1 MTLSR
6 GAIGNL
12 VNRYRAVLRK
22 CRMMNVFGSL
32 AVAGMLV
39 AGNAGFA
46 GAEDPIIAPNS
57 SISKHYDTN
66 TTVLNTDQPQ
76 FSKELYAIGATGSQG
91 ALDISME
98 GDAALTVDASWRR
111 DAADSNRD
119 QLSAVYVG
127 SGAQFSFTGTGLF
140 RATGQGKVMEA
151 VAFRNGANGPTGGTM
166 RLTGAITGEAITEAS
181 ENGSGYK
188 AIGVKAENAG
198 TIIFSGKSAWLK
210 AMAHAG
216 TADGVYARYGG
227 VVDFQSEEVKV
238 LSQSD
243 TGSAA
248 SGISIEYSGGT
259 ITSSEQTAL
268 TVGVKAPASTATGI
282 SLSGASKGLVD
293 LAGSLAVSVEG
304 SPVRGIENDQ
314 GTLHVAKASSITGI
328 GEGTFPSYGI
338 WGRNGSSTELRGDV
352 DVNMTSSTTVYGVY
366 ADSATVSLGSE
377 GDVAILVQGSLGRGV
392 AAFSGGNVE
401 LGSQGKEVSITAQNT
416 GVEAGTSSTV
426 SLNGKVKIDSGTGI
440 SLSSTTVDKFP
451 SLLSNGSVS
460 IISAGTGIVAKYAH
474 AVFNELHIQAGTGI
488 DVQSPGYIGSG
499 NTDTVLDVNGP
510 AEIVAQN
517 TALQIVG
524 ASGSK
529 SASSGFV
536 GTFNDAASLRASNG
550 NGVQLSASTH
560 SGTTAAR
567 DCSVTFKGQTSIASE
582 KGTGVVVNGPVA
594 STAQDGASVVFEGA
608 TTIDAAK
615 AIEIK
620 KNNGKG
626 ASVTFAYN
634 PTPINVPARAQ
645 DADSQVNGSVTG
657 TGTLIKSG
665 GGSLALNGDNSS
677 FSGEF
682 NMQGGR
688 AFLGSGKGYF
698 SGATVNL
705 TGGTL
710 VAPELRFSGG
720 KLLVAG
726 GTLETGTGQIFTS
739 ALNADGDMKDPG
751 AVKLSDSNWKFD
763 SGVIAFDDAKYNIV
777 YAQTAA
783 GLLGAGNVAADNASG
798 SGSAKEITFTG
809 TLVELP
815 PGDPDSFETL
825 QKAVLDT
832 GIDSIK
838 LGSDIVLSKRLQGT
852 TPVTRS
858 LTIDGNGHTISGAYP
873 GLWFKGMDSGT
884 VSIQNITFDGLK
896 TSSGDR
902 YEGPVSFGPAIFF
915 DMGYFAD
922 NWKSTAK
929 LIIGDGV
936 QFRNTESVG
945 DGAGG
950 AVRTAHGIVEIGNNV
965 SFINCT
971 GGSGG
976 GLYSESFTTIGDN
989 VVFEGN
995 KGRRGGALNV
1005 VDDYGGY
1012 LTDPNYASGARRVK
1026 YVHIGKNALF
1036 KDNSVEL
1043 LGSGGNGGAIEVQ
1056 SGELSIDDGATFTG
1070 NTSKS
1075 TGGAIAVCDWSP
1087 QLPAKAVLGSA
1098 TFIQNSAGSYG
1109 GAIIN
1114 EGDVRF
1120 NGPVSFVENTAG
1132 KIGGAVCNLN
1142 TLNMAAESAFSKNTA
1157 GVGGG
1162 LYNEGIASLGKASF
1176 IENAA
1181 ADGGGA
1187 VFNVHQLTF
1196 ADGAVFS
1203 GNSATD
1209 GGAVYND
1216 FSADKDGNVVS
1227 DGSLTFNGGARFTG
1241 NTASGFGGAIYN
1253 TRSITLNPGAGQ
1265 EIVFSGNT
1273 DSTGSNAIFMGDGS
1287 SLDIMGDGKVVF
1299 DDALS
1304 SQSAT
1309 PTLKKTG
1316 SGELLLNAS
1325 MDGFLGTASFE
1336 GGLTSIAEKW
1346 LIKNLST
1353 VAGGKLKMSEF
1364 SFASQDAENAVTGG
1378 KLVLAGG
1385 ILETGTGQIF
1395 ANGLNAEGDA
1405 RNPGSVKL
1413 NGDNW
1418 SFDSGLIA
1426 FDDAKYNLT
1435 YAQAAALLLGAS
1447 NVGADASGSGSAK
1460 EITFTGTYVNI
1471 PNPGPLSPYYYTG
1484 NKSDAASDGTVGG
1497 WRDSSGLPIAIADVI
1512 TVKTEPGQASE
1523 YRFLSGVYD
1532 GSKTSDTSETYACL
1546 IHGGDSGVRVTS
1558 DGPLTI
1564 QNWGTGL
1571 MPYHASVAS
1580 SNGEILFG
1588 DNVSLLNNHSA
1599 GDATKGGGAIFSK
1612 KGVTFGDNAVLS
1624 GNSTALAI
1632 GGGGYGG
1639 GAIFLDG
1646 KGVVRFGKNA
1656 VIANN
1661 ESYHYGGAIYSL
1673 GSVSMGEGATVRGN
1687 TTSYMGGAIAVTG
1700 ALSLGTGSVVESN
1713 QAQAGGAV
1721 YSTGQ
1726 VNATGT
1732 TFRKNVATSNY
1743 GGGIYSA
1750 GGSIVLVDS
1759 RMEENK
1765 AAGGG
1770 AIILAGGGT
1779 ASVMDTAFAANT
1791 ATNGGAFFIDKNG
1804 VLTTASGGVG
1814 TDAGTL
1820 FDGNSAT
1827 TNGGAVYVQNGTV
1840 DLGSGTRLQ
1849 GNQAAKGGAIY
1860 ALGGKDA
1867 SAKLTFAG
1875 TVFGKNSGTYGGAVY
1890 SSASVGGTVNA
1901 AASDVVFEGNTATS
1915 GGAVYLGGSG
1925 TSDIA
1930 FTDAVFKENQA
1941 NTGNGGAIYSAISG
1955 SSNLAIADSTFEG
1968 NNAGYGG
1975 AVFNNGQLTT
1985 SGNVVFSGNTA
1996 TYGGAVYNYF
2006 TSTTDGSLAFNGGAR
2021 FTGNTASGLGGAIY
2035 NTRAVTLNPGA
2046 GQEIVFSGNTDSTG
2060 SNAIFMGDGSSLDIM
2075 GDGKVVFDDALS
2087 SQSATPTLKK
2097 TGSGELLLN
2106 ASMDGFLGT
2115 ASFEG
2120 GLTSI
2125 AEKWLIKNL
2134 STVAGGKLKM
2144 SEFSFASQDAEN
2156 AVTGGKLVLAG
2167 GILETGTG
2175 QIFANGLNAEG
2186 DARNPG
2192 SVKLN
2197 GDNWSFDSGL
2207 IAFDDAKYNLT
2218 YAQAAALLLGAS
2230 NVGADASGS
2239 GSAKEITFTG
2249 TYVNIPNPGPIS
2261 PYYYTGNKS
2270 DAASDGTVGGWLDNS
2285 GVPVTLANAI
2295 TVKKEPGQASEYRFL
2310 SGVFDGSKASDTSS
2324 LIHDDSGVHVT
2335 SDGPLTIQNWG
2346 TELVPAH
2353 TSTVASTGEIVF
2365 GNNVSVLNNHSA
2377 GDGTK
2382 GGGALFS
2389 KASITFGDNA
2399 VLSGNATV
2407 LAAGGEGYG
2416 GGALFLDG
2424 KGEILLGKNALI
2436 EKNESCGYGG
2446 AIYSLGSVRLGEGA
2460 VIRGNK
2466 ASYMGGALAVTGA
2479 LSLGKNALVE
2489 DNQARQGGAIYAQNG
2504 TLALGSGTRLERN
2517 QADRGGAIYL
2527 QGGSGDSTTLD
2538 LMNSVFRENSAS
2550 NGGALYLTG
2559 DGTLR
2564 IAAADTVFEGNSAS
2578 YGGAIYN
2585 GFPMNE
2591 KGHSGSDGSLAFNG
2605 GARFT
2610 GNTASGLGGAIYN
2623 TRAVTLNPGAGQEIV
2638 FSGNTDS
2645 TGSNAIFMGDGS
2657 SLDITGDGKVVF
2669 DDALSSQSATPT
2681 LKKTGGGTLLFNAS
2695 MDGFLGTAAFEDG
2708 RTEIAQKWLIKNTVT
2723 ITGGRLKMPEFSFA
2737 AQGEGNNVAGGK
2749 LILAGGILET
2759 GTGQI
2764 FTNGLNAEG
2773 DNKDP
2778 GAVKLRDDNW
2788 SFNSGLIAF
2797 NDALYNLTYAQAAA
2811 DSLGANNVE
2820 AGEGVGS
2827 TSAKEI
2833 TFIGTGYVDP
2843 DPDPVPPVDPDPTP
2857 PAPEPKPDEDRTGKV
2872 SVDEL
2877 NNNHANNIVLGNVT
2891 ITTGTSSDSGKD
2903 FVVGASATDDKTDS
2917 ISGSI
2922 GGKNIDLGSSGRNIS
2937 VVGGHYLTLVGGSSD
2952 TPLVTAGGNPVNV
2965 HVGGTG
2971 EGASGVLN
2979 LGTPVMDSGGT
2990 LSGNIEIAA
2999 ASTVN
3004 VRAGTHVIT
3013 GEANE
3018 TTGTADVAGM
3028 NNNGGTINIAEGA
3041 HLQST
3046 IRQADGQ
3053 TNVSG
3058 RLTSASVEL
3067 SGGGLNVSGAV
3078 DSSSVTAS
3086 KGDIKV
3092 AGTLAADVLT
3102 TSSDVQINIGDQGSA
3117 GRVVA
3122 RQARLQGGRVFLDP
3136 AWKGNDA
3143 LTDASHGV
3151 FTFVNNEIDGLLT
3164 AGQNSLL
3171 VLGDTDT
3178 GWALDAFG
3186 RSSLQWGQNGVTAA
3200 LAIRKPQ
3207 TLNGTLGAVMVDGT
3221 KTSAPVL
3228 TPNTATFTDGSL
3240 LLVDGSGL
3248 NGAAALTSQGG
3259 TLNVDAGAKLLIDNI
3274 TQGEYAITSGFSV
3287 SSVQGWNGDNLSTP
3301 DNLIGLVL
3309 GKDADGSMKIQATAR
3324 RSSDVF
3330 RGLSLVNTM
3339 DAIWGKGLNDTE
3351 SDSMGI
3357 RFLSRAVNENYLPK
3371 ADTVHTV
3378 DGAAQIAVAG
3388 GVQGMAVA
3396 AADAPVRAIQDHA
3409 SLLHMTATREGAVRK
3424 DGLNLWINALYGAE
3438 HARNFGAGSL
3448 DGGYNADFGGI
3459 VFGGDYAFGVFR
3471 VGMALNAGSGTAR
3484 SRGDF
3489 NATKND
3495 FDFWG
3500 VNLYGSWS
3508 RDQFNIV
3515 GDLGYSAN
3523 KNEVKQDLPT
3533 TMQLGQLRGDVD
3545 TGVLTA
3551 GLRGE
3556 YRFETDWADVT
3567 PHVGVRYYNL
3577 RTDGFTSRIDEHDVF
3592 RVGRDTQE
3600 IWTFPIGVSFS
3611 RDFETSS
3618 GWKVKPRADL
3628 SVVPAAGDL
3637 KAKTKA
3643 RVPGV
3648 AASDTIKARM
3658 MDSVS
3663 FDGTLGLEVQRDNI
3677 SFGLDYG
3684 IRASEHKTGHGVNV
3698 SFTYKF

>member
-46 GAEDPIIAPNS
+46 GAEELSGDISPISLSGDTRNIIGVGD
-57 SISKHYDTN
+57 ISLRSTESALRYLIN
-66 TTVLNTDQPQ
+66 V
-76 FSKELYAIGATGSQG
+76 SGQG
-91 ALDISME
+91 QLDISMSN
-98 GDAALTVDASWRR
+98 GSSMAVGNADGIYLKDYSDSDQYAS
-111 DAADSNRD
+111 AFHVA
-119 QLSAVYVG
+119 G
-127 SGAQFSFTGTGLF
+127 SGSSGSFVGTGTFSMVG
-140 RATGQGKVMEA
+140 GGKLLGVC
-151 VAFRNGANGPTGGTM
+151 AFLSESKGT
-166 RLTGAITGEAITEAS
+166 LTLSGDITGEAEAVM
-181 ENGSGYK
+181 NGSNGYASFAAAAAGGNLVFGGDRTTLRAK
-188 AIGVKAENAG
+188 ASTGNNANGAFVKYGGMIDFASKSVLIESKNTDSNSVGINCADGTVKTSADTDLDIVVEGNKATTGIQLTASSSDVQLAG
-198 TIIFSGKSAWLK
+198 NLDLTATQTGQDSFASVLGISNDSGKMVVSGPTSLRLATNAPFDAKGITASGK
-210 AMAHAG
+210 ADMSFLGDVEIA
-216 TADGVYARYGG
+216 V
-227 VVDFQSEEVKV
+227 
-238 LSQSD
+238 
-243 TGSAA
+243 TGSA
-248 SGISIEYSGGT
+248 SGSALYTTYRYDYSTQAG
-259 ITSSEQTAL
+259 ICP
-268 TVGVKAPASTATGI
+268 VI
-282 SLSGASKGLVD
+282 SLGTDGKAVTLNSSG
-293 LAGSLAVSVEG
+293 
-304 SPVRGIENDQ
+304 
-314 GTLHVAKASSITGI
+314 
-328 GEGTFPSYGI
+328 YGI
-338 WGRNGSSTELRGDV
+338 N
-352 DVNMTSSTTVYGVY
+352 N
-366 ADSATVSLGSE
+366 
-377 GDVAILVQGSLGRGV
+377 QG
-392 AAFSGGNVE
+392 
-401 LGSQGKEVSITAQNT
+401 
-416 GVEAGTSSTV
+416 
-426 SLNGKVKIDSGTGI
+426 
-440 SLSSTTVDKFP
+440 
-451 SLLSNGSVS
+451 GSVS
-460 IISAGTGIVAKYAH
+460 LTGQRINITGSTGVFVEGGGNENVFADVRFDGPTTINADKAIV
-474 AVFNELHIQAGTGI
+474 
-488 DVQSPGYIGSG
+488 
-499 NTDTVLDVNGP
+499 
-510 AEIVAQN
+510 
-517 TALQIVG
+517 
-524 ASGSK
+524 
-529 SASSGFV
+529 
-536 GTFNDAASLRASNG
+536 
-550 NGVQLSASTH
+550 
-560 SGTTAAR
+560 
-567 DCSVTFKGQTSIASE
+567 TSI
-582 KGTGVVVNGPVA
+582 
-594 STAQDGASVVFEGA
+594 
-608 TTIDAAK
+608 K
-615 AIEIK
+615 AGEQV
-620 KNNGKG
+620 G

-634 PTPINVPARAQ
+634 PTPINVPVTKES
-645 DADSQVNGSVTG
+645 ADSKVRGSVTG
-657 TGTLIKSG
+657 SSGTINKENA
-665 GGSLALNGDNSS
+665 GSLAFYGDISN
-677 FSGEF
+677 FSGVF
-682 NMQGGR
+682 NQKGGTT
-688 AFLGSGKGYF
+688 FLSEGAAGYF
-698 SGATVNL
+698 GKAQLAV
-705 TGGTL
+705 TGGAL
-710 VAPELRFSGG
+710 VAPTLSFQKTG
-720 KLLVAG
+720 KLTLAG

-783 GLLGAGNVAADNASG
+783 GLLGAGNVAADNVSG

-825 QKAVLDT
+825 QKAVLDS

-852 TPVTRS
+852 TPVARS
-858 LTIDGNGHTISGAYP
+858 LAIDGNGHTISGAYP

-884 VSIQNITFDGLK
+884 VSIQNIAFDGLK

-965 SFINCT
+965 GFINCT

-1005 VDDYGGY
+1005 VDDYEDY
-1012 LTDPNYASGARRVK
+1012 LTDPDYASGARRVK

-1036 KDNSVEL
+1036 KNNSVEL

-1070 NTSKS
+1070 NSSKS

-1098 TFIQNSAGSYG
+1098 AFTQNSAGSYG

-1120 NGPVSFVENTAG
+1120 NGPVSFVENTAS

-1142 TLNMAAESAFSKNTA
+1142 TLNMAAESTFSKNTA

-1162 LYNEGIASLGKASF
+1162 FYNEGIASLGKASF

-1216 FSADKDGNVVS
+1216 FSEDKDGNAVS
-1227 DGSLTFNGGARFTG
+1227 A
-1241 NTASGFGGAIYN
+1241 
-1253 TRSITLNPGAGQ
+1253 
-1265 EIVFSGNT
+1265 
-1273 DSTGSNAIFMGDGS
+1273 
-1287 SLDIMGDGKVVF
+1287 
-1299 DDALS
+1299 
-1304 SQSAT
+1304 
-1309 PTLKKTG
+1309 
-1316 SGELLLNAS
+1316 
-1325 MDGFLGTASFE
+1325 
-1336 GGLTSIAEKW
+1336 
-1346 LIKNLST
+1346 
-1353 VAGGKLKMSEF
+1353 
-1364 SFASQDAENAVTGG
+1364 
-1378 KLVLAGG
+1378 
-1385 ILETGTGQIF
+1385 
-1395 ANGLNAEGDA
+1395 
-1405 RNPGSVKL
+1405 
-1413 NGDNW
+1413 
-1418 SFDSGLIA
+1418 
-1426 FDDAKYNLT
+1426 
-1435 YAQAAALLLGAS
+1435 
-1447 NVGADASGSGSAK
+1447 
-1460 EITFTGTYVNI
+1460 
-1471 PNPGPLSPYYYTG
+1471 
-1484 NKSDAASDGTVGG
+1484 
-1497 WRDSSGLPIAIADVI
+1497 
-1512 TVKTEPGQASE
+1512 
-1523 YRFLSGVYD
+1523 
-1532 GSKTSDTSETYACL
+1532 
-1546 IHGGDSGVRVTS
+1546 
-1558 DGPLTI
+1558 
-1564 QNWGTGL
+1564 
-1571 MPYHASVAS
+1571 
-1580 SNGEILFG
+1580 
-1588 DNVSLLNNHSA
+1588 
-1599 GDATKGGGAIFSK
+1599 
-1612 KGVTFGDNAVLS
+1612 
-1624 GNSTALAI
+1624 
-1632 GGGGYGG
+1632 
-1639 GAIFLDG
+1639 
-1646 KGVVRFGKNA
+1646 
-1656 VIANN
+1656 
-1661 ESYHYGGAIYSL
+1661 
-1673 GSVSMGEGATVRGN
+1673 
-1687 TTSYMGGAIAVTG
+1687 
-1700 ALSLGTGSVVESN
+1700 
-1713 QAQAGGAV
+1713 
-1721 YSTGQ
+1721 
-1726 VNATGT
+1726 
-1732 TFRKNVATSNY
+1732 
-1743 GGGIYSA
+1743 
-1750 GGSIVLVDS
+1750 
-1759 RMEENK
+1759 
-1765 AAGGG
+1765 
-1770 AIILAGGGT
+1770 
-1779 ASVMDTAFAANT
+1779 
-1791 ATNGGAFFIDKNG
+1791 
-1804 VLTTASGGVG
+1804 
-1814 TDAGTL
+1814 
-1820 FDGNSAT
+1820 
-1827 TNGGAVYVQNGTV
+1827 
-1840 DLGSGTRLQ
+1840 
-1849 GNQAAKGGAIY
+1849 
-1860 ALGGKDA
+1860 
-1867 SAKLTFAG
+1867 
-1875 TVFGKNSGTYGGAVY
+1875 
-1890 SSASVGGTVNA
+1890 
-1901 AASDVVFEGNTATS
+1901 
-1915 GGAVYLGGSG
+1915 
-1925 TSDIA
+1925 
-1930 FTDAVFKENQA
+1930 
-1941 NTGNGGAIYSAISG
+1941 
-1955 SSNLAIADSTFEG
+1955 
-1968 NNAGYGG
+1968 
-1975 AVFNNGQLTT
+1975 
-1985 SGNVVFSGNTA
+1985 
-1996 TYGGAVYNYF
+1996 
-2006 TSTTDGSLAFNGGAR
+2006 GSLAFNGGAR

-2035 NTRAVTLNPGA
+2035 NTR
-2046 GQEIVFSGNTDSTG
+2046 
-2060 SNAIFMGDGSSLDIM
+2060 
-2075 GDGKVVFDDALS
+2075 
-2087 SQSATPTLKK
+2087 
-2097 TGSGELLLN
+2097 
-2106 ASMDGFLGT
+2106 
-2115 ASFEG
+2115 
-2120 GLTSI
+2120 SI
-2125 AEKWLIKNL
+2125 
-2134 STVAGGKLKM
+2134 
-2144 SEFSFASQDAEN
+2144 
-2156 AVTGGKLVLAG
+2156 
-2167 GILETGTG
+2167 
-2175 QIFANGLNAEG
+2175 
-2186 DARNPG
+2186 
-2192 SVKLN
+2192 
-2197 GDNWSFDSGL
+2197 
-2207 IAFDDAKYNLT
+2207 
-2218 YAQAAALLLGAS
+2218 
-2230 NVGADASGS
+2230 
-2239 GSAKEITFTG
+2239 
-2249 TYVNIPNPGPIS
+2249 
-2261 PYYYTGNKS
+2261 
-2270 DAASDGTVGGWLDNS
+2270 
-2285 GVPVTLANAI
+2285 
-2295 TVKKEPGQASEYRFL
+2295 
-2310 SGVFDGSKASDTSS
+2310 
-2324 LIHDDSGVHVT
+2324 
-2335 SDGPLTIQNWG
+2335 
-2346 TELVPAH
+2346 
-2353 TSTVASTGEIVF
+2353 
-2365 GNNVSVLNNHSA
+2365 
-2377 GDGTK
+2377 
-2382 GGGALFS
+2382 
-2389 KASITFGDNA
+2389 
-2399 VLSGNATV
+2399 
-2407 LAAGGEGYG
+2407 
-2416 GGALFLDG
+2416 
-2424 KGEILLGKNALI
+2424 
-2436 EKNESCGYGG
+2436 
-2446 AIYSLGSVRLGEGA
+2446 
-2460 VIRGNK
+2460 
-2466 ASYMGGALAVTGA
+2466 
-2479 LSLGKNALVE
+2479 
-2489 DNQARQGGAIYAQNG
+2489 
-2504 TLALGSGTRLERN
+2504 
-2517 QADRGGAIYL
+2517 
-2527 QGGSGDSTTLD
+2527 
-2538 LMNSVFRENSAS
+2538 
-2550 NGGALYLTG
+2550 
-2559 DGTLR
+2559 
-2564 IAAADTVFEGNSAS
+2564 
-2578 YGGAIYN
+2578 
-2585 GFPMNE
+2585 
-2591 KGHSGSDGSLAFNG
+2591 
-2605 GARFT
+2605 
-2610 GNTASGLGGAIYN
+2610 
-2623 TRAVTLNPGAGQEIV
+2623 TLNPGAGQEIV

-2669 DDALSSQSATPT
+2669 DDALSSQSATPI
-2681 LKKTGGGTLLFNAS
+2681 LKKTGSGTLLFNAS

-2723 ITGGRLKMPEFSFA
+2723 ITGGRLKMPAFSFV

-2764 FTNGLNAEG
+2764 FVNGLNAEG

-2778 GAVKLRDDNW
+2778 GAVKLSGDNW
-2788 SFNSGLIAF
+2788 SFDSGLIAF

-2820 AGEGVGS
+2820 AGEGAGS

-2843 DPDPVPPVDPDPTP
+2843 GPDPVPPVDPGPDPVPPVEPDPTP

-2903 FVVGASATDDKTDS
+2903 FVVGASAKDDKTDS

-2965 HVGGTG
+2965 HVGGAG
-2971 EGASGVLN
+2971 EGAFGVLN

-3046 IRQADGQ
+3046 IRQTDGQ

-3058 RLTSASVEL
+3058 KLTSASVEL
-3067 SGGGLNVSGAV
+3067 SGGALNVSGAV

-3102 TSSDVQINIGDQGSA
+3102 TSSDVQLNIGDQGSA

-3122 RQARLQGGRVFLDP
+3122 RQAQLQGGRVFLDP

-3143 LTDASHGV
+3143 LADASHGV

-3228 TPNTATFTDGSL
+3228 TPNTATFADGSL

-3287 SSVQGWNGDNLSTP
+3287 SNVQGWNGDNLSTP

-3309 GKDADGSMKIQATAR
+3309 GKDADGSMKVQATAR

-3351 SDSMGI
+3351 SGNMGI
-3357 RFLSRAVNENYLPK
+3357 RFLSRAVNENHLPK

-3409 SLLHMTATREGAVRK
+3409 SLLHMTTTREGAIRK

-3438 HARNFGAGSL
+3438 HARNLGAGSL

-3459 VFGGDYAFGVFR
+3459 VFGGDYAFGDFR

-3500 VNLYGSWS
+3500 MNLYGSWS

-3533 TMQLGQLRGDVD
+3533 TMQLGQLRADVD

-3577 RTDGFTSRIDEHDVF
+3577 RTDGFTSRIDDHDVF
-3592 RVGRDTQE
+3592 RVGRNTQE

-3618 GWKVKPRADL
+3618 GWKVKPKADL
-3628 SVVPAAGDL
+3628 SVAPAAGDL
-3637 KAKTKA
+3637 KAKTKV

-3663 FDGTLGLEVQRDNI
+3663 FDGTLGLEVQKDNI

-3684 IRASEHKTGHGVNV
+3684 IRASEHKAGHGVNV

>member
-1 MTLSR
+1 M
-6 GAIGNL
+6 
-12 VNRYRAVLRK
+12 
-22 CRMMNVFGSL
+22 
-32 AVAGMLV
+32 
-39 AGNAGFA
+39 
-46 GAEDPIIAPNS
+46 
-57 SISKHYDTN
+57 
-66 TTVLNTDQPQ
+66 
-76 FSKELYAIGATGSQG
+76 
-91 ALDISME
+91 
-98 GDAALTVDASWRR
+98 
-111 DAADSNRD
+111 
-119 QLSAVYVG
+119 
-127 SGAQFSFTGTGLF
+127 
-140 RATGQGKVMEA
+140 
-151 VAFRNGANGPTGGTM
+151 
-166 RLTGAITGEAITEAS
+166 
-181 ENGSGYK
+181 
-188 AIGVKAENAG
+188 
-198 TIIFSGKSAWLK
+198 
-210 AMAHAG
+210 
-216 TADGVYARYGG
+216 
-227 VVDFQSEEVKV
+227 
-238 LSQSD
+238 
-243 TGSAA
+243 
-248 SGISIEYSGGT
+248 
-259 ITSSEQTAL
+259 
-268 TVGVKAPASTATGI
+268 
-282 SLSGASKGLVD
+282 
-293 LAGSLAVSVEG
+293 
-304 SPVRGIENDQ
+304 
-314 GTLHVAKASSITGI
+314 
-328 GEGTFPSYGI
+328 
-338 WGRNGSSTELRGDV
+338 
-352 DVNMTSSTTVYGVY
+352 
-366 ADSATVSLGSE
+366 
-377 GDVAILVQGSLGRGV
+377 
-392 AAFSGGNVE
+392 
-401 LGSQGKEVSITAQNT
+401 
-416 GVEAGTSSTV
+416 
-426 SLNGKVKIDSGTGI
+426 
-440 SLSSTTVDKFP
+440 
-451 SLLSNGSVS
+451 
-460 IISAGTGIVAKYAH
+460 
-474 AVFNELHIQAGTGI
+474 
-488 DVQSPGYIGSG
+488 
-499 NTDTVLDVNGP
+499 
-510 AEIVAQN
+510 
-517 TALQIVG
+517 
-524 ASGSK
+524 
-529 SASSGFV
+529 
-536 GTFNDAASLRASNG
+536 
-550 NGVQLSASTH
+550 
-560 SGTTAAR
+560 
-567 DCSVTFKGQTSIASE
+567 
-582 KGTGVVVNGPVA
+582 
-594 STAQDGASVVFEGA
+594 
-608 TTIDAAK
+608 
-615 AIEIK
+615 
-620 KNNGKG
+620 
-626 ASVTFAYN
+626 TFAYN
-634 PTPINVPARAQ
+634 PTPINVPVTKES
-645 DADSQVNGSVTG
+645 ADSKVRGSVTG
-657 TGTLIKSG
+657 SSGTINKENA
-665 GGSLALNGDNSS
+665 GSLAFYGDISN
-677 FSGEF
+677 FSGVF
-682 NMQGGR
+682 NQKGGTT
-688 AFLGSGKGYF
+688 FLSEGAAGYF
-698 SGATVNL
+698 GKAQLAV
-705 TGGTL
+705 TGGAL
-710 VAPELRFSGG
+710 VAPTLSFQKTG
-720 KLLVAG
+720 KLTLAG

-739 ALNADGDMKDPG
+739 ALNVDGDMKDPG
-751 AVKLSDSNWKFD
+751 ALSDSNWKFD

-783 GLLGAGNVAADNASG
+783 GLLGAGNVAADNVSG

-852 TPVTRS
+852 TPVARS
-858 LTIDGNGHTISGAYP
+858 LAIDGNGHTISGAYP

-884 VSIQNITFDGLK
+884 VSIQNIAFDGLK

-965 SFINCT
+965 GFINCT

-1012 LTDPNYASGARRVK
+1012 LTDPDYASGARRVK

-1036 KDNSVEL
+1036 KNNSVEL

-1098 TFIQNSAGSYG
+1098 AFTQNSAGSYG

-1114 EGDVRF
+1114 EGDARF

-1142 TLNMAAESAFSKNTA
+1142 TLNMAAESTFSKNTA

-1216 FSADKDGNVVS
+1216 FSEDKDGNAVS
-1227 DGSLTFNGGARFTG
+1227 VGSLAFNGGARFTG
-1241 NTASGFGGAIYN
+1241 NTAGGLGGAIYN

-1287 SLDIMGDGKVVF
+1287 SLDITGDGKVVF
-1299 DDALS
+1299 NDALS

-1309 PTLKKTG
+1309 PALKKTG
-1316 SGELLLNAS
+1316 S
-1325 MDGFLGTASFE
+1325 
-1336 GGLTSIAEKW
+1336 
-1346 LIKNLST
+1346 
-1353 VAGGKLKMSEF
+1353 
-1364 SFASQDAENAVTGG
+1364 
-1378 KLVLAGG
+1378 
-1385 ILETGTGQIF
+1385 
-1395 ANGLNAEGDA
+1395 
-1405 RNPGSVKL
+1405 
-1413 NGDNW
+1413 
-1418 SFDSGLIA
+1418 
-1426 FDDAKYNLT
+1426 
-1435 YAQAAALLLGAS
+1435 
-1447 NVGADASGSGSAK
+1447 
-1460 EITFTGTYVNI
+1460 
-1471 PNPGPLSPYYYTG
+1471 
-1484 NKSDAASDGTVGG
+1484 
-1497 WRDSSGLPIAIADVI
+1497 
-1512 TVKTEPGQASE
+1512 
-1523 YRFLSGVYD
+1523 
-1532 GSKTSDTSETYACL
+1532 
-1546 IHGGDSGVRVTS
+1546 
-1558 DGPLTI
+1558 
-1564 QNWGTGL
+1564 
-1571 MPYHASVAS
+1571 
-1580 SNGEILFG
+1580 
-1588 DNVSLLNNHSA
+1588 
-1599 GDATKGGGAIFSK
+1599 
-1612 KGVTFGDNAVLS
+1612 
-1624 GNSTALAI
+1624 
-1632 GGGGYGG
+1632 
-1639 GAIFLDG
+1639 
-1646 KGVVRFGKNA
+1646 
-1656 VIANN
+1656 
-1661 ESYHYGGAIYSL
+1661 
-1673 GSVSMGEGATVRGN
+1673 
-1687 TTSYMGGAIAVTG
+1687 
-1700 ALSLGTGSVVESN
+1700 
-1713 QAQAGGAV
+1713 
-1721 YSTGQ
+1721 
-1726 VNATGT
+1726 
-1732 TFRKNVATSNY
+1732 
-1743 GGGIYSA
+1743 
-1750 GGSIVLVDS
+1750 
-1759 RMEENK
+1759 
-1765 AAGGG
+1765 
-1770 AIILAGGGT
+1770 
-1779 ASVMDTAFAANT
+1779 
-1791 ATNGGAFFIDKNG
+1791 
-1804 VLTTASGGVG
+1804 
-1814 TDAGTL
+1814 
-1820 FDGNSAT
+1820 
-1827 TNGGAVYVQNGTV
+1827 
-1840 DLGSGTRLQ
+1840 
-1849 GNQAAKGGAIY
+1849 
-1860 ALGGKDA
+1860 
-1867 SAKLTFAG
+1867 
-1875 TVFGKNSGTYGGAVY
+1875 
-1890 SSASVGGTVNA
+1890 
-1901 AASDVVFEGNTATS
+1901 
-1915 GGAVYLGGSG
+1915 
-1925 TSDIA
+1925 
-1930 FTDAVFKENQA
+1930 
-1941 NTGNGGAIYSAISG
+1941 
-1955 SSNLAIADSTFEG
+1955 
-1968 NNAGYGG
+1968 
-1975 AVFNNGQLTT
+1975 
-1985 SGNVVFSGNTA
+1985 
-1996 TYGGAVYNYF
+1996 
-2006 TSTTDGSLAFNGGAR
+2006 
-2021 FTGNTASGLGGAIY
+2021 
-2035 NTRAVTLNPGA
+2035 
-2046 GQEIVFSGNTDSTG
+2046 
-2060 SNAIFMGDGSSLDIM
+2060 
-2075 GDGKVVFDDALS
+2075 
-2087 SQSATPTLKK
+2087 
-2097 TGSGELLLN
+2097 
-2106 ASMDGFLGT
+2106 
-2115 ASFEG
+2115 
-2120 GLTSI
+2120 
-2125 AEKWLIKNL
+2125 
-2134 STVAGGKLKM
+2134 
-2144 SEFSFASQDAEN
+2144 
-2156 AVTGGKLVLAG
+2156 
-2167 GILETGTG
+2167 
-2175 QIFANGLNAEG
+2175 
-2186 DARNPG
+2186 
-2192 SVKLN
+2192 
-2197 GDNWSFDSGL
+2197 
-2207 IAFDDAKYNLT
+2207 
-2218 YAQAAALLLGAS
+2218 
-2230 NVGADASGS
+2230 
-2239 GSAKEITFTG
+2239 
-2249 TYVNIPNPGPIS
+2249 
-2261 PYYYTGNKS
+2261 
-2270 DAASDGTVGGWLDNS
+2270 
-2285 GVPVTLANAI
+2285 
-2295 TVKKEPGQASEYRFL
+2295 
-2310 SGVFDGSKASDTSS
+2310 
-2324 LIHDDSGVHVT
+2324 
-2335 SDGPLTIQNWG
+2335 
-2346 TELVPAH
+2346 
-2353 TSTVASTGEIVF
+2353 
-2365 GNNVSVLNNHSA
+2365 
-2377 GDGTK
+2377 
-2382 GGGALFS
+2382 
-2389 KASITFGDNA
+2389 
-2399 VLSGNATV
+2399 
-2407 LAAGGEGYG
+2407 
-2416 GGALFLDG
+2416 
-2424 KGEILLGKNALI
+2424 
-2436 EKNESCGYGG
+2436 
-2446 AIYSLGSVRLGEGA
+2446 
-2460 VIRGNK
+2460 
-2466 ASYMGGALAVTGA
+2466 
-2479 LSLGKNALVE
+2479 
-2489 DNQARQGGAIYAQNG
+2489 
-2504 TLALGSGTRLERN
+2504 
-2517 QADRGGAIYL
+2517 
-2527 QGGSGDSTTLD
+2527 
-2538 LMNSVFRENSAS
+2538 
-2550 NGGALYLTG
+2550 
-2559 DGTLR
+2559 
-2564 IAAADTVFEGNSAS
+2564 
-2578 YGGAIYN
+2578 
-2585 GFPMNE
+2585 
-2591 KGHSGSDGSLAFNG
+2591 
-2605 GARFT
+2605 
-2610 GNTASGLGGAIYN
+2610 
-2623 TRAVTLNPGAGQEIV
+2623 
-2638 FSGNTDS
+2638 
-2645 TGSNAIFMGDGS
+2645 
-2657 SLDITGDGKVVF
+2657 
-2669 DDALSSQSATPT
+2669 
-2681 LKKTGGGTLLFNAS
+2681 GTLLFNAS

-2723 ITGGRLKMPEFSFA
+2723 ITGGRLKMPAFSFV

-2764 FTNGLNAEG
+2764 FINGLNAEG

-2778 GAVKLRDDNW
+2778 GAVKLSGDNW
-2788 SFNSGLIAF
+2788 SFDSGLIAF

-2820 AGEGVGS
+2820 AGEGAGS

-2843 DPDPVPPVDPDPTP
+2843 VPDPVPPVEPDPDPVPPVDPVPDPVPPVEPDPDPVPPVDPVPDPVPPVEPDPTP

-2903 FVVGASATDDKTDS
+2903 FVVGASAKDDKTDS

-3018 TTGTADVAGM
+3018 ITGTADVAGM

-3058 RLTSASVEL
+3058 KLTSASVEL
-3067 SGGGLNVSGAV
+3067 SGGALNVSGAV

-3102 TSSDVQINIGDQGSA
+3102 TSSDVQLNIGDQGSA

-3122 RQARLQGGRVFLDP
+3122 RQAQLQGGRVFLDP

-3143 LTDASHGV
+3143 LADASHGV

-3228 TPNTATFTDGSL
+3228 TPNTATFADGSL

-3248 NGAAALTSQGG
+3248 NGAAALTSQVG

-3287 SSVQGWNGDNLSTP
+3287 SNVQGWNGDNLSTP

-3309 GKDADGSMKIQATAR
+3309 GKDADGSMKVQATAR

-3351 SDSMGI
+3351 SGNMGI
-3357 RFLSRAVNENYLPK
+3357 RFLSRAVNENHLPK

-3409 SLLHMTATREGAVRK
+3409 SLSHMTTTREGAIRK

-3438 HARNFGAGSL
+3438 HARNLGAGSL

-3459 VFGGDYAFGVFR
+3459 VFGGDYAFGDFR

-3500 VNLYGSWS
+3500 MNLYGSWS

-3533 TMQLGQLRGDVD
+3533 TMQLGQLRADVD

-3577 RTDGFTSRIDEHDVF
+3577 RTDGFTSRIDDHDVF

-3637 KAKTKA
+3637 KAKTKV

-3663 FDGTLGLEVQRDNI
+3663 FDGTLGLEVQKDNI

-3684 IRASEHKTGHGVNV
+3684 IRASEHKAGHGVNV

>member
-46 GAEDPIIAPNS
+46 GAEELSGDISPISLSGDTRNIIGVGD
-57 SISKHYDTN
+57 ISLRSTEPALRYLIN
-66 TTVLNTDQPQ
+66 V
-76 FSKELYAIGATGSQG
+76 SGQG
-91 ALDISME
+91 QLDISMSN
-98 GDAALTVDASWRR
+98 GSSMAVGHADGIYLKDYSDYDQYAS
-111 DAADSNRD
+111 AFHVA
-119 QLSAVYVG
+119 G
-127 SGAQFSFTGTGLF
+127 SGSSGSFVGTGTFSMVG
-140 RATGQGKVMEA
+140 GGKLLGVC
-151 VAFRNGANGPTGGTM
+151 AFLSESKGT
-166 RLTGAITGEAITEAS
+166 LTLSGDITGEAEAVM
-181 ENGSGYK
+181 NGSNGYASFAAAAAGGNLVFGGDRTTLRAK
-188 AIGVKAENAG
+188 ASTGNNANGAFVKYGGMIDFASKSVLIESKNTDSNSVGINCADGTVKTSADTDLDIVVEGNKATTGIQLTASSSDVQLAG
-198 TIIFSGKSAWLK
+198 NLDLTATQTGQDSFASVLGISNDSGKMVVSGPTSLRLVTNAPFDAKGITASGK
-210 AMAHAG
+210 ADMSFLGDVEIA
-216 TADGVYARYGG
+216 V
-227 VVDFQSEEVKV
+227 
-238 LSQSD
+238 
-243 TGSAA
+243 TGSA
-248 SGISIEYSGGT
+248 SGSALYTTYRYDYSTQAG
-259 ITSSEQTAL
+259 ICP
-268 TVGVKAPASTATGI
+268 VI
-282 SLSGASKGLVD
+282 SLGTDGKAVALNSSG
-293 LAGSLAVSVEG
+293 
-304 SPVRGIENDQ
+304 
-314 GTLHVAKASSITGI
+314 
-328 GEGTFPSYGI
+328 YGI
-338 WGRNGSSTELRGDV
+338 N
-352 DVNMTSSTTVYGVY
+352 N
-366 ADSATVSLGSE
+366 
-377 GDVAILVQGSLGRGV
+377 QG
-392 AAFSGGNVE
+392 
-401 LGSQGKEVSITAQNT
+401 
-416 GVEAGTSSTV
+416 
-426 SLNGKVKIDSGTGI
+426 
-440 SLSSTTVDKFP
+440 
-451 SLLSNGSVS
+451 GSVS
-460 IISAGTGIVAKYAH
+460 LTGQRINITGSTGVFVEGGGNENVFADVRFDGPTTINADKAIV
-474 AVFNELHIQAGTGI
+474 
-488 DVQSPGYIGSG
+488 
-499 NTDTVLDVNGP
+499 
-510 AEIVAQN
+510 
-517 TALQIVG
+517 
-524 ASGSK
+524 
-529 SASSGFV
+529 
-536 GTFNDAASLRASNG
+536 
-550 NGVQLSASTH
+550 
-560 SGTTAAR
+560 
-567 DCSVTFKGQTSIASE
+567 TSI
-582 KGTGVVVNGPVA
+582 
-594 STAQDGASVVFEGA
+594 
-608 TTIDAAK
+608 K
-615 AIEIK
+615 AGEQV
-620 KNNGKG
+620 G

-634 PTPINVPARAQ
+634 PTPINVPVTKES
-645 DADSQVNGSVTG
+645 ADSKVRGSVTG
-657 TGTLIKSG
+657 SSGTINKENA
-665 GGSLALNGDNSS
+665 GSLAFYGDISN
-677 FSGEF
+677 FSGVF
-682 NMQGGR
+682 NQKGGTT
-688 AFLGSGKGYF
+688 FLSEGAAGYF
-698 SGATVNL
+698 GKAQLAV
-705 TGGTL
+705 TGGAL
-710 VAPELRFSGG
+710 VAPTLSFQKTG
-720 KLLVAG
+720 KLTLAG

-763 SGVIAFDDAKYNIV
+763 SGVIAFDDARYNIV

-783 GLLGAGNVAADNASG
+783 GLLGAGNVAADNVSG

-852 TPVTRS
+852 TPVARS
-858 LTIDGNGHTISGAYP
+858 LAIDGNGHTISGAYP

-884 VSIQNITFDGLK
+884 VSIQNIAFDGLK

-965 SFINCT
+965 GFINCT

-1005 VDDYGGY
+1005 VDDYEDY
-1012 LTDPNYASGARRVK
+1012 LTDPDYASGARRVK

-1036 KDNSVEL
+1036 KNNSVEL

-1098 TFIQNSAGSYG
+1098 TFTQNSAGSYG
-1109 GAIIN
+1109 GAIIS

-1142 TLNMAAESAFSKNTA
+1142 TLNMAAESTFSKNTA

-1162 LYNEGIASLGKASF
+1162 FYNEGIASLGKASF

-1216 FSADKDGNVVS
+1216 FSEDKDGNAVS
-1227 DGSLTFNGGARFTG
+1227 AGSLAFNGGARFTG
-1241 NTASGFGGAIYN
+1241 NTASGLGGAIYN

-1287 SLDIMGDGKVVF
+1287 SLDITGDGKVVF
-1299 DDALS
+1299 NDALS

-1325 MDGFLGTASFE
+1325 MDGFLGTA
-1336 GGLTSIAEKW
+1336 
-1346 LIKNLST
+1346 
-1353 VAGGKLKMSEF
+1353 
-1364 SFASQDAENAVTGG
+1364 
-1378 KLVLAGG
+1378 
-1385 ILETGTGQIF
+1385 
-1395 ANGLNAEGDA
+1395 
-1405 RNPGSVKL
+1405 
-1413 NGDNW
+1413 
-1418 SFDSGLIA
+1418 
-1426 FDDAKYNLT
+1426 
-1435 YAQAAALLLGAS
+1435 
-1447 NVGADASGSGSAK
+1447 
-1460 EITFTGTYVNI
+1460 
-1471 PNPGPLSPYYYTG
+1471 
-1484 NKSDAASDGTVGG
+1484 
-1497 WRDSSGLPIAIADVI
+1497 
-1512 TVKTEPGQASE
+1512 
-1523 YRFLSGVYD
+1523 
-1532 GSKTSDTSETYACL
+1532 
-1546 IHGGDSGVRVTS
+1546 
-1558 DGPLTI
+1558 
-1564 QNWGTGL
+1564 
-1571 MPYHASVAS
+1571 
-1580 SNGEILFG
+1580 
-1588 DNVSLLNNHSA
+1588 
-1599 GDATKGGGAIFSK
+1599 
-1612 KGVTFGDNAVLS
+1612 
-1624 GNSTALAI
+1624 
-1632 GGGGYGG
+1632 
-1639 GAIFLDG
+1639 
-1646 KGVVRFGKNA
+1646 
-1656 VIANN
+1656 
-1661 ESYHYGGAIYSL
+1661 
-1673 GSVSMGEGATVRGN
+1673 
-1687 TTSYMGGAIAVTG
+1687 
-1700 ALSLGTGSVVESN
+1700 
-1713 QAQAGGAV
+1713 
-1721 YSTGQ
+1721 
-1726 VNATGT
+1726 
-1732 TFRKNVATSNY
+1732 
-1743 GGGIYSA
+1743 
-1750 GGSIVLVDS
+1750 
-1759 RMEENK
+1759 
-1765 AAGGG
+1765 
-1770 AIILAGGGT
+1770 
-1779 ASVMDTAFAANT
+1779 
-1791 ATNGGAFFIDKNG
+1791 
-1804 VLTTASGGVG
+1804 
-1814 TDAGTL
+1814 
-1820 FDGNSAT
+1820 
-1827 TNGGAVYVQNGTV
+1827 
-1840 DLGSGTRLQ
+1840 
-1849 GNQAAKGGAIY
+1849 
-1860 ALGGKDA
+1860 
-1867 SAKLTFAG
+1867 
-1875 TVFGKNSGTYGGAVY
+1875 
-1890 SSASVGGTVNA
+1890 
-1901 AASDVVFEGNTATS
+1901 
-1915 GGAVYLGGSG
+1915 
-1925 TSDIA
+1925 
-1930 FTDAVFKENQA
+1930 
-1941 NTGNGGAIYSAISG
+1941 
-1955 SSNLAIADSTFEG
+1955 
-1968 NNAGYGG
+1968 
-1975 AVFNNGQLTT
+1975 
-1985 SGNVVFSGNTA
+1985 
-1996 TYGGAVYNYF
+1996 
-2006 TSTTDGSLAFNGGAR
+2006 
-2021 FTGNTASGLGGAIY
+2021 
-2035 NTRAVTLNPGA
+2035 
-2046 GQEIVFSGNTDSTG
+2046 
-2060 SNAIFMGDGSSLDIM
+2060 
-2075 GDGKVVFDDALS
+2075 
-2087 SQSATPTLKK
+2087 
-2097 TGSGELLLN
+2097 
-2106 ASMDGFLGT
+2106 
-2115 ASFEG
+2115 
-2120 GLTSI
+2120 
-2125 AEKWLIKNL
+2125 
-2134 STVAGGKLKM
+2134 
-2144 SEFSFASQDAEN
+2144 
-2156 AVTGGKLVLAG
+2156 
-2167 GILETGTG
+2167 
-2175 QIFANGLNAEG
+2175 
-2186 DARNPG
+2186 
-2192 SVKLN
+2192 
-2197 GDNWSFDSGL
+2197 
-2207 IAFDDAKYNLT
+2207 
-2218 YAQAAALLLGAS
+2218 
-2230 NVGADASGS
+2230 
-2239 GSAKEITFTG
+2239 
-2249 TYVNIPNPGPIS
+2249 
-2261 PYYYTGNKS
+2261 
-2270 DAASDGTVGGWLDNS
+2270 
-2285 GVPVTLANAI
+2285 
-2295 TVKKEPGQASEYRFL
+2295 
-2310 SGVFDGSKASDTSS
+2310 
-2324 LIHDDSGVHVT
+2324 
-2335 SDGPLTIQNWG
+2335 
-2346 TELVPAH
+2346 
-2353 TSTVASTGEIVF
+2353 
-2365 GNNVSVLNNHSA
+2365 
-2377 GDGTK
+2377 
-2382 GGGALFS
+2382 
-2389 KASITFGDNA
+2389 
-2399 VLSGNATV
+2399 
-2407 LAAGGEGYG
+2407 
-2416 GGALFLDG
+2416 
-2424 KGEILLGKNALI
+2424 
-2436 EKNESCGYGG
+2436 
-2446 AIYSLGSVRLGEGA
+2446 
-2460 VIRGNK
+2460 
-2466 ASYMGGALAVTGA
+2466 
-2479 LSLGKNALVE
+2479 
-2489 DNQARQGGAIYAQNG
+2489 
-2504 TLALGSGTRLERN
+2504 
-2517 QADRGGAIYL
+2517 
-2527 QGGSGDSTTLD
+2527 
-2538 LMNSVFRENSAS
+2538 
-2550 NGGALYLTG
+2550 
-2559 DGTLR
+2559 
-2564 IAAADTVFEGNSAS
+2564 
-2578 YGGAIYN
+2578 
-2585 GFPMNE
+2585 
-2591 KGHSGSDGSLAFNG
+2591 
-2605 GARFT
+2605 
-2610 GNTASGLGGAIYN
+2610 
-2623 TRAVTLNPGAGQEIV
+2623 
-2638 FSGNTDS
+2638 
-2645 TGSNAIFMGDGS
+2645 
-2657 SLDITGDGKVVF
+2657 
-2669 DDALSSQSATPT
+2669 
-2681 LKKTGGGTLLFNAS
+2681 
-2695 MDGFLGTAAFEDG
+2695 AFEDG
-2708 RTEIAQKWLIKNTVT
+2708 RTEIAQKCLIKNTVT
-2723 ITGGRLKMPEFSFA
+2723 ITGGRLKMPAFSFV

-2764 FTNGLNAEG
+2764 FINGLNAEG

-2778 GAVKLRDDNW
+2778 GAVKLSGDNW
-2788 SFNSGLIAF
+2788 SFDSGLIAF

-2820 AGEGVGS
+2820 AGEGAGS

-2843 DPDPVPPVDPDPTP
+2843 DPDPVPPVEPVPDPVPPVEPDPTP

-2903 FVVGASATDDKTDS
+2903 FVVGASAKDDKTDS

-2990 LSGNIEIAA
+2990 LSGNIEIAT

-3058 RLTSASVEL
+3058 KLTSASVEL
-3067 SGGGLNVSGAV
+3067 SGGALNVSGAV

-3102 TSSDVQINIGDQGSA
+3102 ISSDVQINIGDQGSA

-3122 RQARLQGGRVFLDP
+3122 RQAQLQGGRVFLDP

-3143 LTDASHGV
+3143 LADASHGV

-3171 VLGDTDT
+3171 LLGDTDT

-3228 TPNTATFTDGSL
+3228 IPNTATFADGSL

-3287 SSVQGWNGDNLSTP
+3287 SNVQGWNGDNLSTP

-3309 GKDADGSMKIQATAR
+3309 GKDADGSMKVQATAR

-3339 DAIWGKGLNDTE
+3339 DAIWGRGLNDTE
-3351 SDSMGI
+3351 SGNMGI
-3357 RFLSRAVNENYLPK
+3357 RFLSRAVNENHLPK

-3409 SLLHMTATREGAVRK
+3409 SLSHMTTTREGAIRK

-3438 HARNFGAGSL
+3438 HARNLGAGSL

-3459 VFGGDYAFGVFR
+3459 VFGGDYAFGDFR

-3500 VNLYGSWS
+3500 MNLYGSWS

-3533 TMQLGQLRGDVD
+3533 TMQLGQLRADVD

-3577 RTDGFTSRIDEHDVF
+3577 RTDGFTSRIDDHDVF

-3637 KAKTKA
+3637 KAKTKV

-3663 FDGTLGLEVQRDNI
+3663 FDGTLGLEVQKDNI

-3684 IRASEHKTGHGVNV
+3684 IRASEHKAGHGVNV

>member
-989 VVFEGN
+989 VVFVGN

-1036 KDNSVEL
+1036 KNNSVEL

-1241 NTASGFGGAIYN
+1241 NTASGLGGAIYN
-1253 TRSITLNPGAGQ
+1253 TRAVTLNPGAGQ

-1316 SGELLLNAS
+1316 NGELLLNAS

-1336 GGLTSIAEKW
+1336 GGLTGIAEKW
-1346 LIKNLST
+1346 LIKNLVT
-1353 VAGGKLKMSEF
+1353 IAGGKLKMPEF
-1364 SFASQDAENAVTGG
+1364 SFASQDAENAITGG

-1471 PNPGPLSPYYYTG
+1471 PNPGPISPYYYTG

-1624 GNSTALAI
+1624 DNSTALAI

-1779 ASVMDTAFAANT
+1779 ASVTDTAFAANT

-1867 SAKLTFAG
+1867 STKLTFAG

-1985 SGNVVFSGNTA
+1985 SGNVVFSGNMA

-2035 NTRAVTLNPGA
+2035 NTR
-2046 GQEIVFSGNTDSTG
+2046 
-2060 SNAIFMGDGSSLDIM
+2060 
-2075 GDGKVVFDDALS
+2075 
-2087 SQSATPTLKK
+2087 
-2097 TGSGELLLN
+2097 
-2106 ASMDGFLGT
+2106 
-2115 ASFEG
+2115 
-2120 GLTSI
+2120 SI
-2125 AEKWLIKNL
+2125 
-2134 STVAGGKLKM
+2134 
-2144 SEFSFASQDAEN
+2144 
-2156 AVTGGKLVLAG
+2156 
-2167 GILETGTG
+2167 
-2175 QIFANGLNAEG
+2175 
-2186 DARNPG
+2186 
-2192 SVKLN
+2192 
-2197 GDNWSFDSGL
+2197 
-2207 IAFDDAKYNLT
+2207 
-2218 YAQAAALLLGAS
+2218 
-2230 NVGADASGS
+2230 
-2239 GSAKEITFTG
+2239 
-2249 TYVNIPNPGPIS
+2249 
-2261 PYYYTGNKS
+2261 
-2270 DAASDGTVGGWLDNS
+2270 
-2285 GVPVTLANAI
+2285 
-2295 TVKKEPGQASEYRFL
+2295 
-2310 SGVFDGSKASDTSS
+2310 
-2324 LIHDDSGVHVT
+2324 
-2335 SDGPLTIQNWG
+2335 
-2346 TELVPAH
+2346 
-2353 TSTVASTGEIVF
+2353 
-2365 GNNVSVLNNHSA
+2365 
-2377 GDGTK
+2377 
-2382 GGGALFS
+2382 
-2389 KASITFGDNA
+2389 
-2399 VLSGNATV
+2399 
-2407 LAAGGEGYG
+2407 
-2416 GGALFLDG
+2416 
-2424 KGEILLGKNALI
+2424 
-2436 EKNESCGYGG
+2436 
-2446 AIYSLGSVRLGEGA
+2446 
-2460 VIRGNK
+2460 
-2466 ASYMGGALAVTGA
+2466 
-2479 LSLGKNALVE
+2479 
-2489 DNQARQGGAIYAQNG
+2489 
-2504 TLALGSGTRLERN
+2504 
-2517 QADRGGAIYL
+2517 
-2527 QGGSGDSTTLD
+2527 
-2538 LMNSVFRENSAS
+2538 
-2550 NGGALYLTG
+2550 
-2559 DGTLR
+2559 
-2564 IAAADTVFEGNSAS
+2564 
-2578 YGGAIYN
+2578 
-2585 GFPMNE
+2585 
-2591 KGHSGSDGSLAFNG
+2591 
-2605 GARFT
+2605 
-2610 GNTASGLGGAIYN
+2610 
-2623 TRAVTLNPGAGQEIV
+2623 TLNPGAGQEIV

-2669 DDALSSQSATPT
+2669 DDTLSSQSATPT
-2681 LKKTGGGTLLFNAS
+2681 LKKTGSGELLLNAS

-2778 GAVKLRDDNW
+2778 GAVKLSGDNW
-2788 SFNSGLIAF
+2788 SFDSGLIAF

-2820 AGEGVGS
+2820 AGEGAGS

-2952 TPLVTAGGNPVNV
+2952 TPLVMAGGNPVNV

-3143 LTDASHGV
+3143 LADASHGV

-3309 GKDADGSMKIQATAR
+3309 GKDADGSMKVQATAR

-3663 FDGTLGLEVQRDNI
+3663 FDGTLGLEVQKDNI

>member
-46 GAEDPIIAPNS
+46 GAEELSGDISPISLSGDTRNIIGVGD
-57 SISKHYDTN
+57 ISLRSTEPALRYLIN
-66 TTVLNTDQPQ
+66 V
-76 FSKELYAIGATGSQG
+76 SGQG
-91 ALDISME
+91 QLDISMSN
-98 GDAALTVDASWRR
+98 GSSMAVGHADGIYLKDYSDYDQYAS
-111 DAADSNRD
+111 AFHVA
-119 QLSAVYVG
+119 G
-127 SGAQFSFTGTGLF
+127 SGSSGSFVGTGTFSMVG
-140 RATGQGKVMEA
+140 GGKLLSVC
-151 VAFRNGANGPTGGTM
+151 AFLSESKGT
-166 RLTGAITGEAITEAS
+166 LTLSGDITGEAEAVM
-181 ENGSGYK
+181 NGSNGYASFVAAAAGGNLVFGGDRTTLRAK
-188 AIGVKAENAG
+188 ASTGNNANGAFVKYGGMIDFASKSVLIESKNTDSSSVGINCADGTVKTSADTDLDIVVEGNKATTGIQLTASSSDVQLAG
-198 TIIFSGKSAWLK
+198 NLDLTATQTGQDSFASVLGISNDSGKMVVSGPTSLRLVTNAPFDAKGITASGK
-210 AMAHAG
+210 ADMSFLGDVEIA
-216 TADGVYARYGG
+216 V
-227 VVDFQSEEVKV
+227 
-238 LSQSD
+238 
-243 TGSAA
+243 TGSA
-248 SGISIEYSGGT
+248 SGSALYTTYRYDYSTQAG
-259 ITSSEQTAL
+259 ICP
-268 TVGVKAPASTATGI
+268 VI
-282 SLSGASKGLVD
+282 SLGTDGKAVTLNSSG
-293 LAGSLAVSVEG
+293 
-304 SPVRGIENDQ
+304 
-314 GTLHVAKASSITGI
+314 
-328 GEGTFPSYGI
+328 YGI
-338 WGRNGSSTELRGDV
+338 N
-352 DVNMTSSTTVYGVY
+352 N
-366 ADSATVSLGSE
+366 
-377 GDVAILVQGSLGRGV
+377 QG
-392 AAFSGGNVE
+392 
-401 LGSQGKEVSITAQNT
+401 
-416 GVEAGTSSTV
+416 
-426 SLNGKVKIDSGTGI
+426 
-440 SLSSTTVDKFP
+440 
-451 SLLSNGSVS
+451 GSVS
-460 IISAGTGIVAKYAH
+460 LTGQRINITGSTGVFVEGGGNENVFADVRFDGPTTINADKAIV
-474 AVFNELHIQAGTGI
+474 
-488 DVQSPGYIGSG
+488 
-499 NTDTVLDVNGP
+499 
-510 AEIVAQN
+510 
-517 TALQIVG
+517 
-524 ASGSK
+524 
-529 SASSGFV
+529 
-536 GTFNDAASLRASNG
+536 
-550 NGVQLSASTH
+550 
-560 SGTTAAR
+560 
-567 DCSVTFKGQTSIASE
+567 TSI
-582 KGTGVVVNGPVA
+582 
-594 STAQDGASVVFEGA
+594 
-608 TTIDAAK
+608 K
-615 AIEIK
+615 AGEQV
-620 KNNGKG
+620 G

-634 PTPINVPARAQ
+634 PTPINVPVTKES
-645 DADSQVNGSVTG
+645 ADSKVRGSVTG
-657 TGTLIKSG
+657 SSGTINKENA
-665 GGSLALNGDNSS
+665 GSLAFYGDISN
-677 FSGEF
+677 FSGVF
-682 NMQGGR
+682 NQKGGTT
-688 AFLGSGKGYF
+688 FLSEGAAGYF
-698 SGATVNL
+698 GKAQLAV
-705 TGGTL
+705 TGGAL
-710 VAPELRFSGG
+710 VAPTLSFQKTG
-720 KLLVAG
+720 KLTLAG

-763 SGVIAFDDAKYNIV
+763 SGVIAFDDARYNIV

-783 GLLGAGNVAADNASG
+783 GLLGAGNVAADNVSG

-852 TPVTRS
+852 TPVARS
-858 LTIDGNGHTISGAYP
+858 LAIDGNGHTISGAYP

-884 VSIQNITFDGLK
+884 VSIQNIAFDGLK

-965 SFINCT
+965 GFINCT

-1005 VDDYGGY
+1005 VDDYEDY
-1012 LTDPNYASGARRVK
+1012 LTDPDYASGARRVK

-1036 KDNSVEL
+1036 KNNSVEL

-1056 SGELSIDDGATFTG
+1056 SGELSIDDGATFKG

-1098 TFIQNSAGSYG
+1098 AFTQNSAGSYG

-1142 TLNMAAESAFSKNTA
+1142 TLNMAAESTFFKNTA

-1162 LYNEGIASLGKASF
+1162 LYNEGIVSLGKAFF

-1216 FSADKDGNVVS
+1216 FSEDKDGNAVS
-1227 DGSLTFNGGARFTG
+1227 AGSLAFNGGARFTG
-1241 NTASGFGGAIYN
+1241 NTASGLGGAIYN

-1287 SLDIMGDGKVVF
+1287 SLDITGDGKVVF
-1299 DDALS
+1299 NDALS

-1309 PTLKKTG
+1309 PALKKTG
-1316 SGELLLNAS
+1316 SGELLPNAS

-1346 LIKNLST
+1346 LIKNLIT
-1353 VAGGKLKMSEF
+1353 IAGGKLKMSEF

-1447 NVGADASGSGSAK
+1447 NVGAEASGSGSAK

-1471 PNPGPLSPYYYTG
+1471 PNPGLLSPYYYTG

-1497 WRDSSGLPIAIADVI
+1497 WLDSSGVPIAIADVI
-1512 TVKTEPGQASE
+1512 TVKTDPGQASE

-1532 GSKTSDTSETYACL
+1532 GSKTSDASDTYACL

-1580 SNGEILFG
+1580 SSGEILFG

-1612 KGVTFGDNAVLS
+1612 KGVAFGDNAVLS

-1646 KGVVRFGKNA
+1646 KGAVRFGKNA

-1673 GSVSMGEGATVRGN
+1673 GSVSMGEGAIVRGN

-1726 VNATGT
+1726 VSATGT

-1770 AIILAGGGT
+1770 AVLLAGGGT
-1779 ASVMDTAFAANT
+1779 ASVTDTTFAANT

-1804 VLTTASGGVG
+1804 MLTTTSGEAGS
-1814 TDAGTL
+1814 DAGTL
-1820 FDGNSAT
+1820 FEGNSAT
-1827 TNGGAVYVQNGTV
+1827 TNGGAVYVQNGAV

-1849 GNQAAKGGAIY
+1849 GNQAVKGGAIY

-1867 SAKLTFAG
+1867 SAKLTFADA
-1875 TVFGKNSGTYGGAVY
+1875 VFGKNSGTYGGAVY
-1890 SSASVGGTVNA
+1890 SSASVGGTVNV

-1941 NTGNGGAIYSAISG
+1941 NTGNGGAIYSGISG
-1955 SSNLAIADSTFEG
+1955 SSNLAIADSSFEG
-1968 NNAGYGG
+1968 NSAGYGG
-1975 AVFNNGQLTT
+1975 AVFNNGQLAT
-1985 SGNVVFSGNTA
+1985 SGNVVFSGNRA

-2006 TSTTDGSLAFNGGAR
+2006 TSTTDGSLVFNGGAR

-2035 NTRAVTLNPGA
+2035 NTR
-2046 GQEIVFSGNTDSTG
+2046 
-2060 SNAIFMGDGSSLDIM
+2060 
-2075 GDGKVVFDDALS
+2075 
-2087 SQSATPTLKK
+2087 
-2097 TGSGELLLN
+2097 
-2106 ASMDGFLGT
+2106 
-2115 ASFEG
+2115 
-2120 GLTSI
+2120 SI
-2125 AEKWLIKNL
+2125 
-2134 STVAGGKLKM
+2134 
-2144 SEFSFASQDAEN
+2144 
-2156 AVTGGKLVLAG
+2156 
-2167 GILETGTG
+2167 
-2175 QIFANGLNAEG
+2175 
-2186 DARNPG
+2186 
-2192 SVKLN
+2192 
-2197 GDNWSFDSGL
+2197 
-2207 IAFDDAKYNLT
+2207 
-2218 YAQAAALLLGAS
+2218 
-2230 NVGADASGS
+2230 
-2239 GSAKEITFTG
+2239 
-2249 TYVNIPNPGPIS
+2249 
-2261 PYYYTGNKS
+2261 
-2270 DAASDGTVGGWLDNS
+2270 
-2285 GVPVTLANAI
+2285 
-2295 TVKKEPGQASEYRFL
+2295 
-2310 SGVFDGSKASDTSS
+2310 
-2324 LIHDDSGVHVT
+2324 
-2335 SDGPLTIQNWG
+2335 
-2346 TELVPAH
+2346 
-2353 TSTVASTGEIVF
+2353 
-2365 GNNVSVLNNHSA
+2365 
-2377 GDGTK
+2377 
-2382 GGGALFS
+2382 
-2389 KASITFGDNA
+2389 
-2399 VLSGNATV
+2399 
-2407 LAAGGEGYG
+2407 
-2416 GGALFLDG
+2416 
-2424 KGEILLGKNALI
+2424 
-2436 EKNESCGYGG
+2436 
-2446 AIYSLGSVRLGEGA
+2446 
-2460 VIRGNK
+2460 
-2466 ASYMGGALAVTGA
+2466 
-2479 LSLGKNALVE
+2479 
-2489 DNQARQGGAIYAQNG
+2489 
-2504 TLALGSGTRLERN
+2504 
-2517 QADRGGAIYL
+2517 
-2527 QGGSGDSTTLD
+2527 
-2538 LMNSVFRENSAS
+2538 
-2550 NGGALYLTG
+2550 
-2559 DGTLR
+2559 
-2564 IAAADTVFEGNSAS
+2564 
-2578 YGGAIYN
+2578 
-2585 GFPMNE
+2585 
-2591 KGHSGSDGSLAFNG
+2591 
-2605 GARFT
+2605 
-2610 GNTASGLGGAIYN
+2610 
-2623 TRAVTLNPGAGQEIV
+2623 TLNPGAGQEIV

-2669 DDALSSQSATPT
+2669 NDALSSQSATPA
-2681 LKKTGGGTLLFNAS
+2681 LKKTGSGTLLFNAS

-2723 ITGGRLKMPEFSFA
+2723 ITGGRLKMPAFSFV

-2764 FTNGLNAEG
+2764 FINGLNAEG

-2778 GAVKLRDDNW
+2778 GAVKLSGDNW
-2788 SFNSGLIAF
+2788 SFDSGLIAF

-2820 AGEGVGS
+2820 AGEGAGS

-2833 TFIGTGYVDP
+2833 TFIGTGYVDPGPDPVPPVDPGPDPVPPVDP

-2877 NNNHANNIVLGNVT
+2877 NNNHATNIVLGNVT

-2903 FVVGASATDDKTDS
+2903 FVVGASAKDDKTDS

-3058 RLTSASVEL
+3058 KLTSASVEL
-3067 SGGGLNVSGAV
+3067 SGGALNVSGAV

-3102 TSSDVQINIGDQGSA
+3102 TSSDVQLNIGDQGSA

-3122 RQARLQGGRVFLDP
+3122 RQAQLQGGRVFLDP

-3143 LTDASHGV
+3143 LADASHGV

-3228 TPNTATFTDGSL
+3228 TPNTATFADGSL

-3287 SSVQGWNGDNLSTP
+3287 SNVQGWNGDNLSTP

-3309 GKDADGSMKIQATAR
+3309 GKDADGSMKVQATAR

-3351 SDSMGI
+3351 SGNMGI
-3357 RFLSRAVNENYLPK
+3357 RFLSRAVNENHLPK

-3409 SLLHMTATREGAVRK
+3409 SLSHMTATREGAIRK

-3438 HARNFGAGSL
+3438 HARNLGAGSL

-3459 VFGGDYAFGVFR
+3459 VFGGDYAFGDFR

-3500 VNLYGSWS
+3500 MNLYGSWS

-3533 TMQLGQLRGDVD
+3533 TMQLGQLRADVD

-3577 RTDGFTSRIDEHDVF
+3577 RTDGFTSRIDDHDVF

-3628 SVVPAAGDL
+3628 SVAPAAGDL
-3637 KAKTKA
+3637 KAKAKA

-3663 FDGTLGLEVQRDNI
+3663 FDGTLGLEVQKDNI

-3684 IRASEHKTGHGVNV
+3684 IRASEHKAGHGVNV

>member
-46 GAEDPIIAPNS
+46 GAEELSGDISPISLSGDTRNIIGVGD
-57 SISKHYDTN
+57 ISLRSTEPALRYLIN
-66 TTVLNTDQPQ
+66 V
-76 FSKELYAIGATGSQG
+76 SGQG
-91 ALDISME
+91 QLDISMSN
-98 GDAALTVDASWRR
+98 GSPMAVGNADGIYLKDYSDYDQYAS
-111 DAADSNRD
+111 AFHVA
-119 QLSAVYVG
+119 G
-127 SGAQFSFTGTGLF
+127 SGSSGSFVGTGTFSMVG
-140 RATGQGKVMEA
+140 GGKLLGVC
-151 VAFRNGANGPTGGTM
+151 AFLSESKGT
-166 RLTGAITGEAITEAS
+166 LTLSGDITGEAEAVM
-181 ENGSGYK
+181 NGSNGYASFAAAAAGGNLVFGGDRTTLRAK
-188 AIGVKAENAG
+188 ASTGNNANGAFVKYGGMIDFASKSVLIESKNTDSSSVGINCADGTVKTSADTDLDIVVEGNKATTGIQLTASSSDVQLAG
-198 TIIFSGKSAWLK
+198 NLDLTATQTGQDSFASVLGISNDSGKMVVSGPTSLRLATNAPFDAKGITASGK
-210 AMAHAG
+210 ADMSFLGDVEIA
-216 TADGVYARYGG
+216 V
-227 VVDFQSEEVKV
+227 
-238 LSQSD
+238 
-243 TGSAA
+243 TGSA
-248 SGISIEYSGGT
+248 SGSALYTTYRYDYSTQAG
-259 ITSSEQTAL
+259 ICP
-268 TVGVKAPASTATGI
+268 VI
-282 SLSGASKGLVD
+282 SLGTDGKAVTLNSSG
-293 LAGSLAVSVEG
+293 
-304 SPVRGIENDQ
+304 
-314 GTLHVAKASSITGI
+314 
-328 GEGTFPSYGI
+328 YGI
-338 WGRNGSSTELRGDV
+338 N
-352 DVNMTSSTTVYGVY
+352 N
-366 ADSATVSLGSE
+366 
-377 GDVAILVQGSLGRGV
+377 QG
-392 AAFSGGNVE
+392 
-401 LGSQGKEVSITAQNT
+401 
-416 GVEAGTSSTV
+416 
-426 SLNGKVKIDSGTGI
+426 
-440 SLSSTTVDKFP
+440 
-451 SLLSNGSVS
+451 GSVS
-460 IISAGTGIVAKYAH
+460 LTGQRINITGSTGVFVEGGGNENVFADVRFDGPTTINADKAIV
-474 AVFNELHIQAGTGI
+474 
-488 DVQSPGYIGSG
+488 
-499 NTDTVLDVNGP
+499 
-510 AEIVAQN
+510 
-517 TALQIVG
+517 
-524 ASGSK
+524 
-529 SASSGFV
+529 
-536 GTFNDAASLRASNG
+536 
-550 NGVQLSASTH
+550 
-560 SGTTAAR
+560 
-567 DCSVTFKGQTSIASE
+567 TSI
-582 KGTGVVVNGPVA
+582 
-594 STAQDGASVVFEGA
+594 
-608 TTIDAAK
+608 K
-615 AIEIK
+615 AGEQV
-620 KNNGKG
+620 G

-634 PTPINVPARAQ
+634 PTPINVPVTKES
-645 DADSQVNGSVTG
+645 ADSKVRGSVTG
-657 TGTLIKSG
+657 SSGTINKENA
-665 GGSLALNGDNSS
+665 GSLAFYGDISN
-677 FSGEF
+677 FSGVF
-682 NMQGGR
+682 NQKGGTT
-688 AFLGSGKGYF
+688 FLSEGAAGYF
-698 SGATVNL
+698 GKAQLAV

-710 VAPELRFSGG
+710 VAPTLSFQKTG
-720 KLLVAG
+720 KLTLAG
-726 GTLETGTGQIFTS
+726 GTLETGTGQIFTN

-783 GLLGAGNVAADNASG
+783 GLLGAGNVAADNVSG

-852 TPVTRS
+852 TPVARS
-858 LTIDGNGHTISGAYP
+858 LAIDGNGHTISGAYP

-884 VSIQNITFDGLK
+884 VSIQNIAFDGLK

-965 SFINCT
+965 GFINCM

-1005 VDDYGGY
+1005 VDDYEDY
-1012 LTDPNYASGARRVK
+1012 LTDPDYASGARRVK

-1036 KDNSVEL
+1036 KNNSVEL

-1098 TFIQNSAGSYG
+1098 TFTQNSAGSYG

-1142 TLNMAAESAFSKNTA
+1142 TLNMAAESTFSKNTA

-1187 VFNVHQLTF
+1187 IFNVHQLTF

-1216 FSADKDGNVVS
+1216 FSEDKDGNAVS
-1227 DGSLTFNGGARFTG
+1227 AGSLAFNGGARFTG
-1241 NTASGFGGAIYN
+1241 NTASGLGGAIYN

-1287 SLDIMGDGKVVF
+1287 SLDITGDGKVVF
-1299 DDALS
+1299 NDTLS

-1309 PTLKKTG
+1309 PALKKTG
-1316 SGELLLNAS
+1316 SGELLL
-1325 MDGFLGTASFE
+1325 
-1336 GGLTSIAEKW
+1336 
-1346 LIKNLST
+1346 
-1353 VAGGKLKMSEF
+1353 
-1364 SFASQDAENAVTGG
+1364 
-1378 KLVLAGG
+1378 
-1385 ILETGTGQIF
+1385 
-1395 ANGLNAEGDA
+1395 
-1405 RNPGSVKL
+1405 
-1413 NGDNW
+1413 
-1418 SFDSGLIA
+1418 
-1426 FDDAKYNLT
+1426 
-1435 YAQAAALLLGAS
+1435 
-1447 NVGADASGSGSAK
+1447 
-1460 EITFTGTYVNI
+1460 
-1471 PNPGPLSPYYYTG
+1471 
-1484 NKSDAASDGTVGG
+1484 
-1497 WRDSSGLPIAIADVI
+1497 
-1512 TVKTEPGQASE
+1512 
-1523 YRFLSGVYD
+1523 
-1532 GSKTSDTSETYACL
+1532 
-1546 IHGGDSGVRVTS
+1546 
-1558 DGPLTI
+1558 
-1564 QNWGTGL
+1564 
-1571 MPYHASVAS
+1571 
-1580 SNGEILFG
+1580 
-1588 DNVSLLNNHSA
+1588 
-1599 GDATKGGGAIFSK
+1599 
-1612 KGVTFGDNAVLS
+1612 
-1624 GNSTALAI
+1624 
-1632 GGGGYGG
+1632 
-1639 GAIFLDG
+1639 
-1646 KGVVRFGKNA
+1646 
-1656 VIANN
+1656 
-1661 ESYHYGGAIYSL
+1661 
-1673 GSVSMGEGATVRGN
+1673 
-1687 TTSYMGGAIAVTG
+1687 
-1700 ALSLGTGSVVESN
+1700 
-1713 QAQAGGAV
+1713 
-1721 YSTGQ
+1721 
-1726 VNATGT
+1726 
-1732 TFRKNVATSNY
+1732 
-1743 GGGIYSA
+1743 
-1750 GGSIVLVDS
+1750 
-1759 RMEENK
+1759 
-1765 AAGGG
+1765 
-1770 AIILAGGGT
+1770 
-1779 ASVMDTAFAANT
+1779 
-1791 ATNGGAFFIDKNG
+1791 
-1804 VLTTASGGVG
+1804 
-1814 TDAGTL
+1814 
-1820 FDGNSAT
+1820 
-1827 TNGGAVYVQNGTV
+1827 
-1840 DLGSGTRLQ
+1840 
-1849 GNQAAKGGAIY
+1849 
-1860 ALGGKDA
+1860 
-1867 SAKLTFAG
+1867 
-1875 TVFGKNSGTYGGAVY
+1875 
-1890 SSASVGGTVNA
+1890 
-1901 AASDVVFEGNTATS
+1901 
-1915 GGAVYLGGSG
+1915 
-1925 TSDIA
+1925 
-1930 FTDAVFKENQA
+1930 
-1941 NTGNGGAIYSAISG
+1941 
-1955 SSNLAIADSTFEG
+1955 
-1968 NNAGYGG
+1968 
-1975 AVFNNGQLTT
+1975 
-1985 SGNVVFSGNTA
+1985 
-1996 TYGGAVYNYF
+1996 
-2006 TSTTDGSLAFNGGAR
+2006 
-2021 FTGNTASGLGGAIY
+2021 
-2035 NTRAVTLNPGA
+2035 
-2046 GQEIVFSGNTDSTG
+2046 
-2060 SNAIFMGDGSSLDIM
+2060 
-2075 GDGKVVFDDALS
+2075 
-2087 SQSATPTLKK
+2087 
-2097 TGSGELLLN
+2097 
-2106 ASMDGFLGT
+2106 
-2115 ASFEG
+2115 
-2120 GLTSI
+2120 
-2125 AEKWLIKNL
+2125 
-2134 STVAGGKLKM
+2134 
-2144 SEFSFASQDAEN
+2144 
-2156 AVTGGKLVLAG
+2156 
-2167 GILETGTG
+2167 
-2175 QIFANGLNAEG
+2175 
-2186 DARNPG
+2186 
-2192 SVKLN
+2192 
-2197 GDNWSFDSGL
+2197 
-2207 IAFDDAKYNLT
+2207 
-2218 YAQAAALLLGAS
+2218 
-2230 NVGADASGS
+2230 
-2239 GSAKEITFTG
+2239 
-2249 TYVNIPNPGPIS
+2249 
-2261 PYYYTGNKS
+2261 
-2270 DAASDGTVGGWLDNS
+2270 
-2285 GVPVTLANAI
+2285 
-2295 TVKKEPGQASEYRFL
+2295 
-2310 SGVFDGSKASDTSS
+2310 
-2324 LIHDDSGVHVT
+2324 
-2335 SDGPLTIQNWG
+2335 
-2346 TELVPAH
+2346 
-2353 TSTVASTGEIVF
+2353 
-2365 GNNVSVLNNHSA
+2365 
-2377 GDGTK
+2377 
-2382 GGGALFS
+2382 
-2389 KASITFGDNA
+2389 
-2399 VLSGNATV
+2399 
-2407 LAAGGEGYG
+2407 
-2416 GGALFLDG
+2416 
-2424 KGEILLGKNALI
+2424 
-2436 EKNESCGYGG
+2436 
-2446 AIYSLGSVRLGEGA
+2446 
-2460 VIRGNK
+2460 
-2466 ASYMGGALAVTGA
+2466 
-2479 LSLGKNALVE
+2479 
-2489 DNQARQGGAIYAQNG
+2489 
-2504 TLALGSGTRLERN
+2504 
-2517 QADRGGAIYL
+2517 
-2527 QGGSGDSTTLD
+2527 
-2538 LMNSVFRENSAS
+2538 
-2550 NGGALYLTG
+2550 
-2559 DGTLR
+2559 
-2564 IAAADTVFEGNSAS
+2564 
-2578 YGGAIYN
+2578 
-2585 GFPMNE
+2585 
-2591 KGHSGSDGSLAFNG
+2591 
-2605 GARFT
+2605 
-2610 GNTASGLGGAIYN
+2610 
-2623 TRAVTLNPGAGQEIV
+2623 
-2638 FSGNTDS
+2638 
-2645 TGSNAIFMGDGS
+2645 
-2657 SLDITGDGKVVF
+2657 
-2669 DDALSSQSATPT
+2669 
-2681 LKKTGGGTLLFNAS
+2681 NAS

-2723 ITGGRLKMPEFSFA
+2723 ITGGRLKMPAFSFV

-2764 FTNGLNAEG
+2764 FINGLNAEG

-2778 GAVKLRDDNW
+2778 GAVKLSGDNW
-2788 SFNSGLIAF
+2788 SFDSGLIAF

-2820 AGEGVGS
+2820 AGEGAGS

-2843 DPDPVPPVDPDPTP
+2843 GPDPVPPVEPDPTP

-2903 FVVGASATDDKTDS
+2903 FVVGASAKDDKTDS

-3058 RLTSASVEL
+3058 KLTSASVEL
-3067 SGGGLNVSGAV
+3067 SGGALNVSGAV

-3102 TSSDVQINIGDQGSA
+3102 TSSDVQLNIGDQGSA

-3122 RQARLQGGRVFLDP
+3122 RQAQLQGGRVFLDP

-3143 LTDASHGV
+3143 LADASHGV

-3228 TPNTATFTDGSL
+3228 TPNTATFADGSL

-3287 SSVQGWNGDNLSTP
+3287 SNVQGWNGDNLSTP

-3309 GKDADGSMKIQATAR
+3309 GKDADGSMKVQATAR

-3351 SDSMGI
+3351 SGNMGI
-3357 RFLSRAVNENYLPK
+3357 RFLSRAVNENHLPK

-3409 SLLHMTATREGAVRK
+3409 SLSHMTTTREGAIRK
-3424 DGLNLWINALYGAE
+3424 DGLNLWLNALYGAE
-3438 HARNFGAGSL
+3438 HARNLGAGSL

-3459 VFGGDYAFGVFR
+3459 VFGGDYAFGDFR
-3471 VGMALNAGSGTAR
+3471 VGMALNAGSGTVR

-3500 VNLYGSWS
+3500 MNLYGSWS

-3523 KNEVKQDLPT
+3523 KNEVKQDLPA
-3533 TMQLGQLRGDVD
+3533 TMQLGQLRADVD

-3577 RTDGFTSRIDEHDVF
+3577 RTDGFTSRIDDHDVF

-3628 SVVPAAGDL
+3628 SVAPAAGDL
-3637 KAKTKA
+3637 KAKAKA

-3663 FDGTLGLEVQRDNI
+3663 FDGTLGLEVQKDNI

-3684 IRASEHKTGHGVNV
+3684 IRASEHKAGHGVNV

>member
-46 GAEDPIIAPNS
+46 GAEELSGDISPISLSGDTRNIIGVGD
-57 SISKHYDTN
+57 ISLRSTEPALRYLIN
-66 TTVLNTDQPQ
+66 V
-76 FSKELYAIGATGSQG
+76 SGQG
-91 ALDISME
+91 QLDISMSN
-98 GDAALTVDASWRR
+98 GSPMAVGNADGIYLKDYSDYDQYAS
-111 DAADSNRD
+111 AFHVA
-119 QLSAVYVG
+119 G
-127 SGAQFSFTGTGLF
+127 SGSSGSFVGTGTFSMVG
-140 RATGQGKVMEA
+140 GGKLLGVC
-151 VAFRNGANGPTGGTM
+151 AFLSESKGT
-166 RLTGAITGEAITEAS
+166 LTLSGDITGEAEAVM
-181 ENGSGYK
+181 NGSNGYASFAAAAAGGNLVFGGDRTTLRAK
-188 AIGVKAENAG
+188 ASTGNNANGAFVKYGGMIDFASKSVLIESKNTDSSSVGINCADGTVKTSADTDLDIVVEGNKATTGIQLTASSSDVQLAG
-198 TIIFSGKSAWLK
+198 NLDLTATQTGQDSFASVLGISNDSGKMVVSGPTSLRLATNAPFDAKGITASGK
-210 AMAHAG
+210 ADMSFLGDVEIA
-216 TADGVYARYGG
+216 V
-227 VVDFQSEEVKV
+227 
-238 LSQSD
+238 
-243 TGSAA
+243 TGSA
-248 SGISIEYSGGT
+248 SGSALYTTYRYDYSTQAG
-259 ITSSEQTAL
+259 ICP
-268 TVGVKAPASTATGI
+268 VI
-282 SLSGASKGLVD
+282 SLGTDGKAVTLNSSG
-293 LAGSLAVSVEG
+293 
-304 SPVRGIENDQ
+304 
-314 GTLHVAKASSITGI
+314 
-328 GEGTFPSYGI
+328 YGI
-338 WGRNGSSTELRGDV
+338 N
-352 DVNMTSSTTVYGVY
+352 N
-366 ADSATVSLGSE
+366 
-377 GDVAILVQGSLGRGV
+377 QG
-392 AAFSGGNVE
+392 
-401 LGSQGKEVSITAQNT
+401 
-416 GVEAGTSSTV
+416 
-426 SLNGKVKIDSGTGI
+426 
-440 SLSSTTVDKFP
+440 
-451 SLLSNGSVS
+451 GSVS
-460 IISAGTGIVAKYAH
+460 LTGQRINITGSTGVFVEGGGNENVFADVRFDGPTTINADKAIV
-474 AVFNELHIQAGTGI
+474 
-488 DVQSPGYIGSG
+488 
-499 NTDTVLDVNGP
+499 
-510 AEIVAQN
+510 
-517 TALQIVG
+517 
-524 ASGSK
+524 
-529 SASSGFV
+529 
-536 GTFNDAASLRASNG
+536 
-550 NGVQLSASTH
+550 
-560 SGTTAAR
+560 
-567 DCSVTFKGQTSIASE
+567 TSI
-582 KGTGVVVNGPVA
+582 
-594 STAQDGASVVFEGA
+594 
-608 TTIDAAK
+608 K
-615 AIEIK
+615 AGEQV
-620 KNNGKG
+620 G

-634 PTPINVPARAQ
+634 PTPINVPVTKES
-645 DADSQVNGSVTG
+645 ADSKVRGSVTG
-657 TGTLIKSG
+657 SSGTINKENA
-665 GGSLALNGDNSS
+665 GSLAFYGDISN
-677 FSGEF
+677 FSGVF
-682 NMQGGR
+682 NQKGGTT
-688 AFLGSGKGYF
+688 FLSEGAAGYF
-698 SGATVNL
+698 GKAQLAV
-705 TGGTL
+705 TGGAL
-710 VAPELRFSGG
+710 VAPTLSFQKTG
-720 KLLVAG
+720 KLTLAG

-763 SGVIAFDDAKYNIV
+763 SGVIAFDDARYNIV

-783 GLLGAGNVAADNASG
+783 GLLGAGNVAADNVSG

-852 TPVTRS
+852 TPVARS
-858 LTIDGNGHTISGAYP
+858 LAIDGNGHTISGAYP

-884 VSIQNITFDGLK
+884 VSIQNIAFDGLK

-965 SFINCT
+965 GFINCT

-1012 LTDPNYASGARRVK
+1012 LTDPDYASGARRVK

-1036 KDNSVEL
+1036 KNNSVEL

-1098 TFIQNSAGSYG
+1098 AFTQNSAGSYG

-1142 TLNMAAESAFSKNTA
+1142 TLNMAAESTFSKNTA

-1162 LYNEGIASLGKASF
+1162 FYNEGIASLGKASF

-1216 FSADKDGNVVS
+1216 FSEDKDGNAVS
-1227 DGSLTFNGGARFTG
+1227 A
-1241 NTASGFGGAIYN
+1241 
-1253 TRSITLNPGAGQ
+1253 
-1265 EIVFSGNT
+1265 
-1273 DSTGSNAIFMGDGS
+1273 
-1287 SLDIMGDGKVVF
+1287 
-1299 DDALS
+1299 
-1304 SQSAT
+1304 
-1309 PTLKKTG
+1309 
-1316 SGELLLNAS
+1316 
-1325 MDGFLGTASFE
+1325 
-1336 GGLTSIAEKW
+1336 
-1346 LIKNLST
+1346 
-1353 VAGGKLKMSEF
+1353 
-1364 SFASQDAENAVTGG
+1364 
-1378 KLVLAGG
+1378 
-1385 ILETGTGQIF
+1385 
-1395 ANGLNAEGDA
+1395 
-1405 RNPGSVKL
+1405 
-1413 NGDNW
+1413 
-1418 SFDSGLIA
+1418 
-1426 FDDAKYNLT
+1426 
-1435 YAQAAALLLGAS
+1435 
-1447 NVGADASGSGSAK
+1447 
-1460 EITFTGTYVNI
+1460 
-1471 PNPGPLSPYYYTG
+1471 
-1484 NKSDAASDGTVGG
+1484 
-1497 WRDSSGLPIAIADVI
+1497 
-1512 TVKTEPGQASE
+1512 
-1523 YRFLSGVYD
+1523 
-1532 GSKTSDTSETYACL
+1532 
-1546 IHGGDSGVRVTS
+1546 
-1558 DGPLTI
+1558 
-1564 QNWGTGL
+1564 
-1571 MPYHASVAS
+1571 
-1580 SNGEILFG
+1580 
-1588 DNVSLLNNHSA
+1588 
-1599 GDATKGGGAIFSK
+1599 
-1612 KGVTFGDNAVLS
+1612 
-1624 GNSTALAI
+1624 
-1632 GGGGYGG
+1632 
-1639 GAIFLDG
+1639 
-1646 KGVVRFGKNA
+1646 
-1656 VIANN
+1656 
-1661 ESYHYGGAIYSL
+1661 
-1673 GSVSMGEGATVRGN
+1673 
-1687 TTSYMGGAIAVTG
+1687 
-1700 ALSLGTGSVVESN
+1700 
-1713 QAQAGGAV
+1713 
-1721 YSTGQ
+1721 
-1726 VNATGT
+1726 
-1732 TFRKNVATSNY
+1732 
-1743 GGGIYSA
+1743 
-1750 GGSIVLVDS
+1750 
-1759 RMEENK
+1759 
-1765 AAGGG
+1765 
-1770 AIILAGGGT
+1770 
-1779 ASVMDTAFAANT
+1779 
-1791 ATNGGAFFIDKNG
+1791 
-1804 VLTTASGGVG
+1804 
-1814 TDAGTL
+1814 
-1820 FDGNSAT
+1820 
-1827 TNGGAVYVQNGTV
+1827 
-1840 DLGSGTRLQ
+1840 
-1849 GNQAAKGGAIY
+1849 
-1860 ALGGKDA
+1860 
-1867 SAKLTFAG
+1867 
-1875 TVFGKNSGTYGGAVY
+1875 
-1890 SSASVGGTVNA
+1890 
-1901 AASDVVFEGNTATS
+1901 
-1915 GGAVYLGGSG
+1915 
-1925 TSDIA
+1925 
-1930 FTDAVFKENQA
+1930 
-1941 NTGNGGAIYSAISG
+1941 
-1955 SSNLAIADSTFEG
+1955 
-1968 NNAGYGG
+1968 
-1975 AVFNNGQLTT
+1975 
-1985 SGNVVFSGNTA
+1985 
-1996 TYGGAVYNYF
+1996 
-2006 TSTTDGSLAFNGGAR
+2006 GSLAFNGGAR

-2035 NTRAVTLNPGA
+2035 NTR
-2046 GQEIVFSGNTDSTG
+2046 
-2060 SNAIFMGDGSSLDIM
+2060 
-2075 GDGKVVFDDALS
+2075 
-2087 SQSATPTLKK
+2087 
-2097 TGSGELLLN
+2097 
-2106 ASMDGFLGT
+2106 
-2115 ASFEG
+2115 
-2120 GLTSI
+2120 SI
-2125 AEKWLIKNL
+2125 
-2134 STVAGGKLKM
+2134 
-2144 SEFSFASQDAEN
+2144 
-2156 AVTGGKLVLAG
+2156 
-2167 GILETGTG
+2167 
-2175 QIFANGLNAEG
+2175 
-2186 DARNPG
+2186 
-2192 SVKLN
+2192 
-2197 GDNWSFDSGL
+2197 
-2207 IAFDDAKYNLT
+2207 
-2218 YAQAAALLLGAS
+2218 
-2230 NVGADASGS
+2230 
-2239 GSAKEITFTG
+2239 
-2249 TYVNIPNPGPIS
+2249 
-2261 PYYYTGNKS
+2261 
-2270 DAASDGTVGGWLDNS
+2270 
-2285 GVPVTLANAI
+2285 
-2295 TVKKEPGQASEYRFL
+2295 
-2310 SGVFDGSKASDTSS
+2310 
-2324 LIHDDSGVHVT
+2324 
-2335 SDGPLTIQNWG
+2335 
-2346 TELVPAH
+2346 
-2353 TSTVASTGEIVF
+2353 
-2365 GNNVSVLNNHSA
+2365 
-2377 GDGTK
+2377 
-2382 GGGALFS
+2382 
-2389 KASITFGDNA
+2389 
-2399 VLSGNATV
+2399 
-2407 LAAGGEGYG
+2407 
-2416 GGALFLDG
+2416 
-2424 KGEILLGKNALI
+2424 
-2436 EKNESCGYGG
+2436 
-2446 AIYSLGSVRLGEGA
+2446 
-2460 VIRGNK
+2460 
-2466 ASYMGGALAVTGA
+2466 
-2479 LSLGKNALVE
+2479 
-2489 DNQARQGGAIYAQNG
+2489 
-2504 TLALGSGTRLERN
+2504 
-2517 QADRGGAIYL
+2517 
-2527 QGGSGDSTTLD
+2527 
-2538 LMNSVFRENSAS
+2538 
-2550 NGGALYLTG
+2550 
-2559 DGTLR
+2559 
-2564 IAAADTVFEGNSAS
+2564 
-2578 YGGAIYN
+2578 
-2585 GFPMNE
+2585 
-2591 KGHSGSDGSLAFNG
+2591 
-2605 GARFT
+2605 
-2610 GNTASGLGGAIYN
+2610 
-2623 TRAVTLNPGAGQEIV
+2623 TLNPGAGQEIV

-2681 LKKTGGGTLLFNAS
+2681 LKKTGSGELLLNAS

-2723 ITGGRLKMPEFSFA
+2723 ITGGRLEMPAFSFV

-2764 FTNGLNAEG
+2764 FINGLNAEG

-2778 GAVKLRDDNW
+2778 GAVKLSGDNW
-2788 SFNSGLIAF
+2788 SFDSGLIAF

-2820 AGEGVGS
+2820 AGEGAGS

-2843 DPDPVPPVDPDPTP
+2843 DPDPVPPVDPVPDPVPPVEPDPTP

-2903 FVVGASATDDKTDS
+2903 FVVGASAKDDKTDS

-2965 HVGGTG
+2965 HVGGIG

-3058 RLTSASVEL
+3058 KLTSASVEL
-3067 SGGGLNVSGAV
+3067 SGGALNVSGAV

-3102 TSSDVQINIGDQGSA
+3102 TSSDVQLNIGDQGSA

-3122 RQARLQGGRVFLDP
+3122 RQAQLQGGRVFLDP

-3143 LTDASHGV
+3143 LADASHGV

-3228 TPNTATFTDGSL
+3228 TPNTATFADGSL

-3287 SSVQGWNGDNLSTP
+3287 SNVQGWNGDNLSTP

-3309 GKDADGSMKIQATAR
+3309 GKDADGSMKVQATAR

-3351 SDSMGI
+3351 SGNMGI
-3357 RFLSRAVNENYLPK
+3357 RFLSRAVNENHLPK

-3409 SLLHMTATREGAVRK
+3409 SLSHMTTTREGAIRK

-3438 HARNFGAGSL
+3438 HARNLGAGSL

-3459 VFGGDYAFGVFR
+3459 VFGGDYAFGDFR

-3500 VNLYGSWS
+3500 MNLYGSWS

-3533 TMQLGQLRGDVD
+3533 TMQLGQLRADVD

-3577 RTDGFTSRIDEHDVF
+3577 RTDGFTSRIDDHDVF

-3628 SVVPAAGDL
+3628 SVAPAAGDL
-3637 KAKTKA
+3637 KAKAKA

-3663 FDGTLGLEVQRDNI
+3663 FDGTLGLEVQKDNI

-3684 IRASEHKTGHGVNV
+3684 IRASEHKVGHGVYV
-3698 SFTYKF
+3698 SFSYKF

>member
-46 GAEDPIIAPNS
+46 GAEELSGDISPISLSGDTRNIIGVGD
-57 SISKHYDTN
+57 ISLRSTEPALRYLIN
-66 TTVLNTDQPQ
+66 V
-76 FSKELYAIGATGSQG
+76 SGQG
-91 ALDISME
+91 QLDISMSN
-98 GDAALTVDASWRR
+98 GSSMAVGHADGIYLKDYSDYDQYAS
-111 DAADSNRD
+111 AFHVA
-119 QLSAVYVG
+119 G
-127 SGAQFSFTGTGLF
+127 SGSSGSFVGTGTFSMVG
-140 RATGQGKVMEA
+140 GGKLLGVC
-151 VAFRNGANGPTGGTM
+151 AFLSESKGT
-166 RLTGAITGEAITEAS
+166 LTLSGDITGEAEAVM
-181 ENGSGYK
+181 NGSNGYASFAAAAAGGNLVFGGDRTTLRAK
-188 AIGVKAENAG
+188 ASTGNNANGAFVKYGGMIGFASKSVLIESKNTDSNSVGINCADGTVKTSADTDLDIVVEGNKATTGIQLTASSSDVQLAG
-198 TIIFSGKSAWLK
+198 NLDLTATQTGQDSFASVLGISNDSGKMVVSGPTSLRLVTNAPFDAKGITASGK
-210 AMAHAG
+210 ADMSFLGDVEIA
-216 TADGVYARYGG
+216 V
-227 VVDFQSEEVKV
+227 
-238 LSQSD
+238 
-243 TGSAA
+243 TGSA
-248 SGISIEYSGGT
+248 SGSALYTTYRYDYSTQAG
-259 ITSSEQTAL
+259 ICP
-268 TVGVKAPASTATGI
+268 VI
-282 SLSGASKGLVD
+282 SLGTDGKAVTLNSSG
-293 LAGSLAVSVEG
+293 
-304 SPVRGIENDQ
+304 
-314 GTLHVAKASSITGI
+314 
-328 GEGTFPSYGI
+328 YGI
-338 WGRNGSSTELRGDV
+338 N
-352 DVNMTSSTTVYGVY
+352 N
-366 ADSATVSLGSE
+366 
-377 GDVAILVQGSLGRGV
+377 QG
-392 AAFSGGNVE
+392 
-401 LGSQGKEVSITAQNT
+401 
-416 GVEAGTSSTV
+416 
-426 SLNGKVKIDSGTGI
+426 
-440 SLSSTTVDKFP
+440 
-451 SLLSNGSVS
+451 GSVS
-460 IISAGTGIVAKYAH
+460 LTGQRINITGSTGVFVEGGGNENVFADVRFDGPTTINADKAIV
-474 AVFNELHIQAGTGI
+474 
-488 DVQSPGYIGSG
+488 
-499 NTDTVLDVNGP
+499 
-510 AEIVAQN
+510 
-517 TALQIVG
+517 
-524 ASGSK
+524 
-529 SASSGFV
+529 
-536 GTFNDAASLRASNG
+536 
-550 NGVQLSASTH
+550 
-560 SGTTAAR
+560 
-567 DCSVTFKGQTSIASE
+567 TSI
-582 KGTGVVVNGPVA
+582 
-594 STAQDGASVVFEGA
+594 
-608 TTIDAAK
+608 K
-615 AIEIK
+615 AGEQV
-620 KNNGKG
+620 G

-634 PTPINVPARAQ
+634 PTPINVPVTKES
-645 DADSQVNGSVTG
+645 ADSKVRGSVTG
-657 TGTLIKSG
+657 SSGTINKENA
-665 GGSLALNGDNSS
+665 GSLAFYGDISN
-677 FSGEF
+677 FSGVF
-682 NMQGGR
+682 NQKGGTT
-688 AFLGSGKGYF
+688 FLSEGAAGYF
-698 SGATVNL
+698 GKAQLAV
-705 TGGTL
+705 TGGAL
-710 VAPELRFSGG
+710 VAPTLSFQKTG
-720 KLLVAG
+720 KLTLAG

-763 SGVIAFDDAKYNIV
+763 SGLIAFDDAKYNIA

-783 GLLGAGNVAADNASG
+783 GLLGAGNVAADNVSG

-852 TPVTRS
+852 TPVARS
-858 LTIDGNGHTISGAYP
+858 LAIDGNGHTISGAYP

-884 VSIQNITFDGLK
+884 VSIQNIAFDGLK

-965 SFINCT
+965 GFINCT

-1012 LTDPNYASGARRVK
+1012 LTDPDYASGARRVK

-1036 KDNSVEL
+1036 KNNSVEL

-1098 TFIQNSAGSYG
+1098 TFTQNSAGSYG

-1142 TLNMAAESAFSKNTA
+1142 TLNMAAESTFFKNTA

-1216 FSADKDGNVVS
+1216 FSEDKDGNAVS
-1227 DGSLTFNGGARFTG
+1227 A
-1241 NTASGFGGAIYN
+1241 
-1253 TRSITLNPGAGQ
+1253 
-1265 EIVFSGNT
+1265 
-1273 DSTGSNAIFMGDGS
+1273 
-1287 SLDIMGDGKVVF
+1287 
-1299 DDALS
+1299 
-1304 SQSAT
+1304 
-1309 PTLKKTG
+1309 
-1316 SGELLLNAS
+1316 
-1325 MDGFLGTASFE
+1325 
-1336 GGLTSIAEKW
+1336 
-1346 LIKNLST
+1346 
-1353 VAGGKLKMSEF
+1353 
-1364 SFASQDAENAVTGG
+1364 
-1378 KLVLAGG
+1378 
-1385 ILETGTGQIF
+1385 
-1395 ANGLNAEGDA
+1395 
-1405 RNPGSVKL
+1405 
-1413 NGDNW
+1413 
-1418 SFDSGLIA
+1418 
-1426 FDDAKYNLT
+1426 
-1435 YAQAAALLLGAS
+1435 
-1447 NVGADASGSGSAK
+1447 
-1460 EITFTGTYVNI
+1460 
-1471 PNPGPLSPYYYTG
+1471 
-1484 NKSDAASDGTVGG
+1484 
-1497 WRDSSGLPIAIADVI
+1497 
-1512 TVKTEPGQASE
+1512 
-1523 YRFLSGVYD
+1523 
-1532 GSKTSDTSETYACL
+1532 
-1546 IHGGDSGVRVTS
+1546 
-1558 DGPLTI
+1558 
-1564 QNWGTGL
+1564 
-1571 MPYHASVAS
+1571 
-1580 SNGEILFG
+1580 
-1588 DNVSLLNNHSA
+1588 
-1599 GDATKGGGAIFSK
+1599 
-1612 KGVTFGDNAVLS
+1612 
-1624 GNSTALAI
+1624 
-1632 GGGGYGG
+1632 
-1639 GAIFLDG
+1639 
-1646 KGVVRFGKNA
+1646 
-1656 VIANN
+1656 
-1661 ESYHYGGAIYSL
+1661 
-1673 GSVSMGEGATVRGN
+1673 
-1687 TTSYMGGAIAVTG
+1687 
-1700 ALSLGTGSVVESN
+1700 
-1713 QAQAGGAV
+1713 
-1721 YSTGQ
+1721 
-1726 VNATGT
+1726 
-1732 TFRKNVATSNY
+1732 
-1743 GGGIYSA
+1743 
-1750 GGSIVLVDS
+1750 
-1759 RMEENK
+1759 
-1765 AAGGG
+1765 
-1770 AIILAGGGT
+1770 
-1779 ASVMDTAFAANT
+1779 
-1791 ATNGGAFFIDKNG
+1791 
-1804 VLTTASGGVG
+1804 
-1814 TDAGTL
+1814 
-1820 FDGNSAT
+1820 
-1827 TNGGAVYVQNGTV
+1827 
-1840 DLGSGTRLQ
+1840 
-1849 GNQAAKGGAIY
+1849 
-1860 ALGGKDA
+1860 
-1867 SAKLTFAG
+1867 
-1875 TVFGKNSGTYGGAVY
+1875 
-1890 SSASVGGTVNA
+1890 
-1901 AASDVVFEGNTATS
+1901 
-1915 GGAVYLGGSG
+1915 
-1925 TSDIA
+1925 
-1930 FTDAVFKENQA
+1930 
-1941 NTGNGGAIYSAISG
+1941 
-1955 SSNLAIADSTFEG
+1955 
-1968 NNAGYGG
+1968 
-1975 AVFNNGQLTT
+1975 
-1985 SGNVVFSGNTA
+1985 
-1996 TYGGAVYNYF
+1996 
-2006 TSTTDGSLAFNGGAR
+2006 GSLAFNGGAR

-2035 NTRAVTLNPGA
+2035 NTR
-2046 GQEIVFSGNTDSTG
+2046 
-2060 SNAIFMGDGSSLDIM
+2060 
-2075 GDGKVVFDDALS
+2075 
-2087 SQSATPTLKK
+2087 
-2097 TGSGELLLN
+2097 
-2106 ASMDGFLGT
+2106 
-2115 ASFEG
+2115 
-2120 GLTSI
+2120 SI
-2125 AEKWLIKNL
+2125 
-2134 STVAGGKLKM
+2134 
-2144 SEFSFASQDAEN
+2144 
-2156 AVTGGKLVLAG
+2156 
-2167 GILETGTG
+2167 
-2175 QIFANGLNAEG
+2175 
-2186 DARNPG
+2186 
-2192 SVKLN
+2192 
-2197 GDNWSFDSGL
+2197 
-2207 IAFDDAKYNLT
+2207 
-2218 YAQAAALLLGAS
+2218 
-2230 NVGADASGS
+2230 
-2239 GSAKEITFTG
+2239 
-2249 TYVNIPNPGPIS
+2249 
-2261 PYYYTGNKS
+2261 
-2270 DAASDGTVGGWLDNS
+2270 
-2285 GVPVTLANAI
+2285 
-2295 TVKKEPGQASEYRFL
+2295 
-2310 SGVFDGSKASDTSS
+2310 
-2324 LIHDDSGVHVT
+2324 
-2335 SDGPLTIQNWG
+2335 
-2346 TELVPAH
+2346 
-2353 TSTVASTGEIVF
+2353 
-2365 GNNVSVLNNHSA
+2365 
-2377 GDGTK
+2377 
-2382 GGGALFS
+2382 
-2389 KASITFGDNA
+2389 
-2399 VLSGNATV
+2399 
-2407 LAAGGEGYG
+2407 
-2416 GGALFLDG
+2416 
-2424 KGEILLGKNALI
+2424 
-2436 EKNESCGYGG
+2436 
-2446 AIYSLGSVRLGEGA
+2446 
-2460 VIRGNK
+2460 
-2466 ASYMGGALAVTGA
+2466 
-2479 LSLGKNALVE
+2479 
-2489 DNQARQGGAIYAQNG
+2489 
-2504 TLALGSGTRLERN
+2504 
-2517 QADRGGAIYL
+2517 
-2527 QGGSGDSTTLD
+2527 
-2538 LMNSVFRENSAS
+2538 
-2550 NGGALYLTG
+2550 
-2559 DGTLR
+2559 
-2564 IAAADTVFEGNSAS
+2564 
-2578 YGGAIYN
+2578 
-2585 GFPMNE
+2585 
-2591 KGHSGSDGSLAFNG
+2591 
-2605 GARFT
+2605 
-2610 GNTASGLGGAIYN
+2610 
-2623 TRAVTLNPGAGQEIV
+2623 TLNPGAGQEIV

-2669 DDALSSQSATPT
+2669 DDALSSQSATPA
-2681 LKKTGGGTLLFNAS
+2681 LKKTGSGTLLFNAS

-2723 ITGGRLKMPEFSFA
+2723 ITGGRLKMPAFSFV

-2764 FTNGLNAEG
+2764 FINGLNAEG

-2778 GAVKLRDDNW
+2778 GAVKLSGDNW
-2788 SFNSGLIAF
+2788 SFDSGLIAF

-2820 AGEGVGS
+2820 AGEGAGS

-2843 DPDPVPPVDPDPTP
+2843 DPDPVPPVDPGPDPVPPVEPDPTP

-2903 FVVGASATDDKTDS
+2903 FVVGASAKDDKTDS

-2965 HVGGTG
+2965 YVGGTG

-3058 RLTSASVEL
+3058 KLTSASVEL
-3067 SGGGLNVSGAV
+3067 SGGALNVSGAV

-3102 TSSDVQINIGDQGSA
+3102 TSSDVQLNIGDQGSA

-3122 RQARLQGGRVFLDP
+3122 RQAQLQGGRVFLDP

-3143 LTDASHGV
+3143 LADASHGV

-3228 TPNTATFTDGSL
+3228 IPNTATFADGSL

-3287 SSVQGWNGDNLSTP
+3287 SNVQGWNGDNLSTP

-3309 GKDADGSMKIQATAR
+3309 GKDADGSMKVQATAR

-3351 SDSMGI
+3351 SGNMGI
-3357 RFLSRAVNENYLPK
+3357 RFLSRAVNENHLPK

-3409 SLLHMTATREGAVRK
+3409 SLSHMTTTREGAIRK

-3438 HARNFGAGSL
+3438 HARNLGAGSL

-3459 VFGGDYAFGVFR
+3459 VFGGDYAFGDFR

-3500 VNLYGSWS
+3500 MNLYGSWS

-3523 KNEVKQDLPT
+3523 KNEVKQDLPA
-3533 TMQLGQLRGDVD
+3533 TMQLGQLRADVD

-3556 YRFETDWADVT
+3556 CRFETDWADVT

-3577 RTDGFTSRIDEHDVF
+3577 RTDGFTSRIDDHDVF

-3628 SVVPAAGDL
+3628 SVAPAAGDL
-3637 KAKTKA
+3637 KAKAKA

-3663 FDGTLGLEVQRDNI
+3663 FDGTLGLEVQKDNI

-3684 IRASEHKTGHGVNV
+3684 IRASEHKAGHGVNV

>member
-46 GAEDPIIAPNS
+46 GAEELSGDISPISLSGDTRNIIGVGD
-57 SISKHYDTN
+57 ISLRSTEPALRYLIN
-66 TTVLNTDQPQ
+66 V
-76 FSKELYAIGATGSQG
+76 SGQG
-91 ALDISME
+91 QLDISMSN
-98 GDAALTVDASWRR
+98 GSPMAVGHADGIYLKDYSDYDQYAS
-111 DAADSNRD
+111 AFHVA
-119 QLSAVYVG
+119 G
-127 SGAQFSFTGTGLF
+127 SGSSGSFVGTGTFSMVG
-140 RATGQGKVMEA
+140 GGKLLGVC
-151 VAFRNGANGPTGGTM
+151 AFLSESKGT
-166 RLTGAITGEAITEAS
+166 LTLSGDITGEAEAVM
-181 ENGSGYK
+181 NGSNGYASFAAAAAGGNLVFGGDRTTLRAK
-188 AIGVKAENAG
+188 ASTGNNANGAFVKYGGMIDFASKSVLIESKNTNSNSVGINCADGTVKTSADTDLDIVVEGNKATTGIQLTASSSDVQLAG
-198 TIIFSGKSAWLK
+198 NLDLTATQTGQDSFASVLGISNDSGKMVVSGPTSLRLVTNAPFDAKGITASGK
-210 AMAHAG
+210 ADMSFLGDVEIA
-216 TADGVYARYGG
+216 V
-227 VVDFQSEEVKV
+227 
-238 LSQSD
+238 
-243 TGSAA
+243 TGSA
-248 SGISIEYSGGT
+248 SGSALYTTYRYDYSTQAG
-259 ITSSEQTAL
+259 ICP
-268 TVGVKAPASTATGI
+268 VI
-282 SLSGASKGLVD
+282 SLGTDGKAVTLNSSG
-293 LAGSLAVSVEG
+293 
-304 SPVRGIENDQ
+304 
-314 GTLHVAKASSITGI
+314 
-328 GEGTFPSYGI
+328 YGI
-338 WGRNGSSTELRGDV
+338 N
-352 DVNMTSSTTVYGVY
+352 N
-366 ADSATVSLGSE
+366 
-377 GDVAILVQGSLGRGV
+377 QG
-392 AAFSGGNVE
+392 
-401 LGSQGKEVSITAQNT
+401 
-416 GVEAGTSSTV
+416 
-426 SLNGKVKIDSGTGI
+426 
-440 SLSSTTVDKFP
+440 
-451 SLLSNGSVS
+451 GSVS
-460 IISAGTGIVAKYAH
+460 LTGQRINITGSTGVFVEGGGNENVFADVRFDGPTTINADKAIV
-474 AVFNELHIQAGTGI
+474 
-488 DVQSPGYIGSG
+488 
-499 NTDTVLDVNGP
+499 
-510 AEIVAQN
+510 
-517 TALQIVG
+517 
-524 ASGSK
+524 
-529 SASSGFV
+529 
-536 GTFNDAASLRASNG
+536 
-550 NGVQLSASTH
+550 
-560 SGTTAAR
+560 
-567 DCSVTFKGQTSIASE
+567 TSI
-582 KGTGVVVNGPVA
+582 
-594 STAQDGASVVFEGA
+594 
-608 TTIDAAK
+608 K
-615 AIEIK
+615 AGEQV
-620 KNNGKG
+620 G

-634 PTPINVPARAQ
+634 PTPINVPVTKES
-645 DADSQVNGSVTG
+645 ADSKVRGSVTG
-657 TGTLIKSG
+657 SSGTINKENA
-665 GGSLALNGDNSS
+665 GSLAFYGDISN
-677 FSGEF
+677 FSGVF
-682 NMQGGR
+682 NQKGGTT
-688 AFLGSGKGYF
+688 FLSEGAAGYF
-698 SGATVNL
+698 GKAQLAV
-705 TGGTL
+705 TGGAL
-710 VAPELRFSGG
+710 VAPTLSFQKTG
-720 KLLVAG
+720 KLTLAG

-783 GLLGAGNVAADNASG
+783 GLLGAGNVAADNVSG

-852 TPVTRS
+852 TPVARS
-858 LTIDGNGHTISGAYP
+858 LAIDGNGHTISGAYP

-884 VSIQNITFDGLK
+884 VSIQNIAFDGLK

-902 YEGPVSFGPAIFF
+902 YEGSVSFGPAIFF

-965 SFINCT
+965 GFINCT

-1012 LTDPNYASGARRVK
+1012 LTDPDYASGARRVK

-1036 KDNSVEL
+1036 KNNSVEL

-1098 TFIQNSAGSYG
+1098 AFTQNSAGSYG

-1142 TLNMAAESAFSKNTA
+1142 TLNMAAESTFSKNTA

-1181 ADGGGA
+1181 ADSGGA

-1216 FSADKDGNVVS
+1216 FSEDKDGNAVS
-1227 DGSLTFNGGARFTG
+1227 A
-1241 NTASGFGGAIYN
+1241 
-1253 TRSITLNPGAGQ
+1253 
-1265 EIVFSGNT
+1265 
-1273 DSTGSNAIFMGDGS
+1273 
-1287 SLDIMGDGKVVF
+1287 
-1299 DDALS
+1299 
-1304 SQSAT
+1304 
-1309 PTLKKTG
+1309 
-1316 SGELLLNAS
+1316 
-1325 MDGFLGTASFE
+1325 
-1336 GGLTSIAEKW
+1336 
-1346 LIKNLST
+1346 
-1353 VAGGKLKMSEF
+1353 
-1364 SFASQDAENAVTGG
+1364 
-1378 KLVLAGG
+1378 
-1385 ILETGTGQIF
+1385 
-1395 ANGLNAEGDA
+1395 
-1405 RNPGSVKL
+1405 
-1413 NGDNW
+1413 
-1418 SFDSGLIA
+1418 
-1426 FDDAKYNLT
+1426 
-1435 YAQAAALLLGAS
+1435 
-1447 NVGADASGSGSAK
+1447 
-1460 EITFTGTYVNI
+1460 
-1471 PNPGPLSPYYYTG
+1471 
-1484 NKSDAASDGTVGG
+1484 
-1497 WRDSSGLPIAIADVI
+1497 
-1512 TVKTEPGQASE
+1512 
-1523 YRFLSGVYD
+1523 
-1532 GSKTSDTSETYACL
+1532 
-1546 IHGGDSGVRVTS
+1546 
-1558 DGPLTI
+1558 
-1564 QNWGTGL
+1564 
-1571 MPYHASVAS
+1571 
-1580 SNGEILFG
+1580 
-1588 DNVSLLNNHSA
+1588 
-1599 GDATKGGGAIFSK
+1599 
-1612 KGVTFGDNAVLS
+1612 
-1624 GNSTALAI
+1624 
-1632 GGGGYGG
+1632 
-1639 GAIFLDG
+1639 
-1646 KGVVRFGKNA
+1646 
-1656 VIANN
+1656 
-1661 ESYHYGGAIYSL
+1661 
-1673 GSVSMGEGATVRGN
+1673 
-1687 TTSYMGGAIAVTG
+1687 
-1700 ALSLGTGSVVESN
+1700 
-1713 QAQAGGAV
+1713 
-1721 YSTGQ
+1721 
-1726 VNATGT
+1726 
-1732 TFRKNVATSNY
+1732 
-1743 GGGIYSA
+1743 
-1750 GGSIVLVDS
+1750 
-1759 RMEENK
+1759 
-1765 AAGGG
+1765 
-1770 AIILAGGGT
+1770 
-1779 ASVMDTAFAANT
+1779 
-1791 ATNGGAFFIDKNG
+1791 
-1804 VLTTASGGVG
+1804 
-1814 TDAGTL
+1814 
-1820 FDGNSAT
+1820 
-1827 TNGGAVYVQNGTV
+1827 
-1840 DLGSGTRLQ
+1840 
-1849 GNQAAKGGAIY
+1849 
-1860 ALGGKDA
+1860 
-1867 SAKLTFAG
+1867 
-1875 TVFGKNSGTYGGAVY
+1875 
-1890 SSASVGGTVNA
+1890 
-1901 AASDVVFEGNTATS
+1901 
-1915 GGAVYLGGSG
+1915 
-1925 TSDIA
+1925 
-1930 FTDAVFKENQA
+1930 
-1941 NTGNGGAIYSAISG
+1941 
-1955 SSNLAIADSTFEG
+1955 
-1968 NNAGYGG
+1968 
-1975 AVFNNGQLTT
+1975 
-1985 SGNVVFSGNTA
+1985 
-1996 TYGGAVYNYF
+1996 
-2006 TSTTDGSLAFNGGAR
+2006 GSLAFNGGAR

-2035 NTRAVTLNPGA
+2035 NTR
-2046 GQEIVFSGNTDSTG
+2046 
-2060 SNAIFMGDGSSLDIM
+2060 
-2075 GDGKVVFDDALS
+2075 
-2087 SQSATPTLKK
+2087 
-2097 TGSGELLLN
+2097 
-2106 ASMDGFLGT
+2106 
-2115 ASFEG
+2115 
-2120 GLTSI
+2120 SI
-2125 AEKWLIKNL
+2125 
-2134 STVAGGKLKM
+2134 
-2144 SEFSFASQDAEN
+2144 
-2156 AVTGGKLVLAG
+2156 
-2167 GILETGTG
+2167 
-2175 QIFANGLNAEG
+2175 
-2186 DARNPG
+2186 
-2192 SVKLN
+2192 
-2197 GDNWSFDSGL
+2197 
-2207 IAFDDAKYNLT
+2207 
-2218 YAQAAALLLGAS
+2218 
-2230 NVGADASGS
+2230 
-2239 GSAKEITFTG
+2239 
-2249 TYVNIPNPGPIS
+2249 
-2261 PYYYTGNKS
+2261 
-2270 DAASDGTVGGWLDNS
+2270 
-2285 GVPVTLANAI
+2285 
-2295 TVKKEPGQASEYRFL
+2295 
-2310 SGVFDGSKASDTSS
+2310 
-2324 LIHDDSGVHVT
+2324 
-2335 SDGPLTIQNWG
+2335 
-2346 TELVPAH
+2346 
-2353 TSTVASTGEIVF
+2353 
-2365 GNNVSVLNNHSA
+2365 
-2377 GDGTK
+2377 
-2382 GGGALFS
+2382 
-2389 KASITFGDNA
+2389 
-2399 VLSGNATV
+2399 
-2407 LAAGGEGYG
+2407 
-2416 GGALFLDG
+2416 
-2424 KGEILLGKNALI
+2424 
-2436 EKNESCGYGG
+2436 
-2446 AIYSLGSVRLGEGA
+2446 
-2460 VIRGNK
+2460 
-2466 ASYMGGALAVTGA
+2466 
-2479 LSLGKNALVE
+2479 
-2489 DNQARQGGAIYAQNG
+2489 
-2504 TLALGSGTRLERN
+2504 
-2517 QADRGGAIYL
+2517 
-2527 QGGSGDSTTLD
+2527 
-2538 LMNSVFRENSAS
+2538 
-2550 NGGALYLTG
+2550 
-2559 DGTLR
+2559 
-2564 IAAADTVFEGNSAS
+2564 
-2578 YGGAIYN
+2578 
-2585 GFPMNE
+2585 
-2591 KGHSGSDGSLAFNG
+2591 
-2605 GARFT
+2605 
-2610 GNTASGLGGAIYN
+2610 
-2623 TRAVTLNPGAGQEIV
+2623 TLNPGAGQEIV

-2669 DDALSSQSATPT
+2669 DDALSSQSATPI
-2681 LKKTGGGTLLFNAS
+2681 LKKTGSGTLLFNAS

-2723 ITGGRLKMPEFSFA
+2723 ITGGRLKMPAFSFV

-2764 FTNGLNAEG
+2764 FINGLNAEG

-2778 GAVKLRDDNW
+2778 GAVKLSGDNW
-2788 SFNSGLIAF
+2788 SFDSGLIAF

-2820 AGEGVGS
+2820 AGEGAGS

-2843 DPDPVPPVDPDPTP
+2843 VPDPVPPVEPDPDPVPPVDPVPDPVPPVEPDPTP

-2903 FVVGASATDDKTDS
+2903 FVVGASAKDDKTDS

-3058 RLTSASVEL
+3058 KLTSASVEL
-3067 SGGGLNVSGAV
+3067 SGGALNVSGAV

-3102 TSSDVQINIGDQGSA
+3102 TSSDVQLNIGDQGSA

-3122 RQARLQGGRVFLDP
+3122 RQAQLQGGRVFLDP

-3143 LTDASHGV
+3143 LADASHGV

-3228 TPNTATFTDGSL
+3228 TPNTATFADGSL

-3287 SSVQGWNGDNLSTP
+3287 SNVQGWNGDNLSTP

-3309 GKDADGSMKIQATAR
+3309 GKDADGSMKVQATAR

-3351 SDSMGI
+3351 SGNMGI
-3357 RFLSRAVNENYLPK
+3357 RFLSRAVNEKHLPK

-3388 GVQGMAVA
+3388 GVQGMTVA

-3409 SLLHMTATREGAVRK
+3409 SLSHMTTTREGAIRK

-3438 HARNFGAGSL
+3438 HARNLGAGSL

-3459 VFGGDYAFGVFR
+3459 VFGGDYAFGDFR

-3500 VNLYGSWS
+3500 MNLYGSWS

-3523 KNEVKQDLPT
+3523 KNEVKQDLPA
-3533 TMQLGQLRGDVD
+3533 TMQLGQLRADVD

-3577 RTDGFTSRIDEHDVF
+3577 RTDGFTSRIDDHDVF

-3663 FDGTLGLEVQRDNI
+3663 FDGTLGLEVQKDNI

-3684 IRASEHKTGHGVNV
+3684 IRASEHKAGHGVNV

>member
-46 GAEDPIIAPNS
+46 GAEELSGDISPISLSGDTRNIIGVGD
-57 SISKHYDTN
+57 ISLRSTEPALRYLIN
-66 TTVLNTDQPQ
+66 V
-76 FSKELYAIGATGSQG
+76 SGQG
-91 ALDISME
+91 QLDISMSN
-98 GDAALTVDASWRR
+98 GSPMAVGHADGIYLKDYSDSDQYAS
-111 DAADSNRD
+111 AFHVA
-119 QLSAVYVG
+119 G
-127 SGAQFSFTGTGLF
+127 SGSSGSFVGTGTFSMVG
-140 RATGQGKVMEA
+140 GGKLLGVC
-151 VAFRNGANGPTGGTM
+151 AFLSESKGT
-166 RLTGAITGEAITEAS
+166 LTLSGDITGEAEAVM
-181 ENGSGYK
+181 NGSNGYASFAAAAAGGNLVFGGDRTTLRAK
-188 AIGVKAENAG
+188 ASTGNNANGAFVKYGGMIDFASKSVLIESKNTDSNSVGINCADGTVKTSADTDLDIVVEGNKATTGIQLTASSSDVQLAG
-198 TIIFSGKSAWLK
+198 NLDLTATQTGQDSFASVLGISNDSGKMVVSGPTSLRLVTNAPFDAKGITASGK
-210 AMAHAG
+210 ADMSFLGDVEIA
-216 TADGVYARYGG
+216 V
-227 VVDFQSEEVKV
+227 
-238 LSQSD
+238 
-243 TGSAA
+243 TGSA
-248 SGISIEYSGGT
+248 SGSALYTTYRYDYSTQAG
-259 ITSSEQTAL
+259 ICP
-268 TVGVKAPASTATGI
+268 VI
-282 SLSGASKGLVD
+282 SLGTDGKAVTLNSSG
-293 LAGSLAVSVEG
+293 
-304 SPVRGIENDQ
+304 
-314 GTLHVAKASSITGI
+314 
-328 GEGTFPSYGI
+328 YGI
-338 WGRNGSSTELRGDV
+338 N
-352 DVNMTSSTTVYGVY
+352 N
-366 ADSATVSLGSE
+366 
-377 GDVAILVQGSLGRGV
+377 QG
-392 AAFSGGNVE
+392 
-401 LGSQGKEVSITAQNT
+401 
-416 GVEAGTSSTV
+416 
-426 SLNGKVKIDSGTGI
+426 
-440 SLSSTTVDKFP
+440 
-451 SLLSNGSVS
+451 GSVS
-460 IISAGTGIVAKYAH
+460 LTGQRINITGSTGVFVEGGGNENVFADVRFDGPTTINADKAIV
-474 AVFNELHIQAGTGI
+474 
-488 DVQSPGYIGSG
+488 
-499 NTDTVLDVNGP
+499 
-510 AEIVAQN
+510 
-517 TALQIVG
+517 
-524 ASGSK
+524 
-529 SASSGFV
+529 
-536 GTFNDAASLRASNG
+536 
-550 NGVQLSASTH
+550 
-560 SGTTAAR
+560 
-567 DCSVTFKGQTSIASE
+567 TSI
-582 KGTGVVVNGPVA
+582 
-594 STAQDGASVVFEGA
+594 
-608 TTIDAAK
+608 K
-615 AIEIK
+615 AGEQV
-620 KNNGKG
+620 G

-634 PTPINVPARAQ
+634 PTPINVPVTKES
-645 DADSQVNGSVTG
+645 ADSKVRGSVTG
-657 TGTLIKSG
+657 SSGTINKENA
-665 GGSLALNGDNSS
+665 GSLAFYGDISN
-677 FSGEF
+677 FSGVF
-682 NMQGGR
+682 NQKGGTT
-688 AFLGSGKGYF
+688 FLSEGAAGYF
-698 SGATVNL
+698 GKAQLAV
-705 TGGTL
+705 TGGAL
-710 VAPELRFSGG
+710 VAPTLSFQKTG
-720 KLLVAG
+720 KLTLAG

-777 YAQTAA
+777 YAQTAV
-783 GLLGAGNVAADNASG
+783 GLLGAGNVAADNVSG

-815 PGDPDSFETL
+815 LGDPDSFETL

-852 TPVTRS
+852 TPVARS
-858 LTIDGNGHTISGAYP
+858 LAIDGNGHTISGAYP

-884 VSIQNITFDGLK
+884 VSIQNIAFDGLK

-965 SFINCT
+965 GFINCT

-1012 LTDPNYASGARRVK
+1012 LTDPDYASGARRVK

-1036 KDNSVEL
+1036 KNNSVEL

-1098 TFIQNSAGSYG
+1098 AFTQNSAGSYG

-1142 TLNMAAESAFSKNTA
+1142 TLNMAAESTFSKNTA

-1162 LYNEGIASLGKASF
+1162 FYNEGIAFLGKASF

-1216 FSADKDGNVVS
+1216 FSEDKDGNAVS
-1227 DGSLTFNGGARFTG
+1227 A
-1241 NTASGFGGAIYN
+1241 
-1253 TRSITLNPGAGQ
+1253 
-1265 EIVFSGNT
+1265 
-1273 DSTGSNAIFMGDGS
+1273 
-1287 SLDIMGDGKVVF
+1287 
-1299 DDALS
+1299 
-1304 SQSAT
+1304 
-1309 PTLKKTG
+1309 
-1316 SGELLLNAS
+1316 
-1325 MDGFLGTASFE
+1325 
-1336 GGLTSIAEKW
+1336 
-1346 LIKNLST
+1346 
-1353 VAGGKLKMSEF
+1353 
-1364 SFASQDAENAVTGG
+1364 
-1378 KLVLAGG
+1378 
-1385 ILETGTGQIF
+1385 
-1395 ANGLNAEGDA
+1395 
-1405 RNPGSVKL
+1405 
-1413 NGDNW
+1413 
-1418 SFDSGLIA
+1418 
-1426 FDDAKYNLT
+1426 
-1435 YAQAAALLLGAS
+1435 
-1447 NVGADASGSGSAK
+1447 
-1460 EITFTGTYVNI
+1460 
-1471 PNPGPLSPYYYTG
+1471 
-1484 NKSDAASDGTVGG
+1484 
-1497 WRDSSGLPIAIADVI
+1497 
-1512 TVKTEPGQASE
+1512 
-1523 YRFLSGVYD
+1523 
-1532 GSKTSDTSETYACL
+1532 
-1546 IHGGDSGVRVTS
+1546 
-1558 DGPLTI
+1558 
-1564 QNWGTGL
+1564 
-1571 MPYHASVAS
+1571 
-1580 SNGEILFG
+1580 
-1588 DNVSLLNNHSA
+1588 
-1599 GDATKGGGAIFSK
+1599 
-1612 KGVTFGDNAVLS
+1612 
-1624 GNSTALAI
+1624 
-1632 GGGGYGG
+1632 
-1639 GAIFLDG
+1639 
-1646 KGVVRFGKNA
+1646 
-1656 VIANN
+1656 
-1661 ESYHYGGAIYSL
+1661 
-1673 GSVSMGEGATVRGN
+1673 
-1687 TTSYMGGAIAVTG
+1687 
-1700 ALSLGTGSVVESN
+1700 
-1713 QAQAGGAV
+1713 
-1721 YSTGQ
+1721 
-1726 VNATGT
+1726 
-1732 TFRKNVATSNY
+1732 
-1743 GGGIYSA
+1743 
-1750 GGSIVLVDS
+1750 
-1759 RMEENK
+1759 
-1765 AAGGG
+1765 
-1770 AIILAGGGT
+1770 
-1779 ASVMDTAFAANT
+1779 
-1791 ATNGGAFFIDKNG
+1791 
-1804 VLTTASGGVG
+1804 
-1814 TDAGTL
+1814 
-1820 FDGNSAT
+1820 
-1827 TNGGAVYVQNGTV
+1827 
-1840 DLGSGTRLQ
+1840 
-1849 GNQAAKGGAIY
+1849 
-1860 ALGGKDA
+1860 
-1867 SAKLTFAG
+1867 
-1875 TVFGKNSGTYGGAVY
+1875 
-1890 SSASVGGTVNA
+1890 
-1901 AASDVVFEGNTATS
+1901 
-1915 GGAVYLGGSG
+1915 
-1925 TSDIA
+1925 
-1930 FTDAVFKENQA
+1930 
-1941 NTGNGGAIYSAISG
+1941 
-1955 SSNLAIADSTFEG
+1955 
-1968 NNAGYGG
+1968 
-1975 AVFNNGQLTT
+1975 
-1985 SGNVVFSGNTA
+1985 
-1996 TYGGAVYNYF
+1996 
-2006 TSTTDGSLAFNGGAR
+2006 GSLAFNGGAR
-2021 FTGNTASGLGGAIY
+2021 FIGNTAGGLGGAIY
-2035 NTRAVTLNPGA
+2035 NTR
-2046 GQEIVFSGNTDSTG
+2046 
-2060 SNAIFMGDGSSLDIM
+2060 
-2075 GDGKVVFDDALS
+2075 
-2087 SQSATPTLKK
+2087 
-2097 TGSGELLLN
+2097 
-2106 ASMDGFLGT
+2106 
-2115 ASFEG
+2115 
-2120 GLTSI
+2120 SI
-2125 AEKWLIKNL
+2125 
-2134 STVAGGKLKM
+2134 
-2144 SEFSFASQDAEN
+2144 
-2156 AVTGGKLVLAG
+2156 
-2167 GILETGTG
+2167 
-2175 QIFANGLNAEG
+2175 
-2186 DARNPG
+2186 
-2192 SVKLN
+2192 
-2197 GDNWSFDSGL
+2197 
-2207 IAFDDAKYNLT
+2207 
-2218 YAQAAALLLGAS
+2218 
-2230 NVGADASGS
+2230 
-2239 GSAKEITFTG
+2239 
-2249 TYVNIPNPGPIS
+2249 
-2261 PYYYTGNKS
+2261 
-2270 DAASDGTVGGWLDNS
+2270 
-2285 GVPVTLANAI
+2285 
-2295 TVKKEPGQASEYRFL
+2295 
-2310 SGVFDGSKASDTSS
+2310 
-2324 LIHDDSGVHVT
+2324 
-2335 SDGPLTIQNWG
+2335 
-2346 TELVPAH
+2346 
-2353 TSTVASTGEIVF
+2353 
-2365 GNNVSVLNNHSA
+2365 
-2377 GDGTK
+2377 
-2382 GGGALFS
+2382 
-2389 KASITFGDNA
+2389 
-2399 VLSGNATV
+2399 
-2407 LAAGGEGYG
+2407 
-2416 GGALFLDG
+2416 
-2424 KGEILLGKNALI
+2424 
-2436 EKNESCGYGG
+2436 
-2446 AIYSLGSVRLGEGA
+2446 
-2460 VIRGNK
+2460 
-2466 ASYMGGALAVTGA
+2466 
-2479 LSLGKNALVE
+2479 
-2489 DNQARQGGAIYAQNG
+2489 
-2504 TLALGSGTRLERN
+2504 
-2517 QADRGGAIYL
+2517 
-2527 QGGSGDSTTLD
+2527 
-2538 LMNSVFRENSAS
+2538 
-2550 NGGALYLTG
+2550 
-2559 DGTLR
+2559 
-2564 IAAADTVFEGNSAS
+2564 
-2578 YGGAIYN
+2578 
-2585 GFPMNE
+2585 
-2591 KGHSGSDGSLAFNG
+2591 
-2605 GARFT
+2605 
-2610 GNTASGLGGAIYN
+2610 
-2623 TRAVTLNPGAGQEIV
+2623 TLNPGAGQEIV

-2669 DDALSSQSATPT
+2669 DDALSSQSATPA
-2681 LKKTGGGTLLFNAS
+2681 LKKTGSGELLLNAS

-2708 RTEIAQKWLIKNTVT
+2708 RTEIAQKWLIKNLVT
-2723 ITGGRLKMPEFSFA
+2723 IAGGRLKMPAFSFV

-2764 FTNGLNAEG
+2764 FINGLNAEG

-2778 GAVKLRDDNW
+2778 GAVKLSGDNW
-2788 SFNSGLIAF
+2788 SFDSGLIAF

-2820 AGEGVGS
+2820 AGEGAGS

-2843 DPDPVPPVDPDPTP
+2843 DPDPVPPVDPGPDPVPPVEPDPTP

-2903 FVVGASATDDKTDS
+2903 FVVGASAKDDKTDS

-3058 RLTSASVEL
+3058 KLTSASVEL
-3067 SGGGLNVSGAV
+3067 SGGALNVSGAV

-3102 TSSDVQINIGDQGSA
+3102 TSSDVQLNIGDQGSA

-3122 RQARLQGGRVFLDP
+3122 RQAQLQGGRVFLDP

-3143 LTDASHGV
+3143 LADASHGV

-3228 TPNTATFTDGSL
+3228 TPNTATFADGSL

-3287 SSVQGWNGDNLSTP
+3287 SNVQGWNGDNLSTP

-3309 GKDADGSMKIQATAR
+3309 GKDADGSMKVQATAR

-3351 SDSMGI
+3351 SGNMGI
-3357 RFLSRAVNENYLPK
+3357 RFLSRAVNEKHLPK

-3388 GVQGMAVA
+3388 GVQGMTVA

-3409 SLLHMTATREGAVRK
+3409 SLSHMTTTREGAIRK

-3438 HARNFGAGSL
+3438 HARNLGAGSL

-3459 VFGGDYAFGVFR
+3459 VFGGDYAFGDFR

-3500 VNLYGSWS
+3500 MNLYGSWS

-3533 TMQLGQLRGDVD
+3533 TMQLGQLRADVD

-3577 RTDGFTSRIDEHDVF
+3577 RTDGFTSRIDDHDVF

-3663 FDGTLGLEVQRDNI
+3663 FDGTLGLEVQKDNI

-3684 IRASEHKTGHGVNV
+3684 IRASEHKAGHGVNV

>member
-46 GAEDPIIAPNS
+46 GAEELSGDISPISLSGDTRNIIGVGD
-57 SISKHYDTN
+57 ISLRSTEPALRYLIN
-66 TTVLNTDQPQ
+66 V
-76 FSKELYAIGATGSQG
+76 SGQG
-91 ALDISME
+91 QLDISMSN
-98 GDAALTVDASWRR
+98 GSSMAVGHADGIYLKDYSDYDQYAS
-111 DAADSNRD
+111 AFHVA
-119 QLSAVYVG
+119 G
-127 SGAQFSFTGTGLF
+127 SGSSGSFAGTGTFSMVG
-140 RATGQGKVMEA
+140 GGKLLGVC
-151 VAFRNGANGPTGGTM
+151 AFLSESKGT
-166 RLTGAITGEAITEAS
+166 LTLSGDITGEAEAVM
-181 ENGSGYK
+181 NGSNGYASFAAAAAGGNLVFGGDRTTLRAK
-188 AIGVKAENAG
+188 ASTGNNANGAFVKYGGMIDFASKSVLIESKNTDSSSVGINCADGTVKTSADTDLDIVVEGNKATTGIQLTASFSDVQLAG
-198 TIIFSGKSAWLK
+198 NLDLTATQTGQDSFASVLGISNDSGKMVVSGPTSLRLVTNAPFDAKGITASGK
-210 AMAHAG
+210 ADMSFLGDVEIA
-216 TADGVYARYGG
+216 V
-227 VVDFQSEEVKV
+227 
-238 LSQSD
+238 
-243 TGSAA
+243 TGSA
-248 SGISIEYSGGT
+248 SGSALYTTYRYDYSTQAG
-259 ITSSEQTAL
+259 ICP
-268 TVGVKAPASTATGI
+268 VI
-282 SLSGASKGLVD
+282 SLGTDGKAVTLNSSG
-293 LAGSLAVSVEG
+293 
-304 SPVRGIENDQ
+304 
-314 GTLHVAKASSITGI
+314 
-328 GEGTFPSYGI
+328 YGI
-338 WGRNGSSTELRGDV
+338 N
-352 DVNMTSSTTVYGVY
+352 N
-366 ADSATVSLGSE
+366 
-377 GDVAILVQGSLGRGV
+377 QG
-392 AAFSGGNVE
+392 
-401 LGSQGKEVSITAQNT
+401 
-416 GVEAGTSSTV
+416 
-426 SLNGKVKIDSGTGI
+426 
-440 SLSSTTVDKFP
+440 
-451 SLLSNGSVS
+451 GSVS
-460 IISAGTGIVAKYAH
+460 LTGQRINITGSTGVFVEGGGNENVFADVRFDGPTTINADKAIV
-474 AVFNELHIQAGTGI
+474 
-488 DVQSPGYIGSG
+488 
-499 NTDTVLDVNGP
+499 
-510 AEIVAQN
+510 
-517 TALQIVG
+517 
-524 ASGSK
+524 
-529 SASSGFV
+529 
-536 GTFNDAASLRASNG
+536 
-550 NGVQLSASTH
+550 
-560 SGTTAAR
+560 
-567 DCSVTFKGQTSIASE
+567 TSI
-582 KGTGVVVNGPVA
+582 
-594 STAQDGASVVFEGA
+594 
-608 TTIDAAK
+608 K
-615 AIEIK
+615 AGEQV
-620 KNNGKG
+620 G

-634 PTPINVPARAQ
+634 PTPINVPVTKES
-645 DADSQVNGSVTG
+645 ADSKVRGSVTG
-657 TGTLIKSG
+657 SSGTINKENA
-665 GGSLALNGDNSS
+665 GSLAFYGDISN
-677 FSGEF
+677 FSGVF
-682 NMQGGR
+682 NQKGGTT
-688 AFLGSGKGYF
+688 FLSEGAAGYF
-698 SGATVNL
+698 GKAQLAV
-705 TGGTL
+705 TGGAL
-710 VAPELRFSGG
+710 VAPTLSFQKTG
-720 KLLVAG
+720 KLTLAG

-783 GLLGAGNVAADNASG
+783 GLLGAGNVAADNVSG

-852 TPVTRS
+852 TPVARS
-858 LTIDGNGHTISGAYP
+858 LAIDGNGHTISGAYP

-884 VSIQNITFDGLK
+884 VSIQNIAFDGLK

-965 SFINCT
+965 GFINCT

-1012 LTDPNYASGARRVK
+1012 LTDPDYASGARRVK

-1036 KDNSVEL
+1036 KNNSVEL

-1098 TFIQNSAGSYG
+1098 TFTQNSAGSYG

-1142 TLNMAAESAFSKNTA
+1142 TLNMAAESTFSKNTA

-1216 FSADKDGNVVS
+1216 FSEDKDGNAVS
-1227 DGSLTFNGGARFTG
+1227 A
-1241 NTASGFGGAIYN
+1241 
-1253 TRSITLNPGAGQ
+1253 
-1265 EIVFSGNT
+1265 
-1273 DSTGSNAIFMGDGS
+1273 
-1287 SLDIMGDGKVVF
+1287 
-1299 DDALS
+1299 
-1304 SQSAT
+1304 
-1309 PTLKKTG
+1309 
-1316 SGELLLNAS
+1316 
-1325 MDGFLGTASFE
+1325 
-1336 GGLTSIAEKW
+1336 
-1346 LIKNLST
+1346 
-1353 VAGGKLKMSEF
+1353 
-1364 SFASQDAENAVTGG
+1364 
-1378 KLVLAGG
+1378 
-1385 ILETGTGQIF
+1385 
-1395 ANGLNAEGDA
+1395 
-1405 RNPGSVKL
+1405 
-1413 NGDNW
+1413 
-1418 SFDSGLIA
+1418 
-1426 FDDAKYNLT
+1426 
-1435 YAQAAALLLGAS
+1435 
-1447 NVGADASGSGSAK
+1447 
-1460 EITFTGTYVNI
+1460 
-1471 PNPGPLSPYYYTG
+1471 
-1484 NKSDAASDGTVGG
+1484 
-1497 WRDSSGLPIAIADVI
+1497 
-1512 TVKTEPGQASE
+1512 
-1523 YRFLSGVYD
+1523 
-1532 GSKTSDTSETYACL
+1532 
-1546 IHGGDSGVRVTS
+1546 
-1558 DGPLTI
+1558 
-1564 QNWGTGL
+1564 
-1571 MPYHASVAS
+1571 
-1580 SNGEILFG
+1580 
-1588 DNVSLLNNHSA
+1588 
-1599 GDATKGGGAIFSK
+1599 
-1612 KGVTFGDNAVLS
+1612 
-1624 GNSTALAI
+1624 
-1632 GGGGYGG
+1632 
-1639 GAIFLDG
+1639 
-1646 KGVVRFGKNA
+1646 
-1656 VIANN
+1656 
-1661 ESYHYGGAIYSL
+1661 
-1673 GSVSMGEGATVRGN
+1673 
-1687 TTSYMGGAIAVTG
+1687 
-1700 ALSLGTGSVVESN
+1700 
-1713 QAQAGGAV
+1713 
-1721 YSTGQ
+1721 
-1726 VNATGT
+1726 
-1732 TFRKNVATSNY
+1732 
-1743 GGGIYSA
+1743 
-1750 GGSIVLVDS
+1750 
-1759 RMEENK
+1759 
-1765 AAGGG
+1765 
-1770 AIILAGGGT
+1770 
-1779 ASVMDTAFAANT
+1779 
-1791 ATNGGAFFIDKNG
+1791 
-1804 VLTTASGGVG
+1804 
-1814 TDAGTL
+1814 
-1820 FDGNSAT
+1820 
-1827 TNGGAVYVQNGTV
+1827 
-1840 DLGSGTRLQ
+1840 
-1849 GNQAAKGGAIY
+1849 
-1860 ALGGKDA
+1860 
-1867 SAKLTFAG
+1867 
-1875 TVFGKNSGTYGGAVY
+1875 
-1890 SSASVGGTVNA
+1890 
-1901 AASDVVFEGNTATS
+1901 
-1915 GGAVYLGGSG
+1915 
-1925 TSDIA
+1925 
-1930 FTDAVFKENQA
+1930 
-1941 NTGNGGAIYSAISG
+1941 
-1955 SSNLAIADSTFEG
+1955 
-1968 NNAGYGG
+1968 
-1975 AVFNNGQLTT
+1975 
-1985 SGNVVFSGNTA
+1985 
-1996 TYGGAVYNYF
+1996 
-2006 TSTTDGSLAFNGGAR
+2006 GSLAFNGGAR

-2035 NTRAVTLNPGA
+2035 NTR
-2046 GQEIVFSGNTDSTG
+2046 
-2060 SNAIFMGDGSSLDIM
+2060 
-2075 GDGKVVFDDALS
+2075 
-2087 SQSATPTLKK
+2087 
-2097 TGSGELLLN
+2097 
-2106 ASMDGFLGT
+2106 
-2115 ASFEG
+2115 
-2120 GLTSI
+2120 SI
-2125 AEKWLIKNL
+2125 
-2134 STVAGGKLKM
+2134 
-2144 SEFSFASQDAEN
+2144 
-2156 AVTGGKLVLAG
+2156 
-2167 GILETGTG
+2167 
-2175 QIFANGLNAEG
+2175 
-2186 DARNPG
+2186 
-2192 SVKLN
+2192 
-2197 GDNWSFDSGL
+2197 
-2207 IAFDDAKYNLT
+2207 
-2218 YAQAAALLLGAS
+2218 
-2230 NVGADASGS
+2230 
-2239 GSAKEITFTG
+2239 
-2249 TYVNIPNPGPIS
+2249 
-2261 PYYYTGNKS
+2261 
-2270 DAASDGTVGGWLDNS
+2270 
-2285 GVPVTLANAI
+2285 
-2295 TVKKEPGQASEYRFL
+2295 
-2310 SGVFDGSKASDTSS
+2310 
-2324 LIHDDSGVHVT
+2324 
-2335 SDGPLTIQNWG
+2335 
-2346 TELVPAH
+2346 
-2353 TSTVASTGEIVF
+2353 
-2365 GNNVSVLNNHSA
+2365 
-2377 GDGTK
+2377 
-2382 GGGALFS
+2382 
-2389 KASITFGDNA
+2389 
-2399 VLSGNATV
+2399 
-2407 LAAGGEGYG
+2407 
-2416 GGALFLDG
+2416 
-2424 KGEILLGKNALI
+2424 
-2436 EKNESCGYGG
+2436 
-2446 AIYSLGSVRLGEGA
+2446 
-2460 VIRGNK
+2460 
-2466 ASYMGGALAVTGA
+2466 
-2479 LSLGKNALVE
+2479 
-2489 DNQARQGGAIYAQNG
+2489 
-2504 TLALGSGTRLERN
+2504 
-2517 QADRGGAIYL
+2517 
-2527 QGGSGDSTTLD
+2527 
-2538 LMNSVFRENSAS
+2538 
-2550 NGGALYLTG
+2550 
-2559 DGTLR
+2559 
-2564 IAAADTVFEGNSAS
+2564 
-2578 YGGAIYN
+2578 
-2585 GFPMNE
+2585 
-2591 KGHSGSDGSLAFNG
+2591 
-2605 GARFT
+2605 
-2610 GNTASGLGGAIYN
+2610 
-2623 TRAVTLNPGAGQEIV
+2623 TLNPGAGQEIV

-2681 LKKTGGGTLLFNAS
+2681 LKKTGSGELLLNAS

-2708 RTEIAQKWLIKNTVT
+2708 RTEIPQKWLIKNTVT
-2723 ITGGRLKMPEFSFA
+2723 ITGGRLKMPAFSFV

-2764 FTNGLNAEG
+2764 FINGLNAEG

-2778 GAVKLRDDNW
+2778 GAVKLSGDNW
-2788 SFNSGLIAF
+2788 SFDSGLIAF

-2820 AGEGVGS
+2820 AGEGAGS

-2843 DPDPVPPVDPDPTP
+2843 DPDPVPPVDPVPDPVPPVEPDPTP

-2903 FVVGASATDDKTDS
+2903 FVVGASEKDDKTDS

-2971 EGASGVLN
+2971 EGAFGVLN

-3058 RLTSASVEL
+3058 KLTSASVEL
-3067 SGGGLNVSGAV
+3067 SGGALNVSGAV

-3122 RQARLQGGRVFLDP
+3122 RQAQLQGGRVFLDP

-3143 LTDASHGV
+3143 LADASHGV

-3228 TPNTATFTDGSL
+3228 TPNTATFADGSL

-3287 SSVQGWNGDNLSTP
+3287 SNVQGWNGDNLSTP

-3309 GKDADGSMKIQATAR
+3309 GKDADGSMKVQATAR

-3351 SDSMGI
+3351 SGNMGI
-3357 RFLSRAVNENYLPK
+3357 RFLSRAVNEKHLPK

-3388 GVQGMAVA
+3388 GVQGMTVA

-3409 SLLHMTATREGAVRK
+3409 SLSHMTTTREGAIRK

-3438 HARNFGAGSL
+3438 HARNLGAGSL

-3459 VFGGDYAFGVFR
+3459 VFGGDYAFGDFR

-3500 VNLYGSWS
+3500 MNLYGSWS

-3533 TMQLGQLRGDVD
+3533 TMQLGQLRADVD

-3577 RTDGFTSRIDEHDVF
+3577 RTDGFTSRIDDHDVF

-3628 SVVPAAGDL
+3628 SVAPAAGDL
-3637 KAKTKA
+3637 KAKAKA

-3648 AASDTIKARM
+3648 AASDTIKARI

-3663 FDGTLGLEVQRDNI
+3663 FDGTLGLEVQKDNI

-3684 IRASEHKTGHGVNV
+3684 IRASEHKVGHGVNV

>member
-499 NTDTVLDVNGP
+499 NTDTVFDVNGP

-751 AVKLSDSNWKFD
+751 AVKLNDSNWKFD

-858 LTIDGNGHTISGAYP
+858 LTINGNGHTISGAYP

-1227 DGSLTFNGGARFTG
+1227 AGSLT
-1241 NTASGFGGAIYN
+1241 
-1253 TRSITLNPGAGQ
+1253 
-1265 EIVFSGNT
+1265 
-1273 DSTGSNAIFMGDGS
+1273 
-1287 SLDIMGDGKVVF
+1287 
-1299 DDALS
+1299 
-1304 SQSAT
+1304 
-1309 PTLKKTG
+1309 
-1316 SGELLLNAS
+1316 
-1325 MDGFLGTASFE
+1325 
-1336 GGLTSIAEKW
+1336 
-1346 LIKNLST
+1346 
-1353 VAGGKLKMSEF
+1353 
-1364 SFASQDAENAVTGG
+1364 
-1378 KLVLAGG
+1378 
-1385 ILETGTGQIF
+1385 
-1395 ANGLNAEGDA
+1395 
-1405 RNPGSVKL
+1405 
-1413 NGDNW
+1413 
-1418 SFDSGLIA
+1418 
-1426 FDDAKYNLT
+1426 
-1435 YAQAAALLLGAS
+1435 
-1447 NVGADASGSGSAK
+1447 
-1460 EITFTGTYVNI
+1460 
-1471 PNPGPLSPYYYTG
+1471 
-1484 NKSDAASDGTVGG
+1484 
-1497 WRDSSGLPIAIADVI
+1497 
-1512 TVKTEPGQASE
+1512 
-1523 YRFLSGVYD
+1523 
-1532 GSKTSDTSETYACL
+1532 
-1546 IHGGDSGVRVTS
+1546 
-1558 DGPLTI
+1558 
-1564 QNWGTGL
+1564 
-1571 MPYHASVAS
+1571 
-1580 SNGEILFG
+1580 
-1588 DNVSLLNNHSA
+1588 
-1599 GDATKGGGAIFSK
+1599 
-1612 KGVTFGDNAVLS
+1612 
-1624 GNSTALAI
+1624 
-1632 GGGGYGG
+1632 
-1639 GAIFLDG
+1639 
-1646 KGVVRFGKNA
+1646 
-1656 VIANN
+1656 
-1661 ESYHYGGAIYSL
+1661 
-1673 GSVSMGEGATVRGN
+1673 
-1687 TTSYMGGAIAVTG
+1687 
-1700 ALSLGTGSVVESN
+1700 
-1713 QAQAGGAV
+1713 
-1721 YSTGQ
+1721 
-1726 VNATGT
+1726 
-1732 TFRKNVATSNY
+1732 
-1743 GGGIYSA
+1743 
-1750 GGSIVLVDS
+1750 
-1759 RMEENK
+1759 
-1765 AAGGG
+1765 
-1770 AIILAGGGT
+1770 
-1779 ASVMDTAFAANT
+1779 
-1791 ATNGGAFFIDKNG
+1791 
-1804 VLTTASGGVG
+1804 
-1814 TDAGTL
+1814 
-1820 FDGNSAT
+1820 
-1827 TNGGAVYVQNGTV
+1827 
-1840 DLGSGTRLQ
+1840 
-1849 GNQAAKGGAIY
+1849 
-1860 ALGGKDA
+1860 
-1867 SAKLTFAG
+1867 
-1875 TVFGKNSGTYGGAVY
+1875 
-1890 SSASVGGTVNA
+1890 
-1901 AASDVVFEGNTATS
+1901 
-1915 GGAVYLGGSG
+1915 
-1925 TSDIA
+1925 
-1930 FTDAVFKENQA
+1930 
-1941 NTGNGGAIYSAISG
+1941 
-1955 SSNLAIADSTFEG
+1955 
-1968 NNAGYGG
+1968 
-1975 AVFNNGQLTT
+1975 
-1985 SGNVVFSGNTA
+1985 
-1996 TYGGAVYNYF
+1996 
-2006 TSTTDGSLAFNGGAR
+2006 
-2021 FTGNTASGLGGAIY
+2021 
-2035 NTRAVTLNPGA
+2035 
-2046 GQEIVFSGNTDSTG
+2046 
-2060 SNAIFMGDGSSLDIM
+2060 
-2075 GDGKVVFDDALS
+2075 
-2087 SQSATPTLKK
+2087 
-2097 TGSGELLLN
+2097 
-2106 ASMDGFLGT
+2106 
-2115 ASFEG
+2115 
-2120 GLTSI
+2120 
-2125 AEKWLIKNL
+2125 
-2134 STVAGGKLKM
+2134 
-2144 SEFSFASQDAEN
+2144 
-2156 AVTGGKLVLAG
+2156 
-2167 GILETGTG
+2167 
-2175 QIFANGLNAEG
+2175 
-2186 DARNPG
+2186 
-2192 SVKLN
+2192 
-2197 GDNWSFDSGL
+2197 
-2207 IAFDDAKYNLT
+2207 
-2218 YAQAAALLLGAS
+2218 
-2230 NVGADASGS
+2230 
-2239 GSAKEITFTG
+2239 
-2249 TYVNIPNPGPIS
+2249 
-2261 PYYYTGNKS
+2261 
-2270 DAASDGTVGGWLDNS
+2270 
-2285 GVPVTLANAI
+2285 
-2295 TVKKEPGQASEYRFL
+2295 
-2310 SGVFDGSKASDTSS
+2310 
-2324 LIHDDSGVHVT
+2324 
-2335 SDGPLTIQNWG
+2335 
-2346 TELVPAH
+2346 
-2353 TSTVASTGEIVF
+2353 
-2365 GNNVSVLNNHSA
+2365 
-2377 GDGTK
+2377 
-2382 GGGALFS
+2382 
-2389 KASITFGDNA
+2389 
-2399 VLSGNATV
+2399 
-2407 LAAGGEGYG
+2407 
-2416 GGALFLDG
+2416 
-2424 KGEILLGKNALI
+2424 
-2436 EKNESCGYGG
+2436 
-2446 AIYSLGSVRLGEGA
+2446 
-2460 VIRGNK
+2460 
-2466 ASYMGGALAVTGA
+2466 
-2479 LSLGKNALVE
+2479 
-2489 DNQARQGGAIYAQNG
+2489 
-2504 TLALGSGTRLERN
+2504 
-2517 QADRGGAIYL
+2517 
-2527 QGGSGDSTTLD
+2527 
-2538 LMNSVFRENSAS
+2538 
-2550 NGGALYLTG
+2550 
-2559 DGTLR
+2559 
-2564 IAAADTVFEGNSAS
+2564 
-2578 YGGAIYN
+2578 
-2585 GFPMNE
+2585 
-2591 KGHSGSDGSLAFNG
+2591 FNG

-2681 LKKTGGGTLLFNAS
+2681 LKKTGSGELLLNAS

-2708 RTEIAQKWLIKNTVT
+2708 RTEIVQKWLIKNTVT

-2833 TFIGTGYVDP
+2833 TFIGTGYVDPDPDPVPPVDP

-3122 RQARLQGGRVFLDP
+3122 RQVQLQGGRVFLDP

-3143 LTDASHGV
+3143 LADASHGV

-3171 VLGDTDT
+3171 LLGDTDT

-3186 RSSLQWGQNGVTAA
+3186 RSSLQWGQNGVTVA

-3309 GKDADGSMKIQATAR
+3309 GKDADGSMKVQATAR

-3459 VFGGDYAFGVFR
+3459 VFGGDYAFGDFR

-3577 RTDGFTSRIDEHDVF
+3577 RTDGFTSRIDDHDVF

>member
-46 GAEDPIIAPNS
+46 GAEELSGDISPISLSGDTRNIIGVGD
-57 SISKHYDTN
+57 ISLRSTEPALRYLIN
-66 TTVLNTDQPQ
+66 V
-76 FSKELYAIGATGSQG
+76 SGQG
-91 ALDISME
+91 QLDISMSN
-98 GDAALTVDASWRR
+98 GSPMAVGNADGIYLKDYSDYDQYAS
-111 DAADSNRD
+111 AFHVA
-119 QLSAVYVG
+119 G
-127 SGAQFSFTGTGLF
+127 SGSSGSFVGTGTFSMVG
-140 RATGQGKVMEA
+140 GGKLLGVC
-151 VAFRNGANGPTGGTM
+151 AFLSESKGT
-166 RLTGAITGEAITEAS
+166 LTLSGDITGEAEAVM
-181 ENGSGYK
+181 NGSNGYASFVAAAAGGNLVFGGDRTTLRAK
-188 AIGVKAENAG
+188 ASTGNNANGAFVKYGGMIDFASKSVLIESKNTDSNSVGINCADGTVKTSADTDLDIVVEGNKATTGIQLTASSSDVQLAG
-198 TIIFSGKSAWLK
+198 NLDLTATQTGQDSFASVLGISNDSGKMVVSGPTSLRLVTNAPFDAKGITASGK
-210 AMAHAG
+210 ADMSFLGDVEIA
-216 TADGVYARYGG
+216 V
-227 VVDFQSEEVKV
+227 
-238 LSQSD
+238 
-243 TGSAA
+243 TGSA
-248 SGISIEYSGGT
+248 SGSALYTTYRYDYSTQAG
-259 ITSSEQTAL
+259 ICP
-268 TVGVKAPASTATGI
+268 VI
-282 SLSGASKGLVD
+282 SLGTDGKAVTLNSSG
-293 LAGSLAVSVEG
+293 
-304 SPVRGIENDQ
+304 
-314 GTLHVAKASSITGI
+314 
-328 GEGTFPSYGI
+328 YGI
-338 WGRNGSSTELRGDV
+338 N
-352 DVNMTSSTTVYGVY
+352 N
-366 ADSATVSLGSE
+366 
-377 GDVAILVQGSLGRGV
+377 QG
-392 AAFSGGNVE
+392 
-401 LGSQGKEVSITAQNT
+401 
-416 GVEAGTSSTV
+416 
-426 SLNGKVKIDSGTGI
+426 
-440 SLSSTTVDKFP
+440 
-451 SLLSNGSVS
+451 GSVS
-460 IISAGTGIVAKYAH
+460 LTGQRINITGSTGVFVEGGGNENVFADVRFDGPTTINADKAIV
-474 AVFNELHIQAGTGI
+474 
-488 DVQSPGYIGSG
+488 
-499 NTDTVLDVNGP
+499 
-510 AEIVAQN
+510 
-517 TALQIVG
+517 
-524 ASGSK
+524 
-529 SASSGFV
+529 
-536 GTFNDAASLRASNG
+536 
-550 NGVQLSASTH
+550 
-560 SGTTAAR
+560 
-567 DCSVTFKGQTSIASE
+567 TSI
-582 KGTGVVVNGPVA
+582 
-594 STAQDGASVVFEGA
+594 
-608 TTIDAAK
+608 K
-615 AIEIK
+615 AGEQV
-620 KNNGKG
+620 G

-634 PTPINVPARAQ
+634 PTPINVPVTKES
-645 DADSQVNGSVTG
+645 ADSKVRGSVTG
-657 TGTLIKSG
+657 SSGTINKENA
-665 GGSLALNGDNSS
+665 GSLAFYGDISN
-677 FSGEF
+677 FSGVF
-682 NMQGGR
+682 NQKGGTT
-688 AFLGSGKGYF
+688 FLSEGAAGYF
-698 SGATVNL
+698 GKAQLAV
-705 TGGTL
+705 TGGAL
-710 VAPELRFSGG
+710 VAPTLSFQKTG
-720 KLLVAG
+720 KLTLAG

-739 ALNADGDMKDPG
+739 ALNVDGDMKDPG

-783 GLLGAGNVAADNASG
+783 GLLGAGNVAADNVSG

-825 QKAVLDT
+825 QKAVLDS

-852 TPVTRS
+852 TPVARS
-858 LTIDGNGHTISGAYP
+858 LAIDGNGHTISGAYP

-884 VSIQNITFDGLK
+884 VSIQNIAFDGLK

-915 DMGYFAD
+915 DMGYFSD

-965 SFINCT
+965 GFINCT

-1012 LTDPNYASGARRVK
+1012 LTDPDYASGARRVK

-1036 KDNSVEL
+1036 KNNSVEL

-1098 TFIQNSAGSYG
+1098 AFTQNSAGSYG

-1142 TLNMAAESAFSKNTA
+1142 TLNMAAESTFSKNTA

-1187 VFNVHQLTF
+1187 IFNVHQLTF

-1216 FSADKDGNVVS
+1216 FSEDKDGNAVS
-1227 DGSLTFNGGARFTG
+1227 AGSLAFNGGARFTG
-1241 NTASGFGGAIYN
+1241 NTASGLGGAIYN

-1287 SLDIMGDGKVVF
+1287 SLDITGDGKVVF

-1309 PTLKKTG
+1309 PALKKTG

-1346 LIKNLST
+1346 LIKNLIT
-1353 VAGGKLKMSEF
+1353 IAGGKLKMPEF

-1447 NVGADASGSGSAK
+1447 NVGVEASGSGSAK

-1497 WRDSSGLPIAIADVI
+1497 WLDSSGVPIAIADVI
-1512 TVKTEPGQASE
+1512 TVKTDPGQASE

-1532 GSKTSDTSETYACL
+1532 GSKTSDASDTYACL

-1580 SNGEILFG
+1580 SSGEILFG

-1612 KGVTFGDNAVLS
+1612 KGVAFGDNAVLS

-1639 GAIFLDG
+1639 GAIFLEG
-1646 KGVVRFGKNA
+1646 KGAVRFGKNA

-1673 GSVSMGEGATVRGN
+1673 GSVSMGEGAIVRGN

-1726 VNATGT
+1726 VSATGT

-1770 AIILAGGGT
+1770 AVLLAGGGT
-1779 ASVMDTAFAANT
+1779 ASVTDTTFAANT

-1804 VLTTASGGVG
+1804 MLTTTSGEAGS
-1814 TDAGTL
+1814 DAGTL
-1820 FDGNSAT
+1820 FEGNSAT
-1827 TNGGAVYVQNGTV
+1827 TNGGAVYVQNGAV

-1849 GNQAAKGGAIY
+1849 GNQAVKGGAIY

-1867 SAKLTFAG
+1867 SAKLTFADA
-1875 TVFGKNSGTYGGAVY
+1875 VFGKNSGTYGGAVY
-1890 SSASVGGTVNA
+1890 SSASVGGTVNV

-1941 NTGNGGAIYSAISG
+1941 NTGNGGAIYSGISG
-1955 SSNLAIADSTFEG
+1955 SSNLAIADSSFEG
-1968 NNAGYGG
+1968 NSAGYGG

-1985 SGNVVFSGNTA
+1985 SGNVVFSGNRA

-2021 FTGNTASGLGGAIY
+2021 FTGNTAGGLGGAIY
-2035 NTRAVTLNPGA
+2035 NTR
-2046 GQEIVFSGNTDSTG
+2046 
-2060 SNAIFMGDGSSLDIM
+2060 
-2075 GDGKVVFDDALS
+2075 
-2087 SQSATPTLKK
+2087 
-2097 TGSGELLLN
+2097 
-2106 ASMDGFLGT
+2106 
-2115 ASFEG
+2115 
-2120 GLTSI
+2120 SI
-2125 AEKWLIKNL
+2125 
-2134 STVAGGKLKM
+2134 
-2144 SEFSFASQDAEN
+2144 
-2156 AVTGGKLVLAG
+2156 
-2167 GILETGTG
+2167 
-2175 QIFANGLNAEG
+2175 
-2186 DARNPG
+2186 
-2192 SVKLN
+2192 
-2197 GDNWSFDSGL
+2197 
-2207 IAFDDAKYNLT
+2207 
-2218 YAQAAALLLGAS
+2218 
-2230 NVGADASGS
+2230 
-2239 GSAKEITFTG
+2239 
-2249 TYVNIPNPGPIS
+2249 
-2261 PYYYTGNKS
+2261 
-2270 DAASDGTVGGWLDNS
+2270 
-2285 GVPVTLANAI
+2285 
-2295 TVKKEPGQASEYRFL
+2295 
-2310 SGVFDGSKASDTSS
+2310 
-2324 LIHDDSGVHVT
+2324 
-2335 SDGPLTIQNWG
+2335 
-2346 TELVPAH
+2346 
-2353 TSTVASTGEIVF
+2353 
-2365 GNNVSVLNNHSA
+2365 
-2377 GDGTK
+2377 
-2382 GGGALFS
+2382 
-2389 KASITFGDNA
+2389 
-2399 VLSGNATV
+2399 
-2407 LAAGGEGYG
+2407 
-2416 GGALFLDG
+2416 
-2424 KGEILLGKNALI
+2424 
-2436 EKNESCGYGG
+2436 
-2446 AIYSLGSVRLGEGA
+2446 
-2460 VIRGNK
+2460 
-2466 ASYMGGALAVTGA
+2466 
-2479 LSLGKNALVE
+2479 
-2489 DNQARQGGAIYAQNG
+2489 
-2504 TLALGSGTRLERN
+2504 
-2517 QADRGGAIYL
+2517 
-2527 QGGSGDSTTLD
+2527 
-2538 LMNSVFRENSAS
+2538 
-2550 NGGALYLTG
+2550 
-2559 DGTLR
+2559 
-2564 IAAADTVFEGNSAS
+2564 
-2578 YGGAIYN
+2578 
-2585 GFPMNE
+2585 
-2591 KGHSGSDGSLAFNG
+2591 
-2605 GARFT
+2605 
-2610 GNTASGLGGAIYN
+2610 
-2623 TRAVTLNPGAGQEIV
+2623 TLNPGAGQEIV

-2669 DDALSSQSATPT
+2669 DDALSSQSATPA
-2681 LKKTGGGTLLFNAS
+2681 LKKTGSGTLLFNAS
-2695 MDGFLGTAAFEDG
+2695 MDGFLGTAAFEGG

-2723 ITGGRLKMPEFSFA
+2723 ITGGRLKMPAFSFVA
-2737 AQGEGNNVAGGK
+2737 RGEGNNVAGGK

-2764 FTNGLNAEG
+2764 FINGLNAEG

-2778 GAVKLRDDNW
+2778 GAVKLSGDNW
-2788 SFNSGLIAF
+2788 SFDSGLIAF

-2820 AGEGVGS
+2820 AGEGAGS

-2843 DPDPVPPVDPDPTP
+2843 VPDPVPPVDPGPDPVPPVEPDPTP

-2903 FVVGASATDDKTDS
+2903 FVVGASAKDDKTDS

-2971 EGASGVLN
+2971 EGAFGVLN

-3058 RLTSASVEL
+3058 KLTSASVEL
-3067 SGGGLNVSGAV
+3067 SGGALNVSGAV

-3102 TSSDVQINIGDQGSA
+3102 TSSDVQLNIGDQGSA

-3122 RQARLQGGRVFLDP
+3122 RQAQLQGGRVFLDP

-3143 LTDASHGV
+3143 LADASHGV

-3228 TPNTATFTDGSL
+3228 TPNTATFADGSL

-3287 SSVQGWNGDNLSTP
+3287 SNVQGWNGDNLSTP

-3309 GKDADGSMKIQATAR
+3309 GKDADGSMKVQATAR

-3351 SDSMGI
+3351 SGNMGI
-3357 RFLSRAVNENYLPK
+3357 RFLSRAVNENHLPK

-3409 SLLHMTATREGAVRK
+3409 SLSHMTTTREGAIRK

-3438 HARNFGAGSL
+3438 HARNLGAGSL

-3459 VFGGDYAFGVFR
+3459 VFGGDYAFGDFR

-3500 VNLYGSWS
+3500 MNLYGSWS

-3533 TMQLGQLRGDVD
+3533 TMQLGQLRADVD

-3577 RTDGFTSRIDEHDVF
+3577 RTDGFTSRIDDHDVF

-3637 KAKTKA
+3637 KAKTKV

-3663 FDGTLGLEVQRDNI
+3663 FDGTLGLEVQKDNI

-3684 IRASEHKTGHGVNV
+3684 IRASEHKAGHGVNV

>member
-46 GAEDPIIAPNS
+46 GAEELSGDISPISLSGDTRNIIGVGD
-57 SISKHYDTN
+57 ISLRSTEPALRYLIN
-66 TTVLNTDQPQ
+66 V
-76 FSKELYAIGATGSQG
+76 SGQG
-91 ALDISME
+91 QLDISMSN
-98 GDAALTVDASWRR
+98 GSPMAVGNADGIYLKDYSDYDQYAS
-111 DAADSNRD
+111 AFHVA
-119 QLSAVYVG
+119 G
-127 SGAQFSFTGTGLF
+127 SGSSGSFAGTGTFSMVG
-140 RATGQGKVMEA
+140 GGKLLGVC
-151 VAFRNGANGPTGGTM
+151 AFLSESKGT
-166 RLTGAITGEAITEAS
+166 LTLSGDITGEAEAVM
-181 ENGSGYK
+181 NGSNGYASFAAAAAGGNLVFGGDRTTLRAK
-188 AIGVKAENAG
+188 ASTGNNANGAFVKYGGMIDFASKSVLIESKNTDSSSVGINCADGTVKTSADTDLDIVVEGNKATTGIQLTASSSDVQLAG
-198 TIIFSGKSAWLK
+198 NLDLTATQTGQDSFASVLGISNDSGKMVVSGPTSLRLATNAPFDAKGITASGK
-210 AMAHAG
+210 ADMSFLGDVEIA
-216 TADGVYARYGG
+216 V
-227 VVDFQSEEVKV
+227 
-238 LSQSD
+238 
-243 TGSAA
+243 TGSA
-248 SGISIEYSGGT
+248 SGSALYTTYRYDYSTQAG
-259 ITSSEQTAL
+259 ICP
-268 TVGVKAPASTATGI
+268 VI
-282 SLSGASKGLVD
+282 SLGTDGKAVALNSSG
-293 LAGSLAVSVEG
+293 
-304 SPVRGIENDQ
+304 
-314 GTLHVAKASSITGI
+314 
-328 GEGTFPSYGI
+328 YGI
-338 WGRNGSSTELRGDV
+338 N
-352 DVNMTSSTTVYGVY
+352 N
-366 ADSATVSLGSE
+366 
-377 GDVAILVQGSLGRGV
+377 QG
-392 AAFSGGNVE
+392 
-401 LGSQGKEVSITAQNT
+401 
-416 GVEAGTSSTV
+416 
-426 SLNGKVKIDSGTGI
+426 
-440 SLSSTTVDKFP
+440 
-451 SLLSNGSVS
+451 GSVS
-460 IISAGTGIVAKYAH
+460 LTGQRINITGSTGVFVEGGGNENVFADVRFDGPTTINADKAIV
-474 AVFNELHIQAGTGI
+474 
-488 DVQSPGYIGSG
+488 
-499 NTDTVLDVNGP
+499 
-510 AEIVAQN
+510 
-517 TALQIVG
+517 
-524 ASGSK
+524 
-529 SASSGFV
+529 
-536 GTFNDAASLRASNG
+536 
-550 NGVQLSASTH
+550 
-560 SGTTAAR
+560 
-567 DCSVTFKGQTSIASE
+567 TSI
-582 KGTGVVVNGPVA
+582 
-594 STAQDGASVVFEGA
+594 
-608 TTIDAAK
+608 K
-615 AIEIK
+615 AGEQV
-620 KNNGKG
+620 G

-634 PTPINVPARAQ
+634 PTPINVPVTKES
-645 DADSQVNGSVTG
+645 ADSKVRGSVTG
-657 TGTLIKSG
+657 SSGTINKENA
-665 GGSLALNGDNSS
+665 GSLAFYGDISN
-677 FSGEF
+677 FSGVF
-682 NMQGGR
+682 NQKGGTT
-688 AFLGSGKGYF
+688 FLSEGAAGYF
-698 SGATVNL
+698 GKAQLAV
-705 TGGTL
+705 TGGAL
-710 VAPELRFSGG
+710 VAPTLSFQKTG
-720 KLLVAG
+720 KLTLAG
-726 GTLETGTGQIFTS
+726 GTLETGTGQIFTN

-763 SGVIAFDDAKYNIV
+763 SGVIAFDDARYNIV

-783 GLLGAGNVAADNASG
+783 GLLGAGNVAADNVSG

-852 TPVTRS
+852 TPVARS
-858 LTIDGNGHTISGAYP
+858 LAIDGNGHTISGAYP

-884 VSIQNITFDGLK
+884 VSIQNIAFDGLK

-965 SFINCT
+965 GFINCT

-1005 VDDYGGY
+1005 VDDYEDY
-1012 LTDPNYASGARRVK
+1012 LTDPDYASGARRVK

-1036 KDNSVEL
+1036 KNNSVEL

-1098 TFIQNSAGSYG
+1098 TFTQNSAGSYG

-1142 TLNMAAESAFSKNTA
+1142 TLNMAAESTFSKNTA

-1216 FSADKDGNVVS
+1216 FSEDKDGNAVS
-1227 DGSLTFNGGARFTG
+1227 AGSLAFNGGARFIG
-1241 NTASGFGGAIYN
+1241 NTASGLGGAIYN

-1287 SLDIMGDGKVVF
+1287 SLDITGDGKVVF
-1299 DDALS
+1299 NDALS

-1309 PTLKKTG
+1309 PALKKTG

-1346 LIKNLST
+1346 LIKNLVT
-1353 VAGGKLKMSEF
+1353 IAGGKLKMPEF
-1364 SFASQDAENAVTGG
+1364 SFAPQDAENAVTGG

-1447 NVGADASGSGSAK
+1447 NVGAEASGSGSAK

-1497 WRDSSGLPIAIADVI
+1497 WLDSSGVPIAIADVI
-1512 TVKTEPGQASE
+1512 TVKTDPGQASE

-1532 GSKTSDTSETYACL
+1532 GSKTSDASDTYACL

-1612 KGVTFGDNAVLS
+1612 KGVAFGDNAVLS

-1646 KGVVRFGKNA
+1646 KGAVRFGKNA
-1656 VIANN
+1656 FIANN

-1673 GSVSMGEGATVRGN
+1673 GSVSMGEGAIVRGN

-1726 VNATGT
+1726 VSATGT

-1770 AIILAGGGT
+1770 AVLLAGGGT
-1779 ASVMDTAFAANT
+1779 ASVTDTTFAANT

-1804 VLTTASGGVG
+1804 MLTTTSGEAGS
-1814 TDAGTL
+1814 DAGTL
-1820 FDGNSAT
+1820 FEGNSAT
-1827 TNGGAVYVQNGTV
+1827 TNGGAVYVQNGAV

-1849 GNQAAKGGAIY
+1849 GNQAVKGGAIY

-1867 SAKLTFAG
+1867 SAKLTFADA
-1875 TVFGKNSGTYGGAVY
+1875 VFGKNSGTYGGAVY
-1890 SSASVGGTVNA
+1890 SSASVGGTVNV

-1941 NTGNGGAIYSAISG
+1941 NTGNGGAIYSGISG
-1955 SSNLAIADSTFEG
+1955 SSNLAIADSSFEG
-1968 NNAGYGG
+1968 NSAGYGG

-1985 SGNVVFSGNTA
+1985 SGNVVFSGNGA

-2006 TSTTDGSLAFNGGAR
+2006 TSTTDGSLVFNGGAR
-2021 FTGNTASGLGGAIY
+2021 FTGNTAGGLGGAIY
-2035 NTRAVTLNPGA
+2035 NTR
-2046 GQEIVFSGNTDSTG
+2046 
-2060 SNAIFMGDGSSLDIM
+2060 
-2075 GDGKVVFDDALS
+2075 
-2087 SQSATPTLKK
+2087 
-2097 TGSGELLLN
+2097 
-2106 ASMDGFLGT
+2106 
-2115 ASFEG
+2115 
-2120 GLTSI
+2120 SI
-2125 AEKWLIKNL
+2125 
-2134 STVAGGKLKM
+2134 
-2144 SEFSFASQDAEN
+2144 
-2156 AVTGGKLVLAG
+2156 
-2167 GILETGTG
+2167 
-2175 QIFANGLNAEG
+2175 
-2186 DARNPG
+2186 
-2192 SVKLN
+2192 
-2197 GDNWSFDSGL
+2197 
-2207 IAFDDAKYNLT
+2207 
-2218 YAQAAALLLGAS
+2218 
-2230 NVGADASGS
+2230 
-2239 GSAKEITFTG
+2239 
-2249 TYVNIPNPGPIS
+2249 
-2261 PYYYTGNKS
+2261 
-2270 DAASDGTVGGWLDNS
+2270 
-2285 GVPVTLANAI
+2285 
-2295 TVKKEPGQASEYRFL
+2295 
-2310 SGVFDGSKASDTSS
+2310 
-2324 LIHDDSGVHVT
+2324 
-2335 SDGPLTIQNWG
+2335 
-2346 TELVPAH
+2346 
-2353 TSTVASTGEIVF
+2353 
-2365 GNNVSVLNNHSA
+2365 
-2377 GDGTK
+2377 
-2382 GGGALFS
+2382 
-2389 KASITFGDNA
+2389 
-2399 VLSGNATV
+2399 
-2407 LAAGGEGYG
+2407 
-2416 GGALFLDG
+2416 
-2424 KGEILLGKNALI
+2424 
-2436 EKNESCGYGG
+2436 
-2446 AIYSLGSVRLGEGA
+2446 
-2460 VIRGNK
+2460 
-2466 ASYMGGALAVTGA
+2466 
-2479 LSLGKNALVE
+2479 
-2489 DNQARQGGAIYAQNG
+2489 
-2504 TLALGSGTRLERN
+2504 
-2517 QADRGGAIYL
+2517 
-2527 QGGSGDSTTLD
+2527 
-2538 LMNSVFRENSAS
+2538 
-2550 NGGALYLTG
+2550 
-2559 DGTLR
+2559 
-2564 IAAADTVFEGNSAS
+2564 
-2578 YGGAIYN
+2578 
-2585 GFPMNE
+2585 
-2591 KGHSGSDGSLAFNG
+2591 
-2605 GARFT
+2605 
-2610 GNTASGLGGAIYN
+2610 
-2623 TRAVTLNPGAGQEIV
+2623 TLNPGAGQEIV

-2669 DDALSSQSATPT
+2669 NDALSSQSATPA
-2681 LKKTGGGTLLFNAS
+2681 LKKTGSGELLLNAS

-2723 ITGGRLKMPEFSFA
+2723 ITGGRLKMPAFSFV

-2764 FTNGLNAEG
+2764 FINGLNAEG

-2778 GAVKLRDDNW
+2778 GAVKLSGDNW
-2788 SFNSGLIAF
+2788 SFDSGLIAF

-2820 AGEGVGS
+2820 AGEGAGS

-2843 DPDPVPPVDPDPTP
+2843 VPDPVPPVEPDPDPVPPVEPDPTP

-2903 FVVGASATDDKTDS
+2903 FVVGASAKDDKTDS

-3058 RLTSASVEL
+3058 KLTSASVEL
-3067 SGGGLNVSGAV
+3067 SGGALNVSGAV

-3102 TSSDVQINIGDQGSA
+3102 TSSDVQLNIGDQGSA

-3122 RQARLQGGRVFLDP
+3122 RQAQLQGGRVFLDP

-3143 LTDASHGV
+3143 LADASHGV

-3171 VLGDTDT
+3171 LLGDTDT

-3186 RSSLQWGQNGVTAA
+3186 RSSLQWGQNGVNAA

-3228 TPNTATFTDGSL
+3228 IPNTATFADGSL

-3287 SSVQGWNGDNLSTP
+3287 SNVQGWNGDNLSTP

-3309 GKDADGSMKIQATAR
+3309 GKDADGSMKVQATAR

-3351 SDSMGI
+3351 SGNMGI
-3357 RFLSRAVNENYLPK
+3357 RFLSRAVNENHLPK

-3409 SLLHMTATREGAVRK
+3409 SLLHMTTTREGAIRK

-3438 HARNFGAGSL
+3438 HARNLGAGSL

-3459 VFGGDYAFGVFR
+3459 VFGGDYAFGDFR

-3500 VNLYGSWS
+3500 MNLYGSWS

-3523 KNEVKQDLPT
+3523 KNEVKQDLPA
-3533 TMQLGQLRGDVD
+3533 TMQLGQLRADVD

-3577 RTDGFTSRIDEHDVF
+3577 RTDGFTSRIDDHDVF

-3628 SVVPAAGDL
+3628 SVAPAAGDL
-3637 KAKTKA
+3637 KAKAKA

-3663 FDGTLGLEVQRDNI
+3663 FDGTLGLEVQKDNI

-3684 IRASEHKTGHGVNV
+3684 IRASEHKAGHGVNV

>member
-46 GAEDPIIAPNS
+46 GAEELSGDISPISLSGDTRNIIGVGD
-57 SISKHYDTN
+57 ISLRSTEPALRYLIN
-66 TTVLNTDQPQ
+66 V
-76 FSKELYAIGATGSQG
+76 SGQG
-91 ALDISME
+91 QLDISMSN
-98 GDAALTVDASWRR
+98 GSPMAVGNADGIYLKDYSDYDQYAS
-111 DAADSNRD
+111 AFHVA
-119 QLSAVYVG
+119 G
-127 SGAQFSFTGTGLF
+127 SGSSGSFAGTGTFSMVG
-140 RATGQGKVMEA
+140 GGKLLGVC
-151 VAFRNGANGPTGGTM
+151 AFLSESKGT
-166 RLTGAITGEAITEAS
+166 LTLSGDITGEAEAVM
-181 ENGSGYK
+181 NGSNGYASFAAAAAGGNLVFGGDRTTLRAK
-188 AIGVKAENAG
+188 ASTGNNANGAFVKYGGMIDFASKSVLIESKNTDSSSVGINCADGTVKTSADTDLDIVVEGNKATTGIQLTASSSDVQLAG
-198 TIIFSGKSAWLK
+198 NLDLTATQTGQDSFASVLGISNDSGKMVVSGPTSLRLVTNAPFDAKGITASGK
-210 AMAHAG
+210 ADMSFLGDVEIA
-216 TADGVYARYGG
+216 V
-227 VVDFQSEEVKV
+227 
-238 LSQSD
+238 
-243 TGSAA
+243 TGSA
-248 SGISIEYSGGT
+248 SGSALYTTYRYDYSTQAG
-259 ITSSEQTAL
+259 ICP
-268 TVGVKAPASTATGI
+268 VI
-282 SLSGASKGLVD
+282 SLGTDGKAVTLNSSG
-293 LAGSLAVSVEG
+293 
-304 SPVRGIENDQ
+304 
-314 GTLHVAKASSITGI
+314 
-328 GEGTFPSYGI
+328 YGI
-338 WGRNGSSTELRGDV
+338 N
-352 DVNMTSSTTVYGVY
+352 N
-366 ADSATVSLGSE
+366 
-377 GDVAILVQGSLGRGV
+377 QG
-392 AAFSGGNVE
+392 
-401 LGSQGKEVSITAQNT
+401 
-416 GVEAGTSSTV
+416 
-426 SLNGKVKIDSGTGI
+426 
-440 SLSSTTVDKFP
+440 
-451 SLLSNGSVS
+451 GSVS
-460 IISAGTGIVAKYAH
+460 LTGQRINITGSTGVFVEGGGNENVFADVRFDGPTTINADKAIV
-474 AVFNELHIQAGTGI
+474 
-488 DVQSPGYIGSG
+488 
-499 NTDTVLDVNGP
+499 
-510 AEIVAQN
+510 
-517 TALQIVG
+517 
-524 ASGSK
+524 
-529 SASSGFV
+529 
-536 GTFNDAASLRASNG
+536 
-550 NGVQLSASTH
+550 
-560 SGTTAAR
+560 
-567 DCSVTFKGQTSIASE
+567 TSI
-582 KGTGVVVNGPVA
+582 
-594 STAQDGASVVFEGA
+594 
-608 TTIDAAK
+608 K
-615 AIEIK
+615 AGEQV
-620 KNNGKG
+620 G

-634 PTPINVPARAQ
+634 PTPINVSVTKES
-645 DADSQVNGSVTG
+645 ADSKVRGSVTG
-657 TGTLIKSG
+657 SSGTINKENA
-665 GGSLALNGDNSS
+665 GSLAFYGDISN
-677 FSGEF
+677 FSGVF
-682 NMQGGR
+682 NQKGGTT
-688 AFLGSGKGYF
+688 FLSEGAAGYF
-698 SGATVNL
+698 GKAQLAV
-705 TGGTL
+705 TGGAL
-710 VAPELRFSGG
+710 VAPTLSFQKTG
-720 KLLVAG
+720 KLTLAG

-763 SGVIAFDDAKYNIV
+763 SGVIAFDDARYNIV

-783 GLLGAGNVAADNASG
+783 GLLGAGNVAADNVSG

-852 TPVTRS
+852 TPVARS
-858 LTIDGNGHTISGAYP
+858 LAIDGNGHTISGAYP

-884 VSIQNITFDGLK
+884 VSIQNIAFDGLK

-965 SFINCT
+965 GFINCT

-1012 LTDPNYASGARRVK
+1012 LTDPDYASGARRVK

-1036 KDNSVEL
+1036 KNNSVEL

-1098 TFIQNSAGSYG
+1098 TFTQNSAGSYG

-1142 TLNMAAESAFSKNTA
+1142 TLNMAAESTFSKNTA

-1162 LYNEGIASLGKASF
+1162 FYNEGIASLGKASF

-1216 FSADKDGNVVS
+1216 FSEDKDGNAVS
-1227 DGSLTFNGGARFTG
+1227 A
-1241 NTASGFGGAIYN
+1241 
-1253 TRSITLNPGAGQ
+1253 
-1265 EIVFSGNT
+1265 
-1273 DSTGSNAIFMGDGS
+1273 
-1287 SLDIMGDGKVVF
+1287 
-1299 DDALS
+1299 
-1304 SQSAT
+1304 
-1309 PTLKKTG
+1309 
-1316 SGELLLNAS
+1316 
-1325 MDGFLGTASFE
+1325 
-1336 GGLTSIAEKW
+1336 
-1346 LIKNLST
+1346 
-1353 VAGGKLKMSEF
+1353 
-1364 SFASQDAENAVTGG
+1364 
-1378 KLVLAGG
+1378 
-1385 ILETGTGQIF
+1385 
-1395 ANGLNAEGDA
+1395 
-1405 RNPGSVKL
+1405 
-1413 NGDNW
+1413 
-1418 SFDSGLIA
+1418 
-1426 FDDAKYNLT
+1426 
-1435 YAQAAALLLGAS
+1435 
-1447 NVGADASGSGSAK
+1447 
-1460 EITFTGTYVNI
+1460 
-1471 PNPGPLSPYYYTG
+1471 
-1484 NKSDAASDGTVGG
+1484 
-1497 WRDSSGLPIAIADVI
+1497 
-1512 TVKTEPGQASE
+1512 
-1523 YRFLSGVYD
+1523 
-1532 GSKTSDTSETYACL
+1532 
-1546 IHGGDSGVRVTS
+1546 
-1558 DGPLTI
+1558 
-1564 QNWGTGL
+1564 
-1571 MPYHASVAS
+1571 
-1580 SNGEILFG
+1580 
-1588 DNVSLLNNHSA
+1588 
-1599 GDATKGGGAIFSK
+1599 
-1612 KGVTFGDNAVLS
+1612 
-1624 GNSTALAI
+1624 
-1632 GGGGYGG
+1632 
-1639 GAIFLDG
+1639 
-1646 KGVVRFGKNA
+1646 
-1656 VIANN
+1656 
-1661 ESYHYGGAIYSL
+1661 
-1673 GSVSMGEGATVRGN
+1673 
-1687 TTSYMGGAIAVTG
+1687 
-1700 ALSLGTGSVVESN
+1700 
-1713 QAQAGGAV
+1713 
-1721 YSTGQ
+1721 
-1726 VNATGT
+1726 
-1732 TFRKNVATSNY
+1732 
-1743 GGGIYSA
+1743 
-1750 GGSIVLVDS
+1750 
-1759 RMEENK
+1759 
-1765 AAGGG
+1765 
-1770 AIILAGGGT
+1770 
-1779 ASVMDTAFAANT
+1779 
-1791 ATNGGAFFIDKNG
+1791 
-1804 VLTTASGGVG
+1804 
-1814 TDAGTL
+1814 
-1820 FDGNSAT
+1820 
-1827 TNGGAVYVQNGTV
+1827 
-1840 DLGSGTRLQ
+1840 
-1849 GNQAAKGGAIY
+1849 
-1860 ALGGKDA
+1860 
-1867 SAKLTFAG
+1867 
-1875 TVFGKNSGTYGGAVY
+1875 
-1890 SSASVGGTVNA
+1890 
-1901 AASDVVFEGNTATS
+1901 
-1915 GGAVYLGGSG
+1915 
-1925 TSDIA
+1925 
-1930 FTDAVFKENQA
+1930 
-1941 NTGNGGAIYSAISG
+1941 
-1955 SSNLAIADSTFEG
+1955 
-1968 NNAGYGG
+1968 
-1975 AVFNNGQLTT
+1975 
-1985 SGNVVFSGNTA
+1985 
-1996 TYGGAVYNYF
+1996 
-2006 TSTTDGSLAFNGGAR
+2006 GSLAFNGGAR
-2021 FTGNTASGLGGAIY
+2021 FTGNTAGGLGGAIY
-2035 NTRAVTLNPGA
+2035 NTR
-2046 GQEIVFSGNTDSTG
+2046 
-2060 SNAIFMGDGSSLDIM
+2060 
-2075 GDGKVVFDDALS
+2075 
-2087 SQSATPTLKK
+2087 
-2097 TGSGELLLN
+2097 
-2106 ASMDGFLGT
+2106 
-2115 ASFEG
+2115 
-2120 GLTSI
+2120 SI
-2125 AEKWLIKNL
+2125 
-2134 STVAGGKLKM
+2134 
-2144 SEFSFASQDAEN
+2144 
-2156 AVTGGKLVLAG
+2156 
-2167 GILETGTG
+2167 
-2175 QIFANGLNAEG
+2175 
-2186 DARNPG
+2186 
-2192 SVKLN
+2192 
-2197 GDNWSFDSGL
+2197 
-2207 IAFDDAKYNLT
+2207 
-2218 YAQAAALLLGAS
+2218 
-2230 NVGADASGS
+2230 
-2239 GSAKEITFTG
+2239 
-2249 TYVNIPNPGPIS
+2249 
-2261 PYYYTGNKS
+2261 
-2270 DAASDGTVGGWLDNS
+2270 
-2285 GVPVTLANAI
+2285 
-2295 TVKKEPGQASEYRFL
+2295 
-2310 SGVFDGSKASDTSS
+2310 
-2324 LIHDDSGVHVT
+2324 
-2335 SDGPLTIQNWG
+2335 
-2346 TELVPAH
+2346 
-2353 TSTVASTGEIVF
+2353 
-2365 GNNVSVLNNHSA
+2365 
-2377 GDGTK
+2377 
-2382 GGGALFS
+2382 
-2389 KASITFGDNA
+2389 
-2399 VLSGNATV
+2399 
-2407 LAAGGEGYG
+2407 
-2416 GGALFLDG
+2416 
-2424 KGEILLGKNALI
+2424 
-2436 EKNESCGYGG
+2436 
-2446 AIYSLGSVRLGEGA
+2446 
-2460 VIRGNK
+2460 
-2466 ASYMGGALAVTGA
+2466 
-2479 LSLGKNALVE
+2479 
-2489 DNQARQGGAIYAQNG
+2489 
-2504 TLALGSGTRLERN
+2504 
-2517 QADRGGAIYL
+2517 
-2527 QGGSGDSTTLD
+2527 
-2538 LMNSVFRENSAS
+2538 
-2550 NGGALYLTG
+2550 
-2559 DGTLR
+2559 
-2564 IAAADTVFEGNSAS
+2564 
-2578 YGGAIYN
+2578 
-2585 GFPMNE
+2585 
-2591 KGHSGSDGSLAFNG
+2591 
-2605 GARFT
+2605 
-2610 GNTASGLGGAIYN
+2610 
-2623 TRAVTLNPGAGQEIV
+2623 TLNPGAGQEIV

-2669 DDALSSQSATPT
+2669 DDALSSQSATPA
-2681 LKKTGGGTLLFNAS
+2681 LKKTGSGELLLNAS

-2723 ITGGRLKMPEFSFA
+2723 ITGGRLKMPAFSFV

-2764 FTNGLNAEG
+2764 FINGLNAEG

-2778 GAVKLRDDNW
+2778 GAVKLSGDNW
-2788 SFNSGLIAF
+2788 SFDSGLIAF

-2820 AGEGVGS
+2820 AGEGAGS

-2843 DPDPVPPVDPDPTP
+2843 DPDPVPPVEPDPTP

-2903 FVVGASATDDKTDS
+2903 FVVGASAKDDKTDS

-2971 EGASGVLN
+2971 EGAFGVLN

-3058 RLTSASVEL
+3058 KLTSASVEL
-3067 SGGGLNVSGAV
+3067 SGGALNVSGAV

-3122 RQARLQGGRVFLDP
+3122 RQAQLQGGRVFLDP

-3143 LTDASHGV
+3143 LADASHGV

-3228 TPNTATFTDGSL
+3228 TPNTATFADGSL

-3287 SSVQGWNGDNLSTP
+3287 SNVQGWNGDNLSTP

-3309 GKDADGSMKIQATAR
+3309 GKDADGSMKVQATAR

-3351 SDSMGI
+3351 SGNMGI
-3357 RFLSRAVNENYLPK
+3357 RFLSRAVNENHLPK

-3409 SLLHMTATREGAVRK
+3409 LLSHMTTTREGAIRK

-3438 HARNFGAGSL
+3438 HARNLGAGSL

-3459 VFGGDYAFGVFR
+3459 VFGGDYAFGDFR

-3500 VNLYGSWS
+3500 MNLYGSWS

-3533 TMQLGQLRGDVD
+3533 TMQLGQLRADVD

-3577 RTDGFTSRIDEHDVF
+3577 RTDGFTSRIDDHDVF

-3637 KAKTKA
+3637 KAKTKV

-3663 FDGTLGLEVQRDNI
+3663 FDGTLGLEVQKDNI

-3684 IRASEHKTGHGVNV
+3684 IRASEHKAGHGVNV

>member
-127 SGAQFSFTGTGLF
+127 NGAQFSFTGTGLF

-751 AVKLSDSNWKFD
+751 AVKLNDSNWKFD

-858 LTIDGNGHTISGAYP
+858 LTINGNGHTISGAYP

-1036 KDNSVEL
+1036 KNNSVEL

-1241 NTASGFGGAIYN
+1241 NTASGLGGAIYN
-1253 TRSITLNPGAGQ
+1253 TRSI
-1265 EIVFSGNT
+1265 
-1273 DSTGSNAIFMGDGS
+1273 
-1287 SLDIMGDGKVVF
+1287 
-1299 DDALS
+1299 
-1304 SQSAT
+1304 
-1309 PTLKKTG
+1309 
-1316 SGELLLNAS
+1316 
-1325 MDGFLGTASFE
+1325 
-1336 GGLTSIAEKW
+1336 
-1346 LIKNLST
+1346 
-1353 VAGGKLKMSEF
+1353 
-1364 SFASQDAENAVTGG
+1364 
-1378 KLVLAGG
+1378 
-1385 ILETGTGQIF
+1385 
-1395 ANGLNAEGDA
+1395 
-1405 RNPGSVKL
+1405 
-1413 NGDNW
+1413 
-1418 SFDSGLIA
+1418 
-1426 FDDAKYNLT
+1426 
-1435 YAQAAALLLGAS
+1435 
-1447 NVGADASGSGSAK
+1447 
-1460 EITFTGTYVNI
+1460 
-1471 PNPGPLSPYYYTG
+1471 
-1484 NKSDAASDGTVGG
+1484 
-1497 WRDSSGLPIAIADVI
+1497 
-1512 TVKTEPGQASE
+1512 
-1523 YRFLSGVYD
+1523 
-1532 GSKTSDTSETYACL
+1532 
-1546 IHGGDSGVRVTS
+1546 
-1558 DGPLTI
+1558 
-1564 QNWGTGL
+1564 
-1571 MPYHASVAS
+1571 
-1580 SNGEILFG
+1580 
-1588 DNVSLLNNHSA
+1588 
-1599 GDATKGGGAIFSK
+1599 
-1612 KGVTFGDNAVLS
+1612 
-1624 GNSTALAI
+1624 
-1632 GGGGYGG
+1632 
-1639 GAIFLDG
+1639 
-1646 KGVVRFGKNA
+1646 
-1656 VIANN
+1656 
-1661 ESYHYGGAIYSL
+1661 
-1673 GSVSMGEGATVRGN
+1673 
-1687 TTSYMGGAIAVTG
+1687 
-1700 ALSLGTGSVVESN
+1700 
-1713 QAQAGGAV
+1713 
-1721 YSTGQ
+1721 
-1726 VNATGT
+1726 
-1732 TFRKNVATSNY
+1732 
-1743 GGGIYSA
+1743 
-1750 GGSIVLVDS
+1750 
-1759 RMEENK
+1759 
-1765 AAGGG
+1765 
-1770 AIILAGGGT
+1770 
-1779 ASVMDTAFAANT
+1779 
-1791 ATNGGAFFIDKNG
+1791 
-1804 VLTTASGGVG
+1804 
-1814 TDAGTL
+1814 
-1820 FDGNSAT
+1820 
-1827 TNGGAVYVQNGTV
+1827 
-1840 DLGSGTRLQ
+1840 
-1849 GNQAAKGGAIY
+1849 
-1860 ALGGKDA
+1860 
-1867 SAKLTFAG
+1867 
-1875 TVFGKNSGTYGGAVY
+1875 
-1890 SSASVGGTVNA
+1890 
-1901 AASDVVFEGNTATS
+1901 
-1915 GGAVYLGGSG
+1915 
-1925 TSDIA
+1925 
-1930 FTDAVFKENQA
+1930 
-1941 NTGNGGAIYSAISG
+1941 
-1955 SSNLAIADSTFEG
+1955 
-1968 NNAGYGG
+1968 
-1975 AVFNNGQLTT
+1975 
-1985 SGNVVFSGNTA
+1985 
-1996 TYGGAVYNYF
+1996 
-2006 TSTTDGSLAFNGGAR
+2006 
-2021 FTGNTASGLGGAIY
+2021 
-2035 NTRAVTLNPGA
+2035 
-2046 GQEIVFSGNTDSTG
+2046 
-2060 SNAIFMGDGSSLDIM
+2060 
-2075 GDGKVVFDDALS
+2075 
-2087 SQSATPTLKK
+2087 
-2097 TGSGELLLN
+2097 
-2106 ASMDGFLGT
+2106 
-2115 ASFEG
+2115 
-2120 GLTSI
+2120 
-2125 AEKWLIKNL
+2125 
-2134 STVAGGKLKM
+2134 
-2144 SEFSFASQDAEN
+2144 
-2156 AVTGGKLVLAG
+2156 
-2167 GILETGTG
+2167 
-2175 QIFANGLNAEG
+2175 
-2186 DARNPG
+2186 
-2192 SVKLN
+2192 
-2197 GDNWSFDSGL
+2197 
-2207 IAFDDAKYNLT
+2207 
-2218 YAQAAALLLGAS
+2218 
-2230 NVGADASGS
+2230 
-2239 GSAKEITFTG
+2239 
-2249 TYVNIPNPGPIS
+2249 
-2261 PYYYTGNKS
+2261 
-2270 DAASDGTVGGWLDNS
+2270 
-2285 GVPVTLANAI
+2285 
-2295 TVKKEPGQASEYRFL
+2295 
-2310 SGVFDGSKASDTSS
+2310 
-2324 LIHDDSGVHVT
+2324 
-2335 SDGPLTIQNWG
+2335 
-2346 TELVPAH
+2346 
-2353 TSTVASTGEIVF
+2353 
-2365 GNNVSVLNNHSA
+2365 
-2377 GDGTK
+2377 
-2382 GGGALFS
+2382 
-2389 KASITFGDNA
+2389 
-2399 VLSGNATV
+2399 
-2407 LAAGGEGYG
+2407 
-2416 GGALFLDG
+2416 
-2424 KGEILLGKNALI
+2424 
-2436 EKNESCGYGG
+2436 
-2446 AIYSLGSVRLGEGA
+2446 
-2460 VIRGNK
+2460 
-2466 ASYMGGALAVTGA
+2466 
-2479 LSLGKNALVE
+2479 
-2489 DNQARQGGAIYAQNG
+2489 
-2504 TLALGSGTRLERN
+2504 
-2517 QADRGGAIYL
+2517 
-2527 QGGSGDSTTLD
+2527 
-2538 LMNSVFRENSAS
+2538 
-2550 NGGALYLTG
+2550 
-2559 DGTLR
+2559 
-2564 IAAADTVFEGNSAS
+2564 
-2578 YGGAIYN
+2578 
-2585 GFPMNE
+2585 
-2591 KGHSGSDGSLAFNG
+2591 
-2605 GARFT
+2605 
-2610 GNTASGLGGAIYN
+2610 
-2623 TRAVTLNPGAGQEIV
+2623 TLNPGAGQEIV

-2759 GTGQI
+2759 GTEQI

-2778 GAVKLRDDNW
+2778 GAVKLSGDNW
-2788 SFNSGLIAF
+2788 SFDSGLIAF

-2820 AGEGVGS
+2820 AGEGAGS

-2952 TPLVTAGGNPVNV
+2952 TPLVMAGGNPVNV

-3018 TTGTADVAGM
+3018 NTGTADVAGM

-3122 RQARLQGGRVFLDP
+3122 RQVQLQGGRVFLDP

-3143 LTDASHGV
+3143 LADASHGV

-3207 TLNGTLGAVMVDGT
+3207 RLNGTLGAVMADGT

-3309 GKDADGSMKIQATAR
+3309 GKDADGSMKVQATAR

-3459 VFGGDYAFGVFR
+3459 VFGGDYAFGDFR

-3489 NATKND
+3489 NVTKND

-3533 TMQLGQLRGDVD
+3533 TMQLGQLRADVD

-3556 YRFETDWADVT
+3556 YRFETDWVDVT

>member
-46 GAEDPIIAPNS
+46 GAEELSGDISPISLSGDTRNIIGVGD
-57 SISKHYDTN
+57 ISLRSTEPALRYLIN
-66 TTVLNTDQPQ
+66 V
-76 FSKELYAIGATGSQG
+76 SGQG
-91 ALDISME
+91 QLDISMSNGSPMAVGNADGIYLKDYSE
-98 GDAALTVDASWRR
+98 YDQYAS
-111 DAADSNRD
+111 AFHVA
-119 QLSAVYVG
+119 G
-127 SGAQFSFTGTGLF
+127 SGSSGSFAGTGTFSMVG
-140 RATGQGKVMEA
+140 GGKLLGVC
-151 VAFRNGANGPTGGTM
+151 AFLSESKGT
-166 RLTGAITGEAITEAS
+166 LTLSGDITGEAEAVM
-181 ENGSGYK
+181 NGSNGYASFAAAAAGGNLVFGGDRTTLRAK
-188 AIGVKAENAG
+188 ASTGNNANGAFVKYGGMIDFASKSVLIESKNTDSKSVGINCADGTVKTSADTDLDIVVEGNKATTGIQLTASSSDVQLAG
-198 TIIFSGKSAWLK
+198 NLDLTATQTGQDSFASVLGISNDSGKMVVSGPTSLRLVTNAPFDAKGITASGK
-210 AMAHAG
+210 ADMSFFGDVEIA
-216 TADGVYARYGG
+216 V
-227 VVDFQSEEVKV
+227 
-238 LSQSD
+238 
-243 TGSAA
+243 TGSASGSA
-248 SGISIEYSGGT
+248 LYTTYRYDYSTQSGICP
-259 ITSSEQTAL
+259 
-268 TVGVKAPASTATGI
+268 VI
-282 SLSGASKGLVD
+282 SLGTDGKAVTLNSSG
-293 LAGSLAVSVEG
+293 
-304 SPVRGIENDQ
+304 
-314 GTLHVAKASSITGI
+314 
-328 GEGTFPSYGI
+328 YGI
-338 WGRNGSSTELRGDV
+338 N
-352 DVNMTSSTTVYGVY
+352 N
-366 ADSATVSLGSE
+366 
-377 GDVAILVQGSLGRGV
+377 QG
-392 AAFSGGNVE
+392 
-401 LGSQGKEVSITAQNT
+401 
-416 GVEAGTSSTV
+416 
-426 SLNGKVKIDSGTGI
+426 
-440 SLSSTTVDKFP
+440 
-451 SLLSNGSVS
+451 GSVS
-460 IISAGTGIVAKYAH
+460 LTGQRINITGSTGVFVEGGGNENVFADVRFDGPTTINADKAIV
-474 AVFNELHIQAGTGI
+474 
-488 DVQSPGYIGSG
+488 
-499 NTDTVLDVNGP
+499 
-510 AEIVAQN
+510 
-517 TALQIVG
+517 
-524 ASGSK
+524 
-529 SASSGFV
+529 
-536 GTFNDAASLRASNG
+536 
-550 NGVQLSASTH
+550 
-560 SGTTAAR
+560 
-567 DCSVTFKGQTSIASE
+567 TSI
-582 KGTGVVVNGPVA
+582 
-594 STAQDGASVVFEGA
+594 
-608 TTIDAAK
+608 K
-615 AIEIK
+615 AGEQV
-620 KNNGKG
+620 G

-634 PTPINVPARAQ
+634 PTPINVPVTKES
-645 DADSQVNGSVTG
+645 ADSKVRGSVTG
-657 TGTLIKSG
+657 SSGTINKENA
-665 GGSLALNGDNSS
+665 GSLAFYGDISN
-677 FSGEF
+677 FSGVF
-682 NMQGGR
+682 NQKGGTT
-688 AFLGSGKGYF
+688 FLSEGAAGYF
-698 SGATVNL
+698 GKAQLAV
-705 TGGTL
+705 TGGAL
-710 VAPELRFSGG
+710 VAPTLSFQKTG
-720 KLLVAG
+720 KLTLAG

-783 GLLGAGNVAADNASG
+783 GLLGAGNVAADNVSG

-852 TPVTRS
+852 TPVARS
-858 LTIDGNGHTISGAYP
+858 LAIDGNGHTISGAYP

-884 VSIQNITFDGLK
+884 VSIQNIAFDGLK

-902 YEGPVSFGPAIFF
+902 YEGSVSFGPAIFF

-965 SFINCT
+965 GFINCT

-1005 VDDYGGY
+1005 VDDYEDY
-1012 LTDPNYASGARRVK
+1012 LTDPDYASGARRVK

-1036 KDNSVEL
+1036 KNNSVEL

-1098 TFIQNSAGSYG
+1098 AFTQNSAGSYG

-1142 TLNMAAESAFSKNTA
+1142 TLNMAAESTFSKNTA

-1162 LYNEGIASLGKASF
+1162 FYNEGIASLGKASF

-1216 FSADKDGNVVS
+1216 FSEDKDGNAVS
-1227 DGSLTFNGGARFTG
+1227 AGSLAFNGGARFTG
-1241 NTASGFGGAIYN
+1241 NTASGLGGAIYN

-1287 SLDIMGDGKVVF
+1287 SLDITGDGKVVF
-1299 DDALS
+1299 NDALS

-1309 PTLKKTG
+1309 PALKKTG
-1316 SGELLLNAS
+1316 S
-1325 MDGFLGTASFE
+1325 
-1336 GGLTSIAEKW
+1336 
-1346 LIKNLST
+1346 
-1353 VAGGKLKMSEF
+1353 
-1364 SFASQDAENAVTGG
+1364 
-1378 KLVLAGG
+1378 
-1385 ILETGTGQIF
+1385 
-1395 ANGLNAEGDA
+1395 
-1405 RNPGSVKL
+1405 
-1413 NGDNW
+1413 
-1418 SFDSGLIA
+1418 
-1426 FDDAKYNLT
+1426 
-1435 YAQAAALLLGAS
+1435 
-1447 NVGADASGSGSAK
+1447 
-1460 EITFTGTYVNI
+1460 
-1471 PNPGPLSPYYYTG
+1471 
-1484 NKSDAASDGTVGG
+1484 
-1497 WRDSSGLPIAIADVI
+1497 
-1512 TVKTEPGQASE
+1512 
-1523 YRFLSGVYD
+1523 
-1532 GSKTSDTSETYACL
+1532 
-1546 IHGGDSGVRVTS
+1546 
-1558 DGPLTI
+1558 
-1564 QNWGTGL
+1564 
-1571 MPYHASVAS
+1571 
-1580 SNGEILFG
+1580 
-1588 DNVSLLNNHSA
+1588 
-1599 GDATKGGGAIFSK
+1599 
-1612 KGVTFGDNAVLS
+1612 
-1624 GNSTALAI
+1624 
-1632 GGGGYGG
+1632 
-1639 GAIFLDG
+1639 
-1646 KGVVRFGKNA
+1646 
-1656 VIANN
+1656 
-1661 ESYHYGGAIYSL
+1661 
-1673 GSVSMGEGATVRGN
+1673 
-1687 TTSYMGGAIAVTG
+1687 
-1700 ALSLGTGSVVESN
+1700 
-1713 QAQAGGAV
+1713 
-1721 YSTGQ
+1721 
-1726 VNATGT
+1726 
-1732 TFRKNVATSNY
+1732 
-1743 GGGIYSA
+1743 
-1750 GGSIVLVDS
+1750 
-1759 RMEENK
+1759 
-1765 AAGGG
+1765 
-1770 AIILAGGGT
+1770 
-1779 ASVMDTAFAANT
+1779 
-1791 ATNGGAFFIDKNG
+1791 
-1804 VLTTASGGVG
+1804 
-1814 TDAGTL
+1814 
-1820 FDGNSAT
+1820 
-1827 TNGGAVYVQNGTV
+1827 
-1840 DLGSGTRLQ
+1840 
-1849 GNQAAKGGAIY
+1849 
-1860 ALGGKDA
+1860 
-1867 SAKLTFAG
+1867 
-1875 TVFGKNSGTYGGAVY
+1875 
-1890 SSASVGGTVNA
+1890 
-1901 AASDVVFEGNTATS
+1901 
-1915 GGAVYLGGSG
+1915 
-1925 TSDIA
+1925 
-1930 FTDAVFKENQA
+1930 
-1941 NTGNGGAIYSAISG
+1941 
-1955 SSNLAIADSTFEG
+1955 
-1968 NNAGYGG
+1968 
-1975 AVFNNGQLTT
+1975 
-1985 SGNVVFSGNTA
+1985 
-1996 TYGGAVYNYF
+1996 
-2006 TSTTDGSLAFNGGAR
+2006 
-2021 FTGNTASGLGGAIY
+2021 
-2035 NTRAVTLNPGA
+2035 
-2046 GQEIVFSGNTDSTG
+2046 
-2060 SNAIFMGDGSSLDIM
+2060 
-2075 GDGKVVFDDALS
+2075 
-2087 SQSATPTLKK
+2087 
-2097 TGSGELLLN
+2097 
-2106 ASMDGFLGT
+2106 
-2115 ASFEG
+2115 
-2120 GLTSI
+2120 
-2125 AEKWLIKNL
+2125 
-2134 STVAGGKLKM
+2134 
-2144 SEFSFASQDAEN
+2144 
-2156 AVTGGKLVLAG
+2156 
-2167 GILETGTG
+2167 
-2175 QIFANGLNAEG
+2175 
-2186 DARNPG
+2186 
-2192 SVKLN
+2192 
-2197 GDNWSFDSGL
+2197 
-2207 IAFDDAKYNLT
+2207 
-2218 YAQAAALLLGAS
+2218 
-2230 NVGADASGS
+2230 
-2239 GSAKEITFTG
+2239 
-2249 TYVNIPNPGPIS
+2249 
-2261 PYYYTGNKS
+2261 
-2270 DAASDGTVGGWLDNS
+2270 
-2285 GVPVTLANAI
+2285 
-2295 TVKKEPGQASEYRFL
+2295 
-2310 SGVFDGSKASDTSS
+2310 
-2324 LIHDDSGVHVT
+2324 
-2335 SDGPLTIQNWG
+2335 
-2346 TELVPAH
+2346 
-2353 TSTVASTGEIVF
+2353 
-2365 GNNVSVLNNHSA
+2365 
-2377 GDGTK
+2377 
-2382 GGGALFS
+2382 
-2389 KASITFGDNA
+2389 
-2399 VLSGNATV
+2399 
-2407 LAAGGEGYG
+2407 
-2416 GGALFLDG
+2416 
-2424 KGEILLGKNALI
+2424 
-2436 EKNESCGYGG
+2436 
-2446 AIYSLGSVRLGEGA
+2446 
-2460 VIRGNK
+2460 
-2466 ASYMGGALAVTGA
+2466 
-2479 LSLGKNALVE
+2479 
-2489 DNQARQGGAIYAQNG
+2489 
-2504 TLALGSGTRLERN
+2504 
-2517 QADRGGAIYL
+2517 
-2527 QGGSGDSTTLD
+2527 
-2538 LMNSVFRENSAS
+2538 
-2550 NGGALYLTG
+2550 
-2559 DGTLR
+2559 
-2564 IAAADTVFEGNSAS
+2564 
-2578 YGGAIYN
+2578 
-2585 GFPMNE
+2585 
-2591 KGHSGSDGSLAFNG
+2591 
-2605 GARFT
+2605 
-2610 GNTASGLGGAIYN
+2610 
-2623 TRAVTLNPGAGQEIV
+2623 
-2638 FSGNTDS
+2638 
-2645 TGSNAIFMGDGS
+2645 
-2657 SLDITGDGKVVF
+2657 
-2669 DDALSSQSATPT
+2669 
-2681 LKKTGGGTLLFNAS
+2681 GTLLFNAS

-2723 ITGGRLKMPEFSFA
+2723 ITGGRLKMPAFSFV

-2764 FTNGLNAEG
+2764 FINGLNAEG

-2778 GAVKLRDDNW
+2778 GAVKLSGDNW
-2788 SFNSGLIAF
+2788 SFDSGLIAF

-2820 AGEGVGS
+2820 AGEGAGS

-2843 DPDPVPPVDPDPTP
+2843 VPDPVPPVEPDPDPVPPVDPGPDPVPPVEPDPTP

-2903 FVVGASATDDKTDS
+2903 FVVGASAKDDKTDS

-2971 EGASGVLN
+2971 EGAFGVLN

-3058 RLTSASVEL
+3058 KLTSASVEL
-3067 SGGGLNVSGAV
+3067 SGGALNVSGAV

-3122 RQARLQGGRVFLDP
+3122 RQSQLQGGRVFLDP

-3143 LTDASHGV
+3143 LADASHGV

-3178 GWALDAFG
+3178 SWALDAFG

-3228 TPNTATFTDGSL
+3228 TPNTATFADGSL

-3287 SSVQGWNGDNLSTP
+3287 SNVQGWNGDNLSTP

-3309 GKDADGSMKIQATAR
+3309 GKDADGSMKVQATAR

-3351 SDSMGI
+3351 SGNMGI
-3357 RFLSRAVNENYLPK
+3357 RFLSRAVNENHLPK

-3409 SLLHMTATREGAVRK
+3409 SLSHMTTTREGAIRK

-3438 HARNFGAGSL
+3438 HARNLGAGSL

-3459 VFGGDYAFGVFR
+3459 VFGGDYAFGDFR

-3500 VNLYGSWS
+3500 MNLYGSWL

-3533 TMQLGQLRGDVD
+3533 TMQLGQLRADVD

-3577 RTDGFTSRIDEHDVF
+3577 RTDGFTSRIDDHDVF

-3637 KAKTKA
+3637 KAKTKV

-3663 FDGTLGLEVQRDNI
+3663 FDGTLGLEVQKDNI

-3684 IRASEHKTGHGVNV
+3684 IRASEHKAGHGVNV

>member
-46 GAEDPIIAPNS
+46 GAEELSGDISPISLSGDTRNIIGVGD
-57 SISKHYDTN
+57 ISLRSTEPALRYLIN
-66 TTVLNTDQPQ
+66 V
-76 FSKELYAIGATGSQG
+76 SGQG
-91 ALDISME
+91 QLDISMSN
-98 GDAALTVDASWRR
+98 GSSMAVGHADGIYLKDYSDYDQYAS
-111 DAADSNRD
+111 AFHVA
-119 QLSAVYVG
+119 G
-127 SGAQFSFTGTGLF
+127 SGSSGSFVGTGTFSMVG
-140 RATGQGKVMEA
+140 GGKLLGVC
-151 VAFRNGANGPTGGTM
+151 AFLSESKGT
-166 RLTGAITGEAITEAS
+166 LTLSGDITGEAEAVM
-181 ENGSGYK
+181 NGSNGYASFAAAAAGGNLVFGGDRTTLRAK
-188 AIGVKAENAG
+188 ASTGNNANGAFVKYGGMIDFASKSVLIESKNTDSSSVGINCADGTVKTSADTDLDIVVEGNKATTGIQLTASSSDVQLAG
-198 TIIFSGKSAWLK
+198 NLDLTATQTGQDSFASVLGISNDSGKMVVSGPTSLRLATNAPFDAKGITASGK
-210 AMAHAG
+210 ADMSFLGDVEIA
-216 TADGVYARYGG
+216 V
-227 VVDFQSEEVKV
+227 
-238 LSQSD
+238 
-243 TGSAA
+243 TGSA
-248 SGISIEYSGGT
+248 SGSALYTAYRYDYSTQAG
-259 ITSSEQTAL
+259 ICP
-268 TVGVKAPASTATGI
+268 VI
-282 SLSGASKGLVD
+282 SLGTDGKAVTLNSSG
-293 LAGSLAVSVEG
+293 
-304 SPVRGIENDQ
+304 
-314 GTLHVAKASSITGI
+314 
-328 GEGTFPSYGI
+328 YGI
-338 WGRNGSSTELRGDV
+338 N
-352 DVNMTSSTTVYGVY
+352 N
-366 ADSATVSLGSE
+366 
-377 GDVAILVQGSLGRGV
+377 QG
-392 AAFSGGNVE
+392 
-401 LGSQGKEVSITAQNT
+401 
-416 GVEAGTSSTV
+416 
-426 SLNGKVKIDSGTGI
+426 
-440 SLSSTTVDKFP
+440 
-451 SLLSNGSVS
+451 GSVS
-460 IISAGTGIVAKYAH
+460 LTGQRINITGSTGVFVEGGGNENVFADVRFDGPTTINADKAIV
-474 AVFNELHIQAGTGI
+474 
-488 DVQSPGYIGSG
+488 
-499 NTDTVLDVNGP
+499 
-510 AEIVAQN
+510 
-517 TALQIVG
+517 
-524 ASGSK
+524 
-529 SASSGFV
+529 
-536 GTFNDAASLRASNG
+536 
-550 NGVQLSASTH
+550 
-560 SGTTAAR
+560 
-567 DCSVTFKGQTSIASE
+567 TSI
-582 KGTGVVVNGPVA
+582 
-594 STAQDGASVVFEGA
+594 
-608 TTIDAAK
+608 K
-615 AIEIK
+615 AGEQV
-620 KNNGKG
+620 G

-634 PTPINVPARAQ
+634 PTPINVPVTKES
-645 DADSQVNGSVTG
+645 ADSKVRGSVTG
-657 TGTLIKSG
+657 SSGTINKENA
-665 GGSLALNGDNSS
+665 GSLAFYGDISN
-677 FSGEF
+677 FSGVF
-682 NMQGGR
+682 NQKGGTT
-688 AFLGSGKGYF
+688 FLSEGAAGYF
-698 SGATVNL
+698 GKAQLAV
-705 TGGTL
+705 TGGAL
-710 VAPELRFSGG
+710 VAPTLSFQKTG
-720 KLLVAG
+720 KLTLAG

-783 GLLGAGNVAADNASG
+783 GLLGAGNVAADNVSG

-852 TPVTRS
+852 TPVARS
-858 LTIDGNGHTISGAYP
+858 LAIDGNGHTISGAYP

-884 VSIQNITFDGLK
+884 VSIQNIAFDGLK

-965 SFINCT
+965 GFINCT

-1012 LTDPNYASGARRVK
+1012 LTDPDYASGARRVK

-1036 KDNSVEL
+1036 KNNSVEL

-1098 TFIQNSAGSYG
+1098 AFTQNSAGSYG

-1142 TLNMAAESAFSKNTA
+1142 TLNMAAESTFSKNTA

-1162 LYNEGIASLGKASF
+1162 FYNEGIASLGKASF

-1209 GGAVYND
+1209 GGAVYNY
-1216 FSADKDGNVVS
+1216 FTSTT
-1227 DGSLTFNGGARFTG
+1227 DGSLAFNGGARFTG
-1241 NTASGFGGAIYN
+1241 NTASGLGGAIYN

-1287 SLDIMGDGKVVF
+1287 SLDITGDGKVVF

-1309 PTLKKTG
+1309 PALKKTG

-1325 MDGFLGTASFE
+1325 MGGFLGTASFE

-1346 LIKNLST
+1346 LIKNLVT
-1353 VAGGKLKMSEF
+1353 IAGGKLKMPEF
-1364 SFASQDAENAVTGG
+1364 SFAPQDAENAVTGG

-1426 FDDAKYNLT
+1426 FDDTKYNLT

-1447 NVGADASGSGSAK
+1447 NVGAEASGSGSAK
-1460 EITFTGTYVNI
+1460 EITFTGTLVAL
-1471 PNPGPLSPYYYTG
+1471 PPGDPDSFETLQKAVLDTGIDSIKLGSDIVLSKRLQGTTPVARSLAIDG
-1484 NKSDAASDGTVGG
+1484 NGHTISGAYPGLWFKGMDSGTVSIQNIAFDGLKT
-1497 WRDSSGLPIAIADVI
+1497 SSGDRYEGPVSFGPAIFFDMGYFADNWKSTAKLIIGDGVQFRN
-1512 TVKTEPGQASE
+1512 TESVGDGAGGAVRTAHGIVEIGNNVGFINCTGGSGGGLYSE
-1523 YRFLSGVYD
+1523 SF
-1532 GSKTSDTSETYACL
+1532 T
-1546 IHGGDSGVRVTS
+1546 
-1558 DGPLTI
+1558 TI
-1564 QNWGTGL
+1564 
-1571 MPYHASVAS
+1571 
-1580 SNGEILFG
+1580 G
-1588 DNVSLLNNHSA
+1588 DNVVFEGNKGRRGGALNVVDDYGGYLTDPDYASGARRVKYVHIGKNALFKNNSVELLGSGGN
-1599 GDATKGGGAIFSK
+1599 GGAIEVQS
-1612 KGVTFGDNAVLS
+1612 GELS
-1624 GNSTALAI
+1624 I
-1632 GGGGYGG
+1632 
-1639 GAIFLDG
+1639 DD
-1646 KGVVRFGKNA
+1646 
-1656 VIANN
+1656 
-1661 ESYHYGGAIYSL
+1661 
-1673 GSVSMGEGATVRGN
+1673 GATFTGN
-1687 TTSYMGGAIAVTG
+1687 TSKSTGGAIAVCDWSPQLP
-1700 ALSLGTGSVVESN
+1700 AKAVLGSAAFTQN
-1713 QAQAGGAV
+1713 
-1721 YSTGQ
+1721 
-1726 VNATGT
+1726 
-1732 TFRKNVATSNY
+1732 
-1743 GGGIYSA
+1743 SA
-1750 GGSIVLVDS
+1750 GSY
-1759 RMEENK
+1759 
-1765 AAGGG
+1765 GG
-1770 AIILAGGGT
+1770 AIINEGDVRFNGPV
-1779 ASVMDTAFAANT
+1779 SFVENT
-1791 ATNGGAFFIDKNG
+1791 AGKI
-1804 VLTTASGGVG
+1804 
-1814 TDAGTL
+1814 
-1820 FDGNSAT
+1820 
-1827 TNGGAVYVQNGTV
+1827 GGAVCNLNT
-1840 DLGSGTRLQ
+1840 L
-1849 GNQAAKGGAIY
+1849 NMAAE
-1860 ALGGKDA
+1860 
-1867 SAKLTFAG
+1867 STFSKNTAG
-1875 TVFGKNSGTYGGAVY
+1875 
-1890 SSASVGGTVNA
+1890 VGGGFYNEGIASLGKASFIENA
-1901 AASDVVFEGNTATS
+1901 AADG
-1915 GGAVYLGGSG
+1915 
-1925 TSDIA
+1925 
-1930 FTDAVFKENQA
+1930 
-1941 NTGNGGAIYSAISG
+1941 
-1955 SSNLAIADSTFEG
+1955 
-1968 NNAGYGG
+1968 GG
-1975 AVFNNGQLTT
+1975 AVFNVHQLTFAD
-1985 SGNVVFSGNTA
+1985 GAVFSGNSA
-1996 TYGGAVYNYF
+1996 TDGGAVYNYF

-2035 NTRAVTLNPGA
+2035 NTR
-2046 GQEIVFSGNTDSTG
+2046 
-2060 SNAIFMGDGSSLDIM
+2060 
-2075 GDGKVVFDDALS
+2075 
-2087 SQSATPTLKK
+2087 
-2097 TGSGELLLN
+2097 
-2106 ASMDGFLGT
+2106 
-2115 ASFEG
+2115 
-2120 GLTSI
+2120 SI
-2125 AEKWLIKNL
+2125 
-2134 STVAGGKLKM
+2134 
-2144 SEFSFASQDAEN
+2144 
-2156 AVTGGKLVLAG
+2156 
-2167 GILETGTG
+2167 
-2175 QIFANGLNAEG
+2175 
-2186 DARNPG
+2186 
-2192 SVKLN
+2192 
-2197 GDNWSFDSGL
+2197 
-2207 IAFDDAKYNLT
+2207 
-2218 YAQAAALLLGAS
+2218 
-2230 NVGADASGS
+2230 
-2239 GSAKEITFTG
+2239 
-2249 TYVNIPNPGPIS
+2249 
-2261 PYYYTGNKS
+2261 
-2270 DAASDGTVGGWLDNS
+2270 
-2285 GVPVTLANAI
+2285 
-2295 TVKKEPGQASEYRFL
+2295 
-2310 SGVFDGSKASDTSS
+2310 
-2324 LIHDDSGVHVT
+2324 
-2335 SDGPLTIQNWG
+2335 
-2346 TELVPAH
+2346 
-2353 TSTVASTGEIVF
+2353 
-2365 GNNVSVLNNHSA
+2365 
-2377 GDGTK
+2377 
-2382 GGGALFS
+2382 
-2389 KASITFGDNA
+2389 
-2399 VLSGNATV
+2399 
-2407 LAAGGEGYG
+2407 
-2416 GGALFLDG
+2416 
-2424 KGEILLGKNALI
+2424 
-2436 EKNESCGYGG
+2436 
-2446 AIYSLGSVRLGEGA
+2446 
-2460 VIRGNK
+2460 
-2466 ASYMGGALAVTGA
+2466 
-2479 LSLGKNALVE
+2479 
-2489 DNQARQGGAIYAQNG
+2489 
-2504 TLALGSGTRLERN
+2504 
-2517 QADRGGAIYL
+2517 
-2527 QGGSGDSTTLD
+2527 
-2538 LMNSVFRENSAS
+2538 
-2550 NGGALYLTG
+2550 
-2559 DGTLR
+2559 
-2564 IAAADTVFEGNSAS
+2564 
-2578 YGGAIYN
+2578 
-2585 GFPMNE
+2585 
-2591 KGHSGSDGSLAFNG
+2591 
-2605 GARFT
+2605 
-2610 GNTASGLGGAIYN
+2610 
-2623 TRAVTLNPGAGQEIV
+2623 TLNPGAGQEIV

-2669 DDALSSQSATPT
+2669 DDALSSQSATPA
-2681 LKKTGGGTLLFNAS
+2681 LKKTGSGELLLNAS

-2708 RTEIAQKWLIKNTVT
+2708 RTEIPQKWLIKNTVT
-2723 ITGGRLKMPEFSFA
+2723 ITGGRLKMPAFSFV

-2764 FTNGLNAEG
+2764 FINGLNAEG

-2778 GAVKLRDDNW
+2778 GAVKLSGDNW
-2788 SFNSGLIAF
+2788 SFDSGLIAF

-2820 AGEGVGS
+2820 AGEGAGS

-2843 DPDPVPPVDPDPTP
+2843 GPDPVPPVEPDPTP

-2903 FVVGASATDDKTDS
+2903 FVVGASAKDDKTDS

-3058 RLTSASVEL
+3058 KLTSASVEL
-3067 SGGGLNVSGAV
+3067 SGGALNVSGAV

-3102 TSSDVQINIGDQGSA
+3102 TSSDVQLNIGDQGSA

-3122 RQARLQGGRVFLDP
+3122 RQAQLQGGRVFLDP

-3143 LTDASHGV
+3143 LADASHGV

-3228 TPNTATFTDGSL
+3228 TPNTATFADGSL

-3287 SSVQGWNGDNLSTP
+3287 SNVQGWNGDNLSTP

-3309 GKDADGSMKIQATAR
+3309 GKDADGSMKVQATAR

-3351 SDSMGI
+3351 SGNMGI
-3357 RFLSRAVNENYLPK
+3357 RFLSRAVNENHLPK

-3409 SLLHMTATREGAVRK
+3409 SLSHMTTTREGAIRK

-3438 HARNFGAGSL
+3438 HARNLGAGSL

-3459 VFGGDYAFGVFR
+3459 VFGGDYAFGDFR

-3500 VNLYGSWS
+3500 MNLYGSWS

-3533 TMQLGQLRGDVD
+3533 TMQLGQLRADVD

-3577 RTDGFTSRIDEHDVF
+3577 RTDGFTSRIDDHDVF

-3628 SVVPAAGDL
+3628 SVAPAAGDL
-3637 KAKTKA
+3637 KAKAKA

-3663 FDGTLGLEVQRDNI
+3663 FDGTLGLEVQKDNI

-3684 IRASEHKTGHGVNV
+3684 IRASEHKAGHGVNV

>member
-1 MTLSR
+1 MVVS
-6 GAIGNL
+6 
-12 VNRYRAVLRK
+12 
-22 CRMMNVFGSL
+22 
-32 AVAGMLV
+32 
-39 AGNAGFA
+39 
-46 GAEDPIIAPNS
+46 
-57 SISKHYDTN
+57 
-66 TTVLNTDQPQ
+66 
-76 FSKELYAIGATGSQG
+76 
-91 ALDISME
+91 
-98 GDAALTVDASWRR
+98 
-111 DAADSNRD
+111 
-119 QLSAVYVG
+119 
-127 SGAQFSFTGTGLF
+127 
-140 RATGQGKVMEA
+140 
-151 VAFRNGANGPTGGTM
+151 GPTSL
-166 RLTGAITGEAITEAS
+166 RLVTNAPFDAKGITA
-181 ENGSGYK
+181 
-188 AIGVKAENAG
+188 
-198 TIIFSGKSAWLK
+198 SGK
-210 AMAHAG
+210 
-216 TADGVYARYGG
+216 ADMSFLGDVEIA
-227 VVDFQSEEVKV
+227 V
-238 LSQSD
+238 
-243 TGSAA
+243 TGSA
-248 SGISIEYSGGT
+248 SGSALYTTYRYDYSTQAG
-259 ITSSEQTAL
+259 ICP
-268 TVGVKAPASTATGI
+268 VI
-282 SLSGASKGLVD
+282 SLGTDGKAVALNSSG
-293 LAGSLAVSVEG
+293 
-304 SPVRGIENDQ
+304 
-314 GTLHVAKASSITGI
+314 
-328 GEGTFPSYGI
+328 YGI
-338 WGRNGSSTELRGDV
+338 N
-352 DVNMTSSTTVYGVY
+352 N
-366 ADSATVSLGSE
+366 
-377 GDVAILVQGSLGRGV
+377 QG
-392 AAFSGGNVE
+392 
-401 LGSQGKEVSITAQNT
+401 
-416 GVEAGTSSTV
+416 
-426 SLNGKVKIDSGTGI
+426 
-440 SLSSTTVDKFP
+440 
-451 SLLSNGSVS
+451 GSVS
-460 IISAGTGIVAKYAH
+460 LTGQRINITGSTGVFVEGGGNENVFADVRFDGPTTINADKAIV
-474 AVFNELHIQAGTGI
+474 
-488 DVQSPGYIGSG
+488 
-499 NTDTVLDVNGP
+499 
-510 AEIVAQN
+510 
-517 TALQIVG
+517 
-524 ASGSK
+524 
-529 SASSGFV
+529 
-536 GTFNDAASLRASNG
+536 
-550 NGVQLSASTH
+550 
-560 SGTTAAR
+560 
-567 DCSVTFKGQTSIASE
+567 TSI
-582 KGTGVVVNGPVA
+582 
-594 STAQDGASVVFEGA
+594 
-608 TTIDAAK
+608 K
-615 AIEIK
+615 AGEQV
-620 KNNGKG
+620 G

-634 PTPINVPARAQ
+634 PTPINVPVTKES
-645 DADSQVNGSVTG
+645 ADSKVRGSVTG
-657 TGTLIKSG
+657 SSGTINKENA
-665 GGSLALNGDNSS
+665 GSLAFYGDISN
-677 FSGEF
+677 FSGVF
-682 NMQGGR
+682 NQKGGTT
-688 AFLGSGKGYF
+688 FLSEGAAGYF
-698 SGATVNL
+698 GKAQLAV
-705 TGGTL
+705 TGGAL
-710 VAPELRFSGG
+710 VAPTLSFQKTG
-720 KLLVAG
+720 KLTLAG

-739 ALNADGDMKDPG
+739 ALNVDGDMKDPG

-783 GLLGAGNVAADNASG
+783 GLLGAGNVAADNVSG

-825 QKAVLDT
+825 QKAVLDS

-852 TPVTRS
+852 TPVARS
-858 LTIDGNGHTISGAYP
+858 LAIDGNGHTISGAYP

-884 VSIQNITFDGLK
+884 VSIQNIAFDGLK

-915 DMGYFAD
+915 DMGYFSD

-965 SFINCT
+965 GFINCT

-1012 LTDPNYASGARRVK
+1012 LTDPDYASGARRVK

-1036 KDNSVEL
+1036 KNNSVEL

-1098 TFIQNSAGSYG
+1098 AFTQNSAGSYG

-1142 TLNMAAESAFSKNTA
+1142 TLNMAAESTFSKNTA

-1187 VFNVHQLTF
+1187 IFNVHQLTF

-1216 FSADKDGNVVS
+1216 FSEDKDGNAVS
-1227 DGSLTFNGGARFTG
+1227 AGSLAFNGGARFTG
-1241 NTASGFGGAIYN
+1241 NTAGGLGGAIYN

-1265 EIVFSGNT
+1265 EIVFNGNT

-1287 SLDIMGDGKVVF
+1287 SLDITGDGKVVF

-1309 PTLKKTG
+1309 PALKKTG

-1346 LIKNLST
+1346 LIKNLIT
-1353 VAGGKLKMSEF
+1353 IAGGKLKMPEF

-1447 NVGADASGSGSAK
+1447 NVGVEASGSGSAK

-1497 WRDSSGLPIAIADVI
+1497 WLDSSGVPIAIADVI
-1512 TVKTEPGQASE
+1512 TVKTDPGQASE

-1532 GSKTSDTSETYACL
+1532 GSKTSDASDTYACL

-1580 SNGEILFG
+1580 SSGEILFG

-1612 KGVTFGDNAVLS
+1612 KGVAFGDNAVLS

-1639 GAIFLDG
+1639 GAIFLEG
-1646 KGVVRFGKNA
+1646 KGAVRFGKNA

-1673 GSVSMGEGATVRGN
+1673 GSVSMGEGAIVRGN

-1726 VNATGT
+1726 VSATGT

-1770 AIILAGGGT
+1770 AVLLAGGGT
-1779 ASVMDTAFAANT
+1779 ASVTDTTFAANT

-1804 VLTTASGGVG
+1804 MLTTTSGEAGS
-1814 TDAGTL
+1814 DAGTL
-1820 FDGNSAT
+1820 FEGNSAT
-1827 TNGGAVYVQNGTV
+1827 TNGGAVYVQNGAV

-1849 GNQAAKGGAIY
+1849 GNQAVKGGAIY

-1867 SAKLTFAG
+1867 SAKLTFADA
-1875 TVFGKNSGTYGGAVY
+1875 VFGKNSGTYGGAVY
-1890 SSASVGGTVNA
+1890 SSASVGGTVNV

-1941 NTGNGGAIYSAISG
+1941 NTGNGGAIYSGISG
-1955 SSNLAIADSTFEG
+1955 SSNLAIADSSFEG
-1968 NNAGYGG
+1968 NSAGYGG

-1985 SGNVVFSGNTA
+1985 SGNVVFSGNRA

-2021 FTGNTASGLGGAIY
+2021 FTGNTAGGLGGAIY
-2035 NTRAVTLNPGA
+2035 NTRSITLNPGA
-2046 GQEIVFSGNTDSTG
+2046 GQEIVFN
-2060 SNAIFMGDGSSLDIM
+2060 
-2075 GDGKVVFDDALS
+2075 
-2087 SQSATPTLKK
+2087 
-2097 TGSGELLLN
+2097 
-2106 ASMDGFLGT
+2106 
-2115 ASFEG
+2115 
-2120 GLTSI
+2120 
-2125 AEKWLIKNL
+2125 
-2134 STVAGGKLKM
+2134 
-2144 SEFSFASQDAEN
+2144 
-2156 AVTGGKLVLAG
+2156 
-2167 GILETGTG
+2167 
-2175 QIFANGLNAEG
+2175 
-2186 DARNPG
+2186 
-2192 SVKLN
+2192 
-2197 GDNWSFDSGL
+2197 
-2207 IAFDDAKYNLT
+2207 
-2218 YAQAAALLLGAS
+2218 
-2230 NVGADASGS
+2230 
-2239 GSAKEITFTG
+2239 
-2249 TYVNIPNPGPIS
+2249 
-2261 PYYYTGNKS
+2261 
-2270 DAASDGTVGGWLDNS
+2270 
-2285 GVPVTLANAI
+2285 
-2295 TVKKEPGQASEYRFL
+2295 
-2310 SGVFDGSKASDTSS
+2310 
-2324 LIHDDSGVHVT
+2324 
-2335 SDGPLTIQNWG
+2335 
-2346 TELVPAH
+2346 
-2353 TSTVASTGEIVF
+2353 
-2365 GNNVSVLNNHSA
+2365 
-2377 GDGTK
+2377 
-2382 GGGALFS
+2382 
-2389 KASITFGDNA
+2389 
-2399 VLSGNATV
+2399 
-2407 LAAGGEGYG
+2407 
-2416 GGALFLDG
+2416 
-2424 KGEILLGKNALI
+2424 
-2436 EKNESCGYGG
+2436 
-2446 AIYSLGSVRLGEGA
+2446 
-2460 VIRGNK
+2460 
-2466 ASYMGGALAVTGA
+2466 
-2479 LSLGKNALVE
+2479 
-2489 DNQARQGGAIYAQNG
+2489 
-2504 TLALGSGTRLERN
+2504 
-2517 QADRGGAIYL
+2517 
-2527 QGGSGDSTTLD
+2527 
-2538 LMNSVFRENSAS
+2538 
-2550 NGGALYLTG
+2550 
-2559 DGTLR
+2559 
-2564 IAAADTVFEGNSAS
+2564 
-2578 YGGAIYN
+2578 
-2585 GFPMNE
+2585 
-2591 KGHSGSDGSLAFNG
+2591 
-2605 GARFT
+2605 
-2610 GNTASGLGGAIYN
+2610 
-2623 TRAVTLNPGAGQEIV
+2623 
-2638 FSGNTDS
+2638 GNTDS

-2669 DDALSSQSATPT
+2669 DDALSSQSATPA
-2681 LKKTGGGTLLFNAS
+2681 LKKTGSGTLLFNAS
-2695 MDGFLGTAAFEDG
+2695 MDGFLGTAAFEGG

-2723 ITGGRLKMPEFSFA
+2723 ITGGRLKMPAFSFVA
-2737 AQGEGNNVAGGK
+2737 RGEGNNVAGGK

-2764 FTNGLNAEG
+2764 FINGLNAEG

-2778 GAVKLRDDNW
+2778 GAVKLSGDNW
-2788 SFNSGLIAF
+2788 SFDSGLIAF

-2820 AGEGVGS
+2820 AGEGAGS

-2843 DPDPVPPVDPDPTP
+2843 VPDPVPPVDPGPDPVPPVEPDPTP

-2903 FVVGASATDDKTDS
+2903 FVVGASAKDDKTDS

-2971 EGASGVLN
+2971 EGAFGVLN

-3058 RLTSASVEL
+3058 KLTSASVEL
-3067 SGGGLNVSGAV
+3067 SGGALNVSGAV

-3102 TSSDVQINIGDQGSA
+3102 TSSDVQLNIGDQGSA

-3122 RQARLQGGRVFLDP
+3122 RQAQLQGGRVFLDP

-3143 LTDASHGV
+3143 LADASHGV

-3228 TPNTATFTDGSL
+3228 TPNTATFADGSL

-3287 SSVQGWNGDNLSTP
+3287 SNVQGWNGDNLSTP

-3309 GKDADGSMKIQATAR
+3309 GKDADGSMKVQATAR

-3351 SDSMGI
+3351 SGNMGI
-3357 RFLSRAVNENYLPK
+3357 RFLSRAVNENHLPK

-3409 SLLHMTATREGAVRK
+3409 SLSHMTTTREGAIRK

-3438 HARNFGAGSL
+3438 HARNLGAGSL

-3459 VFGGDYAFGVFR
+3459 VFGGDYAFGDFR

-3500 VNLYGSWS
+3500 MNLYGSWS

-3533 TMQLGQLRGDVD
+3533 TMQLGQLRADVD

-3577 RTDGFTSRIDEHDVF
+3577 RTDGFTSRIDDHDVF

-3637 KAKTKA
+3637 KAKTKV

-3663 FDGTLGLEVQRDNI
+3663 FDGTLGLEVQKDNI

-3684 IRASEHKTGHGVNV
+3684 IRASEHKAGHGVNV

>member
-46 GAEDPIIAPNS
+46 GAEELSGDISPISLSGDTRNIIGVGD
-57 SISKHYDTN
+57 ISLRSTEPALRYLIN
-66 TTVLNTDQPQ
+66 V
-76 FSKELYAIGATGSQG
+76 SGQG
-91 ALDISME
+91 QLDISMSN
-98 GDAALTVDASWRR
+98 GSSMAVGHADGIYLKDYSDYDQYAS
-111 DAADSNRD
+111 AFHVA
-119 QLSAVYVG
+119 G
-127 SGAQFSFTGTGLF
+127 SGSSGSFVGTGTFSMVG
-140 RATGQGKVMEA
+140 GGKLLGVC
-151 VAFRNGANGPTGGTM
+151 AFLSESKGT
-166 RLTGAITGEAITEAS
+166 LTLSGDITGEAEAVM
-181 ENGSGYK
+181 NGSNGYASFAAAAAGGNLVFGGDRTTLRAK
-188 AIGVKAENAG
+188 ASTGNNANGAFVKYGGMIDFASKSVLIESKNTDSNSVGINCADGTVKTSADTDLDIVVEGNKATTGIQLTASSSDVQLAG
-198 TIIFSGKSAWLK
+198 NLDLTATQTGQDSFASVLGISNDSGKMVVSGPTSLRLATNAPFDAKGITASGK
-210 AMAHAG
+210 ADMSFLGDVEIA
-216 TADGVYARYGG
+216 V
-227 VVDFQSEEVKV
+227 
-238 LSQSD
+238 
-243 TGSAA
+243 TGSA
-248 SGISIEYSGGT
+248 SGSALYTTYRYDYSTQAG
-259 ITSSEQTAL
+259 ICP
-268 TVGVKAPASTATGI
+268 VI
-282 SLSGASKGLVD
+282 SLGTDGKAVTLNSSG
-293 LAGSLAVSVEG
+293 
-304 SPVRGIENDQ
+304 
-314 GTLHVAKASSITGI
+314 
-328 GEGTFPSYGI
+328 YGI
-338 WGRNGSSTELRGDV
+338 N
-352 DVNMTSSTTVYGVY
+352 N
-366 ADSATVSLGSE
+366 
-377 GDVAILVQGSLGRGV
+377 QG
-392 AAFSGGNVE
+392 
-401 LGSQGKEVSITAQNT
+401 
-416 GVEAGTSSTV
+416 
-426 SLNGKVKIDSGTGI
+426 
-440 SLSSTTVDKFP
+440 
-451 SLLSNGSVS
+451 GSVS
-460 IISAGTGIVAKYAH
+460 LTGQRINITGSTGVFVEGGGNENVFADVRFDGPTTINADKAIV
-474 AVFNELHIQAGTGI
+474 
-488 DVQSPGYIGSG
+488 
-499 NTDTVLDVNGP
+499 
-510 AEIVAQN
+510 
-517 TALQIVG
+517 
-524 ASGSK
+524 
-529 SASSGFV
+529 
-536 GTFNDAASLRASNG
+536 
-550 NGVQLSASTH
+550 
-560 SGTTAAR
+560 
-567 DCSVTFKGQTSIASE
+567 TSI
-582 KGTGVVVNGPVA
+582 
-594 STAQDGASVVFEGA
+594 
-608 TTIDAAK
+608 K
-615 AIEIK
+615 AGEQV
-620 KNNGKG
+620 G

-634 PTPINVPARAQ
+634 PTPINVPVTKES
-645 DADSQVNGSVTG
+645 ADSKVRGSVTG
-657 TGTLIKSG
+657 SSGTINKENA
-665 GGSLALNGDNSS
+665 GSLAFYGDISN
-677 FSGEF
+677 FSGVF
-682 NMQGGR
+682 NQKGGTT
-688 AFLGSGKGYF
+688 FLSEGAAGYF
-698 SGATVNL
+698 GKAQLAV
-705 TGGTL
+705 TGGAL
-710 VAPELRFSGG
+710 VAPTLSFQKTG
-720 KLLVAG
+720 KLTLAG

-783 GLLGAGNVAADNASG
+783 GLLGAGNVAADNVSG

-852 TPVTRS
+852 TPVARS
-858 LTIDGNGHTISGAYP
+858 LAIDGNGHTISGAYP

-884 VSIQNITFDGLK
+884 VSIQNIAFDGLK

-965 SFINCT
+965 GFINCT

-1012 LTDPNYASGARRVK
+1012 LTDPDYASGARRVK

-1036 KDNSVEL
+1036 KNNSVEL

-1098 TFIQNSAGSYG
+1098 AFTQNSAGSYG

-1142 TLNMAAESAFSKNTA
+1142 TLNMAAESTFSKNTA

-1216 FSADKDGNVVS
+1216 FSEDKDGNAVS
-1227 DGSLTFNGGARFTG
+1227 AGSLAFNGGARFTG
-1241 NTASGFGGAIYN
+1241 NTASGLGGAIYN

-1287 SLDIMGDGKVVF
+1287 SLDITGDGKVVF
-1299 DDALS
+1299 NDALS

-1309 PTLKKTG
+1309 PALKKTG

-1346 LIKNLST
+1346 LIKNLIT
-1353 VAGGKLKMSEF
+1353 IAGGKLKMPEF
-1364 SFASQDAENAVTGG
+1364 SFAPQDAENAVTGG

-1447 NVGADASGSGSAK
+1447 NVGAEASGSGSAK

-1497 WRDSSGLPIAIADVI
+1497 WLDSSGVPIAIADVI
-1512 TVKTEPGQASE
+1512 TVKTDPGQASE

-1532 GSKTSDTSETYACL
+1532 GSKTSDANDTYACL

-1558 DGPLTI
+1558 GGPLTI

-1580 SNGEILFG
+1580 SSGEILFG

-1612 KGVTFGDNAVLS
+1612 KGVAFGDNAVLS

-1646 KGVVRFGKNA
+1646 KGAVRFGKNA

-1673 GSVSMGEGATVRGN
+1673 GSVSMGEGAIVRGN

-1726 VNATGT
+1726 VSATGT

-1770 AIILAGGGT
+1770 AVLLAGGGT
-1779 ASVMDTAFAANT
+1779 ASVTDTTFAANT

-1804 VLTTASGGVG
+1804 MLTTTSGEAGS
-1814 TDAGTL
+1814 DAGTL
-1820 FDGNSAT
+1820 FEGNSAT
-1827 TNGGAVYVQNGTV
+1827 TNGGAVYVQNGAV

-1849 GNQAAKGGAIY
+1849 GNQAVKGGAIY

-1867 SAKLTFAG
+1867 SAKLTFADA
-1875 TVFGKNSGTYGGAVY
+1875 VFGKNSGTYGGAVY
-1890 SSASVGGTVNA
+1890 SSASVGGTVNV

-1941 NTGNGGAIYSAISG
+1941 NTGNGGAIYSGISG
-1955 SSNLAIADSTFEG
+1955 SSNLAIADSSFEG
-1968 NNAGYGG
+1968 NSAGYGG
-1975 AVFNNGQLTT
+1975 AVFNNGQLAT
-1985 SGNVVFSGNTA
+1985 SGNVVFSGNRA

-2035 NTRAVTLNPGA
+2035 NTR
-2046 GQEIVFSGNTDSTG
+2046 
-2060 SNAIFMGDGSSLDIM
+2060 
-2075 GDGKVVFDDALS
+2075 
-2087 SQSATPTLKK
+2087 
-2097 TGSGELLLN
+2097 
-2106 ASMDGFLGT
+2106 
-2115 ASFEG
+2115 
-2120 GLTSI
+2120 SI
-2125 AEKWLIKNL
+2125 
-2134 STVAGGKLKM
+2134 
-2144 SEFSFASQDAEN
+2144 
-2156 AVTGGKLVLAG
+2156 
-2167 GILETGTG
+2167 
-2175 QIFANGLNAEG
+2175 
-2186 DARNPG
+2186 
-2192 SVKLN
+2192 
-2197 GDNWSFDSGL
+2197 
-2207 IAFDDAKYNLT
+2207 
-2218 YAQAAALLLGAS
+2218 
-2230 NVGADASGS
+2230 
-2239 GSAKEITFTG
+2239 
-2249 TYVNIPNPGPIS
+2249 
-2261 PYYYTGNKS
+2261 
-2270 DAASDGTVGGWLDNS
+2270 
-2285 GVPVTLANAI
+2285 
-2295 TVKKEPGQASEYRFL
+2295 
-2310 SGVFDGSKASDTSS
+2310 
-2324 LIHDDSGVHVT
+2324 
-2335 SDGPLTIQNWG
+2335 
-2346 TELVPAH
+2346 
-2353 TSTVASTGEIVF
+2353 
-2365 GNNVSVLNNHSA
+2365 
-2377 GDGTK
+2377 
-2382 GGGALFS
+2382 
-2389 KASITFGDNA
+2389 
-2399 VLSGNATV
+2399 
-2407 LAAGGEGYG
+2407 
-2416 GGALFLDG
+2416 
-2424 KGEILLGKNALI
+2424 
-2436 EKNESCGYGG
+2436 
-2446 AIYSLGSVRLGEGA
+2446 
-2460 VIRGNK
+2460 
-2466 ASYMGGALAVTGA
+2466 
-2479 LSLGKNALVE
+2479 
-2489 DNQARQGGAIYAQNG
+2489 
-2504 TLALGSGTRLERN
+2504 
-2517 QADRGGAIYL
+2517 
-2527 QGGSGDSTTLD
+2527 
-2538 LMNSVFRENSAS
+2538 
-2550 NGGALYLTG
+2550 
-2559 DGTLR
+2559 
-2564 IAAADTVFEGNSAS
+2564 
-2578 YGGAIYN
+2578 
-2585 GFPMNE
+2585 
-2591 KGHSGSDGSLAFNG
+2591 
-2605 GARFT
+2605 
-2610 GNTASGLGGAIYN
+2610 
-2623 TRAVTLNPGAGQEIV
+2623 TLNPGAGQEIV

-2669 DDALSSQSATPT
+2669 NDALSSQSATPA
-2681 LKKTGGGTLLFNAS
+2681 LKKTGSGELLLNAS

-2723 ITGGRLKMPEFSFA
+2723 ITGGRLKMPAFSFV

-2764 FTNGLNAEG
+2764 FINGLNAEG

-2778 GAVKLRDDNW
+2778 GAVKLSGDNW
-2788 SFNSGLIAF
+2788 SFDSGLIAF

-2820 AGEGVGS
+2820 AGEGAGS

-2843 DPDPVPPVDPDPTP
+2843 VPDPVPPVEPDPDPVPPVDPVPDPVPPVEPDPTP

-2903 FVVGASATDDKTDS
+2903 FVVGASAKDDKTDS

-3058 RLTSASVEL
+3058 KLTSASVEL
-3067 SGGGLNVSGAV
+3067 SGGALNVSGAV

-3102 TSSDVQINIGDQGSA
+3102 TSSDVQLNIGDQGSA

-3122 RQARLQGGRVFLDP
+3122 RQAQLQGGRVFLDP

-3143 LTDASHGV
+3143 LADASHGV

-3228 TPNTATFTDGSL
+3228 TPNTATFADGSL

-3287 SSVQGWNGDNLSTP
+3287 SNVQGWNGDNLSTP

-3309 GKDADGSMKIQATAR
+3309 GKDADGSMKVQATAR

-3351 SDSMGI
+3351 SGNMGI
-3357 RFLSRAVNENYLPK
+3357 RFLSRAVNENHLPK

-3409 SLLHMTATREGAVRK
+3409 SLLHMTTTREGAIRK

-3438 HARNFGAGSL
+3438 HARNLGAGSL

-3459 VFGGDYAFGVFR
+3459 VFGGDYAFGDFR

-3500 VNLYGSWS
+3500 MNLYGSWS

-3533 TMQLGQLRGDVD
+3533 TMQLGQLRADVD

-3577 RTDGFTSRIDEHDVF
+3577 RTDGFTSRIDDHDVF

-3637 KAKTKA
+3637 KAKTKV

-3663 FDGTLGLEVQRDNI
+3663 FDGTLGLEVQKDNI

-3684 IRASEHKTGHGVNV
+3684 IRASEHKAGHGVNV

>member
-46 GAEDPIIAPNS
+46 GAEELSGDISPISLSGDTRNIIGVGD
-57 SISKHYDTN
+57 ISLRSTEPALRYLIN
-66 TTVLNTDQPQ
+66 V
-76 FSKELYAIGATGSQG
+76 SGQG
-91 ALDISME
+91 QLDISMSN
-98 GDAALTVDASWRR
+98 GSPMAVGNADGIYLKDYSDYDQYAS
-111 DAADSNRD
+111 AFHVA
-119 QLSAVYVG
+119 G
-127 SGAQFSFTGTGLF
+127 SGSSGSFVGTGTFSMVG
-140 RATGQGKVMEA
+140 GGKLLGVC
-151 VAFRNGANGPTGGTM
+151 AFLSESKGT
-166 RLTGAITGEAITEAS
+166 LTLSGDITGEAEAVM
-181 ENGSGYK
+181 NGSNGYASFAAAAAGGNLVFGGDRTTLRAK
-188 AIGVKAENAG
+188 ASTGNNANGAFVKYGGMIDFASKSVLIESKNTDSNSVGINCADGTVKTSADTDLDIVVEGNKATTGIQLTASSSDVQLAG
-198 TIIFSGKSAWLK
+198 NLDLTATQTGQDSFASVLGISNDSGKMVVSGPTSLRLATNAPFDAKGITASGK
-210 AMAHAG
+210 ADMSFLGDVEIA
-216 TADGVYARYGG
+216 V
-227 VVDFQSEEVKV
+227 
-238 LSQSD
+238 
-243 TGSAA
+243 TGSA
-248 SGISIEYSGGT
+248 SGSALYTTYRYDYSTQAG
-259 ITSSEQTAL
+259 ICP
-268 TVGVKAPASTATGI
+268 VI
-282 SLSGASKGLVD
+282 SLGTDGKAVTLNSSG
-293 LAGSLAVSVEG
+293 
-304 SPVRGIENDQ
+304 
-314 GTLHVAKASSITGI
+314 
-328 GEGTFPSYGI
+328 YGI
-338 WGRNGSSTELRGDV
+338 N
-352 DVNMTSSTTVYGVY
+352 N
-366 ADSATVSLGSE
+366 
-377 GDVAILVQGSLGRGV
+377 QG
-392 AAFSGGNVE
+392 
-401 LGSQGKEVSITAQNT
+401 
-416 GVEAGTSSTV
+416 
-426 SLNGKVKIDSGTGI
+426 
-440 SLSSTTVDKFP
+440 
-451 SLLSNGSVS
+451 GSVS
-460 IISAGTGIVAKYAH
+460 LTGQRINITGSTGVFVEGGGNENVFADVRFDGPTTINADKAIV
-474 AVFNELHIQAGTGI
+474 
-488 DVQSPGYIGSG
+488 
-499 NTDTVLDVNGP
+499 
-510 AEIVAQN
+510 
-517 TALQIVG
+517 
-524 ASGSK
+524 
-529 SASSGFV
+529 
-536 GTFNDAASLRASNG
+536 
-550 NGVQLSASTH
+550 
-560 SGTTAAR
+560 
-567 DCSVTFKGQTSIASE
+567 TSI
-582 KGTGVVVNGPVA
+582 
-594 STAQDGASVVFEGA
+594 
-608 TTIDAAK
+608 K
-615 AIEIK
+615 AGEQV
-620 KNNGKG
+620 G

-634 PTPINVPARAQ
+634 PTPINVPVTKES
-645 DADSQVNGSVTG
+645 ADSKVRGSVTG
-657 TGTLIKSG
+657 SSGTINKENA
-665 GGSLALNGDNSS
+665 GSLAFYGDISN
-677 FSGEF
+677 FSGVF
-682 NMQGGR
+682 NQKGGTT
-688 AFLGSGKGYF
+688 FLSEGAAGYF
-698 SGATVNL
+698 GKAQLAV
-705 TGGTL
+705 TGGAL
-710 VAPELRFSGG
+710 VAPTLSFQKTG
-720 KLLVAG
+720 KLTLAG

-783 GLLGAGNVAADNASG
+783 GLLGAGNVAADNVSG

-852 TPVTRS
+852 TPVARS
-858 LTIDGNGHTISGAYP
+858 LAIDGNGHTISGAYP

-884 VSIQNITFDGLK
+884 VSIQNIAFDGLK

-965 SFINCT
+965 GFINCT

-1012 LTDPNYASGARRVK
+1012 LTDPDYASGARRVK

-1036 KDNSVEL
+1036 KNNSVEL

-1056 SGELSIDDGATFTG
+1056 SGELSIDDGATFKG

-1098 TFIQNSAGSYG
+1098 AFTQNSAGSYG

-1142 TLNMAAESAFSKNTA
+1142 TLNMAAESTFFKNTA

-1162 LYNEGIASLGKASF
+1162 LYNEGIVSLGKASF

-1216 FSADKDGNVVS
+1216 FSEDKDGNAVS
-1227 DGSLTFNGGARFTG
+1227 VGSLAFNGGARFIG
-1241 NTASGFGGAIYN
+1241 NTAGGLGGAIYN

-1287 SLDIMGDGKVVF
+1287 SLDITGDGKVVF
-1299 DDALS
+1299 NDALS

-1309 PTLKKTG
+1309 PALKKTG

-1325 MDGFLGTASFE
+1325 MDGFLGTAAFE
-1336 GGLTSIAEKW
+1336 DGRTEIAQKW
-1346 LIKNLST
+1346 LIKNT
-1353 VAGGKLKMSEF
+1353 VTITGGKLKMPEF
-1364 SFASQDAENAVTGG
+1364 SFAPQDAENAVTGG

-1447 NVGADASGSGSAK
+1447 NVGAEASGSGSAK

-1497 WRDSSGLPIAIADVI
+1497 WLDSSGVPIAIADVI
-1512 TVKTEPGQASE
+1512 TVKTDPGQASE

-1532 GSKTSDTSETYACL
+1532 GSKTSDASDTYACL

-1580 SNGEILFG
+1580 SSGEILFG

-1612 KGVTFGDNAVLS
+1612 KGVAFGENAVLS

-1646 KGVVRFGKNA
+1646 KGAVRFGKNA
-1656 VIANN
+1656 FIANN

-1673 GSVSMGEGATVRGN
+1673 GSVSMGEGAIVRGN

-1726 VNATGT
+1726 VSATGT

-1770 AIILAGGGT
+1770 AVLLAGGGT
-1779 ASVMDTAFAANT
+1779 ASVTDTTFAANT

-1804 VLTTASGGVG
+1804 MLTTTSGEAGS
-1814 TDAGTL
+1814 DAGTL
-1820 FDGNSAT
+1820 FEGNSAT
-1827 TNGGAVYVQNGTV
+1827 TNGGAVYVQNGAV

-1849 GNQAAKGGAIY
+1849 GNQAVKGGAIY

-1867 SAKLTFAG
+1867 SAKLTFADA
-1875 TVFGKNSGTYGGAVY
+1875 VFGKNSGTYGGAVY
-1890 SSASVGGTVNA
+1890 SSASVGGTVNV

-1941 NTGNGGAIYSAISG
+1941 NTGNGGAIYSGISG
-1955 SSNLAIADSTFEG
+1955 SSNLAIADSSFEG
-1968 NNAGYGG
+1968 NSAGYGG

-1985 SGNVVFSGNTA
+1985 SGNVVFSGNGA

-2006 TSTTDGSLAFNGGAR
+2006 TSTTDGSLVFNGGAR
-2021 FTGNTASGLGGAIY
+2021 FTGNTAGGLGGAIY
-2035 NTRAVTLNPGA
+2035 NTR
-2046 GQEIVFSGNTDSTG
+2046 
-2060 SNAIFMGDGSSLDIM
+2060 
-2075 GDGKVVFDDALS
+2075 
-2087 SQSATPTLKK
+2087 
-2097 TGSGELLLN
+2097 
-2106 ASMDGFLGT
+2106 
-2115 ASFEG
+2115 
-2120 GLTSI
+2120 SI
-2125 AEKWLIKNL
+2125 
-2134 STVAGGKLKM
+2134 
-2144 SEFSFASQDAEN
+2144 
-2156 AVTGGKLVLAG
+2156 
-2167 GILETGTG
+2167 
-2175 QIFANGLNAEG
+2175 
-2186 DARNPG
+2186 
-2192 SVKLN
+2192 
-2197 GDNWSFDSGL
+2197 
-2207 IAFDDAKYNLT
+2207 
-2218 YAQAAALLLGAS
+2218 
-2230 NVGADASGS
+2230 
-2239 GSAKEITFTG
+2239 
-2249 TYVNIPNPGPIS
+2249 
-2261 PYYYTGNKS
+2261 
-2270 DAASDGTVGGWLDNS
+2270 
-2285 GVPVTLANAI
+2285 
-2295 TVKKEPGQASEYRFL
+2295 
-2310 SGVFDGSKASDTSS
+2310 
-2324 LIHDDSGVHVT
+2324 
-2335 SDGPLTIQNWG
+2335 
-2346 TELVPAH
+2346 
-2353 TSTVASTGEIVF
+2353 
-2365 GNNVSVLNNHSA
+2365 
-2377 GDGTK
+2377 
-2382 GGGALFS
+2382 
-2389 KASITFGDNA
+2389 
-2399 VLSGNATV
+2399 
-2407 LAAGGEGYG
+2407 
-2416 GGALFLDG
+2416 
-2424 KGEILLGKNALI
+2424 
-2436 EKNESCGYGG
+2436 
-2446 AIYSLGSVRLGEGA
+2446 
-2460 VIRGNK
+2460 
-2466 ASYMGGALAVTGA
+2466 
-2479 LSLGKNALVE
+2479 
-2489 DNQARQGGAIYAQNG
+2489 
-2504 TLALGSGTRLERN
+2504 
-2517 QADRGGAIYL
+2517 
-2527 QGGSGDSTTLD
+2527 
-2538 LMNSVFRENSAS
+2538 
-2550 NGGALYLTG
+2550 
-2559 DGTLR
+2559 
-2564 IAAADTVFEGNSAS
+2564 
-2578 YGGAIYN
+2578 
-2585 GFPMNE
+2585 
-2591 KGHSGSDGSLAFNG
+2591 
-2605 GARFT
+2605 
-2610 GNTASGLGGAIYN
+2610 
-2623 TRAVTLNPGAGQEIV
+2623 TLNPGAGQEIV

-2669 DDALSSQSATPT
+2669 NDALSSQSATPA
-2681 LKKTGGGTLLFNAS
+2681 LKKTGSGELLLNAS

-2723 ITGGRLKMPEFSFA
+2723 ITGGRLKMPAFSFV

-2764 FTNGLNAEG
+2764 FINGLNAEG

-2778 GAVKLRDDNW
+2778 GAVKLSGDNW
-2788 SFNSGLIAF
+2788 SFDSGLIAF

-2820 AGEGVGS
+2820 AGEGAGS

-2843 DPDPVPPVDPDPTP
+2843 VPDPVPPVEPDPDPVPPVDPVPDPVPPVEPDPTP

-2903 FVVGASATDDKTDS
+2903 FVVGASAKDDKTDS

-3058 RLTSASVEL
+3058 KLTSASVEL
-3067 SGGGLNVSGAV
+3067 SGGALNVSGAV

-3102 TSSDVQINIGDQGSA
+3102 TSSDVQLNIGDQGSA

-3122 RQARLQGGRVFLDP
+3122 RQAQLQGGRVFLDP

-3143 LTDASHGV
+3143 LADASHGV

-3228 TPNTATFTDGSL
+3228 TPNTATFADGSL

-3287 SSVQGWNGDNLSTP
+3287 SNVQGWNGDNLSTP

-3309 GKDADGSMKIQATAR
+3309 GKDADGSMKVQATAR

-3351 SDSMGI
+3351 SGNMGI
-3357 RFLSRAVNENYLPK
+3357 RFLSRAVNENHLPK

-3409 SLLHMTATREGAVRK
+3409 SLSHMTTTREGAIRK

-3438 HARNFGAGSL
+3438 HARNLGAGSL

-3459 VFGGDYAFGVFR
+3459 VFGGDYAFGDFR

-3500 VNLYGSWS
+3500 MNLYGSWS

-3523 KNEVKQDLPT
+3523 KNEVKQDLPA
-3533 TMQLGQLRGDVD
+3533 TMQLGQLRADVD

-3577 RTDGFTSRIDEHDVF
+3577 RTDGFTSRIDDHDVF

-3628 SVVPAAGDL
+3628 SVAPAAGDL
-3637 KAKTKA
+3637 KAKAKT

-3648 AASDTIKARM
+3648 AASDTIKARI

-3663 FDGTLGLEVQRDNI
+3663 LDGTLGLEVQKDNI

-3684 IRASEHKTGHGVNV
+3684 IRASEHKVGHGVNV

>member
-1 MTLSR
+1 MVVS
-6 GAIGNL
+6 
-12 VNRYRAVLRK
+12 
-22 CRMMNVFGSL
+22 
-32 AVAGMLV
+32 
-39 AGNAGFA
+39 
-46 GAEDPIIAPNS
+46 
-57 SISKHYDTN
+57 
-66 TTVLNTDQPQ
+66 
-76 FSKELYAIGATGSQG
+76 
-91 ALDISME
+91 
-98 GDAALTVDASWRR
+98 
-111 DAADSNRD
+111 
-119 QLSAVYVG
+119 
-127 SGAQFSFTGTGLF
+127 
-140 RATGQGKVMEA
+140 
-151 VAFRNGANGPTGGTM
+151 GPTSL
-166 RLTGAITGEAITEAS
+166 RLATNAPFDAKGITA
-181 ENGSGYK
+181 
-188 AIGVKAENAG
+188 
-198 TIIFSGKSAWLK
+198 SGK
-210 AMAHAG
+210 
-216 TADGVYARYGG
+216 ADMSFLGDVEIA
-227 VVDFQSEEVKV
+227 V
-238 LSQSD
+238 
-243 TGSAA
+243 TGSA
-248 SGISIEYSGGT
+248 SGSALYTTYRYDYSTQAG
-259 ITSSEQTAL
+259 ICP
-268 TVGVKAPASTATGI
+268 VI
-282 SLSGASKGLVD
+282 SLGTDGKAVALNSSG
-293 LAGSLAVSVEG
+293 
-304 SPVRGIENDQ
+304 
-314 GTLHVAKASSITGI
+314 
-328 GEGTFPSYGI
+328 YGI
-338 WGRNGSSTELRGDV
+338 N
-352 DVNMTSSTTVYGVY
+352 N
-366 ADSATVSLGSE
+366 
-377 GDVAILVQGSLGRGV
+377 QG
-392 AAFSGGNVE
+392 
-401 LGSQGKEVSITAQNT
+401 
-416 GVEAGTSSTV
+416 
-426 SLNGKVKIDSGTGI
+426 
-440 SLSSTTVDKFP
+440 
-451 SLLSNGSVS
+451 GSVS
-460 IISAGTGIVAKYAH
+460 LTGQRINITGSTGVFVEGGGNENVVADVRFDGPTTINADKAIV
-474 AVFNELHIQAGTGI
+474 
-488 DVQSPGYIGSG
+488 
-499 NTDTVLDVNGP
+499 
-510 AEIVAQN
+510 
-517 TALQIVG
+517 
-524 ASGSK
+524 
-529 SASSGFV
+529 
-536 GTFNDAASLRASNG
+536 
-550 NGVQLSASTH
+550 
-560 SGTTAAR
+560 
-567 DCSVTFKGQTSIASE
+567 TSI
-582 KGTGVVVNGPVA
+582 
-594 STAQDGASVVFEGA
+594 
-608 TTIDAAK
+608 K
-615 AIEIK
+615 AGEQV
-620 KNNGKG
+620 G

-634 PTPINVPARAQ
+634 PTPINVPVTKES
-645 DADSQVNGSVTG
+645 ADSKVRGSVTG
-657 TGTLIKSG
+657 SSGTINKENA
-665 GGSLALNGDNSS
+665 GSLAFYGDISN
-677 FSGEF
+677 FSGVF
-682 NMQGGR
+682 NQKGGTT
-688 AFLGSGKGYF
+688 FLSEGAAGYF
-698 SGATVNL
+698 GKAQLAV
-705 TGGTL
+705 TGGAL
-710 VAPELRFSGG
+710 VAPTLSFQKTG
-720 KLLVAG
+720 KLTLAG

-783 GLLGAGNVAADNASG
+783 GLLGAGNVAADNVSG

-852 TPVTRS
+852 TPVARS
-858 LTIDGNGHTISGAYP
+858 LAIDGNGHTISGAYP

-884 VSIQNITFDGLK
+884 VSIQNIAFDGLK

-902 YEGPVSFGPAIFF
+902 YEGPVSFGPVIFF

-965 SFINCT
+965 GFINCT

-1012 LTDPNYASGARRVK
+1012 LTDPDYASGARRVK

-1036 KDNSVEL
+1036 KNNSVEL

-1098 TFIQNSAGSYG
+1098 AFTQNSAGSYG

-1120 NGPVSFVENTAG
+1120 NGPVSFVENTAD

-1142 TLNMAAESAFSKNTA
+1142 TLNMAAESTFSKNTA

-1162 LYNEGIASLGKASF
+1162 LYNEGIVSLGKASF

-1216 FSADKDGNVVS
+1216 FSEDKDGNAVS
-1227 DGSLTFNGGARFTG
+1227 AGSLAFNGGARFTG
-1241 NTASGFGGAIYN
+1241 NTASGLGGAIYN

-1287 SLDIMGDGKVVF
+1287 SLDITGDGKVVF

-1309 PTLKKTG
+1309 PALKKTG

-1346 LIKNLST
+1346 LIKNLIT
-1353 VAGGKLKMSEF
+1353 IAGGKLKMSEF
-1364 SFASQDAENAVTGG
+1364 SFAPQDAENAVTGG

-1447 NVGADASGSGSAK
+1447 NVGAEASGSGSAK

-1497 WRDSSGLPIAIADVI
+1497 WLDSSGVPIAIADVI
-1512 TVKTEPGQASE
+1512 TVKTDPGQASE

-1532 GSKTSDTSETYACL
+1532 GSKTSDASDTYACL

-1580 SNGEILFG
+1580 SSGEILFG

-1612 KGVTFGDNAVLS
+1612 KGVAFGDNAVLS

-1646 KGVVRFGKNA
+1646 KGAVRFGKNA

-1673 GSVSMGEGATVRGN
+1673 GSVSMGEGAIVRGN

-1700 ALSLGTGSVVESN
+1700 ALSLGTGSIVESN

-1726 VNATGT
+1726 VSATGT

-1770 AIILAGGGT
+1770 AVLLAGGGT
-1779 ASVMDTAFAANT
+1779 ASVTDTTFAANT

-1804 VLTTASGGVG
+1804 MLTTTSGEAGS
-1814 TDAGTL
+1814 DAGTL
-1820 FDGNSAT
+1820 FEGNSAT

-1849 GNQAAKGGAIY
+1849 GNQAVKGGAIY

-1867 SAKLTFAG
+1867 SAKLTFADA
-1875 TVFGKNSGTYGGAVY
+1875 VFGKNSGTYGGAVY
-1890 SSASVGGTVNA
+1890 SSASVGGTVNV

-1941 NTGNGGAIYSAISG
+1941 NTGNGGAIYSGISG
-1955 SSNLAIADSTFEG
+1955 SSNLAIADSSFEG
-1968 NNAGYGG
+1968 NSAGYGG

-1985 SGNVVFSGNTA
+1985 SGNVVFSGNRA

-2021 FTGNTASGLGGAIY
+2021 FTGNTAGGLGGAIY
-2035 NTRAVTLNPGA
+2035 NTR
-2046 GQEIVFSGNTDSTG
+2046 
-2060 SNAIFMGDGSSLDIM
+2060 
-2075 GDGKVVFDDALS
+2075 
-2087 SQSATPTLKK
+2087 
-2097 TGSGELLLN
+2097 
-2106 ASMDGFLGT
+2106 
-2115 ASFEG
+2115 
-2120 GLTSI
+2120 SI
-2125 AEKWLIKNL
+2125 
-2134 STVAGGKLKM
+2134 
-2144 SEFSFASQDAEN
+2144 
-2156 AVTGGKLVLAG
+2156 
-2167 GILETGTG
+2167 
-2175 QIFANGLNAEG
+2175 
-2186 DARNPG
+2186 
-2192 SVKLN
+2192 
-2197 GDNWSFDSGL
+2197 
-2207 IAFDDAKYNLT
+2207 
-2218 YAQAAALLLGAS
+2218 
-2230 NVGADASGS
+2230 
-2239 GSAKEITFTG
+2239 
-2249 TYVNIPNPGPIS
+2249 
-2261 PYYYTGNKS
+2261 
-2270 DAASDGTVGGWLDNS
+2270 
-2285 GVPVTLANAI
+2285 
-2295 TVKKEPGQASEYRFL
+2295 
-2310 SGVFDGSKASDTSS
+2310 
-2324 LIHDDSGVHVT
+2324 
-2335 SDGPLTIQNWG
+2335 
-2346 TELVPAH
+2346 
-2353 TSTVASTGEIVF
+2353 
-2365 GNNVSVLNNHSA
+2365 
-2377 GDGTK
+2377 
-2382 GGGALFS
+2382 
-2389 KASITFGDNA
+2389 
-2399 VLSGNATV
+2399 
-2407 LAAGGEGYG
+2407 
-2416 GGALFLDG
+2416 
-2424 KGEILLGKNALI
+2424 
-2436 EKNESCGYGG
+2436 
-2446 AIYSLGSVRLGEGA
+2446 
-2460 VIRGNK
+2460 
-2466 ASYMGGALAVTGA
+2466 
-2479 LSLGKNALVE
+2479 
-2489 DNQARQGGAIYAQNG
+2489 
-2504 TLALGSGTRLERN
+2504 
-2517 QADRGGAIYL
+2517 
-2527 QGGSGDSTTLD
+2527 
-2538 LMNSVFRENSAS
+2538 
-2550 NGGALYLTG
+2550 
-2559 DGTLR
+2559 
-2564 IAAADTVFEGNSAS
+2564 
-2578 YGGAIYN
+2578 
-2585 GFPMNE
+2585 
-2591 KGHSGSDGSLAFNG
+2591 
-2605 GARFT
+2605 
-2610 GNTASGLGGAIYN
+2610 
-2623 TRAVTLNPGAGQEIV
+2623 TLNPGAGQEIV

-2681 LKKTGGGTLLFNAS
+2681 LKKTGSGELLLNAS
-2695 MDGFLGTAAFEDG
+2695 MDGFLGTAAFEGG

-2723 ITGGRLKMPEFSFA
+2723 ITGGRLKMPAFSFVA
-2737 AQGEGNNVAGGK
+2737 RGEGNNVAGGK

-2764 FTNGLNAEG
+2764 FINGLNAEG

-2778 GAVKLRDDNW
+2778 GAVKLSGDNW
-2788 SFNSGLIAF
+2788 SFDSGLIAF

-2820 AGEGVGS
+2820 AGEGAGS

-2843 DPDPVPPVDPDPTP
+2843 VPDPVPPVDPGPDPVPPVEPDPTP

-2903 FVVGASATDDKTDS
+2903 FVVGASAKDDKTDS

-3058 RLTSASVEL
+3058 KLTSASVEL
-3067 SGGGLNVSGAV
+3067 SGGALNVSGAV

-3102 TSSDVQINIGDQGSA
+3102 TSSDVQLNIGDQGSA

-3122 RQARLQGGRVFLDP
+3122 RQAQLQGGRVFLDP

-3143 LTDASHGV
+3143 LADASHGV

-3228 TPNTATFTDGSL
+3228 TPNTATFADGSL

-3287 SSVQGWNGDNLSTP
+3287 SNVQGWNGDNLSTP

-3309 GKDADGSMKIQATAR
+3309 GKDADGSMKVQATAR

-3351 SDSMGI
+3351 SGNMGI
-3357 RFLSRAVNENYLPK
+3357 RFLSRAVNENHLPK

-3409 SLLHMTATREGAVRK
+3409 SLSHMTTTREGAIRK

-3438 HARNFGAGSL
+3438 HARNLGAGSL

-3459 VFGGDYAFGVFR
+3459 VFGGDYAFGDFR

-3500 VNLYGSWS
+3500 MNLYGSWS

-3533 TMQLGQLRGDVD
+3533 TMQLGQLRADVD

-3577 RTDGFTSRIDEHDVF
+3577 RTDGFTSRIDDHDVF

-3663 FDGTLGLEVQRDNI
+3663 FDGTLGLEVQKDNI

-3684 IRASEHKTGHGVNV
+3684 IRASEHKAGHGVNV

>member
-499 NTDTVLDVNGP
+499 NTDTVFDVNGP

-751 AVKLSDSNWKFD
+751 AVKLNDSNWKFD

-858 LTIDGNGHTISGAYP
+858 LTINGNGHTISGAYP

-1227 DGSLTFNGGARFTG
+1227 AGSLTFNGGARFTG

-1287 SLDIMGDGKVVF
+1287 SLDITGDGKVVF

-1325 MDGFLGTASFE
+1325 MDGFLGTA
-1336 GGLTSIAEKW
+1336 
-1346 LIKNLST
+1346 
-1353 VAGGKLKMSEF
+1353 
-1364 SFASQDAENAVTGG
+1364 
-1378 KLVLAGG
+1378 
-1385 ILETGTGQIF
+1385 
-1395 ANGLNAEGDA
+1395 
-1405 RNPGSVKL
+1405 
-1413 NGDNW
+1413 
-1418 SFDSGLIA
+1418 
-1426 FDDAKYNLT
+1426 
-1435 YAQAAALLLGAS
+1435 
-1447 NVGADASGSGSAK
+1447 
-1460 EITFTGTYVNI
+1460 
-1471 PNPGPLSPYYYTG
+1471 
-1484 NKSDAASDGTVGG
+1484 
-1497 WRDSSGLPIAIADVI
+1497 
-1512 TVKTEPGQASE
+1512 
-1523 YRFLSGVYD
+1523 
-1532 GSKTSDTSETYACL
+1532 
-1546 IHGGDSGVRVTS
+1546 
-1558 DGPLTI
+1558 
-1564 QNWGTGL
+1564 
-1571 MPYHASVAS
+1571 
-1580 SNGEILFG
+1580 
-1588 DNVSLLNNHSA
+1588 
-1599 GDATKGGGAIFSK
+1599 
-1612 KGVTFGDNAVLS
+1612 
-1624 GNSTALAI
+1624 
-1632 GGGGYGG
+1632 
-1639 GAIFLDG
+1639 
-1646 KGVVRFGKNA
+1646 
-1656 VIANN
+1656 
-1661 ESYHYGGAIYSL
+1661 
-1673 GSVSMGEGATVRGN
+1673 
-1687 TTSYMGGAIAVTG
+1687 
-1700 ALSLGTGSVVESN
+1700 
-1713 QAQAGGAV
+1713 
-1721 YSTGQ
+1721 
-1726 VNATGT
+1726 
-1732 TFRKNVATSNY
+1732 
-1743 GGGIYSA
+1743 
-1750 GGSIVLVDS
+1750 
-1759 RMEENK
+1759 
-1765 AAGGG
+1765 
-1770 AIILAGGGT
+1770 
-1779 ASVMDTAFAANT
+1779 
-1791 ATNGGAFFIDKNG
+1791 
-1804 VLTTASGGVG
+1804 
-1814 TDAGTL
+1814 
-1820 FDGNSAT
+1820 
-1827 TNGGAVYVQNGTV
+1827 
-1840 DLGSGTRLQ
+1840 
-1849 GNQAAKGGAIY
+1849 
-1860 ALGGKDA
+1860 
-1867 SAKLTFAG
+1867 
-1875 TVFGKNSGTYGGAVY
+1875 
-1890 SSASVGGTVNA
+1890 
-1901 AASDVVFEGNTATS
+1901 
-1915 GGAVYLGGSG
+1915 
-1925 TSDIA
+1925 
-1930 FTDAVFKENQA
+1930 
-1941 NTGNGGAIYSAISG
+1941 
-1955 SSNLAIADSTFEG
+1955 
-1968 NNAGYGG
+1968 
-1975 AVFNNGQLTT
+1975 
-1985 SGNVVFSGNTA
+1985 
-1996 TYGGAVYNYF
+1996 
-2006 TSTTDGSLAFNGGAR
+2006 
-2021 FTGNTASGLGGAIY
+2021 
-2035 NTRAVTLNPGA
+2035 
-2046 GQEIVFSGNTDSTG
+2046 
-2060 SNAIFMGDGSSLDIM
+2060 
-2075 GDGKVVFDDALS
+2075 
-2087 SQSATPTLKK
+2087 
-2097 TGSGELLLN
+2097 
-2106 ASMDGFLGT
+2106 
-2115 ASFEG
+2115 
-2120 GLTSI
+2120 
-2125 AEKWLIKNL
+2125 
-2134 STVAGGKLKM
+2134 
-2144 SEFSFASQDAEN
+2144 
-2156 AVTGGKLVLAG
+2156 
-2167 GILETGTG
+2167 
-2175 QIFANGLNAEG
+2175 
-2186 DARNPG
+2186 
-2192 SVKLN
+2192 
-2197 GDNWSFDSGL
+2197 
-2207 IAFDDAKYNLT
+2207 
-2218 YAQAAALLLGAS
+2218 
-2230 NVGADASGS
+2230 
-2239 GSAKEITFTG
+2239 
-2249 TYVNIPNPGPIS
+2249 
-2261 PYYYTGNKS
+2261 
-2270 DAASDGTVGGWLDNS
+2270 
-2285 GVPVTLANAI
+2285 
-2295 TVKKEPGQASEYRFL
+2295 
-2310 SGVFDGSKASDTSS
+2310 
-2324 LIHDDSGVHVT
+2324 
-2335 SDGPLTIQNWG
+2335 
-2346 TELVPAH
+2346 
-2353 TSTVASTGEIVF
+2353 
-2365 GNNVSVLNNHSA
+2365 
-2377 GDGTK
+2377 
-2382 GGGALFS
+2382 
-2389 KASITFGDNA
+2389 
-2399 VLSGNATV
+2399 
-2407 LAAGGEGYG
+2407 
-2416 GGALFLDG
+2416 
-2424 KGEILLGKNALI
+2424 
-2436 EKNESCGYGG
+2436 
-2446 AIYSLGSVRLGEGA
+2446 
-2460 VIRGNK
+2460 
-2466 ASYMGGALAVTGA
+2466 
-2479 LSLGKNALVE
+2479 
-2489 DNQARQGGAIYAQNG
+2489 
-2504 TLALGSGTRLERN
+2504 
-2517 QADRGGAIYL
+2517 
-2527 QGGSGDSTTLD
+2527 
-2538 LMNSVFRENSAS
+2538 
-2550 NGGALYLTG
+2550 
-2559 DGTLR
+2559 
-2564 IAAADTVFEGNSAS
+2564 
-2578 YGGAIYN
+2578 
-2585 GFPMNE
+2585 
-2591 KGHSGSDGSLAFNG
+2591 
-2605 GARFT
+2605 
-2610 GNTASGLGGAIYN
+2610 
-2623 TRAVTLNPGAGQEIV
+2623 
-2638 FSGNTDS
+2638 
-2645 TGSNAIFMGDGS
+2645 
-2657 SLDITGDGKVVF
+2657 
-2669 DDALSSQSATPT
+2669 
-2681 LKKTGGGTLLFNAS
+2681 
-2695 MDGFLGTAAFEDG
+2695 AFEDG
-2708 RTEIAQKWLIKNTVT
+2708 RTEIVQKWLIKNTVT

-2833 TFIGTGYVDP
+2833 TFIGTGYVDPDPDPVPPVDP

-3122 RQARLQGGRVFLDP
+3122 RQVQLQGGRVFLDP

-3143 LTDASHGV
+3143 LADASHGV

-3171 VLGDTDT
+3171 LLGDTDT

-3186 RSSLQWGQNGVTAA
+3186 RSSLQWGQNGVTVA

-3309 GKDADGSMKIQATAR
+3309 GKDADGSMKVQATAR

-3459 VFGGDYAFGVFR
+3459 VFGGDYAFGDFR

>member
-1 MTLSR
+1 MVGGGKLLGVCAFLSESKGTLTLS
-6 GAIGNL
+6 
-12 VNRYRAVLRK
+12 
-22 CRMMNVFGSL
+22 
-32 AVAGMLV
+32 
-39 AGNAGFA
+39 
-46 GAEDPIIAPNS
+46 
-57 SISKHYDTN
+57 
-66 TTVLNTDQPQ
+66 
-76 FSKELYAIGATGSQG
+76 
-91 ALDISME
+91 
-98 GDAALTVDASWRR
+98 GD
-111 DAADSNRD
+111 
-119 QLSAVYVG
+119 
-127 SGAQFSFTGTGLF
+127 
-140 RATGQGKVMEA
+140 
-151 VAFRNGANGPTGGTM
+151 
-166 RLTGAITGEAITEAS
+166 ITGEAEAVM
-181 ENGSGYK
+181 NGSNGYASFAAAAAGGNLVFGGDRTTLRAK
-188 AIGVKAENAG
+188 ASTGNNANGAFVKYGGMIDFASKSVLIESKNTNSNSVGINCADGTVKTSADTDLDIVVEGNKATTGIQLTASSSDVQLAG
-198 TIIFSGKSAWLK
+198 NLDLTATQTGQDSFASVLGISNDSGKMVVSGPTSLRLVTNAPFDAKGITASGK
-210 AMAHAG
+210 ADMSFLGDVEIA
-216 TADGVYARYGG
+216 V
-227 VVDFQSEEVKV
+227 
-238 LSQSD
+238 
-243 TGSAA
+243 TGSA
-248 SGISIEYSGGT
+248 SGSALYTTYRYDYSTQAG
-259 ITSSEQTAL
+259 ICP
-268 TVGVKAPASTATGI
+268 VI
-282 SLSGASKGLVD
+282 SLGTDGKAVTLNSSG
-293 LAGSLAVSVEG
+293 
-304 SPVRGIENDQ
+304 
-314 GTLHVAKASSITGI
+314 
-328 GEGTFPSYGI
+328 YGI
-338 WGRNGSSTELRGDV
+338 N
-352 DVNMTSSTTVYGVY
+352 N
-366 ADSATVSLGSE
+366 
-377 GDVAILVQGSLGRGV
+377 QG
-392 AAFSGGNVE
+392 
-401 LGSQGKEVSITAQNT
+401 
-416 GVEAGTSSTV
+416 
-426 SLNGKVKIDSGTGI
+426 
-440 SLSSTTVDKFP
+440 
-451 SLLSNGSVS
+451 GSVS
-460 IISAGTGIVAKYAH
+460 LTGQRINITGSTGVFVEGGGNENVFADVRFDGPTTINADKAIV
-474 AVFNELHIQAGTGI
+474 
-488 DVQSPGYIGSG
+488 
-499 NTDTVLDVNGP
+499 
-510 AEIVAQN
+510 
-517 TALQIVG
+517 
-524 ASGSK
+524 
-529 SASSGFV
+529 
-536 GTFNDAASLRASNG
+536 
-550 NGVQLSASTH
+550 
-560 SGTTAAR
+560 
-567 DCSVTFKGQTSIASE
+567 TSI
-582 KGTGVVVNGPVA
+582 
-594 STAQDGASVVFEGA
+594 
-608 TTIDAAK
+608 K
-615 AIEIK
+615 AGEQV
-620 KNNGKG
+620 G

-634 PTPINVPARAQ
+634 PTPINVPVTKES
-645 DADSQVNGSVTG
+645 ADSKVRGSVTG
-657 TGTLIKSG
+657 SSGTINKENA
-665 GGSLALNGDNSS
+665 GSLAFYGDISN
-677 FSGEF
+677 FSGVF
-682 NMQGGR
+682 NQKGGTT
-688 AFLGSGKGYF
+688 FLSEGAAGYF
-698 SGATVNL
+698 GKAQLAV
-705 TGGTL
+705 TGGAL
-710 VAPELRFSGG
+710 VAPTLSFQKTG
-720 KLLVAG
+720 KLTLAG

-783 GLLGAGNVAADNASG
+783 GLLGAGNVAADNVSG

-852 TPVTRS
+852 TPVARS
-858 LTIDGNGHTISGAYP
+858 LAIDGNGHTISGAYP

-884 VSIQNITFDGLK
+884 VSIQNIAFDGLK

-965 SFINCT
+965 GFINCT

-1005 VDDYGGY
+1005 VDDYEDY
-1012 LTDPNYASGARRVK
+1012 LTDPDYASGARRVK

-1036 KDNSVEL
+1036 KNNSVEL

-1056 SGELSIDDGATFTG
+1056 SGELSIDDGATFKG

-1098 TFIQNSAGSYG
+1098 AFTQNSAGSYG

-1142 TLNMAAESAFSKNTA
+1142 TLNMAAESTFSKNTA

-1162 LYNEGIASLGKASF
+1162 LYNEGIAFLDKASF

-1216 FSADKDGNVVS
+1216 FSEDKDGNAVS
-1227 DGSLTFNGGARFTG
+1227 A
-1241 NTASGFGGAIYN
+1241 
-1253 TRSITLNPGAGQ
+1253 
-1265 EIVFSGNT
+1265 
-1273 DSTGSNAIFMGDGS
+1273 
-1287 SLDIMGDGKVVF
+1287 
-1299 DDALS
+1299 
-1304 SQSAT
+1304 
-1309 PTLKKTG
+1309 
-1316 SGELLLNAS
+1316 
-1325 MDGFLGTASFE
+1325 
-1336 GGLTSIAEKW
+1336 
-1346 LIKNLST
+1346 
-1353 VAGGKLKMSEF
+1353 
-1364 SFASQDAENAVTGG
+1364 
-1378 KLVLAGG
+1378 
-1385 ILETGTGQIF
+1385 
-1395 ANGLNAEGDA
+1395 
-1405 RNPGSVKL
+1405 
-1413 NGDNW
+1413 
-1418 SFDSGLIA
+1418 
-1426 FDDAKYNLT
+1426 
-1435 YAQAAALLLGAS
+1435 
-1447 NVGADASGSGSAK
+1447 
-1460 EITFTGTYVNI
+1460 
-1471 PNPGPLSPYYYTG
+1471 
-1484 NKSDAASDGTVGG
+1484 
-1497 WRDSSGLPIAIADVI
+1497 
-1512 TVKTEPGQASE
+1512 
-1523 YRFLSGVYD
+1523 
-1532 GSKTSDTSETYACL
+1532 
-1546 IHGGDSGVRVTS
+1546 
-1558 DGPLTI
+1558 
-1564 QNWGTGL
+1564 
-1571 MPYHASVAS
+1571 
-1580 SNGEILFG
+1580 
-1588 DNVSLLNNHSA
+1588 
-1599 GDATKGGGAIFSK
+1599 
-1612 KGVTFGDNAVLS
+1612 
-1624 GNSTALAI
+1624 
-1632 GGGGYGG
+1632 
-1639 GAIFLDG
+1639 
-1646 KGVVRFGKNA
+1646 
-1656 VIANN
+1656 
-1661 ESYHYGGAIYSL
+1661 
-1673 GSVSMGEGATVRGN
+1673 
-1687 TTSYMGGAIAVTG
+1687 
-1700 ALSLGTGSVVESN
+1700 
-1713 QAQAGGAV
+1713 
-1721 YSTGQ
+1721 
-1726 VNATGT
+1726 
-1732 TFRKNVATSNY
+1732 
-1743 GGGIYSA
+1743 
-1750 GGSIVLVDS
+1750 
-1759 RMEENK
+1759 
-1765 AAGGG
+1765 
-1770 AIILAGGGT
+1770 
-1779 ASVMDTAFAANT
+1779 
-1791 ATNGGAFFIDKNG
+1791 
-1804 VLTTASGGVG
+1804 
-1814 TDAGTL
+1814 
-1820 FDGNSAT
+1820 
-1827 TNGGAVYVQNGTV
+1827 
-1840 DLGSGTRLQ
+1840 
-1849 GNQAAKGGAIY
+1849 
-1860 ALGGKDA
+1860 
-1867 SAKLTFAG
+1867 
-1875 TVFGKNSGTYGGAVY
+1875 
-1890 SSASVGGTVNA
+1890 
-1901 AASDVVFEGNTATS
+1901 
-1915 GGAVYLGGSG
+1915 
-1925 TSDIA
+1925 
-1930 FTDAVFKENQA
+1930 
-1941 NTGNGGAIYSAISG
+1941 
-1955 SSNLAIADSTFEG
+1955 
-1968 NNAGYGG
+1968 
-1975 AVFNNGQLTT
+1975 
-1985 SGNVVFSGNTA
+1985 
-1996 TYGGAVYNYF
+1996 
-2006 TSTTDGSLAFNGGAR
+2006 GSLAFNGGAR
-2021 FTGNTASGLGGAIY
+2021 FTGNTAGGLGGAIY
-2035 NTRAVTLNPGA
+2035 NTR
-2046 GQEIVFSGNTDSTG
+2046 
-2060 SNAIFMGDGSSLDIM
+2060 
-2075 GDGKVVFDDALS
+2075 
-2087 SQSATPTLKK
+2087 
-2097 TGSGELLLN
+2097 
-2106 ASMDGFLGT
+2106 
-2115 ASFEG
+2115 
-2120 GLTSI
+2120 SI
-2125 AEKWLIKNL
+2125 
-2134 STVAGGKLKM
+2134 
-2144 SEFSFASQDAEN
+2144 
-2156 AVTGGKLVLAG
+2156 
-2167 GILETGTG
+2167 
-2175 QIFANGLNAEG
+2175 
-2186 DARNPG
+2186 
-2192 SVKLN
+2192 
-2197 GDNWSFDSGL
+2197 
-2207 IAFDDAKYNLT
+2207 
-2218 YAQAAALLLGAS
+2218 
-2230 NVGADASGS
+2230 
-2239 GSAKEITFTG
+2239 
-2249 TYVNIPNPGPIS
+2249 
-2261 PYYYTGNKS
+2261 
-2270 DAASDGTVGGWLDNS
+2270 
-2285 GVPVTLANAI
+2285 
-2295 TVKKEPGQASEYRFL
+2295 
-2310 SGVFDGSKASDTSS
+2310 
-2324 LIHDDSGVHVT
+2324 
-2335 SDGPLTIQNWG
+2335 
-2346 TELVPAH
+2346 
-2353 TSTVASTGEIVF
+2353 
-2365 GNNVSVLNNHSA
+2365 
-2377 GDGTK
+2377 
-2382 GGGALFS
+2382 
-2389 KASITFGDNA
+2389 
-2399 VLSGNATV
+2399 
-2407 LAAGGEGYG
+2407 
-2416 GGALFLDG
+2416 
-2424 KGEILLGKNALI
+2424 
-2436 EKNESCGYGG
+2436 
-2446 AIYSLGSVRLGEGA
+2446 
-2460 VIRGNK
+2460 
-2466 ASYMGGALAVTGA
+2466 
-2479 LSLGKNALVE
+2479 
-2489 DNQARQGGAIYAQNG
+2489 
-2504 TLALGSGTRLERN
+2504 
-2517 QADRGGAIYL
+2517 
-2527 QGGSGDSTTLD
+2527 
-2538 LMNSVFRENSAS
+2538 
-2550 NGGALYLTG
+2550 
-2559 DGTLR
+2559 
-2564 IAAADTVFEGNSAS
+2564 
-2578 YGGAIYN
+2578 
-2585 GFPMNE
+2585 
-2591 KGHSGSDGSLAFNG
+2591 
-2605 GARFT
+2605 
-2610 GNTASGLGGAIYN
+2610 
-2623 TRAVTLNPGAGQEIV
+2623 TLNPGAGQEIV

-2669 DDALSSQSATPT
+2669 DDALSSQSATPA
-2681 LKKTGGGTLLFNAS
+2681 LKKTGSGTLLFNAS

-2723 ITGGRLKMPEFSFA
+2723 ITGGRLKMPAFSFV

-2764 FTNGLNAEG
+2764 FINGLNAEG

-2778 GAVKLRDDNW
+2778 GAVKLSGDNW
-2788 SFNSGLIAF
+2788 SFDSGLIAF

-2820 AGEGVGS
+2820 AGEGAGS

-2843 DPDPVPPVDPDPTP
+2843 DPDPVPPVDPVPDPVPPVEPDPTP

-2903 FVVGASATDDKTDS
+2903 FVVGASAKDDKTDS

-3058 RLTSASVEL
+3058 KLTSASVEL
-3067 SGGGLNVSGAV
+3067 SGGALNVSGAV

-3102 TSSDVQINIGDQGSA
+3102 ISSDVQINIGDQGSA

-3122 RQARLQGGRVFLDP
+3122 RQAQLQGGRVFLDP

-3143 LTDASHGV
+3143 LADASHGV

-3171 VLGDTDT
+3171 LLGDTDT

-3228 TPNTATFTDGSL
+3228 IPNTATFADGSL

-3287 SSVQGWNGDNLSTP
+3287 SNVQGWNGDNLSTP

-3309 GKDADGSMKIQATAR
+3309 GKDADGSMKVQATAR

-3351 SDSMGI
+3351 SGNMGI
-3357 RFLSRAVNENYLPK
+3357 RFLSRAVNENHLPK

-3409 SLLHMTATREGAVRK
+3409 SLSHMTTTREGAIRK

-3438 HARNFGAGSL
+3438 HARNLGAGSL

-3459 VFGGDYAFGVFR
+3459 VFGGDYAFGDFR

-3500 VNLYGSWS
+3500 MNLYGSWS

-3523 KNEVKQDLPT
+3523 KNEVKQDLPA
-3533 TMQLGQLRGDVD
+3533 TMQLGQLRADVD
-3545 TGVLTA
+3545 MGVLTA

-3577 RTDGFTSRIDEHDVF
+3577 RTDGFTSRIDDHDVF

-3637 KAKTKA
+3637 KAKTKV

-3663 FDGTLGLEVQRDNI
+3663 FDGTLGLEVQKDNI

-3684 IRASEHKTGHGVNV
+3684 IRASEHKAGHGVNV

>member
-1 MTLSR
+1 MVGGGKLLGVCAFLSESKGTLTLS
-6 GAIGNL
+6 
-12 VNRYRAVLRK
+12 
-22 CRMMNVFGSL
+22 
-32 AVAGMLV
+32 
-39 AGNAGFA
+39 
-46 GAEDPIIAPNS
+46 
-57 SISKHYDTN
+57 
-66 TTVLNTDQPQ
+66 
-76 FSKELYAIGATGSQG
+76 
-91 ALDISME
+91 
-98 GDAALTVDASWRR
+98 GD
-111 DAADSNRD
+111 
-119 QLSAVYVG
+119 
-127 SGAQFSFTGTGLF
+127 
-140 RATGQGKVMEA
+140 
-151 VAFRNGANGPTGGTM
+151 
-166 RLTGAITGEAITEAS
+166 ITGEAEAVM
-181 ENGSGYK
+181 NGSNGYASFAAAAAGGNLVFGGDRTTLRAK
-188 AIGVKAENAG
+188 ASTGNNANGAFVKYGGMIGFASKSVLIESKNTDSNSVGINCADGTVKTSADTDLDIVVEGNKATTGIQLTASSSDVQLAG
-198 TIIFSGKSAWLK
+198 NLDLTATQTGQDSFASVLGISNDSGKMVVSGPTSLRLVTNAPFDAKGITASGK
-210 AMAHAG
+210 ADMSFLGDVEIA
-216 TADGVYARYGG
+216 V
-227 VVDFQSEEVKV
+227 
-238 LSQSD
+238 
-243 TGSAA
+243 TGSA
-248 SGISIEYSGGT
+248 SGSALYTTYRYDYSTQAG
-259 ITSSEQTAL
+259 ICP
-268 TVGVKAPASTATGI
+268 VI
-282 SLSGASKGLVD
+282 SLGTDGKAVTLNSSG
-293 LAGSLAVSVEG
+293 
-304 SPVRGIENDQ
+304 
-314 GTLHVAKASSITGI
+314 
-328 GEGTFPSYGI
+328 YGI
-338 WGRNGSSTELRGDV
+338 N
-352 DVNMTSSTTVYGVY
+352 N
-366 ADSATVSLGSE
+366 
-377 GDVAILVQGSLGRGV
+377 QG
-392 AAFSGGNVE
+392 
-401 LGSQGKEVSITAQNT
+401 
-416 GVEAGTSSTV
+416 
-426 SLNGKVKIDSGTGI
+426 
-440 SLSSTTVDKFP
+440 
-451 SLLSNGSVS
+451 GSVS
-460 IISAGTGIVAKYAH
+460 LTGQRINITGSTGVFVEGGGNENVFADVRFDGPTTINADKAIV
-474 AVFNELHIQAGTGI
+474 
-488 DVQSPGYIGSG
+488 
-499 NTDTVLDVNGP
+499 
-510 AEIVAQN
+510 
-517 TALQIVG
+517 
-524 ASGSK
+524 
-529 SASSGFV
+529 
-536 GTFNDAASLRASNG
+536 
-550 NGVQLSASTH
+550 
-560 SGTTAAR
+560 
-567 DCSVTFKGQTSIASE
+567 TSI
-582 KGTGVVVNGPVA
+582 
-594 STAQDGASVVFEGA
+594 
-608 TTIDAAK
+608 K
-615 AIEIK
+615 AGEQV
-620 KNNGKG
+620 G

-634 PTPINVPARAQ
+634 PTPINVPVTKES
-645 DADSQVNGSVTG
+645 ADSKVRGSVTG
-657 TGTLIKSG
+657 SSGTINKENA
-665 GGSLALNGDNSS
+665 GSLAFYGDISN
-677 FSGEF
+677 FSGVF
-682 NMQGGR
+682 NQKGGTT
-688 AFLGSGKGYF
+688 FLSEGAAGYF
-698 SGATVNL
+698 GKAQLAV
-705 TGGTL
+705 TGGAL
-710 VAPELRFSGG
+710 VAPTLSFQKTG
-720 KLLVAG
+720 KLTLAG
-726 GTLETGTGQIFTS
+726 GTLETGTGQIFTN

-783 GLLGAGNVAADNASG
+783 GLLGAGNVAADNVSG

-852 TPVTRS
+852 TPVARS
-858 LTIDGNGHTISGAYP
+858 LAIDGNGHTISGAYP

-884 VSIQNITFDGLK
+884 VSIQNIAFDGLK

-965 SFINCT
+965 GFINCT

-1005 VDDYGGY
+1005 VDDYEDY
-1012 LTDPNYASGARRVK
+1012 LTDPDYASGARRVK

-1036 KDNSVEL
+1036 KNNSVEL

-1098 TFIQNSAGSYG
+1098 AFTQNSAGSYG

-1142 TLNMAAESAFSKNTA
+1142 TLNMAAESTFSKNTA

-1187 VFNVHQLTF
+1187 IFNVHQLTF

-1216 FSADKDGNVVS
+1216 FSEDKDGNAVS
-1227 DGSLTFNGGARFTG
+1227 AGSLAFNGGARFTG
-1241 NTASGFGGAIYN
+1241 NTASGLGGAIYN
-1253 TRSITLNPGAGQ
+1253 TRSITLNPGARQ

-1287 SLDIMGDGKVVF
+1287 SLDITGDGKVVF
-1299 DDALS
+1299 NDALS

-1309 PTLKKTG
+1309 PALKKTG

-1346 LIKNLST
+1346 LIKNLIT
-1353 VAGGKLKMSEF
+1353 IAGGKLKMSEF

-1447 NVGADASGSGSAK
+1447 NVGAEASGSGSAK

-1497 WRDSSGLPIAIADVI
+1497 WLDSSGVPIAIADVI
-1512 TVKTEPGQASE
+1512 TVKTDPGQASE

-1532 GSKTSDTSETYACL
+1532 GSKTSDASDTYACL

-1612 KGVTFGDNAVLS
+1612 KGVAFGDNAVLS

-1646 KGVVRFGKNA
+1646 KGAVRFGKNA

-1673 GSVSMGEGATVRGN
+1673 GSVSMGEGAIVRGN

-1726 VNATGT
+1726 VSATGT

-1770 AIILAGGGT
+1770 AVLLAGGGT
-1779 ASVMDTAFAANT
+1779 ASVTDTTFAANT

-1804 VLTTASGGVG
+1804 MLTTTSGEAGS
-1814 TDAGTL
+1814 DAGTL
-1820 FDGNSAT
+1820 FEGNSAT
-1827 TNGGAVYVQNGTV
+1827 TNGGAVYVQNGAV

-1849 GNQAAKGGAIY
+1849 GNQAVKGGAIY

-1867 SAKLTFAG
+1867 SAKLTFADA
-1875 TVFGKNSGTYGGAVY
+1875 VFGKNSGTYGGAVY
-1890 SSASVGGTVNA
+1890 SSASVGGTVNV

-1941 NTGNGGAIYSAISG
+1941 NTGNGGAIYSGISG
-1955 SSNLAIADSTFEG
+1955 SSNLAIADSSFEG
-1968 NNAGYGG
+1968 NSAGYGG

-1985 SGNVVFSGNTA
+1985 SGNVVFSGNRA

-2035 NTRAVTLNPGA
+2035 NTR
-2046 GQEIVFSGNTDSTG
+2046 
-2060 SNAIFMGDGSSLDIM
+2060 
-2075 GDGKVVFDDALS
+2075 
-2087 SQSATPTLKK
+2087 
-2097 TGSGELLLN
+2097 
-2106 ASMDGFLGT
+2106 
-2115 ASFEG
+2115 
-2120 GLTSI
+2120 SI
-2125 AEKWLIKNL
+2125 
-2134 STVAGGKLKM
+2134 
-2144 SEFSFASQDAEN
+2144 
-2156 AVTGGKLVLAG
+2156 
-2167 GILETGTG
+2167 
-2175 QIFANGLNAEG
+2175 
-2186 DARNPG
+2186 
-2192 SVKLN
+2192 
-2197 GDNWSFDSGL
+2197 
-2207 IAFDDAKYNLT
+2207 
-2218 YAQAAALLLGAS
+2218 
-2230 NVGADASGS
+2230 
-2239 GSAKEITFTG
+2239 
-2249 TYVNIPNPGPIS
+2249 
-2261 PYYYTGNKS
+2261 
-2270 DAASDGTVGGWLDNS
+2270 
-2285 GVPVTLANAI
+2285 
-2295 TVKKEPGQASEYRFL
+2295 
-2310 SGVFDGSKASDTSS
+2310 
-2324 LIHDDSGVHVT
+2324 
-2335 SDGPLTIQNWG
+2335 
-2346 TELVPAH
+2346 
-2353 TSTVASTGEIVF
+2353 
-2365 GNNVSVLNNHSA
+2365 
-2377 GDGTK
+2377 
-2382 GGGALFS
+2382 
-2389 KASITFGDNA
+2389 
-2399 VLSGNATV
+2399 
-2407 LAAGGEGYG
+2407 
-2416 GGALFLDG
+2416 
-2424 KGEILLGKNALI
+2424 
-2436 EKNESCGYGG
+2436 
-2446 AIYSLGSVRLGEGA
+2446 
-2460 VIRGNK
+2460 
-2466 ASYMGGALAVTGA
+2466 
-2479 LSLGKNALVE
+2479 
-2489 DNQARQGGAIYAQNG
+2489 
-2504 TLALGSGTRLERN
+2504 
-2517 QADRGGAIYL
+2517 
-2527 QGGSGDSTTLD
+2527 
-2538 LMNSVFRENSAS
+2538 
-2550 NGGALYLTG
+2550 
-2559 DGTLR
+2559 
-2564 IAAADTVFEGNSAS
+2564 
-2578 YGGAIYN
+2578 
-2585 GFPMNE
+2585 
-2591 KGHSGSDGSLAFNG
+2591 
-2605 GARFT
+2605 
-2610 GNTASGLGGAIYN
+2610 
-2623 TRAVTLNPGAGQEIV
+2623 TLNPGAGQEIV

-2669 DDALSSQSATPT
+2669 DDALSSQSATPA
-2681 LKKTGGGTLLFNAS
+2681 LKKTGSGELLLNAS

-2708 RTEIAQKWLIKNTVT
+2708 RTEIPQKWLIKNTVT
-2723 ITGGRLKMPEFSFA
+2723 ITGGRLKMPAFSFV

-2764 FTNGLNAEG
+2764 FINGLNAEG

-2778 GAVKLRDDNW
+2778 GAVKLSGDNW
-2788 SFNSGLIAF
+2788 SFDSGLIAF

-2820 AGEGVGS
+2820 AGEGAGS

-2843 DPDPVPPVDPDPTP
+2843 VPDPVPPVEPDPTP

-2903 FVVGASATDDKTDS
+2903 FVVGASAKDDKTDS

-3058 RLTSASVEL
+3058 KLTSASVEL
-3067 SGGGLNVSGAV
+3067 SGGALNVSGAV

-3102 TSSDVQINIGDQGSA
+3102 TSSDVQLNIGDQGSA

-3122 RQARLQGGRVFLDP
+3122 RQAQLQGGRVFLDP

-3143 LTDASHGV
+3143 LADASHGV

-3228 TPNTATFTDGSL
+3228 TPNTATFADGSL

-3259 TLNVDAGAKLLIDNI
+3259 TLNVDTGAKLLIDNI

-3287 SSVQGWNGDNLSTP
+3287 SNVQGWNGDNLSTP

-3309 GKDADGSMKIQATAR
+3309 GKDADGSMKVQATAR

-3351 SDSMGI
+3351 SGNMGI
-3357 RFLSRAVNENYLPK
+3357 RFLSRAVNENHLPK

-3409 SLLHMTATREGAVRK
+3409 SLSHMTTTREGAIRK

-3438 HARNFGAGSL
+3438 HARNLGAGSL

-3459 VFGGDYAFGVFR
+3459 VFGGDYAFGDFR

-3500 VNLYGSWS
+3500 MNLYGSWS

-3523 KNEVKQDLPT
+3523 KNEVKQDLPA
-3533 TMQLGQLRGDVD
+3533 TMQLGQLRADVD

-3577 RTDGFTSRIDEHDVF
+3577 RTDGFTSRIDDHDVF

-3637 KAKTKA
+3637 KAKTKV

-3663 FDGTLGLEVQRDNI
+3663 FDGTLGLEVQKDNI

-3684 IRASEHKTGHGVNV
+3684 IRASEHKAGHGVNV

>member
-46 GAEDPIIAPNS
+46 GAEELSGDISPISLSGDTRNIIGVGD
-57 SISKHYDTN
+57 ISLRSTEPALRYLIN
-66 TTVLNTDQPQ
+66 V
-76 FSKELYAIGATGSQG
+76 SGQG
-91 ALDISME
+91 QLDISMSN
-98 GDAALTVDASWRR
+98 GSSMAVGHADGIYLKDYSDYDQYAS
-111 DAADSNRD
+111 AFHVA
-119 QLSAVYVG
+119 G
-127 SGAQFSFTGTGLF
+127 SGSSGSFVGTGTFSMVG
-140 RATGQGKVMEA
+140 GGKLLGVC
-151 VAFRNGANGPTGGTM
+151 AFLSESKGT
-166 RLTGAITGEAITEAS
+166 LTLSGDITGEAEAVM
-181 ENGSGYK
+181 NGSNGY
-188 AIGVKAENAG
+188 ASFAAAAAGGNLVFGGDRTTLRVKASTGNNANGAFVKYGGMIDFASKSVLIESKNTDSSSVGINCADG
-198 TIIFSGKSAWLK
+198 TVKTSADTDLDIVVEGNKATTGIQLTASSSDVQLAGNLDLTATQTGQDSFASVLGISNDSGKMVVSGPTSLRLVTNAPFDAKGITASGK
-210 AMAHAG
+210 ADMSFLGDVEIA
-216 TADGVYARYGG
+216 V
-227 VVDFQSEEVKV
+227 
-238 LSQSD
+238 
-243 TGSAA
+243 TGSA
-248 SGISIEYSGGT
+248 SGSALYTTYRYDYSTQAG
-259 ITSSEQTAL
+259 ICP
-268 TVGVKAPASTATGI
+268 VI
-282 SLSGASKGLVD
+282 SLGTDGKAVTLNSSG
-293 LAGSLAVSVEG
+293 
-304 SPVRGIENDQ
+304 
-314 GTLHVAKASSITGI
+314 
-328 GEGTFPSYGI
+328 YGI
-338 WGRNGSSTELRGDV
+338 N
-352 DVNMTSSTTVYGVY
+352 N
-366 ADSATVSLGSE
+366 
-377 GDVAILVQGSLGRGV
+377 QG
-392 AAFSGGNVE
+392 
-401 LGSQGKEVSITAQNT
+401 
-416 GVEAGTSSTV
+416 
-426 SLNGKVKIDSGTGI
+426 
-440 SLSSTTVDKFP
+440 
-451 SLLSNGSVS
+451 GSVS
-460 IISAGTGIVAKYAH
+460 LTGQRINITGSTGVFVEGGGNENVFADVRFDGPTTINADKAIV
-474 AVFNELHIQAGTGI
+474 
-488 DVQSPGYIGSG
+488 
-499 NTDTVLDVNGP
+499 
-510 AEIVAQN
+510 
-517 TALQIVG
+517 
-524 ASGSK
+524 
-529 SASSGFV
+529 
-536 GTFNDAASLRASNG
+536 
-550 NGVQLSASTH
+550 
-560 SGTTAAR
+560 
-567 DCSVTFKGQTSIASE
+567 TSI
-582 KGTGVVVNGPVA
+582 
-594 STAQDGASVVFEGA
+594 
-608 TTIDAAK
+608 K
-615 AIEIK
+615 AGEQV
-620 KNNGKG
+620 G

-634 PTPINVPARAQ
+634 PTPINVPVTKES
-645 DADSQVNGSVTG
+645 ADSKVRGSVTG
-657 TGTLIKSG
+657 SSGTINKENA
-665 GGSLALNGDNSS
+665 GSLAFYGDISN
-677 FSGEF
+677 FSGVF
-682 NMQGGR
+682 NQKGGTT
-688 AFLGSGKGYF
+688 FLSEGAAGYF
-698 SGATVNL
+698 GKAQLAV
-705 TGGTL
+705 TGGAL
-710 VAPELRFSGG
+710 VAPTLSFQKTG
-720 KLLVAG
+720 KLTLAG

-783 GLLGAGNVAADNASG
+783 GLLGAGNVAADNVSG

-852 TPVTRS
+852 TPVARS
-858 LTIDGNGHTISGAYP
+858 LAIDGNGHTISGAYP

-884 VSIQNITFDGLK
+884 VSIQNIAFDGLK

-965 SFINCT
+965 GFINCT

-1012 LTDPNYASGARRVK
+1012 LTDPDYASGARRVK

-1036 KDNSVEL
+1036 KNNSVEL

-1098 TFIQNSAGSYG
+1098 TFTQNSAGSYG

-1142 TLNMAAESAFSKNTA
+1142 TLNMAAESTFSKNTA

-1162 LYNEGIASLGKASF
+1162 FYNEGIASLGKASF

-1216 FSADKDGNVVS
+1216 FSEDKDGNAVS
-1227 DGSLTFNGGARFTG
+1227 A
-1241 NTASGFGGAIYN
+1241 
-1253 TRSITLNPGAGQ
+1253 
-1265 EIVFSGNT
+1265 
-1273 DSTGSNAIFMGDGS
+1273 
-1287 SLDIMGDGKVVF
+1287 
-1299 DDALS
+1299 
-1304 SQSAT
+1304 
-1309 PTLKKTG
+1309 
-1316 SGELLLNAS
+1316 
-1325 MDGFLGTASFE
+1325 
-1336 GGLTSIAEKW
+1336 
-1346 LIKNLST
+1346 
-1353 VAGGKLKMSEF
+1353 
-1364 SFASQDAENAVTGG
+1364 
-1378 KLVLAGG
+1378 
-1385 ILETGTGQIF
+1385 
-1395 ANGLNAEGDA
+1395 
-1405 RNPGSVKL
+1405 
-1413 NGDNW
+1413 
-1418 SFDSGLIA
+1418 
-1426 FDDAKYNLT
+1426 
-1435 YAQAAALLLGAS
+1435 
-1447 NVGADASGSGSAK
+1447 
-1460 EITFTGTYVNI
+1460 
-1471 PNPGPLSPYYYTG
+1471 
-1484 NKSDAASDGTVGG
+1484 
-1497 WRDSSGLPIAIADVI
+1497 
-1512 TVKTEPGQASE
+1512 
-1523 YRFLSGVYD
+1523 
-1532 GSKTSDTSETYACL
+1532 
-1546 IHGGDSGVRVTS
+1546 
-1558 DGPLTI
+1558 
-1564 QNWGTGL
+1564 
-1571 MPYHASVAS
+1571 
-1580 SNGEILFG
+1580 
-1588 DNVSLLNNHSA
+1588 
-1599 GDATKGGGAIFSK
+1599 
-1612 KGVTFGDNAVLS
+1612 
-1624 GNSTALAI
+1624 
-1632 GGGGYGG
+1632 
-1639 GAIFLDG
+1639 
-1646 KGVVRFGKNA
+1646 
-1656 VIANN
+1656 
-1661 ESYHYGGAIYSL
+1661 
-1673 GSVSMGEGATVRGN
+1673 
-1687 TTSYMGGAIAVTG
+1687 
-1700 ALSLGTGSVVESN
+1700 
-1713 QAQAGGAV
+1713 
-1721 YSTGQ
+1721 
-1726 VNATGT
+1726 
-1732 TFRKNVATSNY
+1732 
-1743 GGGIYSA
+1743 
-1750 GGSIVLVDS
+1750 
-1759 RMEENK
+1759 
-1765 AAGGG
+1765 
-1770 AIILAGGGT
+1770 
-1779 ASVMDTAFAANT
+1779 
-1791 ATNGGAFFIDKNG
+1791 
-1804 VLTTASGGVG
+1804 
-1814 TDAGTL
+1814 
-1820 FDGNSAT
+1820 
-1827 TNGGAVYVQNGTV
+1827 
-1840 DLGSGTRLQ
+1840 
-1849 GNQAAKGGAIY
+1849 
-1860 ALGGKDA
+1860 
-1867 SAKLTFAG
+1867 
-1875 TVFGKNSGTYGGAVY
+1875 
-1890 SSASVGGTVNA
+1890 
-1901 AASDVVFEGNTATS
+1901 
-1915 GGAVYLGGSG
+1915 
-1925 TSDIA
+1925 
-1930 FTDAVFKENQA
+1930 
-1941 NTGNGGAIYSAISG
+1941 
-1955 SSNLAIADSTFEG
+1955 
-1968 NNAGYGG
+1968 
-1975 AVFNNGQLTT
+1975 
-1985 SGNVVFSGNTA
+1985 
-1996 TYGGAVYNYF
+1996 
-2006 TSTTDGSLAFNGGAR
+2006 GSLAFNGGAR

-2035 NTRAVTLNPGA
+2035 NTR
-2046 GQEIVFSGNTDSTG
+2046 
-2060 SNAIFMGDGSSLDIM
+2060 
-2075 GDGKVVFDDALS
+2075 
-2087 SQSATPTLKK
+2087 
-2097 TGSGELLLN
+2097 
-2106 ASMDGFLGT
+2106 
-2115 ASFEG
+2115 
-2120 GLTSI
+2120 SI
-2125 AEKWLIKNL
+2125 
-2134 STVAGGKLKM
+2134 
-2144 SEFSFASQDAEN
+2144 
-2156 AVTGGKLVLAG
+2156 
-2167 GILETGTG
+2167 
-2175 QIFANGLNAEG
+2175 
-2186 DARNPG
+2186 
-2192 SVKLN
+2192 
-2197 GDNWSFDSGL
+2197 
-2207 IAFDDAKYNLT
+2207 
-2218 YAQAAALLLGAS
+2218 
-2230 NVGADASGS
+2230 
-2239 GSAKEITFTG
+2239 
-2249 TYVNIPNPGPIS
+2249 
-2261 PYYYTGNKS
+2261 
-2270 DAASDGTVGGWLDNS
+2270 
-2285 GVPVTLANAI
+2285 
-2295 TVKKEPGQASEYRFL
+2295 
-2310 SGVFDGSKASDTSS
+2310 
-2324 LIHDDSGVHVT
+2324 
-2335 SDGPLTIQNWG
+2335 
-2346 TELVPAH
+2346 
-2353 TSTVASTGEIVF
+2353 
-2365 GNNVSVLNNHSA
+2365 
-2377 GDGTK
+2377 
-2382 GGGALFS
+2382 
-2389 KASITFGDNA
+2389 
-2399 VLSGNATV
+2399 
-2407 LAAGGEGYG
+2407 
-2416 GGALFLDG
+2416 
-2424 KGEILLGKNALI
+2424 
-2436 EKNESCGYGG
+2436 
-2446 AIYSLGSVRLGEGA
+2446 
-2460 VIRGNK
+2460 
-2466 ASYMGGALAVTGA
+2466 
-2479 LSLGKNALVE
+2479 
-2489 DNQARQGGAIYAQNG
+2489 
-2504 TLALGSGTRLERN
+2504 
-2517 QADRGGAIYL
+2517 
-2527 QGGSGDSTTLD
+2527 
-2538 LMNSVFRENSAS
+2538 
-2550 NGGALYLTG
+2550 
-2559 DGTLR
+2559 
-2564 IAAADTVFEGNSAS
+2564 
-2578 YGGAIYN
+2578 
-2585 GFPMNE
+2585 
-2591 KGHSGSDGSLAFNG
+2591 
-2605 GARFT
+2605 
-2610 GNTASGLGGAIYN
+2610 
-2623 TRAVTLNPGAGQEIV
+2623 TLNPGAGQEIV

-2669 DDALSSQSATPT
+2669 DDALSSQSATPA
-2681 LKKTGGGTLLFNAS
+2681 LKKTGSGTLLFNAS

-2723 ITGGRLKMPEFSFA
+2723 ITGGRLKMPAFSFV

-2764 FTNGLNAEG
+2764 FINGLNAEG

-2778 GAVKLRDDNW
+2778 GAVKLSGDNW
-2788 SFNSGLIAF
+2788 SFDSGLIAF

-2820 AGEGVGS
+2820 AGEGAGS

-2843 DPDPVPPVDPDPTP
+2843 DPDPVPPVDPGPDPVPPVEPDPTP

-2903 FVVGASATDDKTDS
+2903 FVVGASAKDDKTDS

-2971 EGASGVLN
+2971 EGAFGVLN

-3058 RLTSASVEL
+3058 KLTSASVEL
-3067 SGGGLNVSGAV
+3067 SGGALNVSGAV

-3122 RQARLQGGRVFLDP
+3122 RQAQLQGGRVFLDP

-3143 LTDASHGV
+3143 LADASHGV

-3228 TPNTATFTDGSL
+3228 IPNTATFADGSL

-3287 SSVQGWNGDNLSTP
+3287 SNVQGWNGDNLSTP

-3309 GKDADGSMKIQATAR
+3309 GKDADGSMKVQATAR

-3351 SDSMGI
+3351 SGNMGI
-3357 RFLSRAVNENYLPK
+3357 RFLSRAVNENHLPK

-3409 SLLHMTATREGAVRK
+3409 LLSHMTTTREGAIRK

-3438 HARNFGAGSL
+3438 HARNLGAGSL

-3459 VFGGDYAFGVFR
+3459 VFGGDYAFGDFR

-3500 VNLYGSWS
+3500 MNLYGSWS

-3523 KNEVKQDLPT
+3523 KNEVKQDLPA
-3533 TMQLGQLRGDVD
+3533 TMQLGQLRADVD

-3577 RTDGFTSRIDEHDVF
+3577 RTDGFTSRIDDHDVF

-3628 SVVPAAGDL
+3628 SVAPAAGDL
-3637 KAKTKA
+3637 KAKAKA

-3663 FDGTLGLEVQRDNI
+3663 FDGTLGLEVQKDNI

-3684 IRASEHKTGHGVNV
+3684 IRASEHKAGHGVNV

>member
-46 GAEDPIIAPNS
+46 GAEELSGDISPISLSGDTRNIIGVGD
-57 SISKHYDTN
+57 ISLRSTEPALRYLIN
-66 TTVLNTDQPQ
+66 V
-76 FSKELYAIGATGSQG
+76 SGQG
-91 ALDISME
+91 QLDISMSN
-98 GDAALTVDASWRR
+98 GSPMAVGNADGIYLKDYSDYDQYAS
-111 DAADSNRD
+111 AFHVA
-119 QLSAVYVG
+119 G
-127 SGAQFSFTGTGLF
+127 SGSSGSFVGTGTFSMVG
-140 RATGQGKVMEA
+140 GGKLLGVC
-151 VAFRNGANGPTGGTM
+151 AFLSESKGT
-166 RLTGAITGEAITEAS
+166 LTLSGDITGEAEAVM
-181 ENGSGYK
+181 NGSNGYASFVAAAAGGNLVFGGDRTTLRAK
-188 AIGVKAENAG
+188 ASTGNNANGAFVKYGGMIDFASKSVLIESKNTDSSSVGINCADGTVKTSADTDLDIVVEGNKATTGIQLTASSSDVQLAG
-198 TIIFSGKSAWLK
+198 NLDLTATQTGQDSFASVLGISNDSGKMVVSGPTSLRLATNAPFDAKGITASGK
-210 AMAHAG
+210 ADMSFLGDVEIA
-216 TADGVYARYGG
+216 V
-227 VVDFQSEEVKV
+227 
-238 LSQSD
+238 
-243 TGSAA
+243 TGSA
-248 SGISIEYSGGT
+248 SGSALYTTYRYDYSTQAG
-259 ITSSEQTAL
+259 ICP
-268 TVGVKAPASTATGI
+268 VI
-282 SLSGASKGLVD
+282 SLGTDGKAVTLNSSG
-293 LAGSLAVSVEG
+293 
-304 SPVRGIENDQ
+304 
-314 GTLHVAKASSITGI
+314 
-328 GEGTFPSYGI
+328 YGI
-338 WGRNGSSTELRGDV
+338 N
-352 DVNMTSSTTVYGVY
+352 N
-366 ADSATVSLGSE
+366 
-377 GDVAILVQGSLGRGV
+377 QG
-392 AAFSGGNVE
+392 
-401 LGSQGKEVSITAQNT
+401 
-416 GVEAGTSSTV
+416 
-426 SLNGKVKIDSGTGI
+426 
-440 SLSSTTVDKFP
+440 
-451 SLLSNGSVS
+451 GSVS
-460 IISAGTGIVAKYAH
+460 LTGQRINITGSTGVFVEGGGNENVFADVRFDGPTTINADKAIV
-474 AVFNELHIQAGTGI
+474 
-488 DVQSPGYIGSG
+488 
-499 NTDTVLDVNGP
+499 
-510 AEIVAQN
+510 
-517 TALQIVG
+517 
-524 ASGSK
+524 
-529 SASSGFV
+529 
-536 GTFNDAASLRASNG
+536 
-550 NGVQLSASTH
+550 
-560 SGTTAAR
+560 
-567 DCSVTFKGQTSIASE
+567 TSI
-582 KGTGVVVNGPVA
+582 
-594 STAQDGASVVFEGA
+594 
-608 TTIDAAK
+608 K
-615 AIEIK
+615 AGEQV
-620 KNNGKG
+620 G

-634 PTPINVPARAQ
+634 PTPINVPVTKES
-645 DADSQVNGSVTG
+645 ADSKVRGSVTG
-657 TGTLIKSG
+657 SSGTINKENA
-665 GGSLALNGDNSS
+665 GSLAFYGDISN
-677 FSGEF
+677 FSGVF
-682 NMQGGR
+682 NQKGGTT
-688 AFLGSGKGYF
+688 FLSEGAAGYF
-698 SGATVNL
+698 GKAQLAV

-710 VAPELRFSGG
+710 VAPTLSFQKTG
-720 KLLVAG
+720 KLTLAG
-726 GTLETGTGQIFTS
+726 GTLETGTGQIFTN

-783 GLLGAGNVAADNASG
+783 GLLGAGNVAADNVSG

-852 TPVTRS
+852 TPVARS
-858 LTIDGNGHTISGAYP
+858 LAIDGNGHTISGAYP

-884 VSIQNITFDGLK
+884 VSIQNIAFDGLK

-965 SFINCT
+965 GFINCM

-1005 VDDYGGY
+1005 VDDYEDY
-1012 LTDPNYASGARRVK
+1012 LTDPDYASGARRVK

-1036 KDNSVEL
+1036 KNNSVEL

-1098 TFIQNSAGSYG
+1098 TFTQNSAGSYG

-1142 TLNMAAESAFSKNTA
+1142 TLNMAAESTFSKNTA

-1187 VFNVHQLTF
+1187 IFNVHQLTF

-1216 FSADKDGNVVS
+1216 FSEDKDGNAVS
-1227 DGSLTFNGGARFTG
+1227 AGSLAFNGGARFTG
-1241 NTASGFGGAIYN
+1241 NTASGLGGAIYN

-1287 SLDIMGDGKVVF
+1287 SLDITGDGKVVF
-1299 DDALS
+1299 NDTLS

-1309 PTLKKTG
+1309 PALKKTG
-1316 SGELLLNAS
+1316 SGELLL
-1325 MDGFLGTASFE
+1325 
-1336 GGLTSIAEKW
+1336 
-1346 LIKNLST
+1346 
-1353 VAGGKLKMSEF
+1353 
-1364 SFASQDAENAVTGG
+1364 
-1378 KLVLAGG
+1378 
-1385 ILETGTGQIF
+1385 
-1395 ANGLNAEGDA
+1395 
-1405 RNPGSVKL
+1405 
-1413 NGDNW
+1413 
-1418 SFDSGLIA
+1418 
-1426 FDDAKYNLT
+1426 
-1435 YAQAAALLLGAS
+1435 
-1447 NVGADASGSGSAK
+1447 
-1460 EITFTGTYVNI
+1460 
-1471 PNPGPLSPYYYTG
+1471 
-1484 NKSDAASDGTVGG
+1484 
-1497 WRDSSGLPIAIADVI
+1497 
-1512 TVKTEPGQASE
+1512 
-1523 YRFLSGVYD
+1523 
-1532 GSKTSDTSETYACL
+1532 
-1546 IHGGDSGVRVTS
+1546 
-1558 DGPLTI
+1558 
-1564 QNWGTGL
+1564 
-1571 MPYHASVAS
+1571 
-1580 SNGEILFG
+1580 
-1588 DNVSLLNNHSA
+1588 
-1599 GDATKGGGAIFSK
+1599 
-1612 KGVTFGDNAVLS
+1612 
-1624 GNSTALAI
+1624 
-1632 GGGGYGG
+1632 
-1639 GAIFLDG
+1639 
-1646 KGVVRFGKNA
+1646 
-1656 VIANN
+1656 
-1661 ESYHYGGAIYSL
+1661 
-1673 GSVSMGEGATVRGN
+1673 
-1687 TTSYMGGAIAVTG
+1687 
-1700 ALSLGTGSVVESN
+1700 
-1713 QAQAGGAV
+1713 
-1721 YSTGQ
+1721 
-1726 VNATGT
+1726 
-1732 TFRKNVATSNY
+1732 
-1743 GGGIYSA
+1743 
-1750 GGSIVLVDS
+1750 
-1759 RMEENK
+1759 
-1765 AAGGG
+1765 
-1770 AIILAGGGT
+1770 
-1779 ASVMDTAFAANT
+1779 
-1791 ATNGGAFFIDKNG
+1791 
-1804 VLTTASGGVG
+1804 
-1814 TDAGTL
+1814 
-1820 FDGNSAT
+1820 
-1827 TNGGAVYVQNGTV
+1827 
-1840 DLGSGTRLQ
+1840 
-1849 GNQAAKGGAIY
+1849 
-1860 ALGGKDA
+1860 
-1867 SAKLTFAG
+1867 
-1875 TVFGKNSGTYGGAVY
+1875 
-1890 SSASVGGTVNA
+1890 
-1901 AASDVVFEGNTATS
+1901 
-1915 GGAVYLGGSG
+1915 
-1925 TSDIA
+1925 
-1930 FTDAVFKENQA
+1930 
-1941 NTGNGGAIYSAISG
+1941 
-1955 SSNLAIADSTFEG
+1955 
-1968 NNAGYGG
+1968 
-1975 AVFNNGQLTT
+1975 
-1985 SGNVVFSGNTA
+1985 
-1996 TYGGAVYNYF
+1996 
-2006 TSTTDGSLAFNGGAR
+2006 
-2021 FTGNTASGLGGAIY
+2021 
-2035 NTRAVTLNPGA
+2035 
-2046 GQEIVFSGNTDSTG
+2046 
-2060 SNAIFMGDGSSLDIM
+2060 
-2075 GDGKVVFDDALS
+2075 
-2087 SQSATPTLKK
+2087 
-2097 TGSGELLLN
+2097 
-2106 ASMDGFLGT
+2106 
-2115 ASFEG
+2115 
-2120 GLTSI
+2120 
-2125 AEKWLIKNL
+2125 
-2134 STVAGGKLKM
+2134 
-2144 SEFSFASQDAEN
+2144 
-2156 AVTGGKLVLAG
+2156 
-2167 GILETGTG
+2167 
-2175 QIFANGLNAEG
+2175 
-2186 DARNPG
+2186 
-2192 SVKLN
+2192 
-2197 GDNWSFDSGL
+2197 
-2207 IAFDDAKYNLT
+2207 
-2218 YAQAAALLLGAS
+2218 
-2230 NVGADASGS
+2230 
-2239 GSAKEITFTG
+2239 
-2249 TYVNIPNPGPIS
+2249 
-2261 PYYYTGNKS
+2261 
-2270 DAASDGTVGGWLDNS
+2270 
-2285 GVPVTLANAI
+2285 
-2295 TVKKEPGQASEYRFL
+2295 
-2310 SGVFDGSKASDTSS
+2310 
-2324 LIHDDSGVHVT
+2324 
-2335 SDGPLTIQNWG
+2335 
-2346 TELVPAH
+2346 
-2353 TSTVASTGEIVF
+2353 
-2365 GNNVSVLNNHSA
+2365 
-2377 GDGTK
+2377 
-2382 GGGALFS
+2382 
-2389 KASITFGDNA
+2389 
-2399 VLSGNATV
+2399 
-2407 LAAGGEGYG
+2407 
-2416 GGALFLDG
+2416 
-2424 KGEILLGKNALI
+2424 
-2436 EKNESCGYGG
+2436 
-2446 AIYSLGSVRLGEGA
+2446 
-2460 VIRGNK
+2460 
-2466 ASYMGGALAVTGA
+2466 
-2479 LSLGKNALVE
+2479 
-2489 DNQARQGGAIYAQNG
+2489 
-2504 TLALGSGTRLERN
+2504 
-2517 QADRGGAIYL
+2517 
-2527 QGGSGDSTTLD
+2527 
-2538 LMNSVFRENSAS
+2538 
-2550 NGGALYLTG
+2550 
-2559 DGTLR
+2559 
-2564 IAAADTVFEGNSAS
+2564 
-2578 YGGAIYN
+2578 
-2585 GFPMNE
+2585 
-2591 KGHSGSDGSLAFNG
+2591 
-2605 GARFT
+2605 
-2610 GNTASGLGGAIYN
+2610 
-2623 TRAVTLNPGAGQEIV
+2623 
-2638 FSGNTDS
+2638 
-2645 TGSNAIFMGDGS
+2645 
-2657 SLDITGDGKVVF
+2657 
-2669 DDALSSQSATPT
+2669 
-2681 LKKTGGGTLLFNAS
+2681 NAS

-2723 ITGGRLKMPEFSFA
+2723 ITGGRLKMPAFSFV

-2764 FTNGLNAEG
+2764 FINGLNAEG

-2778 GAVKLRDDNW
+2778 GAVKLSGDNW
-2788 SFNSGLIAF
+2788 SFDSGLIAF

-2820 AGEGVGS
+2820 AGEGAGS

-2843 DPDPVPPVDPDPTP
+2843 GPDPVPPVEPDPTP

-2903 FVVGASATDDKTDS
+2903 FVVGASAKDDKTDS

-3058 RLTSASVEL
+3058 KLTSASVEL
-3067 SGGGLNVSGAV
+3067 SGGALNVSGAV

-3102 TSSDVQINIGDQGSA
+3102 TSSDVQLNIGDQGSA

-3122 RQARLQGGRVFLDP
+3122 RQAQLQGGRVFLDP

-3143 LTDASHGV
+3143 LADASHGV

-3228 TPNTATFTDGSL
+3228 TPNTATFADGSL

-3287 SSVQGWNGDNLSTP
+3287 SNVQGWNGDNLSTP

-3309 GKDADGSMKIQATAR
+3309 GKDADGSMKVQATAR

-3351 SDSMGI
+3351 SGNMGI
-3357 RFLSRAVNENYLPK
+3357 RFLSRAVNENHLPK

-3409 SLLHMTATREGAVRK
+3409 SLLHMTTTREGAIRK

-3438 HARNFGAGSL
+3438 HARNLGAGSL

-3459 VFGGDYAFGVFR
+3459 VFGGDYAFGDFR

-3500 VNLYGSWS
+3500 MNLYGSWS

-3523 KNEVKQDLPT
+3523 KNEVKQDLPA
-3533 TMQLGQLRGDVD
+3533 TMQLGQLRADVD

-3577 RTDGFTSRIDEHDVF
+3577 RTDGFTSRIDDHDVF

-3628 SVVPAAGDL
+3628 SVAPAAGDL
-3637 KAKTKA
+3637 KAKTKV

-3663 FDGTLGLEVQRDNI
+3663 FDGTLGLEVQKDNI

-3684 IRASEHKTGHGVNV
+3684 IRASEHKAGHGVNV

>member
-1 MTLSR
+1 MVGGGKLLGVCAFLSESKGTLTLS
-6 GAIGNL
+6 
-12 VNRYRAVLRK
+12 
-22 CRMMNVFGSL
+22 
-32 AVAGMLV
+32 
-39 AGNAGFA
+39 
-46 GAEDPIIAPNS
+46 
-57 SISKHYDTN
+57 
-66 TTVLNTDQPQ
+66 
-76 FSKELYAIGATGSQG
+76 
-91 ALDISME
+91 
-98 GDAALTVDASWRR
+98 GD
-111 DAADSNRD
+111 
-119 QLSAVYVG
+119 
-127 SGAQFSFTGTGLF
+127 
-140 RATGQGKVMEA
+140 
-151 VAFRNGANGPTGGTM
+151 
-166 RLTGAITGEAITEAS
+166 ITGEAEAVM
-181 ENGSGYK
+181 NGSNGYASFVAAAAGGNLVFGGDRTTLRAK
-188 AIGVKAENAG
+188 ASTGNNANGAFVKYGGMIDFASKSVLIESKNTDSNSVGINCADGTVKTSADTDLDIVVEGNKATTGIQLTASSSDVQLAG
-198 TIIFSGKSAWLK
+198 NLDLTATQTGQDSFASVLGISNDSGKMVVSGPTSLRLATNAPFDAKGITASGK
-210 AMAHAG
+210 ADMSFLGDVEIA
-216 TADGVYARYGG
+216 V
-227 VVDFQSEEVKV
+227 
-238 LSQSD
+238 
-243 TGSAA
+243 TGSA
-248 SGISIEYSGGT
+248 SGSALYTTYRYDYSTQAG
-259 ITSSEQTAL
+259 ICP
-268 TVGVKAPASTATGI
+268 VI
-282 SLSGASKGLVD
+282 SLGTDGKAVTLNSSG
-293 LAGSLAVSVEG
+293 
-304 SPVRGIENDQ
+304 
-314 GTLHVAKASSITGI
+314 
-328 GEGTFPSYGI
+328 YGI
-338 WGRNGSSTELRGDV
+338 N
-352 DVNMTSSTTVYGVY
+352 N
-366 ADSATVSLGSE
+366 
-377 GDVAILVQGSLGRGV
+377 QG
-392 AAFSGGNVE
+392 
-401 LGSQGKEVSITAQNT
+401 
-416 GVEAGTSSTV
+416 
-426 SLNGKVKIDSGTGI
+426 
-440 SLSSTTVDKFP
+440 
-451 SLLSNGSVS
+451 GSVS
-460 IISAGTGIVAKYAH
+460 LTGQRINITGSTGVFVEGGGNENVFADVRFDGPTTINADKAIV
-474 AVFNELHIQAGTGI
+474 
-488 DVQSPGYIGSG
+488 
-499 NTDTVLDVNGP
+499 
-510 AEIVAQN
+510 
-517 TALQIVG
+517 
-524 ASGSK
+524 
-529 SASSGFV
+529 
-536 GTFNDAASLRASNG
+536 
-550 NGVQLSASTH
+550 
-560 SGTTAAR
+560 
-567 DCSVTFKGQTSIASE
+567 TSI
-582 KGTGVVVNGPVA
+582 
-594 STAQDGASVVFEGA
+594 
-608 TTIDAAK
+608 K
-615 AIEIK
+615 AGEQV
-620 KNNGKG
+620 G

-634 PTPINVPARAQ
+634 PTPINVPVTKES
-645 DADSQVNGSVTG
+645 ADSKVRGSVTG
-657 TGTLIKSG
+657 SSGTINKENA
-665 GGSLALNGDNSS
+665 GSLAFYGDISN
-677 FSGEF
+677 FSGVF
-682 NMQGGR
+682 NQKGGTT
-688 AFLGSGKGYF
+688 FLSEGAAGYF
-698 SGATVNL
+698 GKAQLAV
-705 TGGTL
+705 TGGAL
-710 VAPELRFSGG
+710 VAPTLSFQKTG
-720 KLLVAG
+720 KLTLAG

-763 SGVIAFDDAKYNIV
+763 SGVIAFDDARYNIV

-783 GLLGAGNVAADNASG
+783 GLLGAGNVAADNVSG

-852 TPVTRS
+852 TPVARS
-858 LTIDGNGHTISGAYP
+858 LAIDGNGHTISGAYP

-884 VSIQNITFDGLK
+884 VSIQNIAFDGLK

-965 SFINCT
+965 GFINCT

-1012 LTDPNYASGARRVK
+1012 LTDPDYASGARRVK

-1036 KDNSVEL
+1036 KNNSVEL

-1098 TFIQNSAGSYG
+1098 AFTQNSAGSYG

-1142 TLNMAAESAFSKNTA
+1142 TLNMAAESTFSKNTA

-1216 FSADKDGNVVS
+1216 FSEDKDGNAVS
-1227 DGSLTFNGGARFTG
+1227 A
-1241 NTASGFGGAIYN
+1241 
-1253 TRSITLNPGAGQ
+1253 
-1265 EIVFSGNT
+1265 
-1273 DSTGSNAIFMGDGS
+1273 
-1287 SLDIMGDGKVVF
+1287 
-1299 DDALS
+1299 
-1304 SQSAT
+1304 
-1309 PTLKKTG
+1309 
-1316 SGELLLNAS
+1316 
-1325 MDGFLGTASFE
+1325 
-1336 GGLTSIAEKW
+1336 
-1346 LIKNLST
+1346 
-1353 VAGGKLKMSEF
+1353 
-1364 SFASQDAENAVTGG
+1364 
-1378 KLVLAGG
+1378 
-1385 ILETGTGQIF
+1385 
-1395 ANGLNAEGDA
+1395 
-1405 RNPGSVKL
+1405 
-1413 NGDNW
+1413 
-1418 SFDSGLIA
+1418 
-1426 FDDAKYNLT
+1426 
-1435 YAQAAALLLGAS
+1435 
-1447 NVGADASGSGSAK
+1447 
-1460 EITFTGTYVNI
+1460 
-1471 PNPGPLSPYYYTG
+1471 
-1484 NKSDAASDGTVGG
+1484 
-1497 WRDSSGLPIAIADVI
+1497 
-1512 TVKTEPGQASE
+1512 
-1523 YRFLSGVYD
+1523 
-1532 GSKTSDTSETYACL
+1532 
-1546 IHGGDSGVRVTS
+1546 
-1558 DGPLTI
+1558 
-1564 QNWGTGL
+1564 
-1571 MPYHASVAS
+1571 
-1580 SNGEILFG
+1580 
-1588 DNVSLLNNHSA
+1588 
-1599 GDATKGGGAIFSK
+1599 
-1612 KGVTFGDNAVLS
+1612 
-1624 GNSTALAI
+1624 
-1632 GGGGYGG
+1632 
-1639 GAIFLDG
+1639 
-1646 KGVVRFGKNA
+1646 
-1656 VIANN
+1656 
-1661 ESYHYGGAIYSL
+1661 
-1673 GSVSMGEGATVRGN
+1673 
-1687 TTSYMGGAIAVTG
+1687 
-1700 ALSLGTGSVVESN
+1700 
-1713 QAQAGGAV
+1713 
-1721 YSTGQ
+1721 
-1726 VNATGT
+1726 
-1732 TFRKNVATSNY
+1732 
-1743 GGGIYSA
+1743 
-1750 GGSIVLVDS
+1750 
-1759 RMEENK
+1759 
-1765 AAGGG
+1765 
-1770 AIILAGGGT
+1770 
-1779 ASVMDTAFAANT
+1779 
-1791 ATNGGAFFIDKNG
+1791 
-1804 VLTTASGGVG
+1804 
-1814 TDAGTL
+1814 
-1820 FDGNSAT
+1820 
-1827 TNGGAVYVQNGTV
+1827 
-1840 DLGSGTRLQ
+1840 
-1849 GNQAAKGGAIY
+1849 
-1860 ALGGKDA
+1860 
-1867 SAKLTFAG
+1867 
-1875 TVFGKNSGTYGGAVY
+1875 
-1890 SSASVGGTVNA
+1890 
-1901 AASDVVFEGNTATS
+1901 
-1915 GGAVYLGGSG
+1915 
-1925 TSDIA
+1925 
-1930 FTDAVFKENQA
+1930 
-1941 NTGNGGAIYSAISG
+1941 
-1955 SSNLAIADSTFEG
+1955 
-1968 NNAGYGG
+1968 
-1975 AVFNNGQLTT
+1975 
-1985 SGNVVFSGNTA
+1985 
-1996 TYGGAVYNYF
+1996 
-2006 TSTTDGSLAFNGGAR
+2006 GSLAFNGGAR
-2021 FTGNTASGLGGAIY
+2021 FTGNTAGGLGGAIY
-2035 NTRAVTLNPGA
+2035 NTR
-2046 GQEIVFSGNTDSTG
+2046 
-2060 SNAIFMGDGSSLDIM
+2060 
-2075 GDGKVVFDDALS
+2075 
-2087 SQSATPTLKK
+2087 
-2097 TGSGELLLN
+2097 
-2106 ASMDGFLGT
+2106 
-2115 ASFEG
+2115 
-2120 GLTSI
+2120 SI
-2125 AEKWLIKNL
+2125 
-2134 STVAGGKLKM
+2134 
-2144 SEFSFASQDAEN
+2144 
-2156 AVTGGKLVLAG
+2156 
-2167 GILETGTG
+2167 
-2175 QIFANGLNAEG
+2175 
-2186 DARNPG
+2186 
-2192 SVKLN
+2192 
-2197 GDNWSFDSGL
+2197 
-2207 IAFDDAKYNLT
+2207 
-2218 YAQAAALLLGAS
+2218 
-2230 NVGADASGS
+2230 
-2239 GSAKEITFTG
+2239 
-2249 TYVNIPNPGPIS
+2249 
-2261 PYYYTGNKS
+2261 
-2270 DAASDGTVGGWLDNS
+2270 
-2285 GVPVTLANAI
+2285 
-2295 TVKKEPGQASEYRFL
+2295 
-2310 SGVFDGSKASDTSS
+2310 
-2324 LIHDDSGVHVT
+2324 
-2335 SDGPLTIQNWG
+2335 
-2346 TELVPAH
+2346 
-2353 TSTVASTGEIVF
+2353 
-2365 GNNVSVLNNHSA
+2365 
-2377 GDGTK
+2377 
-2382 GGGALFS
+2382 
-2389 KASITFGDNA
+2389 
-2399 VLSGNATV
+2399 
-2407 LAAGGEGYG
+2407 
-2416 GGALFLDG
+2416 
-2424 KGEILLGKNALI
+2424 
-2436 EKNESCGYGG
+2436 
-2446 AIYSLGSVRLGEGA
+2446 
-2460 VIRGNK
+2460 
-2466 ASYMGGALAVTGA
+2466 
-2479 LSLGKNALVE
+2479 
-2489 DNQARQGGAIYAQNG
+2489 
-2504 TLALGSGTRLERN
+2504 
-2517 QADRGGAIYL
+2517 
-2527 QGGSGDSTTLD
+2527 
-2538 LMNSVFRENSAS
+2538 
-2550 NGGALYLTG
+2550 
-2559 DGTLR
+2559 
-2564 IAAADTVFEGNSAS
+2564 
-2578 YGGAIYN
+2578 
-2585 GFPMNE
+2585 
-2591 KGHSGSDGSLAFNG
+2591 
-2605 GARFT
+2605 
-2610 GNTASGLGGAIYN
+2610 
-2623 TRAVTLNPGAGQEIV
+2623 TLNPGAGQEIV

-2669 DDALSSQSATPT
+2669 DDALSSQSATPA
-2681 LKKTGGGTLLFNAS
+2681 LKKTGSGTLLFNAS

-2723 ITGGRLKMPEFSFA
+2723 ITGGRLKMPAFSFV

-2764 FTNGLNAEG
+2764 FINGLNAEG

-2778 GAVKLRDDNW
+2778 GAVKLSGDNW
-2788 SFNSGLIAF
+2788 SFDSGLIAF

-2820 AGEGVGS
+2820 AGEGAGS

-2843 DPDPVPPVDPDPTP
+2843 DPDPVPPVDPVPDPVPPVEPDPTP

-2903 FVVGASATDDKTDS
+2903 FVVGASAKDDKTDS

-3058 RLTSASVEL
+3058 KLTSASVEL
-3067 SGGGLNVSGAV
+3067 SGGALNVSGAV

-3102 TSSDVQINIGDQGSA
+3102 ISSDVQINIGDQGSA

-3122 RQARLQGGRVFLDP
+3122 RQAQLQGGRVFLDP

-3143 LTDASHGV
+3143 LADASHGV

-3171 VLGDTDT
+3171 LLGDTDT

-3228 TPNTATFTDGSL
+3228 IPNTATFADGSL

-3287 SSVQGWNGDNLSTP
+3287 SNVQGWNGDNLSTP

-3309 GKDADGSMKIQATAR
+3309 GKDADGSMKVQATAR

-3339 DAIWGKGLNDTE
+3339 DAIWGRGLNDTE
-3351 SDSMGI
+3351 SGNMGI
-3357 RFLSRAVNENYLPK
+3357 RFLSRAVNENHLPK

-3409 SLLHMTATREGAVRK
+3409 SLSHMTTTREGAIRK

-3438 HARNFGAGSL
+3438 HARNLGAGSL

-3459 VFGGDYAFGVFR
+3459 VFGGDYAFGDFR

-3489 NATKND
+3489 NVTKND

-3500 VNLYGSWS
+3500 MNLYGSWS

-3533 TMQLGQLRGDVD
+3533 TMQLGQLRADVD

-3577 RTDGFTSRIDEHDVF
+3577 RTDGFTSRIDDHDVF

-3628 SVVPAAGDL
+3628 SVAPAAGDL

-3648 AASDTIKARM
+3648 AASDTIKARI

-3663 FDGTLGLEVQRDNI
+3663 LDGTLGLEVQKDNI

-3684 IRASEHKTGHGVNV
+3684 IRASEHKAGHGVNV

>member
-314 GTLHVAKASSITGI
+314 GMLHVAKASSITGI

-838 LGSDIVLSKRLQGT
+838 LGRDIVLSKRLQGT

-989 VVFEGN
+989 VVFVGN

-1036 KDNSVEL
+1036 KNNSVEL

-1241 NTASGFGGAIYN
+1241 NTASGLGGAIYN
-1253 TRSITLNPGAGQ
+1253 TRAVTLNPGAGQ

-1316 SGELLLNAS
+1316 NGELLLNAS

-1336 GGLTSIAEKW
+1336 GGLTGIAEKW
-1346 LIKNLST
+1346 LIKNLVT
-1353 VAGGKLKMSEF
+1353 IAGGKLKMPEF
-1364 SFASQDAENAVTGG
+1364 SFASQDAENAITGG

-1471 PNPGPLSPYYYTG
+1471 PNPGPISPYYYTG

-1624 GNSTALAI
+1624 DNSTALAI

-1779 ASVMDTAFAANT
+1779 ASVTDTAFAANT

-1867 SAKLTFAG
+1867 STKLTFAG

-1985 SGNVVFSGNTA
+1985 SGNVVFSGNMA

-2021 FTGNTASGLGGAIY
+2021 FTGITASGLGGAIY

-2097 TGSGELLLN
+2097 TGNGELLL
-2106 ASMDGFLGT
+2106 
-2115 ASFEG
+2115 
-2120 GLTSI
+2120 
-2125 AEKWLIKNL
+2125 
-2134 STVAGGKLKM
+2134 
-2144 SEFSFASQDAEN
+2144 
-2156 AVTGGKLVLAG
+2156 
-2167 GILETGTG
+2167 
-2175 QIFANGLNAEG
+2175 
-2186 DARNPG
+2186 
-2192 SVKLN
+2192 
-2197 GDNWSFDSGL
+2197 
-2207 IAFDDAKYNLT
+2207 
-2218 YAQAAALLLGAS
+2218 
-2230 NVGADASGS
+2230 
-2239 GSAKEITFTG
+2239 
-2249 TYVNIPNPGPIS
+2249 
-2261 PYYYTGNKS
+2261 
-2270 DAASDGTVGGWLDNS
+2270 
-2285 GVPVTLANAI
+2285 
-2295 TVKKEPGQASEYRFL
+2295 
-2310 SGVFDGSKASDTSS
+2310 
-2324 LIHDDSGVHVT
+2324 
-2335 SDGPLTIQNWG
+2335 
-2346 TELVPAH
+2346 
-2353 TSTVASTGEIVF
+2353 
-2365 GNNVSVLNNHSA
+2365 
-2377 GDGTK
+2377 
-2382 GGGALFS
+2382 
-2389 KASITFGDNA
+2389 
-2399 VLSGNATV
+2399 
-2407 LAAGGEGYG
+2407 
-2416 GGALFLDG
+2416 
-2424 KGEILLGKNALI
+2424 
-2436 EKNESCGYGG
+2436 
-2446 AIYSLGSVRLGEGA
+2446 
-2460 VIRGNK
+2460 
-2466 ASYMGGALAVTGA
+2466 
-2479 LSLGKNALVE
+2479 
-2489 DNQARQGGAIYAQNG
+2489 
-2504 TLALGSGTRLERN
+2504 
-2517 QADRGGAIYL
+2517 
-2527 QGGSGDSTTLD
+2527 
-2538 LMNSVFRENSAS
+2538 
-2550 NGGALYLTG
+2550 
-2559 DGTLR
+2559 
-2564 IAAADTVFEGNSAS
+2564 
-2578 YGGAIYN
+2578 
-2585 GFPMNE
+2585 
-2591 KGHSGSDGSLAFNG
+2591 
-2605 GARFT
+2605 
-2610 GNTASGLGGAIYN
+2610 
-2623 TRAVTLNPGAGQEIV
+2623 
-2638 FSGNTDS
+2638 
-2645 TGSNAIFMGDGS
+2645 
-2657 SLDITGDGKVVF
+2657 
-2669 DDALSSQSATPT
+2669 
-2681 LKKTGGGTLLFNAS
+2681 NAS

-2778 GAVKLRDDNW
+2778 GAVKLSGDNW
-2788 SFNSGLIAF
+2788 SFDSGLIAF

-2820 AGEGVGS
+2820 AGEGAGS

-2833 TFIGTGYVDP
+2833 TFIGTGYVDPDPDPVPPVDP

-2952 TPLVTAGGNPVNV
+2952 TPLVMAGGNPVNV

-3143 LTDASHGV
+3143 LADASHGV

-3309 GKDADGSMKIQATAR
+3309 GKDADGSMKVQATAR

-3663 FDGTLGLEVQRDNI
+3663 FDGTLGLEVQKDNI

>member
-39 AGNAGFA
+39 AGNTGFA
-46 GAEDPIIAPNS
+46 GAEELSGEISPISLSGDTRNIIGVGD
-57 SISKHYDTN
+57 ISLRSTEPALRYLIN
-66 TTVLNTDQPQ
+66 V
-76 FSKELYAIGATGSQG
+76 SGQG
-91 ALDISME
+91 QLDISMSN
-98 GDAALTVDASWRR
+98 GSPMAVGN
-111 DAADSNRD
+111 ADGIYLKDYSDYD
-119 QLSAVYVG
+119 QYESAFHVAG
-127 SGAQFSFTGTGLF
+127 SGSSGSFVGTGTFSMVG
-140 RATGQGKVMEA
+140 GGKLLGVC
-151 VAFRNGANGPTGGTM
+151 AFLSESKGT
-166 RLTGAITGEAITEAS
+166 LTLSGDITGEAEAVM
-181 ENGSGYK
+181 NGSNGY
-188 AIGVKAENAG
+188 ASFVAAAAG
-198 TIIFSGKSAWLK
+198 GNLVF
-210 AMAHAG
+210 
-216 TADGVYARYGG
+216 GG
-227 VVDFQSEEVKV
+227 DR
-238 LSQSD
+238 
-243 TGSAA
+243 T
-248 SGISIEYSGGT
+248 
-259 ITSSEQTAL
+259 
-268 TVGVKAPASTATGI
+268 
-282 SLSGASKGLVD
+282 
-293 LAGSLAVSVEG
+293 
-304 SPVRGIENDQ
+304 
-314 GTLHVAKASSITGI
+314 TLRAKASTGNNANGAFVKYGGMIDFASKSVLIESKNTDSNSVGINCADGTVKTSADTDLDIVVEGNKATTGI
-328 GEGTFPSYGI
+328 QLTASSSDVQLAGNLDLTATQTGQDSFASVLGISNDSGKMVVSGPTSLRLVTNAPFDAKGITASGKADMSFLGDVEIAVRGSASGSALYTTYRYDYSTQAGICPVISLGTDGKAVTLNSSGYGI
-338 WGRNGSSTELRGDV
+338 N
-352 DVNMTSSTTVYGVY
+352 N
-366 ADSATVSLGSE
+366 
-377 GDVAILVQGSLGRGV
+377 QG
-392 AAFSGGNVE
+392 
-401 LGSQGKEVSITAQNT
+401 
-416 GVEAGTSSTV
+416 
-426 SLNGKVKIDSGTGI
+426 
-440 SLSSTTVDKFP
+440 
-451 SLLSNGSVS
+451 GSVS
-460 IISAGTGIVAKYAH
+460 LTGQRINITGSTGVFVEGGGNENVFADVRFDGPTTINADKAIV
-474 AVFNELHIQAGTGI
+474 
-488 DVQSPGYIGSG
+488 
-499 NTDTVLDVNGP
+499 
-510 AEIVAQN
+510 
-517 TALQIVG
+517 
-524 ASGSK
+524 
-529 SASSGFV
+529 
-536 GTFNDAASLRASNG
+536 
-550 NGVQLSASTH
+550 
-560 SGTTAAR
+560 
-567 DCSVTFKGQTSIASE
+567 TSI
-582 KGTGVVVNGPVA
+582 
-594 STAQDGASVVFEGA
+594 
-608 TTIDAAK
+608 K
-615 AIEIK
+615 AGEQV
-620 KNNGKG
+620 G

-634 PTPINVPARAQ
+634 PTPINVPVTKES
-645 DADSQVNGSVTG
+645 ADSKVRGSVTG
-657 TGTLIKSG
+657 SSGTINKENA
-665 GGSLALNGDNSS
+665 GSLAFYGDISN
-677 FSGEF
+677 FSGVF
-682 NMQGGR
+682 NQKGGTT
-688 AFLGSGKGYF
+688 FLSEGAAGYF
-698 SGATVNL
+698 GKAQLAV
-705 TGGTL
+705 TGGAL
-710 VAPELRFSGG
+710 VAPTLSFQKTG
-720 KLLVAG
+720 KLTLAG

-739 ALNADGDMKDPG
+739 ALNVDGDMKDPG

-783 GLLGAGNVAADNASG
+783 GLLGAGNVAADNVSG

-852 TPVTRS
+852 TPVARS
-858 LTIDGNGHTISGAYP
+858 LAIDGNGHTISGAYP

-884 VSIQNITFDGLK
+884 VSIQNIAFDGLK

-965 SFINCT
+965 GFINCT

-1012 LTDPNYASGARRVK
+1012 LTDPDYASGARRVK

-1036 KDNSVEL
+1036 KNNSVEL

-1098 TFIQNSAGSYG
+1098 AFTQNSAGSYG

-1114 EGDVRF
+1114 EGDARF

-1142 TLNMAAESAFSKNTA
+1142 TLNMAAESTFSKNTA

-1216 FSADKDGNVVS
+1216 FSEDKDGNAVS
-1227 DGSLTFNGGARFTG
+1227 VGSLAFNGGARFTG
-1241 NTASGFGGAIYN
+1241 NTAGGLGGAIYN

-1287 SLDIMGDGKVVF
+1287 SLDITGDGKVVF
-1299 DDALS
+1299 NNALS

-1309 PTLKKTG
+1309 PALKKTG
-1316 SGELLLNAS
+1316 S
-1325 MDGFLGTASFE
+1325 
-1336 GGLTSIAEKW
+1336 
-1346 LIKNLST
+1346 
-1353 VAGGKLKMSEF
+1353 
-1364 SFASQDAENAVTGG
+1364 
-1378 KLVLAGG
+1378 
-1385 ILETGTGQIF
+1385 
-1395 ANGLNAEGDA
+1395 
-1405 RNPGSVKL
+1405 
-1413 NGDNW
+1413 
-1418 SFDSGLIA
+1418 
-1426 FDDAKYNLT
+1426 
-1435 YAQAAALLLGAS
+1435 
-1447 NVGADASGSGSAK
+1447 
-1460 EITFTGTYVNI
+1460 
-1471 PNPGPLSPYYYTG
+1471 
-1484 NKSDAASDGTVGG
+1484 
-1497 WRDSSGLPIAIADVI
+1497 
-1512 TVKTEPGQASE
+1512 
-1523 YRFLSGVYD
+1523 
-1532 GSKTSDTSETYACL
+1532 
-1546 IHGGDSGVRVTS
+1546 
-1558 DGPLTI
+1558 
-1564 QNWGTGL
+1564 
-1571 MPYHASVAS
+1571 
-1580 SNGEILFG
+1580 
-1588 DNVSLLNNHSA
+1588 
-1599 GDATKGGGAIFSK
+1599 
-1612 KGVTFGDNAVLS
+1612 
-1624 GNSTALAI
+1624 
-1632 GGGGYGG
+1632 
-1639 GAIFLDG
+1639 
-1646 KGVVRFGKNA
+1646 
-1656 VIANN
+1656 
-1661 ESYHYGGAIYSL
+1661 
-1673 GSVSMGEGATVRGN
+1673 
-1687 TTSYMGGAIAVTG
+1687 
-1700 ALSLGTGSVVESN
+1700 
-1713 QAQAGGAV
+1713 
-1721 YSTGQ
+1721 
-1726 VNATGT
+1726 
-1732 TFRKNVATSNY
+1732 
-1743 GGGIYSA
+1743 
-1750 GGSIVLVDS
+1750 
-1759 RMEENK
+1759 
-1765 AAGGG
+1765 
-1770 AIILAGGGT
+1770 
-1779 ASVMDTAFAANT
+1779 
-1791 ATNGGAFFIDKNG
+1791 
-1804 VLTTASGGVG
+1804 
-1814 TDAGTL
+1814 
-1820 FDGNSAT
+1820 
-1827 TNGGAVYVQNGTV
+1827 
-1840 DLGSGTRLQ
+1840 
-1849 GNQAAKGGAIY
+1849 
-1860 ALGGKDA
+1860 
-1867 SAKLTFAG
+1867 
-1875 TVFGKNSGTYGGAVY
+1875 
-1890 SSASVGGTVNA
+1890 
-1901 AASDVVFEGNTATS
+1901 
-1915 GGAVYLGGSG
+1915 
-1925 TSDIA
+1925 
-1930 FTDAVFKENQA
+1930 
-1941 NTGNGGAIYSAISG
+1941 
-1955 SSNLAIADSTFEG
+1955 
-1968 NNAGYGG
+1968 
-1975 AVFNNGQLTT
+1975 
-1985 SGNVVFSGNTA
+1985 
-1996 TYGGAVYNYF
+1996 
-2006 TSTTDGSLAFNGGAR
+2006 
-2021 FTGNTASGLGGAIY
+2021 
-2035 NTRAVTLNPGA
+2035 
-2046 GQEIVFSGNTDSTG
+2046 
-2060 SNAIFMGDGSSLDIM
+2060 
-2075 GDGKVVFDDALS
+2075 
-2087 SQSATPTLKK
+2087 
-2097 TGSGELLLN
+2097 
-2106 ASMDGFLGT
+2106 
-2115 ASFEG
+2115 
-2120 GLTSI
+2120 
-2125 AEKWLIKNL
+2125 
-2134 STVAGGKLKM
+2134 
-2144 SEFSFASQDAEN
+2144 
-2156 AVTGGKLVLAG
+2156 
-2167 GILETGTG
+2167 
-2175 QIFANGLNAEG
+2175 
-2186 DARNPG
+2186 
-2192 SVKLN
+2192 
-2197 GDNWSFDSGL
+2197 
-2207 IAFDDAKYNLT
+2207 
-2218 YAQAAALLLGAS
+2218 
-2230 NVGADASGS
+2230 
-2239 GSAKEITFTG
+2239 
-2249 TYVNIPNPGPIS
+2249 
-2261 PYYYTGNKS
+2261 
-2270 DAASDGTVGGWLDNS
+2270 
-2285 GVPVTLANAI
+2285 
-2295 TVKKEPGQASEYRFL
+2295 
-2310 SGVFDGSKASDTSS
+2310 
-2324 LIHDDSGVHVT
+2324 
-2335 SDGPLTIQNWG
+2335 
-2346 TELVPAH
+2346 
-2353 TSTVASTGEIVF
+2353 
-2365 GNNVSVLNNHSA
+2365 
-2377 GDGTK
+2377 
-2382 GGGALFS
+2382 
-2389 KASITFGDNA
+2389 
-2399 VLSGNATV
+2399 
-2407 LAAGGEGYG
+2407 
-2416 GGALFLDG
+2416 
-2424 KGEILLGKNALI
+2424 
-2436 EKNESCGYGG
+2436 
-2446 AIYSLGSVRLGEGA
+2446 
-2460 VIRGNK
+2460 
-2466 ASYMGGALAVTGA
+2466 
-2479 LSLGKNALVE
+2479 
-2489 DNQARQGGAIYAQNG
+2489 
-2504 TLALGSGTRLERN
+2504 
-2517 QADRGGAIYL
+2517 
-2527 QGGSGDSTTLD
+2527 
-2538 LMNSVFRENSAS
+2538 
-2550 NGGALYLTG
+2550 
-2559 DGTLR
+2559 
-2564 IAAADTVFEGNSAS
+2564 
-2578 YGGAIYN
+2578 
-2585 GFPMNE
+2585 
-2591 KGHSGSDGSLAFNG
+2591 
-2605 GARFT
+2605 
-2610 GNTASGLGGAIYN
+2610 
-2623 TRAVTLNPGAGQEIV
+2623 
-2638 FSGNTDS
+2638 
-2645 TGSNAIFMGDGS
+2645 
-2657 SLDITGDGKVVF
+2657 
-2669 DDALSSQSATPT
+2669 
-2681 LKKTGGGTLLFNAS
+2681 GTLLFNAS

-2723 ITGGRLKMPEFSFA
+2723 ITGGRLKMPAFSFV

-2764 FTNGLNAEG
+2764 FINGLNAEG

-2778 GAVKLRDDNW
+2778 GAVKLSGDNW
-2788 SFNSGLIAF
+2788 SFDSGLIAF

-2820 AGEGVGS
+2820 AGEGAGS

-2843 DPDPVPPVDPDPTP
+2843 VPDPVPPVEPDPDPVPPVDPVPDPVPPVEPDPTP

-2903 FVVGASATDDKTDS
+2903 FVVGASAKDDKTDS

-3018 TTGTADVAGM
+3018 ITGTADVAGM

-3058 RLTSASVEL
+3058 KLTSASVEL
-3067 SGGGLNVSGAV
+3067 SGGALNVSGAV

-3102 TSSDVQINIGDQGSA
+3102 TSSDVQLNIGDQGSA

-3122 RQARLQGGRVFLDP
+3122 RQAQLQGGRVFLDP

-3143 LTDASHGV
+3143 LADASHGV

-3228 TPNTATFTDGSL
+3228 TPNTATFADGSL

-3248 NGAAALTSQGG
+3248 NGAAALTSQVG

-3287 SSVQGWNGDNLSTP
+3287 SNVQGWNGDNLSTP

-3309 GKDADGSMKIQATAR
+3309 GKDADGSMKVQATAR

-3351 SDSMGI
+3351 SGNMGI
-3357 RFLSRAVNENYLPK
+3357 RFLSRAVNENHLPK

-3409 SLLHMTATREGAVRK
+3409 SLSHMTTTREGAIRK

-3438 HARNFGAGSL
+3438 HARNLGAGSL

-3459 VFGGDYAFGVFR
+3459 VFGGDYAFGDFR

-3500 VNLYGSWS
+3500 MNLYGSWS

-3533 TMQLGQLRGDVD
+3533 TMQLGQLRADVD

-3577 RTDGFTSRIDEHDVF
+3577 RTDGFTSRIDDHDVF

-3637 KAKTKA
+3637 KAKTKV

-3663 FDGTLGLEVQRDNI
+3663 FDGTLGLEVQKDNI

-3684 IRASEHKTGHGVNV
+3684 IRASEHKAGHGVNV

>member
-46 GAEDPIIAPNS
+46 GAEELSGDISPISLSGDTRNIIGVGD
-57 SISKHYDTN
+57 ISLRSTEPALRYLIN
-66 TTVLNTDQPQ
+66 V
-76 FSKELYAIGATGSQG
+76 SGQG
-91 ALDISME
+91 QLDISMSNGSPMAVGNADGIYLKDYSE
-98 GDAALTVDASWRR
+98 YDQYAS
-111 DAADSNRD
+111 AFHVA
-119 QLSAVYVG
+119 G
-127 SGAQFSFTGTGLF
+127 SGSSGSFAGTGTFSMVG
-140 RATGQGKVMEA
+140 GGKLLGVC
-151 VAFRNGANGPTGGTM
+151 AFLSESKGT
-166 RLTGAITGEAITEAS
+166 LTLSGDITGEAEAVM
-181 ENGSGYK
+181 NGSNGYASFAAAAAGGNLVFGGDRTTLRAK
-188 AIGVKAENAG
+188 AFTGNNANGAFVKYGGMIDFASKSVLIESKNTDSSSVGINCADGTVKTSADTDLDIVVEGNKATTGIQLTASSSDVQLAG
-198 TIIFSGKSAWLK
+198 NLDLTATQTGQDSFASVLGISNDSGKMVVSGPTSLRLVTNAPFDAKGITASGK
-210 AMAHAG
+210 ADMSFLGDVEIA
-216 TADGVYARYGG
+216 V
-227 VVDFQSEEVKV
+227 
-238 LSQSD
+238 
-243 TGSAA
+243 TGSA
-248 SGISIEYSGGT
+248 SGSALYTTYRYDYSTQAG
-259 ITSSEQTAL
+259 ICP
-268 TVGVKAPASTATGI
+268 VI
-282 SLSGASKGLVD
+282 SLGTDGKAVTLNSSG
-293 LAGSLAVSVEG
+293 
-304 SPVRGIENDQ
+304 
-314 GTLHVAKASSITGI
+314 
-328 GEGTFPSYGI
+328 YGI
-338 WGRNGSSTELRGDV
+338 N
-352 DVNMTSSTTVYGVY
+352 N
-366 ADSATVSLGSE
+366 
-377 GDVAILVQGSLGRGV
+377 QG
-392 AAFSGGNVE
+392 
-401 LGSQGKEVSITAQNT
+401 
-416 GVEAGTSSTV
+416 
-426 SLNGKVKIDSGTGI
+426 
-440 SLSSTTVDKFP
+440 
-451 SLLSNGSVS
+451 GSVS
-460 IISAGTGIVAKYAH
+460 LTGQRINITGSTGVFVEGGGNENVFADVRFDGPTTINADKAIV
-474 AVFNELHIQAGTGI
+474 
-488 DVQSPGYIGSG
+488 
-499 NTDTVLDVNGP
+499 
-510 AEIVAQN
+510 
-517 TALQIVG
+517 
-524 ASGSK
+524 
-529 SASSGFV
+529 
-536 GTFNDAASLRASNG
+536 
-550 NGVQLSASTH
+550 
-560 SGTTAAR
+560 
-567 DCSVTFKGQTSIASE
+567 TSI
-582 KGTGVVVNGPVA
+582 
-594 STAQDGASVVFEGA
+594 
-608 TTIDAAK
+608 K
-615 AIEIK
+615 AGEQV
-620 KNNGKG
+620 G

-634 PTPINVPARAQ
+634 PTPINVPVTKES
-645 DADSQVNGSVTG
+645 ADSKVRGSVTG
-657 TGTLIKSG
+657 SSGTINKENA
-665 GGSLALNGDNSS
+665 GSLAFYGDISN
-677 FSGEF
+677 FSGVF
-682 NMQGGR
+682 NQKGGTT
-688 AFLGSGKGYF
+688 FLSEGAAGYF
-698 SGATVNL
+698 GKAQLAV
-705 TGGTL
+705 TGGAL
-710 VAPELRFSGG
+710 VAPTLSFQKTG
-720 KLLVAG
+720 KLTLAG
-726 GTLETGTGQIFTS
+726 GTLETGTGQIFTN

-763 SGVIAFDDAKYNIV
+763 SGVIAFDDARYNIV

-783 GLLGAGNVAADNASG
+783 GLLGAGNVAADNVSG

-852 TPVTRS
+852 TPVARS
-858 LTIDGNGHTISGAYP
+858 LAIDGNGHTISGAYP

-884 VSIQNITFDGLK
+884 VSIQNIAFDGLK

-965 SFINCT
+965 GFINCT

-1012 LTDPNYASGARRVK
+1012 LTDPDYASGARRVK

-1036 KDNSVEL
+1036 KNNSVEL

-1098 TFIQNSAGSYG
+1098 TFTQNSAGSYG
-1109 GAIIN
+1109 GAIIS

-1142 TLNMAAESAFSKNTA
+1142 TLNMAAESTFSKNTA

-1162 LYNEGIASLGKASF
+1162 FYNEGIASLGKASF

-1216 FSADKDGNVVS
+1216 FSEDKDGNAVS
-1227 DGSLTFNGGARFTG
+1227 A
-1241 NTASGFGGAIYN
+1241 
-1253 TRSITLNPGAGQ
+1253 
-1265 EIVFSGNT
+1265 
-1273 DSTGSNAIFMGDGS
+1273 
-1287 SLDIMGDGKVVF
+1287 
-1299 DDALS
+1299 
-1304 SQSAT
+1304 
-1309 PTLKKTG
+1309 
-1316 SGELLLNAS
+1316 
-1325 MDGFLGTASFE
+1325 
-1336 GGLTSIAEKW
+1336 
-1346 LIKNLST
+1346 
-1353 VAGGKLKMSEF
+1353 
-1364 SFASQDAENAVTGG
+1364 
-1378 KLVLAGG
+1378 
-1385 ILETGTGQIF
+1385 
-1395 ANGLNAEGDA
+1395 
-1405 RNPGSVKL
+1405 
-1413 NGDNW
+1413 
-1418 SFDSGLIA
+1418 
-1426 FDDAKYNLT
+1426 
-1435 YAQAAALLLGAS
+1435 
-1447 NVGADASGSGSAK
+1447 
-1460 EITFTGTYVNI
+1460 
-1471 PNPGPLSPYYYTG
+1471 
-1484 NKSDAASDGTVGG
+1484 
-1497 WRDSSGLPIAIADVI
+1497 
-1512 TVKTEPGQASE
+1512 
-1523 YRFLSGVYD
+1523 
-1532 GSKTSDTSETYACL
+1532 
-1546 IHGGDSGVRVTS
+1546 
-1558 DGPLTI
+1558 
-1564 QNWGTGL
+1564 
-1571 MPYHASVAS
+1571 
-1580 SNGEILFG
+1580 
-1588 DNVSLLNNHSA
+1588 
-1599 GDATKGGGAIFSK
+1599 
-1612 KGVTFGDNAVLS
+1612 
-1624 GNSTALAI
+1624 
-1632 GGGGYGG
+1632 
-1639 GAIFLDG
+1639 
-1646 KGVVRFGKNA
+1646 
-1656 VIANN
+1656 
-1661 ESYHYGGAIYSL
+1661 
-1673 GSVSMGEGATVRGN
+1673 
-1687 TTSYMGGAIAVTG
+1687 
-1700 ALSLGTGSVVESN
+1700 
-1713 QAQAGGAV
+1713 
-1721 YSTGQ
+1721 
-1726 VNATGT
+1726 
-1732 TFRKNVATSNY
+1732 
-1743 GGGIYSA
+1743 
-1750 GGSIVLVDS
+1750 
-1759 RMEENK
+1759 
-1765 AAGGG
+1765 
-1770 AIILAGGGT
+1770 
-1779 ASVMDTAFAANT
+1779 
-1791 ATNGGAFFIDKNG
+1791 
-1804 VLTTASGGVG
+1804 
-1814 TDAGTL
+1814 
-1820 FDGNSAT
+1820 
-1827 TNGGAVYVQNGTV
+1827 
-1840 DLGSGTRLQ
+1840 
-1849 GNQAAKGGAIY
+1849 
-1860 ALGGKDA
+1860 
-1867 SAKLTFAG
+1867 
-1875 TVFGKNSGTYGGAVY
+1875 
-1890 SSASVGGTVNA
+1890 
-1901 AASDVVFEGNTATS
+1901 
-1915 GGAVYLGGSG
+1915 
-1925 TSDIA
+1925 
-1930 FTDAVFKENQA
+1930 
-1941 NTGNGGAIYSAISG
+1941 
-1955 SSNLAIADSTFEG
+1955 
-1968 NNAGYGG
+1968 
-1975 AVFNNGQLTT
+1975 
-1985 SGNVVFSGNTA
+1985 
-1996 TYGGAVYNYF
+1996 
-2006 TSTTDGSLAFNGGAR
+2006 GSLAFNGGAR
-2021 FTGNTASGLGGAIY
+2021 FTGNTAGGLGGAIY
-2035 NTRAVTLNPGA
+2035 NTR
-2046 GQEIVFSGNTDSTG
+2046 
-2060 SNAIFMGDGSSLDIM
+2060 
-2075 GDGKVVFDDALS
+2075 
-2087 SQSATPTLKK
+2087 
-2097 TGSGELLLN
+2097 
-2106 ASMDGFLGT
+2106 
-2115 ASFEG
+2115 
-2120 GLTSI
+2120 SI
-2125 AEKWLIKNL
+2125 
-2134 STVAGGKLKM
+2134 
-2144 SEFSFASQDAEN
+2144 
-2156 AVTGGKLVLAG
+2156 
-2167 GILETGTG
+2167 
-2175 QIFANGLNAEG
+2175 
-2186 DARNPG
+2186 
-2192 SVKLN
+2192 
-2197 GDNWSFDSGL
+2197 
-2207 IAFDDAKYNLT
+2207 
-2218 YAQAAALLLGAS
+2218 
-2230 NVGADASGS
+2230 
-2239 GSAKEITFTG
+2239 
-2249 TYVNIPNPGPIS
+2249 
-2261 PYYYTGNKS
+2261 
-2270 DAASDGTVGGWLDNS
+2270 
-2285 GVPVTLANAI
+2285 
-2295 TVKKEPGQASEYRFL
+2295 
-2310 SGVFDGSKASDTSS
+2310 
-2324 LIHDDSGVHVT
+2324 
-2335 SDGPLTIQNWG
+2335 
-2346 TELVPAH
+2346 
-2353 TSTVASTGEIVF
+2353 
-2365 GNNVSVLNNHSA
+2365 
-2377 GDGTK
+2377 
-2382 GGGALFS
+2382 
-2389 KASITFGDNA
+2389 
-2399 VLSGNATV
+2399 
-2407 LAAGGEGYG
+2407 
-2416 GGALFLDG
+2416 
-2424 KGEILLGKNALI
+2424 
-2436 EKNESCGYGG
+2436 
-2446 AIYSLGSVRLGEGA
+2446 
-2460 VIRGNK
+2460 
-2466 ASYMGGALAVTGA
+2466 
-2479 LSLGKNALVE
+2479 
-2489 DNQARQGGAIYAQNG
+2489 
-2504 TLALGSGTRLERN
+2504 
-2517 QADRGGAIYL
+2517 
-2527 QGGSGDSTTLD
+2527 
-2538 LMNSVFRENSAS
+2538 
-2550 NGGALYLTG
+2550 
-2559 DGTLR
+2559 
-2564 IAAADTVFEGNSAS
+2564 
-2578 YGGAIYN
+2578 
-2585 GFPMNE
+2585 
-2591 KGHSGSDGSLAFNG
+2591 
-2605 GARFT
+2605 
-2610 GNTASGLGGAIYN
+2610 
-2623 TRAVTLNPGAGQEIV
+2623 TLNPGAGQEIV

-2681 LKKTGGGTLLFNAS
+2681 LKKTGSGELLLNAS

-2708 RTEIAQKWLIKNTVT
+2708 RTEIPQKWLIKNTVT
-2723 ITGGRLKMPEFSFA
+2723 ITGGRLKMPAFSFVA
-2737 AQGEGNNVAGGK
+2737 RGEGNNVAGGK

-2764 FTNGLNAEG
+2764 FINGLNAEG

-2778 GAVKLRDDNW
+2778 GAVKLSGDNW
-2788 SFNSGLIAF
+2788 SFDSGLIAF

-2820 AGEGVGS
+2820 AGEGAGS

-2843 DPDPVPPVDPDPTP
+2843 DPDPVPPVDPGPDPVPPVEPDPTP

-2903 FVVGASATDDKTDS
+2903 FVVGASAKDDKTDS

-2971 EGASGVLN
+2971 EGAFGVLN

-3058 RLTSASVEL
+3058 KLTSASVEL
-3067 SGGGLNVSGAV
+3067 SGGALNVSGAV

-3102 TSSDVQINIGDQGSA
+3102 TSSDVQLNIGDQGSA

-3122 RQARLQGGRVFLDP
+3122 RQAQLQGGRVFLDP

-3143 LTDASHGV
+3143 LADASHGV

-3287 SSVQGWNGDNLSTP
+3287 SNVQGWNGDNLSTP

-3309 GKDADGSMKIQATAR
+3309 GKDADGSMKVQATAR

-3351 SDSMGI
+3351 SGNMGI
-3357 RFLSRAVNENYLPK
+3357 RFLSRAVNENHLPK

-3409 SLLHMTATREGAVRK
+3409 SLSHMTTTREGAIRK

-3438 HARNFGAGSL
+3438 HARNLGAGSL

-3459 VFGGDYAFGVFR
+3459 VFGGDYAFGDFR

-3500 VNLYGSWS
+3500 MNLYGSWS

-3523 KNEVKQDLPT
+3523 KNEVKQDLPA
-3533 TMQLGQLRGDVD
+3533 TMQLGQLRADVD
-3545 TGVLTA
+3545 MGVLTA

-3577 RTDGFTSRIDEHDVF
+3577 RADGFTSRIDGHDVF

-3637 KAKTKA
+3637 KAKTKV

-3663 FDGTLGLEVQRDNI
+3663 FDGTLGLEVQKDNI

-3684 IRASEHKTGHGVNV
+3684 IRASEHKAGHGVNV

>member
-46 GAEDPIIAPNS
+46 GAEELSGDISPISLSGDTRNIIGVGD
-57 SISKHYDTN
+57 ISLRSTEPALRYLIN
-66 TTVLNTDQPQ
+66 V
-76 FSKELYAIGATGSQG
+76 SGQG
-91 ALDISME
+91 QLDISMSN
-98 GDAALTVDASWRR
+98 GSSMAVGHADGIYLKDYSDYDQYAS
-111 DAADSNRD
+111 AFHVA
-119 QLSAVYVG
+119 G
-127 SGAQFSFTGTGLF
+127 SGSSGSFVGTGTFSMVG
-140 RATGQGKVMEA
+140 GGKLLGVC
-151 VAFRNGANGPTGGTM
+151 AFLSESKGT
-166 RLTGAITGEAITEAS
+166 LTLSGDITGEAEAVM
-181 ENGSGYK
+181 NGSNGYASFAAAAAGGNLVFGGDRTTLRAK
-188 AIGVKAENAG
+188 ASTGNNANGAFVKYGGMIGFASKSVLIESKNTDSNSVGINCADGTVKTSADTDLDIVVEGNKATTGIQLTASSSDVQLAG
-198 TIIFSGKSAWLK
+198 NLDLTATQTGQDSFASVLGISNDSGKMVVSGPTSLRLVTNAPFDAKGITASGK
-210 AMAHAG
+210 ADMSFLGDVEIA
-216 TADGVYARYGG
+216 V
-227 VVDFQSEEVKV
+227 
-238 LSQSD
+238 
-243 TGSAA
+243 TGSA
-248 SGISIEYSGGT
+248 SGSALYTTYRYDYSTQAG
-259 ITSSEQTAL
+259 ICP
-268 TVGVKAPASTATGI
+268 VI
-282 SLSGASKGLVD
+282 SLGTDGKAVTLNSSG
-293 LAGSLAVSVEG
+293 
-304 SPVRGIENDQ
+304 
-314 GTLHVAKASSITGI
+314 
-328 GEGTFPSYGI
+328 YGI
-338 WGRNGSSTELRGDV
+338 N
-352 DVNMTSSTTVYGVY
+352 N
-366 ADSATVSLGSE
+366 
-377 GDVAILVQGSLGRGV
+377 QG
-392 AAFSGGNVE
+392 
-401 LGSQGKEVSITAQNT
+401 
-416 GVEAGTSSTV
+416 
-426 SLNGKVKIDSGTGI
+426 
-440 SLSSTTVDKFP
+440 
-451 SLLSNGSVS
+451 GSVS
-460 IISAGTGIVAKYAH
+460 LTGQRINITGSTGVFVEGGGNENVFADVRFDGPTTINADKAIV
-474 AVFNELHIQAGTGI
+474 
-488 DVQSPGYIGSG
+488 
-499 NTDTVLDVNGP
+499 
-510 AEIVAQN
+510 
-517 TALQIVG
+517 
-524 ASGSK
+524 
-529 SASSGFV
+529 
-536 GTFNDAASLRASNG
+536 
-550 NGVQLSASTH
+550 
-560 SGTTAAR
+560 
-567 DCSVTFKGQTSIASE
+567 TSI
-582 KGTGVVVNGPVA
+582 
-594 STAQDGASVVFEGA
+594 
-608 TTIDAAK
+608 K
-615 AIEIK
+615 AGEQV
-620 KNNGKG
+620 G

-634 PTPINVPARAQ
+634 PTPINVPVTKES
-645 DADSQVNGSVTG
+645 ADSKVRGSVTG
-657 TGTLIKSG
+657 SSGTINKENA
-665 GGSLALNGDNSS
+665 GSLAFYGDISN
-677 FSGEF
+677 FSGVF
-682 NMQGGR
+682 NQKGGTT
-688 AFLGSGKGYF
+688 FLSEGAAGYF
-698 SGATVNL
+698 GKAQLAV
-705 TGGTL
+705 TGGAL
-710 VAPELRFSGG
+710 VAPTLSFQKTG
-720 KLLVAG
+720 KLTLAG

-783 GLLGAGNVAADNASG
+783 GLLGAGNVAADNVSG

-852 TPVTRS
+852 TPVARS
-858 LTIDGNGHTISGAYP
+858 LAIDGNGHTISGAYP

-884 VSIQNITFDGLK
+884 VSIQNIAFDGLK

-965 SFINCT
+965 GFINCT

-1012 LTDPNYASGARRVK
+1012 LTDPDYASGARRVK

-1036 KDNSVEL
+1036 KNNSVEL

-1098 TFIQNSAGSYG
+1098 TFTQNSAGSYG

-1142 TLNMAAESAFSKNTA
+1142 TLNMAAESTFSKNTA

-1216 FSADKDGNVVS
+1216 FSEDKDGNAVS
-1227 DGSLTFNGGARFTG
+1227 A
-1241 NTASGFGGAIYN
+1241 
-1253 TRSITLNPGAGQ
+1253 
-1265 EIVFSGNT
+1265 
-1273 DSTGSNAIFMGDGS
+1273 
-1287 SLDIMGDGKVVF
+1287 
-1299 DDALS
+1299 
-1304 SQSAT
+1304 
-1309 PTLKKTG
+1309 
-1316 SGELLLNAS
+1316 
-1325 MDGFLGTASFE
+1325 
-1336 GGLTSIAEKW
+1336 
-1346 LIKNLST
+1346 
-1353 VAGGKLKMSEF
+1353 
-1364 SFASQDAENAVTGG
+1364 
-1378 KLVLAGG
+1378 
-1385 ILETGTGQIF
+1385 
-1395 ANGLNAEGDA
+1395 
-1405 RNPGSVKL
+1405 
-1413 NGDNW
+1413 
-1418 SFDSGLIA
+1418 
-1426 FDDAKYNLT
+1426 
-1435 YAQAAALLLGAS
+1435 
-1447 NVGADASGSGSAK
+1447 
-1460 EITFTGTYVNI
+1460 
-1471 PNPGPLSPYYYTG
+1471 
-1484 NKSDAASDGTVGG
+1484 
-1497 WRDSSGLPIAIADVI
+1497 
-1512 TVKTEPGQASE
+1512 
-1523 YRFLSGVYD
+1523 
-1532 GSKTSDTSETYACL
+1532 
-1546 IHGGDSGVRVTS
+1546 
-1558 DGPLTI
+1558 
-1564 QNWGTGL
+1564 
-1571 MPYHASVAS
+1571 
-1580 SNGEILFG
+1580 
-1588 DNVSLLNNHSA
+1588 
-1599 GDATKGGGAIFSK
+1599 
-1612 KGVTFGDNAVLS
+1612 
-1624 GNSTALAI
+1624 
-1632 GGGGYGG
+1632 
-1639 GAIFLDG
+1639 
-1646 KGVVRFGKNA
+1646 
-1656 VIANN
+1656 
-1661 ESYHYGGAIYSL
+1661 
-1673 GSVSMGEGATVRGN
+1673 
-1687 TTSYMGGAIAVTG
+1687 
-1700 ALSLGTGSVVESN
+1700 
-1713 QAQAGGAV
+1713 
-1721 YSTGQ
+1721 
-1726 VNATGT
+1726 
-1732 TFRKNVATSNY
+1732 
-1743 GGGIYSA
+1743 
-1750 GGSIVLVDS
+1750 
-1759 RMEENK
+1759 
-1765 AAGGG
+1765 
-1770 AIILAGGGT
+1770 
-1779 ASVMDTAFAANT
+1779 
-1791 ATNGGAFFIDKNG
+1791 
-1804 VLTTASGGVG
+1804 
-1814 TDAGTL
+1814 
-1820 FDGNSAT
+1820 
-1827 TNGGAVYVQNGTV
+1827 
-1840 DLGSGTRLQ
+1840 
-1849 GNQAAKGGAIY
+1849 
-1860 ALGGKDA
+1860 
-1867 SAKLTFAG
+1867 
-1875 TVFGKNSGTYGGAVY
+1875 
-1890 SSASVGGTVNA
+1890 
-1901 AASDVVFEGNTATS
+1901 
-1915 GGAVYLGGSG
+1915 
-1925 TSDIA
+1925 
-1930 FTDAVFKENQA
+1930 
-1941 NTGNGGAIYSAISG
+1941 
-1955 SSNLAIADSTFEG
+1955 
-1968 NNAGYGG
+1968 
-1975 AVFNNGQLTT
+1975 
-1985 SGNVVFSGNTA
+1985 
-1996 TYGGAVYNYF
+1996 
-2006 TSTTDGSLAFNGGAR
+2006 GSLAFNGGAR

-2035 NTRAVTLNPGA
+2035 NTR
-2046 GQEIVFSGNTDSTG
+2046 
-2060 SNAIFMGDGSSLDIM
+2060 
-2075 GDGKVVFDDALS
+2075 
-2087 SQSATPTLKK
+2087 
-2097 TGSGELLLN
+2097 
-2106 ASMDGFLGT
+2106 
-2115 ASFEG
+2115 
-2120 GLTSI
+2120 SI
-2125 AEKWLIKNL
+2125 
-2134 STVAGGKLKM
+2134 
-2144 SEFSFASQDAEN
+2144 
-2156 AVTGGKLVLAG
+2156 
-2167 GILETGTG
+2167 
-2175 QIFANGLNAEG
+2175 
-2186 DARNPG
+2186 
-2192 SVKLN
+2192 
-2197 GDNWSFDSGL
+2197 
-2207 IAFDDAKYNLT
+2207 
-2218 YAQAAALLLGAS
+2218 
-2230 NVGADASGS
+2230 
-2239 GSAKEITFTG
+2239 
-2249 TYVNIPNPGPIS
+2249 
-2261 PYYYTGNKS
+2261 
-2270 DAASDGTVGGWLDNS
+2270 
-2285 GVPVTLANAI
+2285 
-2295 TVKKEPGQASEYRFL
+2295 
-2310 SGVFDGSKASDTSS
+2310 
-2324 LIHDDSGVHVT
+2324 
-2335 SDGPLTIQNWG
+2335 
-2346 TELVPAH
+2346 
-2353 TSTVASTGEIVF
+2353 
-2365 GNNVSVLNNHSA
+2365 
-2377 GDGTK
+2377 
-2382 GGGALFS
+2382 
-2389 KASITFGDNA
+2389 
-2399 VLSGNATV
+2399 
-2407 LAAGGEGYG
+2407 
-2416 GGALFLDG
+2416 
-2424 KGEILLGKNALI
+2424 
-2436 EKNESCGYGG
+2436 
-2446 AIYSLGSVRLGEGA
+2446 
-2460 VIRGNK
+2460 
-2466 ASYMGGALAVTGA
+2466 
-2479 LSLGKNALVE
+2479 
-2489 DNQARQGGAIYAQNG
+2489 
-2504 TLALGSGTRLERN
+2504 
-2517 QADRGGAIYL
+2517 
-2527 QGGSGDSTTLD
+2527 
-2538 LMNSVFRENSAS
+2538 
-2550 NGGALYLTG
+2550 
-2559 DGTLR
+2559 
-2564 IAAADTVFEGNSAS
+2564 
-2578 YGGAIYN
+2578 
-2585 GFPMNE
+2585 
-2591 KGHSGSDGSLAFNG
+2591 
-2605 GARFT
+2605 
-2610 GNTASGLGGAIYN
+2610 
-2623 TRAVTLNPGAGQEIV
+2623 TLNPGAGQEIV

-2669 DDALSSQSATPT
+2669 DDALSSQSATPA
-2681 LKKTGGGTLLFNAS
+2681 LKKTGSGTLLFNAS

-2723 ITGGRLKMPEFSFA
+2723 ITGGRLKMPAFSFV

-2764 FTNGLNAEG
+2764 FINGLNAEG

-2778 GAVKLRDDNW
+2778 GAVKLSGDNW
-2788 SFNSGLIAF
+2788 SFDSGLIAF

-2820 AGEGVGS
+2820 AGEGAGS

-2843 DPDPVPPVDPDPTP
+2843 DPDPVPPVDPGPDPVPPVEPDPTP

-2903 FVVGASATDDKTDS
+2903 FVVGASAKDDKTDS

-2965 HVGGTG
+2965 YVGGTG

-3058 RLTSASVEL
+3058 KLTSASVEL
-3067 SGGGLNVSGAV
+3067 SGGALNVSGAV

-3102 TSSDVQINIGDQGSA
+3102 TSSDVQLNIGDQGSA

-3122 RQARLQGGRVFLDP
+3122 RQAQLQGGRVFLDP

-3143 LTDASHGV
+3143 LADASHGV

-3228 TPNTATFTDGSL
+3228 IPNTATFADGSL

-3287 SSVQGWNGDNLSTP
+3287 SNVQGWNGDNLSTP

-3309 GKDADGSMKIQATAR
+3309 GKDADGSMKVQATAR

-3351 SDSMGI
+3351 SGNMGI
-3357 RFLSRAVNENYLPK
+3357 RFLSRAVNENHLPK

-3409 SLLHMTATREGAVRK
+3409 SLSHMTTTREGAIRK

-3438 HARNFGAGSL
+3438 HARNLGAGSL

-3459 VFGGDYAFGVFR
+3459 VFGGDYAFGDFR

-3500 VNLYGSWS
+3500 MNLYGSWS

-3523 KNEVKQDLPT
+3523 KNEVKQDLPA
-3533 TMQLGQLRGDVD
+3533 TMQLGQLRADVD

-3556 YRFETDWADVT
+3556 CRFETDWADVT

-3577 RTDGFTSRIDEHDVF
+3577 RTDGFTSRIDDHDVF

-3628 SVVPAAGDL
+3628 SVAPAAGDL
-3637 KAKTKA
+3637 KAKAKA

-3663 FDGTLGLEVQRDNI
+3663 FDGTLGLEVQKDNI

-3684 IRASEHKTGHGVNV
+3684 IRASEHKAGHGVNV

>member
-46 GAEDPIIAPNS
+46 GAEELSGDISPISLSGDTRNIIGVGD
-57 SISKHYDTN
+57 ISLRSTEPALRYLIN
-66 TTVLNTDQPQ
+66 V
-76 FSKELYAIGATGSQG
+76 SGQG
-91 ALDISME
+91 QLDISMSN
-98 GDAALTVDASWRR
+98 GSPMAVGNADGIYLKDYSDYDQYAS
-111 DAADSNRD
+111 AFHVA
-119 QLSAVYVG
+119 G
-127 SGAQFSFTGTGLF
+127 SGSSGSFVGTGTFSMVG
-140 RATGQGKVMEA
+140 GGKLLGVC
-151 VAFRNGANGPTGGTM
+151 AFLSESKGT
-166 RLTGAITGEAITEAS
+166 LTLSGDITGEAEAVM
-181 ENGSGYK
+181 NGSNGY
-188 AIGVKAENAG
+188 ASFVAAAAG
-198 TIIFSGKSAWLK
+198 GNLVF
-210 AMAHAG
+210 
-216 TADGVYARYGG
+216 GG
-227 VVDFQSEEVKV
+227 DR
-238 LSQSD
+238 
-243 TGSAA
+243 T
-248 SGISIEYSGGT
+248 
-259 ITSSEQTAL
+259 
-268 TVGVKAPASTATGI
+268 
-282 SLSGASKGLVD
+282 
-293 LAGSLAVSVEG
+293 
-304 SPVRGIENDQ
+304 
-314 GTLHVAKASSITGI
+314 TLRAKASTGNNANGAFVKYGGMIDFASKSVLIESKNTDSNSVGINCADGTVKTSADTDLDIVVEGNKATTGI
-328 GEGTFPSYGI
+328 QLTASSSDVQLAGNLDLTATQTGQDSFASVLGISNDSGKMVVSGPTSLRLVTNAPFDAKGITASGKADMSFLGDVEIAVRGSASGSALYTTYRYDYSTQAGICPVISLGTDGKAVTLNSSGYGI
-338 WGRNGSSTELRGDV
+338 N
-352 DVNMTSSTTVYGVY
+352 N
-366 ADSATVSLGSE
+366 
-377 GDVAILVQGSLGRGV
+377 QG
-392 AAFSGGNVE
+392 
-401 LGSQGKEVSITAQNT
+401 
-416 GVEAGTSSTV
+416 
-426 SLNGKVKIDSGTGI
+426 
-440 SLSSTTVDKFP
+440 
-451 SLLSNGSVS
+451 GSVS
-460 IISAGTGIVAKYAH
+460 LTGQRINITGSTGVFVEGGGNENVFADVRFDGPTTINADKAIV
-474 AVFNELHIQAGTGI
+474 
-488 DVQSPGYIGSG
+488 
-499 NTDTVLDVNGP
+499 
-510 AEIVAQN
+510 
-517 TALQIVG
+517 
-524 ASGSK
+524 
-529 SASSGFV
+529 
-536 GTFNDAASLRASNG
+536 
-550 NGVQLSASTH
+550 
-560 SGTTAAR
+560 
-567 DCSVTFKGQTSIASE
+567 TSI
-582 KGTGVVVNGPVA
+582 
-594 STAQDGASVVFEGA
+594 
-608 TTIDAAK
+608 K
-615 AIEIK
+615 AGEQV
-620 KNNGKG
+620 G

-634 PTPINVPARAQ
+634 PTPINVPVTKES
-645 DADSQVNGSVTG
+645 ADSKVRGSVTG
-657 TGTLIKSG
+657 SSGTINKENA
-665 GGSLALNGDNSS
+665 GSLAFYGDISN
-677 FSGEF
+677 FSGVF
-682 NMQGGR
+682 NQKGGTT
-688 AFLGSGKGYF
+688 FLSEGAAGYF
-698 SGATVNL
+698 GKAQLAV
-705 TGGTL
+705 TGGAL
-710 VAPELRFSGG
+710 VAPTLSFQKTG
-720 KLLVAG
+720 KLTLAG

-739 ALNADGDMKDPG
+739 ALNVDGDMKDPG

-783 GLLGAGNVAADNASG
+783 GLLGAGNVAADNVSG

-852 TPVTRS
+852 TPVARS
-858 LTIDGNGHTISGAYP
+858 LAIDGNGHTISGAYP

-884 VSIQNITFDGLK
+884 VSIQNIAFDGLK

-965 SFINCT
+965 GFINCT

-1012 LTDPNYASGARRVK
+1012 LTDPDYASGARRVK

-1036 KDNSVEL
+1036 KNNSVEL

-1098 TFIQNSAGSYG
+1098 AFTQNSAGSYG

-1142 TLNMAAESAFSKNTA
+1142 TLNMAAESTFSKNTA

-1216 FSADKDGNVVS
+1216 FSEDKDGNAVS
-1227 DGSLTFNGGARFTG
+1227 VGSLAFNGGARFTG
-1241 NTASGFGGAIYN
+1241 NTASGLGGAIYN

-1287 SLDIMGDGKVVF
+1287 SLDITGDGKVVF
-1299 DDALS
+1299 NDTLS

-1309 PTLKKTG
+1309 PALKKTG
-1316 SGELLLNAS
+1316 SGELLL
-1325 MDGFLGTASFE
+1325 
-1336 GGLTSIAEKW
+1336 
-1346 LIKNLST
+1346 
-1353 VAGGKLKMSEF
+1353 
-1364 SFASQDAENAVTGG
+1364 
-1378 KLVLAGG
+1378 
-1385 ILETGTGQIF
+1385 
-1395 ANGLNAEGDA
+1395 
-1405 RNPGSVKL
+1405 
-1413 NGDNW
+1413 
-1418 SFDSGLIA
+1418 
-1426 FDDAKYNLT
+1426 
-1435 YAQAAALLLGAS
+1435 
-1447 NVGADASGSGSAK
+1447 
-1460 EITFTGTYVNI
+1460 
-1471 PNPGPLSPYYYTG
+1471 
-1484 NKSDAASDGTVGG
+1484 
-1497 WRDSSGLPIAIADVI
+1497 
-1512 TVKTEPGQASE
+1512 
-1523 YRFLSGVYD
+1523 
-1532 GSKTSDTSETYACL
+1532 
-1546 IHGGDSGVRVTS
+1546 
-1558 DGPLTI
+1558 
-1564 QNWGTGL
+1564 
-1571 MPYHASVAS
+1571 
-1580 SNGEILFG
+1580 
-1588 DNVSLLNNHSA
+1588 
-1599 GDATKGGGAIFSK
+1599 
-1612 KGVTFGDNAVLS
+1612 
-1624 GNSTALAI
+1624 
-1632 GGGGYGG
+1632 
-1639 GAIFLDG
+1639 
-1646 KGVVRFGKNA
+1646 
-1656 VIANN
+1656 
-1661 ESYHYGGAIYSL
+1661 
-1673 GSVSMGEGATVRGN
+1673 
-1687 TTSYMGGAIAVTG
+1687 
-1700 ALSLGTGSVVESN
+1700 
-1713 QAQAGGAV
+1713 
-1721 YSTGQ
+1721 
-1726 VNATGT
+1726 
-1732 TFRKNVATSNY
+1732 
-1743 GGGIYSA
+1743 
-1750 GGSIVLVDS
+1750 
-1759 RMEENK
+1759 
-1765 AAGGG
+1765 
-1770 AIILAGGGT
+1770 
-1779 ASVMDTAFAANT
+1779 
-1791 ATNGGAFFIDKNG
+1791 
-1804 VLTTASGGVG
+1804 
-1814 TDAGTL
+1814 
-1820 FDGNSAT
+1820 
-1827 TNGGAVYVQNGTV
+1827 
-1840 DLGSGTRLQ
+1840 
-1849 GNQAAKGGAIY
+1849 
-1860 ALGGKDA
+1860 
-1867 SAKLTFAG
+1867 
-1875 TVFGKNSGTYGGAVY
+1875 
-1890 SSASVGGTVNA
+1890 
-1901 AASDVVFEGNTATS
+1901 
-1915 GGAVYLGGSG
+1915 
-1925 TSDIA
+1925 
-1930 FTDAVFKENQA
+1930 
-1941 NTGNGGAIYSAISG
+1941 
-1955 SSNLAIADSTFEG
+1955 
-1968 NNAGYGG
+1968 
-1975 AVFNNGQLTT
+1975 
-1985 SGNVVFSGNTA
+1985 
-1996 TYGGAVYNYF
+1996 
-2006 TSTTDGSLAFNGGAR
+2006 
-2021 FTGNTASGLGGAIY
+2021 
-2035 NTRAVTLNPGA
+2035 
-2046 GQEIVFSGNTDSTG
+2046 
-2060 SNAIFMGDGSSLDIM
+2060 
-2075 GDGKVVFDDALS
+2075 
-2087 SQSATPTLKK
+2087 
-2097 TGSGELLLN
+2097 
-2106 ASMDGFLGT
+2106 
-2115 ASFEG
+2115 
-2120 GLTSI
+2120 
-2125 AEKWLIKNL
+2125 
-2134 STVAGGKLKM
+2134 
-2144 SEFSFASQDAEN
+2144 
-2156 AVTGGKLVLAG
+2156 
-2167 GILETGTG
+2167 
-2175 QIFANGLNAEG
+2175 
-2186 DARNPG
+2186 
-2192 SVKLN
+2192 
-2197 GDNWSFDSGL
+2197 
-2207 IAFDDAKYNLT
+2207 
-2218 YAQAAALLLGAS
+2218 
-2230 NVGADASGS
+2230 
-2239 GSAKEITFTG
+2239 
-2249 TYVNIPNPGPIS
+2249 
-2261 PYYYTGNKS
+2261 
-2270 DAASDGTVGGWLDNS
+2270 
-2285 GVPVTLANAI
+2285 
-2295 TVKKEPGQASEYRFL
+2295 
-2310 SGVFDGSKASDTSS
+2310 
-2324 LIHDDSGVHVT
+2324 
-2335 SDGPLTIQNWG
+2335 
-2346 TELVPAH
+2346 
-2353 TSTVASTGEIVF
+2353 
-2365 GNNVSVLNNHSA
+2365 
-2377 GDGTK
+2377 
-2382 GGGALFS
+2382 
-2389 KASITFGDNA
+2389 
-2399 VLSGNATV
+2399 
-2407 LAAGGEGYG
+2407 
-2416 GGALFLDG
+2416 
-2424 KGEILLGKNALI
+2424 
-2436 EKNESCGYGG
+2436 
-2446 AIYSLGSVRLGEGA
+2446 
-2460 VIRGNK
+2460 
-2466 ASYMGGALAVTGA
+2466 
-2479 LSLGKNALVE
+2479 
-2489 DNQARQGGAIYAQNG
+2489 
-2504 TLALGSGTRLERN
+2504 
-2517 QADRGGAIYL
+2517 
-2527 QGGSGDSTTLD
+2527 
-2538 LMNSVFRENSAS
+2538 
-2550 NGGALYLTG
+2550 
-2559 DGTLR
+2559 
-2564 IAAADTVFEGNSAS
+2564 
-2578 YGGAIYN
+2578 
-2585 GFPMNE
+2585 
-2591 KGHSGSDGSLAFNG
+2591 
-2605 GARFT
+2605 
-2610 GNTASGLGGAIYN
+2610 
-2623 TRAVTLNPGAGQEIV
+2623 
-2638 FSGNTDS
+2638 
-2645 TGSNAIFMGDGS
+2645 
-2657 SLDITGDGKVVF
+2657 
-2669 DDALSSQSATPT
+2669 
-2681 LKKTGGGTLLFNAS
+2681 NAS

-2723 ITGGRLKMPEFSFA
+2723 ITGGRLKMPAFSFV

-2764 FTNGLNAEG
+2764 FINGLNAEG

-2778 GAVKLRDDNW
+2778 GAVKLSGDNW
-2788 SFNSGLIAF
+2788 SFDSGLIAF

-2820 AGEGVGS
+2820 AGEGAGS

-2843 DPDPVPPVDPDPTP
+2843 GPDPVPPVEPDPTP

-2903 FVVGASATDDKTDS
+2903 FVVGASAKDDKTDS

-3058 RLTSASVEL
+3058 KLTSASVEL
-3067 SGGGLNVSGAV
+3067 SGGALNVSGAV

-3102 TSSDVQINIGDQGSA
+3102 TSSDVQLNIGDQGSA

-3122 RQARLQGGRVFLDP
+3122 RQAQLQGGRVFLDP

-3143 LTDASHGV
+3143 LADASHGV

-3228 TPNTATFTDGSL
+3228 TPNTATFADGSL

-3287 SSVQGWNGDNLSTP
+3287 SNVQGWNGDNLSTP

-3309 GKDADGSMKIQATAR
+3309 GKDADGSMKVQATAR

-3351 SDSMGI
+3351 SGNMGI
-3357 RFLSRAVNENYLPK
+3357 RFLSRAVNENHLPK

-3409 SLLHMTATREGAVRK
+3409 SLLHMTTTREGAIRK

-3438 HARNFGAGSL
+3438 HARNLGAGSL

-3459 VFGGDYAFGVFR
+3459 VFGGDYAFGDFR

-3500 VNLYGSWS
+3500 MNLYGSWS

-3533 TMQLGQLRGDVD
+3533 TMQLGQLRADVD

-3577 RTDGFTSRIDEHDVF
+3577 RTDGFTSRIDDHDVF

-3628 SVVPAAGDL
+3628 SVAPAAGDL
-3637 KAKTKA
+3637 KAKAKA

-3663 FDGTLGLEVQRDNI
+3663 FDGTLGLEVQKDNI

-3684 IRASEHKTGHGVNV
+3684 IRASEHKAGHGVNV

>member
-1 MTLSR
+1 MVGGGKLLGVCAFLSESKGTLTLS
-6 GAIGNL
+6 
-12 VNRYRAVLRK
+12 
-22 CRMMNVFGSL
+22 
-32 AVAGMLV
+32 
-39 AGNAGFA
+39 
-46 GAEDPIIAPNS
+46 
-57 SISKHYDTN
+57 
-66 TTVLNTDQPQ
+66 
-76 FSKELYAIGATGSQG
+76 
-91 ALDISME
+91 
-98 GDAALTVDASWRR
+98 GD
-111 DAADSNRD
+111 
-119 QLSAVYVG
+119 
-127 SGAQFSFTGTGLF
+127 
-140 RATGQGKVMEA
+140 
-151 VAFRNGANGPTGGTM
+151 
-166 RLTGAITGEAITEAS
+166 ITGEAEAVM
-181 ENGSGYK
+181 NGSNGYASFAAAAAGGNLVFGGDRTTLRAK
-188 AIGVKAENAG
+188 ASTGNNANGAFVKYGGMIGFASKSVLIESKNTDSNSVGINCADGTVKTSADTDLDIVVEGNKATTGIQLTASSSDVQLAG
-198 TIIFSGKSAWLK
+198 NLDLTATQTGQDSFASVLGISNDSGKMVVSGPTSLRLVTNAPFDAKGITASGK
-210 AMAHAG
+210 ADMSFLGDVEIA
-216 TADGVYARYGG
+216 V
-227 VVDFQSEEVKV
+227 
-238 LSQSD
+238 
-243 TGSAA
+243 TGSASGSA
-248 SGISIEYSGGT
+248 LYTTYRYDYSTQSGICP
-259 ITSSEQTAL
+259 
-268 TVGVKAPASTATGI
+268 VI
-282 SLSGASKGLVD
+282 SLGTDGKAVTLNSSG
-293 LAGSLAVSVEG
+293 
-304 SPVRGIENDQ
+304 
-314 GTLHVAKASSITGI
+314 
-328 GEGTFPSYGI
+328 YGI
-338 WGRNGSSTELRGDV
+338 N
-352 DVNMTSSTTVYGVY
+352 N
-366 ADSATVSLGSE
+366 
-377 GDVAILVQGSLGRGV
+377 QG
-392 AAFSGGNVE
+392 
-401 LGSQGKEVSITAQNT
+401 
-416 GVEAGTSSTV
+416 
-426 SLNGKVKIDSGTGI
+426 
-440 SLSSTTVDKFP
+440 
-451 SLLSNGSVS
+451 GSVS
-460 IISAGTGIVAKYAH
+460 LTGQRINITGSTGVFVEGGGNENVFADVRFDGPTTINADKAIV
-474 AVFNELHIQAGTGI
+474 
-488 DVQSPGYIGSG
+488 
-499 NTDTVLDVNGP
+499 
-510 AEIVAQN
+510 
-517 TALQIVG
+517 
-524 ASGSK
+524 
-529 SASSGFV
+529 
-536 GTFNDAASLRASNG
+536 
-550 NGVQLSASTH
+550 
-560 SGTTAAR
+560 
-567 DCSVTFKGQTSIASE
+567 TSI
-582 KGTGVVVNGPVA
+582 
-594 STAQDGASVVFEGA
+594 
-608 TTIDAAK
+608 K
-615 AIEIK
+615 AGEQV
-620 KNNGKG
+620 G

-634 PTPINVPARAQ
+634 PTPINVSVTKES
-645 DADSQVNGSVTG
+645 ADSKVRGSVTG
-657 TGTLIKSG
+657 SSGTINKENA
-665 GGSLALNGDNSS
+665 GSLAFYGDISN
-677 FSGEF
+677 FSGVF
-682 NMQGGR
+682 NQKGGTT
-688 AFLGSGKGYF
+688 FLSEGAAGYF
-698 SGATVNL
+698 GKAQLAV
-705 TGGTL
+705 TGGAL
-710 VAPELRFSGG
+710 VAPTLSFQKTG
-720 KLLVAG
+720 KLTLAG

-763 SGVIAFDDAKYNIV
+763 SGVIAFDDARYNIV

-783 GLLGAGNVAADNASG
+783 GLLGAGNVAADNVSG

-852 TPVTRS
+852 TPVARS
-858 LTIDGNGHTISGAYP
+858 LAIDGNGHTISGAYP

-884 VSIQNITFDGLK
+884 VSIQNIAFDGLK

-965 SFINCT
+965 GFINCT

-1012 LTDPNYASGARRVK
+1012 LTDPDYASGARRVK

-1036 KDNSVEL
+1036 KNNSVEL

-1098 TFIQNSAGSYG
+1098 TFTQNSAGSYG

-1142 TLNMAAESAFSKNTA
+1142 TLNMAAESTFSKNTA

-1162 LYNEGIASLGKASF
+1162 FYNEGIASLGKASF

-1216 FSADKDGNVVS
+1216 FSEDKDGNAVS
-1227 DGSLTFNGGARFTG
+1227 AGSLAFNGGARFIG
-1241 NTASGFGGAIYN
+1241 NTAGGLGGAIYN

-1287 SLDIMGDGKVVF
+1287 SLDITGDGKVVF

-1309 PTLKKTG
+1309 PALKKTG

-1346 LIKNLST
+1346 LIKNLIT
-1353 VAGGKLKMSEF
+1353 IAGGKLKMSEF

-1426 FDDAKYNLT
+1426 FDDTKYNLT

-1447 NVGADASGSGSAK
+1447 NVGAEASGSGSAK

-1497 WRDSSGLPIAIADVI
+1497 WLDSSGVPIAIADVI
-1512 TVKTEPGQASE
+1512 TVKTDPGQASE

-1532 GSKTSDTSETYACL
+1532 GSKTSDASDTYACL

-1580 SNGEILFG
+1580 SSGEILFG

-1612 KGVTFGDNAVLS
+1612 KGVAFGDNAVLS

-1646 KGVVRFGKNA
+1646 KGAVRFGKNA

-1673 GSVSMGEGATVRGN
+1673 GSVSMGEGAIVRGN

-1726 VNATGT
+1726 VSATGT

-1770 AIILAGGGT
+1770 AVLLAGGGT
-1779 ASVMDTAFAANT
+1779 ASVTDTTFAANT

-1804 VLTTASGGVG
+1804 MLTTTSGEAGS
-1814 TDAGTL
+1814 DAGTL
-1820 FDGNSAT
+1820 FEGNSAT
-1827 TNGGAVYVQNGTV
+1827 TNGGAVYVQNGAV

-1849 GNQAAKGGAIY
+1849 GNQAVKGGAIY

-1867 SAKLTFAG
+1867 SAKLTFADA
-1875 TVFGKNSGTYGGAVY
+1875 VFGKNSGTYGGAVY
-1890 SSASVGGTVNA
+1890 SSASVGGTVNV

-1941 NTGNGGAIYSAISG
+1941 NTGNGGAIYSGISG
-1955 SSNLAIADSTFEG
+1955 SSNLAIADSSFEG
-1968 NNAGYGG
+1968 NSAGYGG
-1975 AVFNNGQLTT
+1975 AVFNNGQLAT
-1985 SGNVVFSGNTA
+1985 SGNVVFSGNRA

-2006 TSTTDGSLAFNGGAR
+2006 TSTTDGSLVFNGGAR

-2035 NTRAVTLNPGA
+2035 NTR
-2046 GQEIVFSGNTDSTG
+2046 
-2060 SNAIFMGDGSSLDIM
+2060 
-2075 GDGKVVFDDALS
+2075 
-2087 SQSATPTLKK
+2087 
-2097 TGSGELLLN
+2097 
-2106 ASMDGFLGT
+2106 
-2115 ASFEG
+2115 
-2120 GLTSI
+2120 SI
-2125 AEKWLIKNL
+2125 
-2134 STVAGGKLKM
+2134 
-2144 SEFSFASQDAEN
+2144 
-2156 AVTGGKLVLAG
+2156 
-2167 GILETGTG
+2167 
-2175 QIFANGLNAEG
+2175 
-2186 DARNPG
+2186 
-2192 SVKLN
+2192 
-2197 GDNWSFDSGL
+2197 
-2207 IAFDDAKYNLT
+2207 
-2218 YAQAAALLLGAS
+2218 
-2230 NVGADASGS
+2230 
-2239 GSAKEITFTG
+2239 
-2249 TYVNIPNPGPIS
+2249 
-2261 PYYYTGNKS
+2261 
-2270 DAASDGTVGGWLDNS
+2270 
-2285 GVPVTLANAI
+2285 
-2295 TVKKEPGQASEYRFL
+2295 
-2310 SGVFDGSKASDTSS
+2310 
-2324 LIHDDSGVHVT
+2324 
-2335 SDGPLTIQNWG
+2335 
-2346 TELVPAH
+2346 
-2353 TSTVASTGEIVF
+2353 
-2365 GNNVSVLNNHSA
+2365 
-2377 GDGTK
+2377 
-2382 GGGALFS
+2382 
-2389 KASITFGDNA
+2389 
-2399 VLSGNATV
+2399 
-2407 LAAGGEGYG
+2407 
-2416 GGALFLDG
+2416 
-2424 KGEILLGKNALI
+2424 
-2436 EKNESCGYGG
+2436 
-2446 AIYSLGSVRLGEGA
+2446 
-2460 VIRGNK
+2460 
-2466 ASYMGGALAVTGA
+2466 
-2479 LSLGKNALVE
+2479 
-2489 DNQARQGGAIYAQNG
+2489 
-2504 TLALGSGTRLERN
+2504 
-2517 QADRGGAIYL
+2517 
-2527 QGGSGDSTTLD
+2527 
-2538 LMNSVFRENSAS
+2538 
-2550 NGGALYLTG
+2550 
-2559 DGTLR
+2559 
-2564 IAAADTVFEGNSAS
+2564 
-2578 YGGAIYN
+2578 
-2585 GFPMNE
+2585 
-2591 KGHSGSDGSLAFNG
+2591 
-2605 GARFT
+2605 
-2610 GNTASGLGGAIYN
+2610 
-2623 TRAVTLNPGAGQEIV
+2623 TLNPGAGQEIV

-2669 DDALSSQSATPT
+2669 DDALSSQSATPA
-2681 LKKTGGGTLLFNAS
+2681 LKKTGSGELLLNAS

-2708 RTEIAQKWLIKNTVT
+2708 RTEIAQKWLIKNLVT
-2723 ITGGRLKMPEFSFA
+2723 IAGGRLKMPAFSFV

-2764 FTNGLNAEG
+2764 FINGLNAEG

-2778 GAVKLRDDNW
+2778 GAVKLSGDNW
-2788 SFNSGLIAF
+2788 SFDSGLIAF

-2820 AGEGVGS
+2820 AGEGAGS

-2843 DPDPVPPVDPDPTP
+2843 DPDPVPPVDPGPDPVPPVEPDPTP

-2903 FVVGASATDDKTDS
+2903 FVVGASAKDDKTDS

-3058 RLTSASVEL
+3058 KLTSASVEL
-3067 SGGGLNVSGAV
+3067 SGGALNVSGAV

-3102 TSSDVQINIGDQGSA
+3102 TSSDVQLNIGDQGSA

-3122 RQARLQGGRVFLDP
+3122 RQAQLQGGRVFLDP

-3143 LTDASHGV
+3143 LADASHGV

-3228 TPNTATFTDGSL
+3228 TPNTATFADGSL

-3287 SSVQGWNGDNLSTP
+3287 SNVQGWNGDNLSTP

-3309 GKDADGSMKIQATAR
+3309 GKDADGSMKVQATAR

-3351 SDSMGI
+3351 SGNMGI
-3357 RFLSRAVNENYLPK
+3357 RFLSRAVNEKHLPK

-3388 GVQGMAVA
+3388 GVQGMTVA

-3409 SLLHMTATREGAVRK
+3409 SLSHMTTTREGAIRK

-3438 HARNFGAGSL
+3438 HARNLGAGSL

-3459 VFGGDYAFGVFR
+3459 VFGGDYAFGDFR

-3500 VNLYGSWS
+3500 MNLYGSWS

-3533 TMQLGQLRGDVD
+3533 TMQLGQLRADVD

-3577 RTDGFTSRIDEHDVF
+3577 RTDGFTSRIDDHDVF

-3663 FDGTLGLEVQRDNI
+3663 FDGTLGLEVQKDNI

-3684 IRASEHKTGHGVNV
+3684 IRASEHKAGHGVNV

>member
-46 GAEDPIIAPNS
+46 GAEELSGDISPISLSGDTRNIIGVGD
-57 SISKHYDTN
+57 ISLRSTEPALRYLIN
-66 TTVLNTDQPQ
+66 V
-76 FSKELYAIGATGSQG
+76 SGQG
-91 ALDISME
+91 QLDISMSN
-98 GDAALTVDASWRR
+98 GSSMAVGHADGIYLKDYSDYDQYAS
-111 DAADSNRD
+111 AFHVA
-119 QLSAVYVG
+119 G
-127 SGAQFSFTGTGLF
+127 SGSSGSFVGTGTFSMVG
-140 RATGQGKVMEA
+140 GGKLLGVC
-151 VAFRNGANGPTGGTM
+151 AFLSESKGT
-166 RLTGAITGEAITEAS
+166 LTLSGDITGEAEAVM
-181 ENGSGYK
+181 NGSNGYASFAAAAAGGNLVFGGDRTTLRAK
-188 AIGVKAENAG
+188 ASTGNNANGAFVKYGGMIDFASKSVLIESKNTDSNSVGINCADGTVKTSADTDLDIVVEGNKATTGIQLTASSSDVQLAG
-198 TIIFSGKSAWLK
+198 NLDLTATQTGQDSFASVLGISNDSGKMVVSGPTSLRLATNAPFDAKGITASGK
-210 AMAHAG
+210 ADMSFLGDVEIA
-216 TADGVYARYGG
+216 V
-227 VVDFQSEEVKV
+227 
-238 LSQSD
+238 
-243 TGSAA
+243 TGSA
-248 SGISIEYSGGT
+248 SGSALYTTYRYDYSTQAG
-259 ITSSEQTAL
+259 ICP
-268 TVGVKAPASTATGI
+268 VI
-282 SLSGASKGLVD
+282 SLGTDGKAVTLNSSG
-293 LAGSLAVSVEG
+293 
-304 SPVRGIENDQ
+304 
-314 GTLHVAKASSITGI
+314 
-328 GEGTFPSYGI
+328 YGI
-338 WGRNGSSTELRGDV
+338 N
-352 DVNMTSSTTVYGVY
+352 N
-366 ADSATVSLGSE
+366 
-377 GDVAILVQGSLGRGV
+377 QG
-392 AAFSGGNVE
+392 
-401 LGSQGKEVSITAQNT
+401 
-416 GVEAGTSSTV
+416 
-426 SLNGKVKIDSGTGI
+426 
-440 SLSSTTVDKFP
+440 
-451 SLLSNGSVS
+451 GSVS
-460 IISAGTGIVAKYAH
+460 LTGQRINITGSTGVFVEGGGNENVFADVRFDGPTTINADKAIV
-474 AVFNELHIQAGTGI
+474 
-488 DVQSPGYIGSG
+488 
-499 NTDTVLDVNGP
+499 
-510 AEIVAQN
+510 
-517 TALQIVG
+517 
-524 ASGSK
+524 
-529 SASSGFV
+529 
-536 GTFNDAASLRASNG
+536 
-550 NGVQLSASTH
+550 
-560 SGTTAAR
+560 
-567 DCSVTFKGQTSIASE
+567 TSI
-582 KGTGVVVNGPVA
+582 
-594 STAQDGASVVFEGA
+594 
-608 TTIDAAK
+608 K
-615 AIEIK
+615 AGEQV
-620 KNNGKG
+620 G

-634 PTPINVPARAQ
+634 PTPINVPVTKES
-645 DADSQVNGSVTG
+645 ADSKVRGSVTG
-657 TGTLIKSG
+657 SSGTINKENA
-665 GGSLALNGDNSS
+665 GSLAFYGDISN
-677 FSGEF
+677 FSGVF
-682 NMQGGR
+682 NQKGGTT
-688 AFLGSGKGYF
+688 FLSEGAAGYF
-698 SGATVNL
+698 GKAQLAV
-705 TGGTL
+705 TGGAL
-710 VAPELRFSGG
+710 VAPTLSFQKTG
-720 KLLVAG
+720 KLTLAG

-783 GLLGAGNVAADNASG
+783 GLLGAGNVAADNVSG

-852 TPVTRS
+852 TPVARS
-858 LTIDGNGHTISGAYP
+858 LAIDGNGHTISGAYP

-884 VSIQNITFDGLK
+884 VSIQNIAFDGLK

-902 YEGPVSFGPAIFF
+902 YEGSVSFGPAIFF

-965 SFINCT
+965 GFINCT

-1005 VDDYGGY
+1005 VDDYEDY
-1012 LTDPNYASGARRVK
+1012 LTDPDYASGARRVK

-1036 KDNSVEL
+1036 KNNSVEL

-1070 NTSKS
+1070 NSSKS

-1098 TFIQNSAGSYG
+1098 AFTQNSAGSYG

-1142 TLNMAAESAFSKNTA
+1142 TLNMAAESTFSKNTA

-1216 FSADKDGNVVS
+1216 FSEDKDGNAVS
-1227 DGSLTFNGGARFTG
+1227 A
-1241 NTASGFGGAIYN
+1241 
-1253 TRSITLNPGAGQ
+1253 
-1265 EIVFSGNT
+1265 
-1273 DSTGSNAIFMGDGS
+1273 
-1287 SLDIMGDGKVVF
+1287 
-1299 DDALS
+1299 
-1304 SQSAT
+1304 
-1309 PTLKKTG
+1309 
-1316 SGELLLNAS
+1316 
-1325 MDGFLGTASFE
+1325 
-1336 GGLTSIAEKW
+1336 
-1346 LIKNLST
+1346 
-1353 VAGGKLKMSEF
+1353 
-1364 SFASQDAENAVTGG
+1364 
-1378 KLVLAGG
+1378 
-1385 ILETGTGQIF
+1385 
-1395 ANGLNAEGDA
+1395 
-1405 RNPGSVKL
+1405 
-1413 NGDNW
+1413 
-1418 SFDSGLIA
+1418 
-1426 FDDAKYNLT
+1426 
-1435 YAQAAALLLGAS
+1435 
-1447 NVGADASGSGSAK
+1447 
-1460 EITFTGTYVNI
+1460 
-1471 PNPGPLSPYYYTG
+1471 
-1484 NKSDAASDGTVGG
+1484 
-1497 WRDSSGLPIAIADVI
+1497 
-1512 TVKTEPGQASE
+1512 
-1523 YRFLSGVYD
+1523 
-1532 GSKTSDTSETYACL
+1532 
-1546 IHGGDSGVRVTS
+1546 
-1558 DGPLTI
+1558 
-1564 QNWGTGL
+1564 
-1571 MPYHASVAS
+1571 
-1580 SNGEILFG
+1580 
-1588 DNVSLLNNHSA
+1588 
-1599 GDATKGGGAIFSK
+1599 
-1612 KGVTFGDNAVLS
+1612 
-1624 GNSTALAI
+1624 
-1632 GGGGYGG
+1632 
-1639 GAIFLDG
+1639 
-1646 KGVVRFGKNA
+1646 
-1656 VIANN
+1656 
-1661 ESYHYGGAIYSL
+1661 
-1673 GSVSMGEGATVRGN
+1673 
-1687 TTSYMGGAIAVTG
+1687 
-1700 ALSLGTGSVVESN
+1700 
-1713 QAQAGGAV
+1713 
-1721 YSTGQ
+1721 
-1726 VNATGT
+1726 
-1732 TFRKNVATSNY
+1732 
-1743 GGGIYSA
+1743 
-1750 GGSIVLVDS
+1750 
-1759 RMEENK
+1759 
-1765 AAGGG
+1765 
-1770 AIILAGGGT
+1770 
-1779 ASVMDTAFAANT
+1779 
-1791 ATNGGAFFIDKNG
+1791 
-1804 VLTTASGGVG
+1804 
-1814 TDAGTL
+1814 
-1820 FDGNSAT
+1820 
-1827 TNGGAVYVQNGTV
+1827 
-1840 DLGSGTRLQ
+1840 
-1849 GNQAAKGGAIY
+1849 
-1860 ALGGKDA
+1860 
-1867 SAKLTFAG
+1867 
-1875 TVFGKNSGTYGGAVY
+1875 
-1890 SSASVGGTVNA
+1890 
-1901 AASDVVFEGNTATS
+1901 
-1915 GGAVYLGGSG
+1915 
-1925 TSDIA
+1925 
-1930 FTDAVFKENQA
+1930 
-1941 NTGNGGAIYSAISG
+1941 
-1955 SSNLAIADSTFEG
+1955 
-1968 NNAGYGG
+1968 
-1975 AVFNNGQLTT
+1975 
-1985 SGNVVFSGNTA
+1985 
-1996 TYGGAVYNYF
+1996 
-2006 TSTTDGSLAFNGGAR
+2006 GSLAFNGGAR

-2035 NTRAVTLNPGA
+2035 NTR
-2046 GQEIVFSGNTDSTG
+2046 
-2060 SNAIFMGDGSSLDIM
+2060 
-2075 GDGKVVFDDALS
+2075 
-2087 SQSATPTLKK
+2087 
-2097 TGSGELLLN
+2097 
-2106 ASMDGFLGT
+2106 
-2115 ASFEG
+2115 
-2120 GLTSI
+2120 SI
-2125 AEKWLIKNL
+2125 
-2134 STVAGGKLKM
+2134 
-2144 SEFSFASQDAEN
+2144 
-2156 AVTGGKLVLAG
+2156 
-2167 GILETGTG
+2167 
-2175 QIFANGLNAEG
+2175 
-2186 DARNPG
+2186 
-2192 SVKLN
+2192 
-2197 GDNWSFDSGL
+2197 
-2207 IAFDDAKYNLT
+2207 
-2218 YAQAAALLLGAS
+2218 
-2230 NVGADASGS
+2230 
-2239 GSAKEITFTG
+2239 
-2249 TYVNIPNPGPIS
+2249 
-2261 PYYYTGNKS
+2261 
-2270 DAASDGTVGGWLDNS
+2270 
-2285 GVPVTLANAI
+2285 
-2295 TVKKEPGQASEYRFL
+2295 
-2310 SGVFDGSKASDTSS
+2310 
-2324 LIHDDSGVHVT
+2324 
-2335 SDGPLTIQNWG
+2335 
-2346 TELVPAH
+2346 
-2353 TSTVASTGEIVF
+2353 
-2365 GNNVSVLNNHSA
+2365 
-2377 GDGTK
+2377 
-2382 GGGALFS
+2382 
-2389 KASITFGDNA
+2389 
-2399 VLSGNATV
+2399 
-2407 LAAGGEGYG
+2407 
-2416 GGALFLDG
+2416 
-2424 KGEILLGKNALI
+2424 
-2436 EKNESCGYGG
+2436 
-2446 AIYSLGSVRLGEGA
+2446 
-2460 VIRGNK
+2460 
-2466 ASYMGGALAVTGA
+2466 
-2479 LSLGKNALVE
+2479 
-2489 DNQARQGGAIYAQNG
+2489 
-2504 TLALGSGTRLERN
+2504 
-2517 QADRGGAIYL
+2517 
-2527 QGGSGDSTTLD
+2527 
-2538 LMNSVFRENSAS
+2538 
-2550 NGGALYLTG
+2550 
-2559 DGTLR
+2559 
-2564 IAAADTVFEGNSAS
+2564 
-2578 YGGAIYN
+2578 
-2585 GFPMNE
+2585 
-2591 KGHSGSDGSLAFNG
+2591 
-2605 GARFT
+2605 
-2610 GNTASGLGGAIYN
+2610 
-2623 TRAVTLNPGAGQEIV
+2623 TLNPGAGQEIV

-2669 DDALSSQSATPT
+2669 DDALSSQSATPI
-2681 LKKTGGGTLLFNAS
+2681 LKKTGSGTLLFNAS

-2708 RTEIAQKWLIKNTVT
+2708 RTEIPQKWLIKNTVT
-2723 ITGGRLKMPEFSFA
+2723 ITGGRLKMPAFSFV

-2764 FTNGLNAEG
+2764 FINGLNAEG

-2778 GAVKLRDDNW
+2778 GAVKLSGDNW
-2788 SFNSGLIAF
+2788 SFDSGLIAF

-2811 DSLGANNVE
+2811 DSLEANNVE
-2820 AGEGVGS
+2820 AGEGAGS

-2843 DPDPVPPVDPDPTP
+2843 VPDPVPPVEPDPDPVPPVDPVPDPVPPVEPDPTP

-2903 FVVGASATDDKTDS
+2903 FVVGASAKDDKTDS

-3058 RLTSASVEL
+3058 KLTSASVEL
-3067 SGGGLNVSGAV
+3067 SGGALNVSGAV

-3102 TSSDVQINIGDQGSA
+3102 TSSDVQLNIGDQGSA

-3122 RQARLQGGRVFLDP
+3122 RQAQLQGGRVFLDP

-3143 LTDASHGV
+3143 LADASHGV

-3228 TPNTATFTDGSL
+3228 TPNTATFADGSL

-3287 SSVQGWNGDNLSTP
+3287 SNVQGWNGDNLSTP

-3309 GKDADGSMKIQATAR
+3309 GKDADGSMKVQATAR

-3351 SDSMGI
+3351 SGNMGI
-3357 RFLSRAVNENYLPK
+3357 RFLSRAVNENHLPK

-3409 SLLHMTATREGAVRK
+3409 SLLHMTTTREGAIRK

-3438 HARNFGAGSL
+3438 HARNLGAGSL

-3459 VFGGDYAFGVFR
+3459 VFGGDYAFGDFR

-3500 VNLYGSWS
+3500 MNLYGSWS

-3533 TMQLGQLRGDVD
+3533 TMQLGQLRADVD

-3577 RTDGFTSRIDEHDVF
+3577 RTDGFTSRIDDHDVF
-3592 RVGRDTQE
+3592 RVGRNTQE

-3618 GWKVKPRADL
+3618 GWKVKPKADL
-3628 SVVPAAGDL
+3628 SVAPAAGDL
-3637 KAKTKA
+3637 KAKTKV

-3663 FDGTLGLEVQRDNI
+3663 FDGTLGLEVQKDNI

-3684 IRASEHKTGHGVNV
+3684 IRASEHKAGHGVNV

>member
-46 GAEDPIIAPNS
+46 GAEELSGDISPISLSGDTRNIIGVGD
-57 SISKHYDTN
+57 ISLRSTEPALRYLIN
-66 TTVLNTDQPQ
+66 V
-76 FSKELYAIGATGSQG
+76 SGQG
-91 ALDISME
+91 QLDISMSN
-98 GDAALTVDASWRR
+98 GSSMAVGHADGIYLTDYSDYDQYAS
-111 DAADSNRD
+111 AFHVA
-119 QLSAVYVG
+119 G
-127 SGAQFSFTGTGLF
+127 SGSSGSFVGTGTFSMVG
-140 RATGQGKVMEA
+140 GGKLLGVC
-151 VAFRNGANGPTGGTM
+151 AFLSESKGT
-166 RLTGAITGEAITEAS
+166 LTLSGDITGEAEAVM
-181 ENGSGYK
+181 NGSNGYASFAAAAAGGNLVFGGDRTTLRAK
-188 AIGVKAENAG
+188 ASTGNNANGAFVKYGGMIGFASKSVLIESKNTDSNSVGINCADGTVKTSADTDLDIVVEGNKATTGIQLTASSSDVQLAG
-198 TIIFSGKSAWLK
+198 NLDLTATQTGQDSFASVLGISNDSGKMVVSGPTSLRLVTNAPFDAKGITASGK
-210 AMAHAG
+210 ADMSFLGDVEIA
-216 TADGVYARYGG
+216 V
-227 VVDFQSEEVKV
+227 
-238 LSQSD
+238 
-243 TGSAA
+243 TGSA
-248 SGISIEYSGGT
+248 SGSALYTTYRYDYSTQAG
-259 ITSSEQTAL
+259 ICP
-268 TVGVKAPASTATGI
+268 VI
-282 SLSGASKGLVD
+282 SLGTDGKAVTLNSSG
-293 LAGSLAVSVEG
+293 
-304 SPVRGIENDQ
+304 
-314 GTLHVAKASSITGI
+314 
-328 GEGTFPSYGI
+328 YGI
-338 WGRNGSSTELRGDV
+338 N
-352 DVNMTSSTTVYGVY
+352 N
-366 ADSATVSLGSE
+366 
-377 GDVAILVQGSLGRGV
+377 QG
-392 AAFSGGNVE
+392 
-401 LGSQGKEVSITAQNT
+401 
-416 GVEAGTSSTV
+416 
-426 SLNGKVKIDSGTGI
+426 
-440 SLSSTTVDKFP
+440 
-451 SLLSNGSVS
+451 GSVS
-460 IISAGTGIVAKYAH
+460 LTGQRINITGSTGVFVEGGGNENVFADVRFDGPTTINADKAIV
-474 AVFNELHIQAGTGI
+474 
-488 DVQSPGYIGSG
+488 
-499 NTDTVLDVNGP
+499 
-510 AEIVAQN
+510 
-517 TALQIVG
+517 
-524 ASGSK
+524 
-529 SASSGFV
+529 
-536 GTFNDAASLRASNG
+536 
-550 NGVQLSASTH
+550 
-560 SGTTAAR
+560 
-567 DCSVTFKGQTSIASE
+567 TSI
-582 KGTGVVVNGPVA
+582 
-594 STAQDGASVVFEGA
+594 
-608 TTIDAAK
+608 K
-615 AIEIK
+615 AGEQV
-620 KNNGKG
+620 G

-634 PTPINVPARAQ
+634 PTPINVPVTKES
-645 DADSQVNGSVTG
+645 ADSKVRGSVTG
-657 TGTLIKSG
+657 SSGTINKENA
-665 GGSLALNGDNSS
+665 GSLAFYGDISN
-677 FSGEF
+677 FSGVF
-682 NMQGGR
+682 NQKGGTT
-688 AFLGSGKGYF
+688 FLSEGAAGYF
-698 SGATVNL
+698 GKAQLAV
-705 TGGTL
+705 TGGAL
-710 VAPELRFSGG
+710 VAPTLSFQKTG
-720 KLLVAG
+720 KLTLAG

-783 GLLGAGNVAADNASG
+783 GLLGAGNVAADNVSG

-852 TPVTRS
+852 TPVARS
-858 LTIDGNGHTISGAYP
+858 LAIDGNGHTISGAYP

-884 VSIQNITFDGLK
+884 VSIQNIAFDGLK

-965 SFINCT
+965 GFINCT

-1012 LTDPNYASGARRVK
+1012 LTDPDYASGARRVK

-1036 KDNSVEL
+1036 KNNSVEL

-1098 TFIQNSAGSYG
+1098 TFTQNSAGSYG

-1142 TLNMAAESAFSKNTA
+1142 TLNMAAESTFFKNTA

-1216 FSADKDGNVVS
+1216 FSEDKDGNAVS
-1227 DGSLTFNGGARFTG
+1227 A
-1241 NTASGFGGAIYN
+1241 
-1253 TRSITLNPGAGQ
+1253 
-1265 EIVFSGNT
+1265 
-1273 DSTGSNAIFMGDGS
+1273 
-1287 SLDIMGDGKVVF
+1287 
-1299 DDALS
+1299 
-1304 SQSAT
+1304 
-1309 PTLKKTG
+1309 
-1316 SGELLLNAS
+1316 
-1325 MDGFLGTASFE
+1325 
-1336 GGLTSIAEKW
+1336 
-1346 LIKNLST
+1346 
-1353 VAGGKLKMSEF
+1353 
-1364 SFASQDAENAVTGG
+1364 
-1378 KLVLAGG
+1378 
-1385 ILETGTGQIF
+1385 
-1395 ANGLNAEGDA
+1395 
-1405 RNPGSVKL
+1405 
-1413 NGDNW
+1413 
-1418 SFDSGLIA
+1418 
-1426 FDDAKYNLT
+1426 
-1435 YAQAAALLLGAS
+1435 
-1447 NVGADASGSGSAK
+1447 
-1460 EITFTGTYVNI
+1460 
-1471 PNPGPLSPYYYTG
+1471 
-1484 NKSDAASDGTVGG
+1484 
-1497 WRDSSGLPIAIADVI
+1497 
-1512 TVKTEPGQASE
+1512 
-1523 YRFLSGVYD
+1523 
-1532 GSKTSDTSETYACL
+1532 
-1546 IHGGDSGVRVTS
+1546 
-1558 DGPLTI
+1558 
-1564 QNWGTGL
+1564 
-1571 MPYHASVAS
+1571 
-1580 SNGEILFG
+1580 
-1588 DNVSLLNNHSA
+1588 
-1599 GDATKGGGAIFSK
+1599 
-1612 KGVTFGDNAVLS
+1612 
-1624 GNSTALAI
+1624 
-1632 GGGGYGG
+1632 
-1639 GAIFLDG
+1639 
-1646 KGVVRFGKNA
+1646 
-1656 VIANN
+1656 
-1661 ESYHYGGAIYSL
+1661 
-1673 GSVSMGEGATVRGN
+1673 
-1687 TTSYMGGAIAVTG
+1687 
-1700 ALSLGTGSVVESN
+1700 
-1713 QAQAGGAV
+1713 
-1721 YSTGQ
+1721 
-1726 VNATGT
+1726 
-1732 TFRKNVATSNY
+1732 
-1743 GGGIYSA
+1743 
-1750 GGSIVLVDS
+1750 
-1759 RMEENK
+1759 
-1765 AAGGG
+1765 
-1770 AIILAGGGT
+1770 
-1779 ASVMDTAFAANT
+1779 
-1791 ATNGGAFFIDKNG
+1791 
-1804 VLTTASGGVG
+1804 
-1814 TDAGTL
+1814 
-1820 FDGNSAT
+1820 
-1827 TNGGAVYVQNGTV
+1827 
-1840 DLGSGTRLQ
+1840 
-1849 GNQAAKGGAIY
+1849 
-1860 ALGGKDA
+1860 
-1867 SAKLTFAG
+1867 
-1875 TVFGKNSGTYGGAVY
+1875 
-1890 SSASVGGTVNA
+1890 
-1901 AASDVVFEGNTATS
+1901 
-1915 GGAVYLGGSG
+1915 
-1925 TSDIA
+1925 
-1930 FTDAVFKENQA
+1930 
-1941 NTGNGGAIYSAISG
+1941 
-1955 SSNLAIADSTFEG
+1955 
-1968 NNAGYGG
+1968 
-1975 AVFNNGQLTT
+1975 
-1985 SGNVVFSGNTA
+1985 
-1996 TYGGAVYNYF
+1996 
-2006 TSTTDGSLAFNGGAR
+2006 GSLAFNGGAR

-2035 NTRAVTLNPGA
+2035 NTR
-2046 GQEIVFSGNTDSTG
+2046 
-2060 SNAIFMGDGSSLDIM
+2060 
-2075 GDGKVVFDDALS
+2075 
-2087 SQSATPTLKK
+2087 
-2097 TGSGELLLN
+2097 
-2106 ASMDGFLGT
+2106 
-2115 ASFEG
+2115 
-2120 GLTSI
+2120 SI
-2125 AEKWLIKNL
+2125 
-2134 STVAGGKLKM
+2134 
-2144 SEFSFASQDAEN
+2144 
-2156 AVTGGKLVLAG
+2156 
-2167 GILETGTG
+2167 
-2175 QIFANGLNAEG
+2175 
-2186 DARNPG
+2186 
-2192 SVKLN
+2192 
-2197 GDNWSFDSGL
+2197 
-2207 IAFDDAKYNLT
+2207 
-2218 YAQAAALLLGAS
+2218 
-2230 NVGADASGS
+2230 
-2239 GSAKEITFTG
+2239 
-2249 TYVNIPNPGPIS
+2249 
-2261 PYYYTGNKS
+2261 
-2270 DAASDGTVGGWLDNS
+2270 
-2285 GVPVTLANAI
+2285 
-2295 TVKKEPGQASEYRFL
+2295 
-2310 SGVFDGSKASDTSS
+2310 
-2324 LIHDDSGVHVT
+2324 
-2335 SDGPLTIQNWG
+2335 
-2346 TELVPAH
+2346 
-2353 TSTVASTGEIVF
+2353 
-2365 GNNVSVLNNHSA
+2365 
-2377 GDGTK
+2377 
-2382 GGGALFS
+2382 
-2389 KASITFGDNA
+2389 
-2399 VLSGNATV
+2399 
-2407 LAAGGEGYG
+2407 
-2416 GGALFLDG
+2416 
-2424 KGEILLGKNALI
+2424 
-2436 EKNESCGYGG
+2436 
-2446 AIYSLGSVRLGEGA
+2446 
-2460 VIRGNK
+2460 
-2466 ASYMGGALAVTGA
+2466 
-2479 LSLGKNALVE
+2479 
-2489 DNQARQGGAIYAQNG
+2489 
-2504 TLALGSGTRLERN
+2504 
-2517 QADRGGAIYL
+2517 
-2527 QGGSGDSTTLD
+2527 
-2538 LMNSVFRENSAS
+2538 
-2550 NGGALYLTG
+2550 
-2559 DGTLR
+2559 
-2564 IAAADTVFEGNSAS
+2564 
-2578 YGGAIYN
+2578 
-2585 GFPMNE
+2585 
-2591 KGHSGSDGSLAFNG
+2591 
-2605 GARFT
+2605 
-2610 GNTASGLGGAIYN
+2610 
-2623 TRAVTLNPGAGQEIV
+2623 TLNPGAGQEIV

-2669 DDALSSQSATPT
+2669 DDALSSQSATPA
-2681 LKKTGGGTLLFNAS
+2681 LKKTGSGTLLFNAS

-2723 ITGGRLKMPEFSFA
+2723 ITGGRLKMPAFSFV

-2764 FTNGLNAEG
+2764 FINGLNAEG

-2778 GAVKLRDDNW
+2778 GAVKLSGDNW
-2788 SFNSGLIAF
+2788 SFDSGLIAF

-2820 AGEGVGS
+2820 AGEGAGS

-2843 DPDPVPPVDPDPTP
+2843 DPDPVPPVDPGPDPVPPVEPDPTP

-2903 FVVGASATDDKTDS
+2903 FVVGASAKDDKTDS

-2965 HVGGTG
+2965 YVGGTG

-3058 RLTSASVEL
+3058 KLTSASVEL
-3067 SGGGLNVSGAV
+3067 SGGALNVSGAV

-3102 TSSDVQINIGDQGSA
+3102 TSSDVQLNIGDQGSA

-3122 RQARLQGGRVFLDP
+3122 RQAQLQGGRVFLDP

-3143 LTDASHGV
+3143 LADASHGV

-3228 TPNTATFTDGSL
+3228 IPNTATFADGSL

-3287 SSVQGWNGDNLSTP
+3287 SNVQGWNGDNLSTP

-3309 GKDADGSMKIQATAR
+3309 GKDADGSMKVQATAR

-3351 SDSMGI
+3351 SGNMGI
-3357 RFLSRAVNENYLPK
+3357 RFLSRAVNENHLPK

-3409 SLLHMTATREGAVRK
+3409 SLSHMTTTREGAIRK

-3438 HARNFGAGSL
+3438 HARNLGAGSL

-3459 VFGGDYAFGVFR
+3459 VFGGDYAFGDFR

-3500 VNLYGSWS
+3500 MNLYGSWS

-3523 KNEVKQDLPT
+3523 KNEVKQDLPA
-3533 TMQLGQLRGDVD
+3533 TMQLGQLRADVD

-3556 YRFETDWADVT
+3556 CRFETDWADVT

-3577 RTDGFTSRIDEHDVF
+3577 RTDGFTSRIDDHDVF

-3628 SVVPAAGDL
+3628 SVAPAAGDL
-3637 KAKTKA
+3637 KAKAKA

-3663 FDGTLGLEVQRDNI
+3663 FDGTLGLEVQKDNI

-3684 IRASEHKTGHGVNV
+3684 IRASEHKAGHGVNV

>member
-46 GAEDPIIAPNS
+46 GAEELSGDISPISLSGDTRNIIGVGD
-57 SISKHYDTN
+57 ISLRSTEPALRYLIN
-66 TTVLNTDQPQ
+66 V
-76 FSKELYAIGATGSQG
+76 SGQG
-91 ALDISME
+91 QLDISMSN
-98 GDAALTVDASWRR
+98 GSSMAVGHADGIYLKDYSDYDQYAS
-111 DAADSNRD
+111 AFHVA
-119 QLSAVYVG
+119 G
-127 SGAQFSFTGTGLF
+127 SGSSGSFVGTGTFSMVG
-140 RATGQGKVMEA
+140 GGKLLGVC
-151 VAFRNGANGPTGGTM
+151 AFLSESKGT
-166 RLTGAITGEAITEAS
+166 LTLSGDITGEAEAVM
-181 ENGSGYK
+181 NGSNGYASFAAAAAGGNLVFGGDRTTLRAK
-188 AIGVKAENAG
+188 ASTGNNANGAFVKYGGMIDFASKSVLIESKNTDSNSVGINCADGTVKTSADTDLDIVVEGNKATTGIQLTASSSDVQLAG
-198 TIIFSGKSAWLK
+198 NLDLTATQTGQDSFASVLGISNDSGKMVVSGPTSLRLATNAPFDAKGITASGK
-210 AMAHAG
+210 ADMSFLGDVEIA
-216 TADGVYARYGG
+216 V
-227 VVDFQSEEVKV
+227 
-238 LSQSD
+238 
-243 TGSAA
+243 TGSA
-248 SGISIEYSGGT
+248 SGSALYTTYRYDYSTQAG
-259 ITSSEQTAL
+259 ICP
-268 TVGVKAPASTATGI
+268 VI
-282 SLSGASKGLVD
+282 SLGTDGKAVTLNSSG
-293 LAGSLAVSVEG
+293 
-304 SPVRGIENDQ
+304 
-314 GTLHVAKASSITGI
+314 
-328 GEGTFPSYGI
+328 YGI
-338 WGRNGSSTELRGDV
+338 N
-352 DVNMTSSTTVYGVY
+352 N
-366 ADSATVSLGSE
+366 
-377 GDVAILVQGSLGRGV
+377 QG
-392 AAFSGGNVE
+392 
-401 LGSQGKEVSITAQNT
+401 
-416 GVEAGTSSTV
+416 
-426 SLNGKVKIDSGTGI
+426 
-440 SLSSTTVDKFP
+440 
-451 SLLSNGSVS
+451 GSVS
-460 IISAGTGIVAKYAH
+460 LTGQRINITGSTGVFVEGGGNENVFADVRFDGPTTINADKAIV
-474 AVFNELHIQAGTGI
+474 
-488 DVQSPGYIGSG
+488 
-499 NTDTVLDVNGP
+499 
-510 AEIVAQN
+510 
-517 TALQIVG
+517 
-524 ASGSK
+524 
-529 SASSGFV
+529 
-536 GTFNDAASLRASNG
+536 
-550 NGVQLSASTH
+550 
-560 SGTTAAR
+560 
-567 DCSVTFKGQTSIASE
+567 TSI
-582 KGTGVVVNGPVA
+582 
-594 STAQDGASVVFEGA
+594 
-608 TTIDAAK
+608 K
-615 AIEIK
+615 AGEQV
-620 KNNGKG
+620 G

-634 PTPINVPARAQ
+634 PTPINVPVTKES
-645 DADSQVNGSVTG
+645 ADSKVRGSVTG
-657 TGTLIKSG
+657 SSGTINKENA
-665 GGSLALNGDNSS
+665 GSLAFYGDISN
-677 FSGEF
+677 FSGVF
-682 NMQGGR
+682 NQKGGTT
-688 AFLGSGKGYF
+688 FLSEGAAGYF
-698 SGATVNL
+698 GKAQLAV
-705 TGGTL
+705 TGGAL
-710 VAPELRFSGG
+710 VAPTLSFQKTG
-720 KLLVAG
+720 KLTLAG

-783 GLLGAGNVAADNASG
+783 GLLGAGNVAADNVSG

-852 TPVTRS
+852 TPVARS
-858 LTIDGNGHTISGAYP
+858 LAIDGNGHTISGAYP

-884 VSIQNITFDGLK
+884 VSIQNIAFDGLK

-965 SFINCT
+965 GFINCT

-1012 LTDPNYASGARRVK
+1012 LTDPDYASGARRVK

-1036 KDNSVEL
+1036 KNNSVEL

-1098 TFIQNSAGSYG
+1098 AFTQNSAGSYG

-1142 TLNMAAESAFSKNTA
+1142 TLNMAAESTFSKNTA

-1216 FSADKDGNVVS
+1216 FSEDKDGNAVS
-1227 DGSLTFNGGARFTG
+1227 AGSLAFNGGARFTG
-1241 NTASGFGGAIYN
+1241 NTASGLGGAIYN

-1287 SLDIMGDGKVVF
+1287 SLDITGDGKVVF
-1299 DDALS
+1299 NDALS

-1309 PTLKKTG
+1309 PALKKTG
-1316 SGELLLNAS
+1316 S
-1325 MDGFLGTASFE
+1325 
-1336 GGLTSIAEKW
+1336 
-1346 LIKNLST
+1346 
-1353 VAGGKLKMSEF
+1353 
-1364 SFASQDAENAVTGG
+1364 
-1378 KLVLAGG
+1378 
-1385 ILETGTGQIF
+1385 
-1395 ANGLNAEGDA
+1395 
-1405 RNPGSVKL
+1405 
-1413 NGDNW
+1413 
-1418 SFDSGLIA
+1418 
-1426 FDDAKYNLT
+1426 
-1435 YAQAAALLLGAS
+1435 
-1447 NVGADASGSGSAK
+1447 
-1460 EITFTGTYVNI
+1460 
-1471 PNPGPLSPYYYTG
+1471 
-1484 NKSDAASDGTVGG
+1484 
-1497 WRDSSGLPIAIADVI
+1497 
-1512 TVKTEPGQASE
+1512 
-1523 YRFLSGVYD
+1523 
-1532 GSKTSDTSETYACL
+1532 
-1546 IHGGDSGVRVTS
+1546 
-1558 DGPLTI
+1558 
-1564 QNWGTGL
+1564 
-1571 MPYHASVAS
+1571 
-1580 SNGEILFG
+1580 
-1588 DNVSLLNNHSA
+1588 
-1599 GDATKGGGAIFSK
+1599 
-1612 KGVTFGDNAVLS
+1612 
-1624 GNSTALAI
+1624 
-1632 GGGGYGG
+1632 
-1639 GAIFLDG
+1639 
-1646 KGVVRFGKNA
+1646 
-1656 VIANN
+1656 
-1661 ESYHYGGAIYSL
+1661 
-1673 GSVSMGEGATVRGN
+1673 
-1687 TTSYMGGAIAVTG
+1687 
-1700 ALSLGTGSVVESN
+1700 
-1713 QAQAGGAV
+1713 
-1721 YSTGQ
+1721 
-1726 VNATGT
+1726 
-1732 TFRKNVATSNY
+1732 
-1743 GGGIYSA
+1743 
-1750 GGSIVLVDS
+1750 
-1759 RMEENK
+1759 
-1765 AAGGG
+1765 
-1770 AIILAGGGT
+1770 
-1779 ASVMDTAFAANT
+1779 
-1791 ATNGGAFFIDKNG
+1791 
-1804 VLTTASGGVG
+1804 
-1814 TDAGTL
+1814 
-1820 FDGNSAT
+1820 
-1827 TNGGAVYVQNGTV
+1827 
-1840 DLGSGTRLQ
+1840 
-1849 GNQAAKGGAIY
+1849 
-1860 ALGGKDA
+1860 
-1867 SAKLTFAG
+1867 
-1875 TVFGKNSGTYGGAVY
+1875 
-1890 SSASVGGTVNA
+1890 
-1901 AASDVVFEGNTATS
+1901 
-1915 GGAVYLGGSG
+1915 
-1925 TSDIA
+1925 
-1930 FTDAVFKENQA
+1930 
-1941 NTGNGGAIYSAISG
+1941 
-1955 SSNLAIADSTFEG
+1955 
-1968 NNAGYGG
+1968 
-1975 AVFNNGQLTT
+1975 
-1985 SGNVVFSGNTA
+1985 
-1996 TYGGAVYNYF
+1996 
-2006 TSTTDGSLAFNGGAR
+2006 
-2021 FTGNTASGLGGAIY
+2021 
-2035 NTRAVTLNPGA
+2035 
-2046 GQEIVFSGNTDSTG
+2046 
-2060 SNAIFMGDGSSLDIM
+2060 
-2075 GDGKVVFDDALS
+2075 
-2087 SQSATPTLKK
+2087 
-2097 TGSGELLLN
+2097 
-2106 ASMDGFLGT
+2106 
-2115 ASFEG
+2115 
-2120 GLTSI
+2120 
-2125 AEKWLIKNL
+2125 
-2134 STVAGGKLKM
+2134 
-2144 SEFSFASQDAEN
+2144 
-2156 AVTGGKLVLAG
+2156 
-2167 GILETGTG
+2167 
-2175 QIFANGLNAEG
+2175 
-2186 DARNPG
+2186 
-2192 SVKLN
+2192 
-2197 GDNWSFDSGL
+2197 
-2207 IAFDDAKYNLT
+2207 
-2218 YAQAAALLLGAS
+2218 
-2230 NVGADASGS
+2230 
-2239 GSAKEITFTG
+2239 
-2249 TYVNIPNPGPIS
+2249 
-2261 PYYYTGNKS
+2261 
-2270 DAASDGTVGGWLDNS
+2270 
-2285 GVPVTLANAI
+2285 
-2295 TVKKEPGQASEYRFL
+2295 
-2310 SGVFDGSKASDTSS
+2310 
-2324 LIHDDSGVHVT
+2324 
-2335 SDGPLTIQNWG
+2335 
-2346 TELVPAH
+2346 
-2353 TSTVASTGEIVF
+2353 
-2365 GNNVSVLNNHSA
+2365 
-2377 GDGTK
+2377 
-2382 GGGALFS
+2382 
-2389 KASITFGDNA
+2389 
-2399 VLSGNATV
+2399 
-2407 LAAGGEGYG
+2407 
-2416 GGALFLDG
+2416 
-2424 KGEILLGKNALI
+2424 
-2436 EKNESCGYGG
+2436 
-2446 AIYSLGSVRLGEGA
+2446 
-2460 VIRGNK
+2460 
-2466 ASYMGGALAVTGA
+2466 
-2479 LSLGKNALVE
+2479 
-2489 DNQARQGGAIYAQNG
+2489 
-2504 TLALGSGTRLERN
+2504 
-2517 QADRGGAIYL
+2517 
-2527 QGGSGDSTTLD
+2527 
-2538 LMNSVFRENSAS
+2538 
-2550 NGGALYLTG
+2550 
-2559 DGTLR
+2559 
-2564 IAAADTVFEGNSAS
+2564 
-2578 YGGAIYN
+2578 
-2585 GFPMNE
+2585 
-2591 KGHSGSDGSLAFNG
+2591 
-2605 GARFT
+2605 
-2610 GNTASGLGGAIYN
+2610 
-2623 TRAVTLNPGAGQEIV
+2623 
-2638 FSGNTDS
+2638 
-2645 TGSNAIFMGDGS
+2645 
-2657 SLDITGDGKVVF
+2657 
-2669 DDALSSQSATPT
+2669 
-2681 LKKTGGGTLLFNAS
+2681 GTLLFNAS

-2708 RTEIAQKWLIKNTVT
+2708 RTEIPQKWLIKNTVT
-2723 ITGGRLKMPEFSFA
+2723 ITGGRLKMPAFSFV

-2764 FTNGLNAEG
+2764 FINGLNAEG

-2778 GAVKLRDDNW
+2778 GAVKLSGDNW
-2788 SFNSGLIAF
+2788 SFDSGLIAF
-2797 NDALYNLTYAQAAA
+2797 NVALYNLTYAQAAA
-2811 DSLGANNVE
+2811 DSLEANNVE
-2820 AGEGVGS
+2820 AGEGAGS

-2843 DPDPVPPVDPDPTP
+2843 VPDPVPPVEPDPDPVPPVDPVPDPVPPVEPDPTP

-2903 FVVGASATDDKTDS
+2903 FVVGASAKDDKTDS

-3058 RLTSASVEL
+3058 KLTSASVEL
-3067 SGGGLNVSGAV
+3067 SGGALNVSGAV

-3102 TSSDVQINIGDQGSA
+3102 TSSDVQLNIGDQGSA

-3122 RQARLQGGRVFLDP
+3122 RQAQLQGGRVFLDP

-3143 LTDASHGV
+3143 LADASHGV

-3228 TPNTATFTDGSL
+3228 TPNTATFADGSL

-3287 SSVQGWNGDNLSTP
+3287 SNVQGWNGDNLSTP

-3309 GKDADGSMKIQATAR
+3309 GKDADGSMKVQATAR

-3351 SDSMGI
+3351 SGNMGI
-3357 RFLSRAVNENYLPK
+3357 RFLSRAVNENHLPK

-3409 SLLHMTATREGAVRK
+3409 SLLHMTTTREGAIRK

-3438 HARNFGAGSL
+3438 HARNLGAGSL

-3459 VFGGDYAFGVFR
+3459 VFGGDYAFGDFR

-3500 VNLYGSWS
+3500 MNLYGSWS

-3533 TMQLGQLRGDVD
+3533 TMQLGQLRADVD

-3577 RTDGFTSRIDEHDVF
+3577 RTDGFTSRIDDHDVF
-3592 RVGRDTQE
+3592 RVGRNTQE

-3618 GWKVKPRADL
+3618 GWKVKPKADL
-3628 SVVPAAGDL
+3628 SVAPAAGDL
-3637 KAKTKA
+3637 KAKTKV

-3663 FDGTLGLEVQRDNI
+3663 FDGTLGLEVQKDNI

-3684 IRASEHKTGHGVNV
+3684 IRASEHKAGHGVNV

>member
-46 GAEDPIIAPNS
+46 GAEELSGDISPISLSGDTRNIIGVGD
-57 SISKHYDTN
+57 ISLRSTEPALRYLIN
-66 TTVLNTDQPQ
+66 V
-76 FSKELYAIGATGSQG
+76 SGQG
-91 ALDISME
+91 QLDISMSN
-98 GDAALTVDASWRR
+98 GSPMAVGNADGIYLKDYSDYDQYAS
-111 DAADSNRD
+111 AFHVA
-119 QLSAVYVG
+119 G
-127 SGAQFSFTGTGLF
+127 SGSSGSFAGTGTFSMVG
-140 RATGQGKVMEA
+140 GGKLLGVCTFLSESK
-151 VAFRNGANGPTGGTM
+151 GT
-166 RLTGAITGEAITEAS
+166 LTLSGDITGEAEAVM
-181 ENGSGYK
+181 NGSNGY
-188 AIGVKAENAG
+188 ASFAAAAAGGNLVFGGDRTTLRVKASTGNNANGAFVKYGGMIDFASKSVLIESKNTDSSSVGINCADG
-198 TIIFSGKSAWLK
+198 TVKTSADTDLDIVVEGNKATTGIQLTASSSDVQLAGNLDLTATQTGQDSFASVLGISNDSGKMVVSGPTSLRLVTNAPFDAKGITASGK
-210 AMAHAG
+210 ADMSFLGDVEIA
-216 TADGVYARYGG
+216 V
-227 VVDFQSEEVKV
+227 
-238 LSQSD
+238 
-243 TGSAA
+243 TGSA
-248 SGISIEYSGGT
+248 SGSALYTTYRYDYSTQAG
-259 ITSSEQTAL
+259 ICP
-268 TVGVKAPASTATGI
+268 VI
-282 SLSGASKGLVD
+282 SLGTDGKAVTLNSSG
-293 LAGSLAVSVEG
+293 
-304 SPVRGIENDQ
+304 
-314 GTLHVAKASSITGI
+314 
-328 GEGTFPSYGI
+328 YGI
-338 WGRNGSSTELRGDV
+338 N
-352 DVNMTSSTTVYGVY
+352 N
-366 ADSATVSLGSE
+366 
-377 GDVAILVQGSLGRGV
+377 QG
-392 AAFSGGNVE
+392 
-401 LGSQGKEVSITAQNT
+401 
-416 GVEAGTSSTV
+416 
-426 SLNGKVKIDSGTGI
+426 
-440 SLSSTTVDKFP
+440 
-451 SLLSNGSVS
+451 GSVS
-460 IISAGTGIVAKYAH
+460 LTGQRINITGSTGVFVEGGGNENVFADVRFDGPTTINADKAIV
-474 AVFNELHIQAGTGI
+474 
-488 DVQSPGYIGSG
+488 
-499 NTDTVLDVNGP
+499 
-510 AEIVAQN
+510 
-517 TALQIVG
+517 
-524 ASGSK
+524 
-529 SASSGFV
+529 
-536 GTFNDAASLRASNG
+536 
-550 NGVQLSASTH
+550 
-560 SGTTAAR
+560 
-567 DCSVTFKGQTSIASE
+567 TSI
-582 KGTGVVVNGPVA
+582 
-594 STAQDGASVVFEGA
+594 
-608 TTIDAAK
+608 K
-615 AIEIK
+615 AGEQV
-620 KNNGKG
+620 G

-634 PTPINVPARAQ
+634 PTPINVSVTKES
-645 DADSQVNGSVTG
+645 ADSKVRGSVTG
-657 TGTLIKSG
+657 SSGTINKENA
-665 GGSLALNGDNSS
+665 GSLAFYGDISN
-677 FSGEF
+677 FSGVF
-682 NMQGGR
+682 NQKGGTT
-688 AFLGSGKGYF
+688 FLSEGAAGYF
-698 SGATVNL
+698 GKAQLAV
-705 TGGTL
+705 TGGAL
-710 VAPELRFSGG
+710 VAPTLSFQKTG
-720 KLLVAG
+720 KLTLAG

-763 SGVIAFDDAKYNIV
+763 SGVIAFDDARYNIV

-783 GLLGAGNVAADNASG
+783 GLLGAGNVAADNVSG

-852 TPVTRS
+852 TPVARS
-858 LTIDGNGHTISGAYP
+858 LAIDGNGHTISGAYP

-884 VSIQNITFDGLK
+884 VSIQNIAFDGLK

-965 SFINCT
+965 GFINCT

-1012 LTDPNYASGARRVK
+1012 LTDPDYASGARRVK

-1036 KDNSVEL
+1036 KNNSVEL

-1098 TFIQNSAGSYG
+1098 TFTQNSAGSYG

-1142 TLNMAAESAFSKNTA
+1142 TLNMAAESTFSKNTA

-1162 LYNEGIASLGKASF
+1162 FYNEGIASLGKASF

-1196 ADGAVFS
+1196 ADGAGFS

-1216 FSADKDGNVVS
+1216 FSEDKDGNAVS
-1227 DGSLTFNGGARFTG
+1227 A
-1241 NTASGFGGAIYN
+1241 
-1253 TRSITLNPGAGQ
+1253 
-1265 EIVFSGNT
+1265 
-1273 DSTGSNAIFMGDGS
+1273 
-1287 SLDIMGDGKVVF
+1287 
-1299 DDALS
+1299 
-1304 SQSAT
+1304 
-1309 PTLKKTG
+1309 
-1316 SGELLLNAS
+1316 
-1325 MDGFLGTASFE
+1325 
-1336 GGLTSIAEKW
+1336 
-1346 LIKNLST
+1346 
-1353 VAGGKLKMSEF
+1353 
-1364 SFASQDAENAVTGG
+1364 
-1378 KLVLAGG
+1378 
-1385 ILETGTGQIF
+1385 
-1395 ANGLNAEGDA
+1395 
-1405 RNPGSVKL
+1405 
-1413 NGDNW
+1413 
-1418 SFDSGLIA
+1418 
-1426 FDDAKYNLT
+1426 
-1435 YAQAAALLLGAS
+1435 
-1447 NVGADASGSGSAK
+1447 
-1460 EITFTGTYVNI
+1460 
-1471 PNPGPLSPYYYTG
+1471 
-1484 NKSDAASDGTVGG
+1484 
-1497 WRDSSGLPIAIADVI
+1497 
-1512 TVKTEPGQASE
+1512 
-1523 YRFLSGVYD
+1523 
-1532 GSKTSDTSETYACL
+1532 
-1546 IHGGDSGVRVTS
+1546 
-1558 DGPLTI
+1558 
-1564 QNWGTGL
+1564 
-1571 MPYHASVAS
+1571 
-1580 SNGEILFG
+1580 
-1588 DNVSLLNNHSA
+1588 
-1599 GDATKGGGAIFSK
+1599 
-1612 KGVTFGDNAVLS
+1612 
-1624 GNSTALAI
+1624 
-1632 GGGGYGG
+1632 
-1639 GAIFLDG
+1639 
-1646 KGVVRFGKNA
+1646 
-1656 VIANN
+1656 
-1661 ESYHYGGAIYSL
+1661 
-1673 GSVSMGEGATVRGN
+1673 
-1687 TTSYMGGAIAVTG
+1687 
-1700 ALSLGTGSVVESN
+1700 
-1713 QAQAGGAV
+1713 
-1721 YSTGQ
+1721 
-1726 VNATGT
+1726 
-1732 TFRKNVATSNY
+1732 
-1743 GGGIYSA
+1743 
-1750 GGSIVLVDS
+1750 
-1759 RMEENK
+1759 
-1765 AAGGG
+1765 
-1770 AIILAGGGT
+1770 
-1779 ASVMDTAFAANT
+1779 
-1791 ATNGGAFFIDKNG
+1791 
-1804 VLTTASGGVG
+1804 
-1814 TDAGTL
+1814 
-1820 FDGNSAT
+1820 
-1827 TNGGAVYVQNGTV
+1827 
-1840 DLGSGTRLQ
+1840 
-1849 GNQAAKGGAIY
+1849 
-1860 ALGGKDA
+1860 
-1867 SAKLTFAG
+1867 
-1875 TVFGKNSGTYGGAVY
+1875 
-1890 SSASVGGTVNA
+1890 
-1901 AASDVVFEGNTATS
+1901 
-1915 GGAVYLGGSG
+1915 
-1925 TSDIA
+1925 
-1930 FTDAVFKENQA
+1930 
-1941 NTGNGGAIYSAISG
+1941 
-1955 SSNLAIADSTFEG
+1955 
-1968 NNAGYGG
+1968 
-1975 AVFNNGQLTT
+1975 
-1985 SGNVVFSGNTA
+1985 
-1996 TYGGAVYNYF
+1996 
-2006 TSTTDGSLAFNGGAR
+2006 GSLAFNGGAR
-2021 FTGNTASGLGGAIY
+2021 FTGNTAGGLGGAIY
-2035 NTRAVTLNPGA
+2035 NTR
-2046 GQEIVFSGNTDSTG
+2046 
-2060 SNAIFMGDGSSLDIM
+2060 
-2075 GDGKVVFDDALS
+2075 
-2087 SQSATPTLKK
+2087 
-2097 TGSGELLLN
+2097 
-2106 ASMDGFLGT
+2106 
-2115 ASFEG
+2115 
-2120 GLTSI
+2120 SI
-2125 AEKWLIKNL
+2125 
-2134 STVAGGKLKM
+2134 
-2144 SEFSFASQDAEN
+2144 
-2156 AVTGGKLVLAG
+2156 
-2167 GILETGTG
+2167 
-2175 QIFANGLNAEG
+2175 
-2186 DARNPG
+2186 
-2192 SVKLN
+2192 
-2197 GDNWSFDSGL
+2197 
-2207 IAFDDAKYNLT
+2207 
-2218 YAQAAALLLGAS
+2218 
-2230 NVGADASGS
+2230 
-2239 GSAKEITFTG
+2239 
-2249 TYVNIPNPGPIS
+2249 
-2261 PYYYTGNKS
+2261 
-2270 DAASDGTVGGWLDNS
+2270 
-2285 GVPVTLANAI
+2285 
-2295 TVKKEPGQASEYRFL
+2295 
-2310 SGVFDGSKASDTSS
+2310 
-2324 LIHDDSGVHVT
+2324 
-2335 SDGPLTIQNWG
+2335 
-2346 TELVPAH
+2346 
-2353 TSTVASTGEIVF
+2353 
-2365 GNNVSVLNNHSA
+2365 
-2377 GDGTK
+2377 
-2382 GGGALFS
+2382 
-2389 KASITFGDNA
+2389 
-2399 VLSGNATV
+2399 
-2407 LAAGGEGYG
+2407 
-2416 GGALFLDG
+2416 
-2424 KGEILLGKNALI
+2424 
-2436 EKNESCGYGG
+2436 
-2446 AIYSLGSVRLGEGA
+2446 
-2460 VIRGNK
+2460 
-2466 ASYMGGALAVTGA
+2466 
-2479 LSLGKNALVE
+2479 
-2489 DNQARQGGAIYAQNG
+2489 
-2504 TLALGSGTRLERN
+2504 
-2517 QADRGGAIYL
+2517 
-2527 QGGSGDSTTLD
+2527 
-2538 LMNSVFRENSAS
+2538 
-2550 NGGALYLTG
+2550 
-2559 DGTLR
+2559 
-2564 IAAADTVFEGNSAS
+2564 
-2578 YGGAIYN
+2578 
-2585 GFPMNE
+2585 
-2591 KGHSGSDGSLAFNG
+2591 
-2605 GARFT
+2605 
-2610 GNTASGLGGAIYN
+2610 
-2623 TRAVTLNPGAGQEIV
+2623 TLNPGAGQEIV

-2669 DDALSSQSATPT
+2669 DDALSSQSATPA
-2681 LKKTGGGTLLFNAS
+2681 LKKTGSGELLLNAS

-2723 ITGGRLKMPEFSFA
+2723 ITGGRLKMPAFSFV

-2764 FTNGLNAEG
+2764 FINGLNAEG

-2778 GAVKLRDDNW
+2778 GAVKLSGDNW
-2788 SFNSGLIAF
+2788 SFDSGLIAF

-2820 AGEGVGS
+2820 AGEGAGS

-2843 DPDPVPPVDPDPTP
+2843 GPDPVPPVEPDPTP

-2903 FVVGASATDDKTDS
+2903 FVVGASAKDDKTDS

-2971 EGASGVLN
+2971 EGAFGVLN

-3058 RLTSASVEL
+3058 KLTSASVEL
-3067 SGGGLNVSGAV
+3067 SGGALNVSGAV

-3122 RQARLQGGRVFLDP
+3122 RQAQLQGGRVFLDP

-3143 LTDASHGV
+3143 LADASHGV

-3228 TPNTATFTDGSL
+3228 TPNTATFADGSL

-3287 SSVQGWNGDNLSTP
+3287 SNVQGWNGDNLSTP

-3309 GKDADGSMKIQATAR
+3309 GKDADGSMKVQATAR

-3351 SDSMGI
+3351 SGNMGI
-3357 RFLSRAVNENYLPK
+3357 RFLSRAVNENHLPK

-3409 SLLHMTATREGAVRK
+3409 LLSHMTTTREGAIRK

-3438 HARNFGAGSL
+3438 HARNLGAGSL

-3459 VFGGDYAFGVFR
+3459 VFGGDYAFGDFR

-3500 VNLYGSWS
+3500 MNLYGSWS

-3533 TMQLGQLRGDVD
+3533 TMQLGQLRADVD

-3577 RTDGFTSRIDEHDVF
+3577 RTDGFTSRIDDHDVF

-3628 SVVPAAGDL
+3628 SVAPAAGDL
-3637 KAKTKA
+3637 KAKAKA

-3663 FDGTLGLEVQRDNI
+3663 FDGTLGLEVQKDNI

-3684 IRASEHKTGHGVNV
+3684 IRASEHKAGHGVNV

>member
-46 GAEDPIIAPNS
+46 GAEELSGDISPISLSGDTRNIIGVGD
-57 SISKHYDTN
+57 ISLRSTEPALRYLIN
-66 TTVLNTDQPQ
+66 V
-76 FSKELYAIGATGSQG
+76 SGQG
-91 ALDISME
+91 QLDISMSN
-98 GDAALTVDASWRR
+98 GSPMAVGNADGIYLKDYSDYDQYAS
-111 DAADSNRD
+111 AFHVA
-119 QLSAVYVG
+119 G
-127 SGAQFSFTGTGLF
+127 SGSSGSFVGTGTFSMVG
-140 RATGQGKVMEA
+140 GGKLLGVC
-151 VAFRNGANGPTGGTM
+151 AFLSESKGT
-166 RLTGAITGEAITEAS
+166 LTLSGDITGEAEAVM
-181 ENGSGYK
+181 NGSNGYASFVAAAAGGNLVFGGDRTTLRAK
-188 AIGVKAENAG
+188 ASTGNNANGAFVKYGGMIDFASKSVLIESKNTDSNSVGINCADGTVKTSADTDLDIVVEGNKATTGIQLTASSSDVQLAG
-198 TIIFSGKSAWLK
+198 NLDLTATQTGQDSFASVLGISNDSGKMVVSGPTSLRLATNAPFDAKGITASGK
-210 AMAHAG
+210 ADMSFLGDVEIA
-216 TADGVYARYGG
+216 V
-227 VVDFQSEEVKV
+227 
-238 LSQSD
+238 
-243 TGSAA
+243 TGSA
-248 SGISIEYSGGT
+248 SGSALYTTYRYDYSTQAG
-259 ITSSEQTAL
+259 ICP
-268 TVGVKAPASTATGI
+268 VI
-282 SLSGASKGLVD
+282 SLGTDGKAVTLNSSG
-293 LAGSLAVSVEG
+293 
-304 SPVRGIENDQ
+304 
-314 GTLHVAKASSITGI
+314 
-328 GEGTFPSYGI
+328 YGI
-338 WGRNGSSTELRGDV
+338 N
-352 DVNMTSSTTVYGVY
+352 N
-366 ADSATVSLGSE
+366 
-377 GDVAILVQGSLGRGV
+377 QG
-392 AAFSGGNVE
+392 
-401 LGSQGKEVSITAQNT
+401 
-416 GVEAGTSSTV
+416 
-426 SLNGKVKIDSGTGI
+426 
-440 SLSSTTVDKFP
+440 
-451 SLLSNGSVS
+451 GSVS
-460 IISAGTGIVAKYAH
+460 LTGQRINITGSTGVFVEGGGNENVFADVRFDGPTTINADKAIV
-474 AVFNELHIQAGTGI
+474 
-488 DVQSPGYIGSG
+488 
-499 NTDTVLDVNGP
+499 
-510 AEIVAQN
+510 
-517 TALQIVG
+517 
-524 ASGSK
+524 
-529 SASSGFV
+529 
-536 GTFNDAASLRASNG
+536 
-550 NGVQLSASTH
+550 
-560 SGTTAAR
+560 
-567 DCSVTFKGQTSIASE
+567 TSI
-582 KGTGVVVNGPVA
+582 
-594 STAQDGASVVFEGA
+594 
-608 TTIDAAK
+608 K
-615 AIEIK
+615 AGEQV
-620 KNNGKG
+620 G

-634 PTPINVPARAQ
+634 PTPINVPVTKES
-645 DADSQVNGSVTG
+645 ADSKVRGSVTG
-657 TGTLIKSG
+657 SSGTINKENA
-665 GGSLALNGDNSS
+665 GSLAFYGDISN
-677 FSGEF
+677 FSGVF
-682 NMQGGR
+682 NQKGGTT
-688 AFLGSGKGYF
+688 FLSEGAAGYF
-698 SGATVNL
+698 GKAQLAV
-705 TGGTL
+705 TGGAL
-710 VAPELRFSGG
+710 VAPTLSFQKTG
-720 KLLVAG
+720 KLTLAG
-726 GTLETGTGQIFTS
+726 GTLETGTGQIFTN

-783 GLLGAGNVAADNASG
+783 GLLGAGNVAADNVSG

-852 TPVTRS
+852 TPVARS
-858 LTIDGNGHTISGAYP
+858 LAIDGNGHTISGAYP

-884 VSIQNITFDGLK
+884 VSIQNIAFDGLK

-965 SFINCT
+965 GFINCT

-1005 VDDYGGY
+1005 VDDYEDY
-1012 LTDPNYASGARRVK
+1012 LTDPDYASGARRVK

-1036 KDNSVEL
+1036 KNNSVEL

-1098 TFIQNSAGSYG
+1098 AFTQNSAGSYG

-1142 TLNMAAESAFSKNTA
+1142 TLNMAAESTFSKNTA

-1162 LYNEGIASLGKASF
+1162 LYNEGIAFLDKASF

-1216 FSADKDGNVVS
+1216 FSEDKDGNAVS
-1227 DGSLTFNGGARFTG
+1227 A
-1241 NTASGFGGAIYN
+1241 
-1253 TRSITLNPGAGQ
+1253 
-1265 EIVFSGNT
+1265 
-1273 DSTGSNAIFMGDGS
+1273 
-1287 SLDIMGDGKVVF
+1287 
-1299 DDALS
+1299 
-1304 SQSAT
+1304 
-1309 PTLKKTG
+1309 
-1316 SGELLLNAS
+1316 
-1325 MDGFLGTASFE
+1325 
-1336 GGLTSIAEKW
+1336 
-1346 LIKNLST
+1346 
-1353 VAGGKLKMSEF
+1353 
-1364 SFASQDAENAVTGG
+1364 
-1378 KLVLAGG
+1378 
-1385 ILETGTGQIF
+1385 
-1395 ANGLNAEGDA
+1395 
-1405 RNPGSVKL
+1405 
-1413 NGDNW
+1413 
-1418 SFDSGLIA
+1418 
-1426 FDDAKYNLT
+1426 
-1435 YAQAAALLLGAS
+1435 
-1447 NVGADASGSGSAK
+1447 
-1460 EITFTGTYVNI
+1460 
-1471 PNPGPLSPYYYTG
+1471 
-1484 NKSDAASDGTVGG
+1484 
-1497 WRDSSGLPIAIADVI
+1497 
-1512 TVKTEPGQASE
+1512 
-1523 YRFLSGVYD
+1523 
-1532 GSKTSDTSETYACL
+1532 
-1546 IHGGDSGVRVTS
+1546 
-1558 DGPLTI
+1558 
-1564 QNWGTGL
+1564 
-1571 MPYHASVAS
+1571 
-1580 SNGEILFG
+1580 
-1588 DNVSLLNNHSA
+1588 
-1599 GDATKGGGAIFSK
+1599 
-1612 KGVTFGDNAVLS
+1612 
-1624 GNSTALAI
+1624 
-1632 GGGGYGG
+1632 
-1639 GAIFLDG
+1639 
-1646 KGVVRFGKNA
+1646 
-1656 VIANN
+1656 
-1661 ESYHYGGAIYSL
+1661 
-1673 GSVSMGEGATVRGN
+1673 
-1687 TTSYMGGAIAVTG
+1687 
-1700 ALSLGTGSVVESN
+1700 
-1713 QAQAGGAV
+1713 
-1721 YSTGQ
+1721 
-1726 VNATGT
+1726 
-1732 TFRKNVATSNY
+1732 
-1743 GGGIYSA
+1743 
-1750 GGSIVLVDS
+1750 
-1759 RMEENK
+1759 
-1765 AAGGG
+1765 
-1770 AIILAGGGT
+1770 
-1779 ASVMDTAFAANT
+1779 
-1791 ATNGGAFFIDKNG
+1791 
-1804 VLTTASGGVG
+1804 
-1814 TDAGTL
+1814 
-1820 FDGNSAT
+1820 
-1827 TNGGAVYVQNGTV
+1827 
-1840 DLGSGTRLQ
+1840 
-1849 GNQAAKGGAIY
+1849 
-1860 ALGGKDA
+1860 
-1867 SAKLTFAG
+1867 
-1875 TVFGKNSGTYGGAVY
+1875 
-1890 SSASVGGTVNA
+1890 
-1901 AASDVVFEGNTATS
+1901 
-1915 GGAVYLGGSG
+1915 
-1925 TSDIA
+1925 
-1930 FTDAVFKENQA
+1930 
-1941 NTGNGGAIYSAISG
+1941 
-1955 SSNLAIADSTFEG
+1955 
-1968 NNAGYGG
+1968 
-1975 AVFNNGQLTT
+1975 
-1985 SGNVVFSGNTA
+1985 
-1996 TYGGAVYNYF
+1996 
-2006 TSTTDGSLAFNGGAR
+2006 GSLAFNGGAR

-2035 NTRAVTLNPGA
+2035 NTR
-2046 GQEIVFSGNTDSTG
+2046 
-2060 SNAIFMGDGSSLDIM
+2060 
-2075 GDGKVVFDDALS
+2075 
-2087 SQSATPTLKK
+2087 
-2097 TGSGELLLN
+2097 
-2106 ASMDGFLGT
+2106 
-2115 ASFEG
+2115 
-2120 GLTSI
+2120 SI
-2125 AEKWLIKNL
+2125 
-2134 STVAGGKLKM
+2134 
-2144 SEFSFASQDAEN
+2144 
-2156 AVTGGKLVLAG
+2156 
-2167 GILETGTG
+2167 
-2175 QIFANGLNAEG
+2175 
-2186 DARNPG
+2186 
-2192 SVKLN
+2192 
-2197 GDNWSFDSGL
+2197 
-2207 IAFDDAKYNLT
+2207 
-2218 YAQAAALLLGAS
+2218 
-2230 NVGADASGS
+2230 
-2239 GSAKEITFTG
+2239 
-2249 TYVNIPNPGPIS
+2249 
-2261 PYYYTGNKS
+2261 
-2270 DAASDGTVGGWLDNS
+2270 
-2285 GVPVTLANAI
+2285 
-2295 TVKKEPGQASEYRFL
+2295 
-2310 SGVFDGSKASDTSS
+2310 
-2324 LIHDDSGVHVT
+2324 
-2335 SDGPLTIQNWG
+2335 
-2346 TELVPAH
+2346 
-2353 TSTVASTGEIVF
+2353 
-2365 GNNVSVLNNHSA
+2365 
-2377 GDGTK
+2377 
-2382 GGGALFS
+2382 
-2389 KASITFGDNA
+2389 
-2399 VLSGNATV
+2399 
-2407 LAAGGEGYG
+2407 
-2416 GGALFLDG
+2416 
-2424 KGEILLGKNALI
+2424 
-2436 EKNESCGYGG
+2436 
-2446 AIYSLGSVRLGEGA
+2446 
-2460 VIRGNK
+2460 
-2466 ASYMGGALAVTGA
+2466 
-2479 LSLGKNALVE
+2479 
-2489 DNQARQGGAIYAQNG
+2489 
-2504 TLALGSGTRLERN
+2504 
-2517 QADRGGAIYL
+2517 
-2527 QGGSGDSTTLD
+2527 
-2538 LMNSVFRENSAS
+2538 
-2550 NGGALYLTG
+2550 
-2559 DGTLR
+2559 
-2564 IAAADTVFEGNSAS
+2564 
-2578 YGGAIYN
+2578 
-2585 GFPMNE
+2585 
-2591 KGHSGSDGSLAFNG
+2591 
-2605 GARFT
+2605 
-2610 GNTASGLGGAIYN
+2610 
-2623 TRAVTLNPGAGQEIV
+2623 TLNPGAGQEIV

-2669 DDALSSQSATPT
+2669 DDALSSQSATPI
-2681 LKKTGGGTLLFNAS
+2681 LKKTGSGTLLFNAS

-2723 ITGGRLKMPEFSFA
+2723 ITGGRLKMPAFSFV

-2764 FTNGLNAEG
+2764 FVNGLNAEG

-2778 GAVKLRDDNW
+2778 GAVKLSGDNW
-2788 SFNSGLIAF
+2788 SFDSGLIAF

-2820 AGEGVGS
+2820 AGEGAGS

-2843 DPDPVPPVDPDPTP
+2843 GPDPVPPVDPGPDPVPPVEPDPTP

-2903 FVVGASATDDKTDS
+2903 FVVGASAKDDKTDS
-2917 ISGSI
+2917 INGSI

-3058 RLTSASVEL
+3058 KLTSASVEL
-3067 SGGGLNVSGAV
+3067 SGGALNVSGAV

-3102 TSSDVQINIGDQGSA
+3102 TSSDVQLNIGDQGSA

-3122 RQARLQGGRVFLDP
+3122 RQAQLQGGRVFLDP

-3143 LTDASHGV
+3143 LADASHGV

-3171 VLGDTDT
+3171 LLGDTDT

-3228 TPNTATFTDGSL
+3228 TPNTATFADGSL

-3287 SSVQGWNGDNLSTP
+3287 SNVQGWNGDNLSTP

-3309 GKDADGSMKIQATAR
+3309 GKDADGSMKVQATAR

-3351 SDSMGI
+3351 SGNMGI
-3357 RFLSRAVNENYLPK
+3357 RFLSRAVNENHLPK

-3409 SLLHMTATREGAVRK
+3409 SLSHMTTTREGAIRK

-3438 HARNFGAGSL
+3438 HARNLGAGSL

-3459 VFGGDYAFGVFR
+3459 VFGGDYAFGDFR

-3500 VNLYGSWS
+3500 MNLYGSWS

-3533 TMQLGQLRGDVD
+3533 TMQLGQLRADVD

-3577 RTDGFTSRIDEHDVF
+3577 RTDGFTSRIDDLDVF

-3600 IWTFPIGVSFS
+3600 IWRFPIGVSFS

-3628 SVVPAAGDL
+3628 SVAPAAGDL
-3637 KAKTKA
+3637 KAKAKT

-3648 AASDTIKARM
+3648 AASDTIKARI

-3663 FDGTLGLEVQRDNI
+3663 FDGTLGLEVQKDNI

-3684 IRASEHKTGHGVNV
+3684 IRASEHKAGHGVNV

>member
-705 TGGTL
+705 TGGAL

-1036 KDNSVEL
+1036 KNNSVEL

-1336 GGLTSIAEKW
+1336 GGLTGIAEKW
-1346 LIKNLST
+1346 LIKNLVT
-1353 VAGGKLKMSEF
+1353 IAGGKLKMPEF
-1364 SFASQDAENAVTGG
+1364 SFASQDAENAITGG

-1418 SFDSGLIA
+1418 SFDSGLIS

-1471 PNPGPLSPYYYTG
+1471 PNPGPISPYYYTG

-1687 TTSYMGGAIAVTG
+1687 TTSYMGGALAVTG

-1779 ASVMDTAFAANT
+1779 ASVTDTAFAANT

-1867 SAKLTFAG
+1867 STKLTFAG

-1985 SGNVVFSGNTA
+1985 FGNVVFSGNTA

-2006 TSTTDGSLAFNGGAR
+2006 TSTTDGSLTFNGGAR

-2035 NTRAVTLNPGA
+2035 NTRSITLNPGA

-2120 GLTSI
+2120 G
-2125 AEKWLIKNL
+2125 
-2134 STVAGGKLKM
+2134 
-2144 SEFSFASQDAEN
+2144 
-2156 AVTGGKLVLAG
+2156 
-2167 GILETGTG
+2167 
-2175 QIFANGLNAEG
+2175 
-2186 DARNPG
+2186 
-2192 SVKLN
+2192 
-2197 GDNWSFDSGL
+2197 
-2207 IAFDDAKYNLT
+2207 
-2218 YAQAAALLLGAS
+2218 
-2230 NVGADASGS
+2230 
-2239 GSAKEITFTG
+2239 
-2249 TYVNIPNPGPIS
+2249 
-2261 PYYYTGNKS
+2261 
-2270 DAASDGTVGGWLDNS
+2270 
-2285 GVPVTLANAI
+2285 
-2295 TVKKEPGQASEYRFL
+2295 
-2310 SGVFDGSKASDTSS
+2310 
-2324 LIHDDSGVHVT
+2324 
-2335 SDGPLTIQNWG
+2335 
-2346 TELVPAH
+2346 
-2353 TSTVASTGEIVF
+2353 
-2365 GNNVSVLNNHSA
+2365 
-2377 GDGTK
+2377 
-2382 GGGALFS
+2382 
-2389 KASITFGDNA
+2389 
-2399 VLSGNATV
+2399 
-2407 LAAGGEGYG
+2407 
-2416 GGALFLDG
+2416 
-2424 KGEILLGKNALI
+2424 
-2436 EKNESCGYGG
+2436 
-2446 AIYSLGSVRLGEGA
+2446 
-2460 VIRGNK
+2460 
-2466 ASYMGGALAVTGA
+2466 
-2479 LSLGKNALVE
+2479 
-2489 DNQARQGGAIYAQNG
+2489 
-2504 TLALGSGTRLERN
+2504 
-2517 QADRGGAIYL
+2517 
-2527 QGGSGDSTTLD
+2527 
-2538 LMNSVFRENSAS
+2538 
-2550 NGGALYLTG
+2550 
-2559 DGTLR
+2559 
-2564 IAAADTVFEGNSAS
+2564 
-2578 YGGAIYN
+2578 
-2585 GFPMNE
+2585 
-2591 KGHSGSDGSLAFNG
+2591 
-2605 GARFT
+2605 
-2610 GNTASGLGGAIYN
+2610 
-2623 TRAVTLNPGAGQEIV
+2623 
-2638 FSGNTDS
+2638 
-2645 TGSNAIFMGDGS
+2645 
-2657 SLDITGDGKVVF
+2657 
-2669 DDALSSQSATPT
+2669 
-2681 LKKTGGGTLLFNAS
+2681 
-2695 MDGFLGTAAFEDG
+2695 
-2708 RTEIAQKWLIKNTVT
+2708 RTEIVQKWLIKNTVT

-2737 AQGEGNNVAGGK
+2737 VQGEGNNVAGGK

-2773 DNKDP
+2773 GNKDP

-2820 AGEGVGS
+2820 AGKGVGS

-2833 TFIGTGYVDP
+2833 TFIGTGYVDPDPDPVPPVDPDPDPVPPVDP

-2952 TPLVTAGGNPVNV
+2952 TPLVMAGGNPVNV

-3122 RQARLQGGRVFLDP
+3122 RQVQLQGGRVFLDP

-3143 LTDASHGV
+3143 LADASHGV

-3207 TLNGTLGAVMVDGT
+3207 RLNGTLGAVMVDGT

-3309 GKDADGSMKIQATAR
+3309 GKDADGSMKVQATAR